1 MANNCSLKF
10 NETKVYTNLKA
21 EVGNDDVLFNSL
33 MSAVIDGSRPSG
45 FNKEFETYYVNN
57 YGSIPNT
64 NDESKEV
71 ATAIQ
76 NFYKNRNFNVNEHT
90 TDSAFISDVKSKGYT
105 STAAKTCGIRTTGN
119 LMLAFYHNDLIKGR
133 LEEHAED
140 RKDNLANRVINRMFG
155 AVAKNILETRKI
167 EATKEEIAKVRKQ
180 LMNTKSNDFIKI
192 EEEVSKYTP
201 QLRNQFATLKD
212 MLSDK
217 VKYFTEVFQGDD
229 RLGEIRFKKDD
240 EISQQEVNW
249 NESYSIEDDEA
260 LNLDDAADNGSNSEK
275 DTTTARWEDNG
286 TKSDFMKDFSFAV
299 RSYLSTIPKLSST
312 EVSADG
318 KYQYDKSNPLGMVDY
333 MDFKSVDNA
342 IKGDIETT
350 NIDAFLKKLED
361 VAESNKEYAGLAYLA
376 NDLRKKPDFAY
387 KVFQVYRRRTMRKQ
401 QARIDDNT
409 VIPVRSNT
417 RADKLETLRIN
428 YLNDIKSTALNIM
441 IEDTKDILESIK
453 TKIKDYKALQ
463 KTKGFD
469 LNKEALSADI
479 INAIASRLKQ
489 YYPSLDKAA
498 IERFARLNGKVDGK
512 APNIANNLTQLY
524 GYLENTAKYA
534 NETLTN
540 KKYLDNKFKEANKI
554 EDKKARKEA
563 LDSVR
568 EAYKQGYLSTN
579 TKTYALELAKALAPY
594 SVVNIDSNSTNAL
607 GNQSA
612 DQINDSMITNFLN
625 AIKAT
630 LTEEQKD
637 GTKVSTE
644 LINYGKYKFQGVQ
657 YNLSGILMEH
667 RNENGAII
675 NYGLFYKDKD
685 GNIQITNYARDMVNI
700 SLFDGAGNP
709 NTKDNVLYSGM
720 SKGDY
725 VYTGFAQYFNAEQ
738 NPNMLMGDYF
748 MRIPSDA
755 PKNFVVHAPRYKV
768 DGLFSKMHAIRN
780 AKGEVIGKEVS
791 VDDINENHPIVQQ
804 FKNIFKQELL
814 DMANFINIVFEVKE
828 NIETLEDGTVVDQR
842 GRIVFNNDNTPMF
855 KKGWGLDAESARR
868 VFANYHIGKGHKHF
882 IEKKGDGWAFNG
894 LLFKDDRFV
903 LTDYK
908 TGTTTKY
915 GDSLLKYLFP
925 SLYGGARDGFIPF
938 TINAN
943 GEVEL
948 NLTADQEAMI
958 TRMVKGFVTDYS
970 NNAIA
975 RMSEYKDLDINNLI
989 NEKNSIDFALNHR
1002 LMYIAFNDVFE
1013 GDTKFYK
1020 DTQTFLKRSKE
1031 SQASG
1036 VPYGFVD
1043 TSLDLRENSTIVQGA
1058 FLNTPEVQA
1067 RLKAIGLDVQQKTKF
1082 NGITIKNT
1090 VRTSEECKVAKTYPD
1105 GRIEGEDGILVKD
1118 LVKNAKLTLE
1128 QARDLMGGPI
1138 LYKPDGTPELNK
1150 DKSCRRSGG
1159 FSNTTVNDAQSYI
1172 TFEEWIRRIA
1182 GRGQLN
1188 DYLPLIE
1195 AIQDESKEIPADL
1208 LKKFVQ
1214 VQKNFYYDQYYDEKL
1229 NTIAPRQIKNAE
1241 FVLVPRFIRGT
1252 QLEQVYNAMKDNN
1265 IDQLNTEETS
1275 KAGKARVLT
1284 IFDEKTGEVTE
1295 EHLKDF
1301 NNKAEDYRD
1310 EYDYNHLYTQQE
1322 TPQHM
1327 NAKNKAGIQIMKKI
1341 LDNIARNSP
1350 LYAYKEDF
1358 FNMYVANIKDSFN
1371 NLVDE
1376 LKIPIDKDGNIKFD
1390 ESGNITG
1397 LDMQVFFDKLKDE
1410 CMRLGLDSNMMDF
1423 VTLNASMP
1431 IAPNGCPNPVM
1442 PTYLSNVI
1450 NKLESISQAMFNSAI
1465 TRQELPGFHAAQ
1477 ITNVGFKATKDQV
1490 SYSKEL
1496 KYHPNGE
1503 RYIEIMLP
1511 KSNFGFAK
1519 NADGTYKDVDEVRDK
1534 DGNLIGGLL
1543 KQLQDAHLD
1552 TLIGYR
1558 IPTEGKQSVCV
1569 MKVVGFLDDAQGSTI
1584 VVPDDWVSQTGSDF
1598 DIDSVYGIQYNT
1610 YIGRD
1615 GNIKRATWK
1624 DTVTENDWLNYIR
1637 RETGLKLS
1645 GIDNETFENIKTEAK
1660 ASTKAEARDAR
1671 KAEIEE
1677 IKNKFDEIESEAY
1690 FNLDDNTKEVIKLI
1704 HEKINEAYGA
1714 KPSKAKYQEQLE
1726 VEIATLSDRLEDFKD
1741 TYIEEELDA
1750 IKDYIE
1756 AKNQILNN
1764 VINGF
1769 ELSDDFDYNAIKS
1782 EKIKSAIKAYKDE
1795 QLRLAKQVAK
1805 GSRLLQFEAYK
1816 KKFDSD
1822 VIGNNSRQAR
1832 NNRLLDD
1839 MIHIL
1844 RANESLE
1851 ENLSRSNFE
1860 SIIAARDKVMNPIVK
1875 EVRESRSPYDFL
1887 DQAAYQE
1894 DVMSGAKLKAFSV
1907 TRDTFCS
1914 VCNTVRPRI
1923 ADNYVVKIAYSKD
1936 KYNLKEL
1943 KKRFEKVEE
1952 TDEGYVVTHNT
1963 LGWTNDNKN
1972 VDGYI
1977 LTAYSSQTT
1986 AHILDAVKEGAIPNV
2001 NDFTFAVYKTLVDI
2015 GSNYDTAVGFI
2026 MQPAI
2031 TRIVNAYNANKSI
2044 YSDKHNKPIEE
2055 AIASL
2060 GKEILNAYHIKTDK
2074 MNLDDIV
2081 ARVNALLGVKYS
2093 LDKHNDITLSPDEL
2107 AKRLLNNDS
2116 RPVKENK
2123 YIKHNTYSGLIDY
2136 NDNSVF
2142 VFGSNPLGING
2153 NPSKGT
2159 GGAAL
2164 VALNQGRVQQ
2174 GEIMDNTI
2182 SNNGRAYGLTTVKAP
2197 NARNNKGN
2205 QLSIEEITNNIKKLY
2220 QYANNNKDKTF
2231 KVAYTD
2237 GKLLNGHSIEEL
2249 VNAFINAGE
2258 IPNNVLFSDTLNK
2271 YFVKQTN
2278 INKENINN
2286 IATDWTVLFAYNDLA
2301 KLSNKIGDTAR
2312 VCNPDRF
2319 GAKQSIFAT
2328 RKVFND
2334 IADLI
2339 EDENPALVVGT
2350 SSIVN
2355 SIYAGYDPNKGLR
2368 SYITSDAKSAY
2379 PSLNAF
2385 LKYASAPS
2393 ILVNRMLFDTEQDNF
2408 RIANRAIEVINGSN
2422 NVTEKDYKGFTQYI
2436 LNTAYKQTDAV
2447 VCNYTYDIEKK
2458 QTVVNKEVDETDEAL
2473 RIMGYGCTPDF
2484 TFNVKDVTNP
2494 TQEEVDT
2501 WSKLSPA
2508 QKISWL
2514 KANSVD
2520 AGIFNYINTNLFNE
2534 YEMNRDGQSRQT
2546 IRFNEDAID
2555 SETAYNLFDTAFSS
2569 DNPLVKLAAMDMI
2582 KYAFVAE
2589 GFKIGRGAIN
2599 KCIKNDALRDENTFV
2614 QYNGSRTSVVAQI
2627 KAQIDNAVARTDLIE
2642 QYLRTDPGVTNVPHK
2657 FMNKKYSSMFK
2668 TVTRGM
2674 YEFSLNDKNNA
2685 IEFGFARESNSKVV
2699 PIQFNDYIYITKKE
2713 GNESVTKLY
2722 KIVSPAPGIGFAYPL
2737 NSLEAGEDR
2746 EVSINNANNSVP
2758 LPSYYEAV
2766 IENLMSDDT
2775 DYTLEQLNEL
2785 YKKHIAT
2792 TKVNKVKAVTHFDI
2806 MADANNDNGGAKDA
2820 INKIIKTFNNYEGNR
2835 IFIQNMYLYGKTKYD
2850 SFTPPIHV
2858 EGETISND
2866 GESISINGNF
2876 LFRRATKVSIE
2887 SHNIRTGEHI
2897 EEKPQMVEIV
2907 RETPMASSREEVTL
2921 GSASSKL
2928 EQSLRTT
2935 TDSFEKNIVKELNRR
2950 SGLGDIEA
2958 GKLMRQLR
2966 GEGFEQST
2974 KGYKEFKDS
2983 VFYSGY
2989 AYLKHKVNSTL
3000 GKFNQFYRDENGNYF
3015 AINSPEVIEAIK
3027 NNPDLQRQFLEALA
3041 DANAIIDKF
3050 GIINQIK
3057 ADEIENPTLKFYI
3070 EEMQKMIKELS
3081 NTSVIDDAEVKFGID
3096 YLQKLSNDPN
3106 IQNGIVSIW
3115 DGFHSSGWLDAWFG
3129 DLQEQG
3135 NSLVQVVTRKVMA
3148 DIHAKESQSKDF
3160 AVAFGKHFEDIK
3172 ARAAKVGAS
3181 VDLNKIFDKN
3191 GNIVRNYTDK
3201 FVEDIKELKRNVA
3214 KARVNVQENPME
3226 YIQAKHKLDKFLL
3239 DHVNREYVDSYY
3251 QKLYNEDEFIINN
3264 HPQIYSE
3271 YVKLRET
3278 IRQIN
3283 SRRIDGVLSKEFED
3297 KLVELRTKI
3306 DDLTSQFIGNDYK
3319 PAYEYGFPGIERAPD
3334 DSIIVINQ
3342 ELYDNARKQSL
3353 NDAIQLDQYL
3363 RRIKDIKEE
3372 YTAKEEK
3379 EGFRDMLDK
3388 MLNIIDNAEVRDSNG
3403 KVTTPASQLDT
3414 NKEYKKAKEWIAN
3427 NAHWSVDDILK
3438 VQIEDAYKKLGITS
3452 GKASK
3457 ARKLIKEKLTKGEQI
3472 YDEFGNIDASKF
3484 TNTEI
3489 AKIKEDVERNYG
3501 TTNTSLFSDR
3511 NLINSAEL
3519 TNEAAPSE
3527 FFKML
3532 NSGGR
3537 SNPEYQKIITKINDI
3552 TRKYY
3557 NSAAKIVETS
3567 KMSIEDLKTLADLY
3581 DELDKTKKK
3590 IKTKYGY
3597 DVYEAYS
3604 EYAKEN
3610 VNEKAYYDEEGE
3622 AKKRTEPEFYT
3633 LWKRVNIRYE
3643 VLRDEKG
3650 KIVIDETTGK
3660 AVYDLTKAP
3669 KPNHWLYTT
3678 IAPNDAYW
3686 KDLNKRDPKE
3696 AARQKKEVE
3705 DKTKAQEFLS
3715 NTLETI
3721 NTPQYYKAKNAAL
3734 AKGIDYYKEW
3744 YDNNHVYNPFT
3755 HAYEALPIWNR
3766 TRVIPSIDN
3775 GEYSPNWTQTTLT
3788 PKAHYKN
3795 PNYIES
3801 YTDNENYKTVETDD
3815 KNGTTHVPGYDN
3827 NLGLNEY
3834 EQEAKQYIQDTLM
3847 QFAKTETAKRAIAS
3861 GMAPHRVK
3869 KAEHDAKWAAKQAKE
3884 FIGFSDM
3891 LPSGKDSWYEKI
3903 DYSED
3908 RTIDMPM
3915 LMTQL
3920 KNKESVDLD
3929 NIRSTKPKRETYTSD
3944 EAYEKDLEAYQKRM
3958 DEATKK
3964 NEEIHQK
3971 LLDRDYIGAIQDFIS
3986 AAGHYNA
3993 IQDNKQLLFYTHR
4006 MLSKMKAYDTNL
4018 GWNNLRKDSQT
4029 STSDETS
4036 YIEKA
4041 DTRLQEQFDN
4051 WVRRLV
4057 YDQYKIPQNKLTRN
4071 ASMLQS
4077 FTSAKFMMLNFTGA
4091 IGNITIGE
4099 SAIAGEYIAKE
4110 YFTPTGWLKGKNM
4123 WRQAVP
4129 SFIRGMANED
4139 STTLADALVKFM
4151 NIVDFDEVNN
4161 RPTVHLD
4168 ADTILNKIRDFMYS
4182 PNSMGEHFMQNGAMF
4197 SMFFDNRMVKVPD
4210 AESNGRLGYEAM
4222 TWEQYKNKFHE
4233 YAMKNIIGGNEELLN
4248 KYETF
4253 KKNILADD
4261 NKKKEYIWNRRD
4273 INTEFAN
4280 LYLTKEQKK
4289 QFIAERK
4296 KLEKE
4301 AKVKFEE
4308 LPTVMDQLD
4317 LKDGRLAFKEGS
4329 ILAELQAKSQDKE
4342 VGDGYM
4348 FLGYMKG
4355 KVISV
4360 NKKIHGVYDKLG
4372 AAQLEKQ
4379 WWGSLAMQYHKHIYP
4394 GVMKHYRRK
4403 GYFNEERGTKEV
4415 GCAPALFDFL
4425 TTPIR
4430 QLRYEKEMSD
4440 GQVEALESLQV
4451 LLKGYAEFAMN
4462 LQTNW
4467 QLMPKWQRASIERA
4481 AGDVVGALGGVCTAL
4496 AVRCIWDDDD
4506 LKNSLWG
4513 NLMLYEADDLTTQ
4526 SMMYNMLFLPQQ
4538 FDQLW
4543 SSPIAGVTAGKD
4555 IMSAC
4560 NNIAAYVMDDDYD
4573 PNYTSGR
4580 YAGQNKILVKLGRQI
4595 PIYRS
4600 LNNLATLDK
4609 ANSYYKTGDNLLTL
4623 INVKDWA
4630 NDIRGTSSL
4639 ER

>member
-45 FNKEFETYYVNN
+45 FNKEFETYYANN

-140 RKDNLANRVINRMFG
+140 RKDNLANRVINRMLG
-155 AVAKNILETRKI
+155 AVATNILEARKV

-180 LMNTKSNDFIKI
+180 LMNTKSNDFVKL
-192 EEEVSKYTP
+192 EDEVSKTTP

-217 VKYFTEVFQGDD
+217 VKYFTQVIQTDD

-240 EISQQEVNW
+240 DLSQQEADW
-249 NESYSIEDDEA
+249 SESFDIEDDDD
-260 LNLDDAADNGSNSEK
+260 LNLNNAADNASNNEK

-333 MDFKSVDNA
+333 MDFKVVNSA
-342 IKGDIETT
+342 IRGDIETT

-361 VAESNKEYAGLAYLA
+361 IAKSNKEYAGLAYLA
-376 NDLRKKPDFAY
+376 NDLKKKPDFAY
-387 KVFQVYRRRTMRKQ
+387 KLFQVYRRRTIRKQ
-401 QARIDDNT
+401 QVRIDDNSVSPT
-409 VIPVRSNT
+409 RSNN

-441 IEDTKDILESIK
+441 IEDTNDILGAIK
-453 TKIKDYKALQ
+453 TKIDDYKTLQ

-469 LNKEALSADI
+469 LNKQALSADI

-512 APNIANNLTQLY
+512 TPNIANNLTQLY

-534 NETLTN
+534 NETLNN
-540 KKYLDNKFKEANKI
+540 KRNLDNRFKEANKI
-554 EDKKARKEA
+554 KDKKAKKEA

-579 TKTYALELAKALAPY
+579 TKAYALELAKSLAPY

-625 AIKAT
+625 AVKAT
-630 LTEEQKD
+630 LTEQQKD
-637 GTKVSTE
+637 GSKVSTE

-667 RNENGAII
+667 RDENGAVI

-725 VYTGFAQYFNAEQ
+725 VYTGFAQYFNTEQ
-738 NPNMLMGDYF
+738 NPKMLMGDYF

-768 DGLFSKMHAIRN
+768 DGLFSKMHAIKN
-780 AKGEVIGKEVS
+780 AKGEVIAKEVS

-804 FKNIFKQELL
+804 FRNIFKQELL
-814 DMANFINIVFEVKE
+814 DMVNFINIVFEVKE
-828 NIETLEDGTVVDQR
+828 NTETLEDGTVVDQR

-915 GDSLLKYLFP
+915 GDDLLKYLFP

-938 TINAN
+938 TTNAN

-970 NNAIA
+970 NNAIT

-1002 LMYIAFNDVFE
+1002 LMYIAFNDIFE

-1043 TSLDLRENSTIVQGA
+1043 TSLDLRENSTIIQGA
-1058 FLNTPEVQA
+1058 FLNTPEVQS

-1105 GRIEGEDGILVKD
+1105 GKVEGEDGILVKD
-1118 LVKNAKLTLE
+1118 LVKNAKLTLD

-1138 LYKPDGTPELNK
+1138 MYDNNGKPKLNADG
-1150 DKSCRRSGG
+1150 SYRRSGG
-1159 FSNTTVNDAQSYI
+1159 FSNTTINDAQSYI

-1214 VQKNFYYDQYYDEKL
+1214 VQKNFYYDQYYDDKL

-1252 QLEQVYNAMKDNN
+1252 QLEQVYEAMKANK

-1301 NNKAEDYRD
+1301 NNKAKDYRE

-1341 LDNIARNSP
+1341 LDNIDSNSP
-1350 LYAYKEDF
+1350 LHAYKEDF

-1371 NLVDE
+1371 KLVDE
-1376 LKIPIDKDGNIKFD
+1376 LKISLDEDGNIKFD

-1397 LDMQVFFDKLKDE
+1397 VDMQVFFDKLKDE

-1431 IAPNGCPNPVM
+1431 IAANGCPNPVM
-1442 PTYLSNVI
+1442 PTYLSNVV

-1511 KSNFGFAK
+1511 ASNFGFAK
-1519 NADGTYKDVDEVRDK
+1519 NADGTYKKSKEE
-1534 DGNLIGGLL
+1534 LL
-1543 KQLQDAHLD
+1543 KELQDAGLD

-1610 YIGRD
+1610 TINANGDIQKVLY
-1615 GNIKRATWK
+1615 
-1624 DTVTENDWLNYIR
+1624 NDLAGKSYDDYVKSQLN
-1637 RETGLKLS
+1637 S
-1645 GIDNETFENIKTEAK
+1645 EAK
-1660 ASTKAEARDAR
+1660 SKL
-1671 KAEIEE
+1671 
-1677 IKNKFDEIESEAY
+1677 NK
-1690 FNLDDNTKEVIKLI
+1690 
-1704 HEKINEAYGA
+1704 
-1714 KPSKAKYQEQLE
+1714 
-1726 VEIATLSDRLEDFKD
+1726 
-1741 TYIEEELDA
+1741 A
-1750 IKDYIE
+1750 IKDGVNETTALSNVATEYGLQSRE
-1756 AKNQILNN
+1756 EFSKDKNL
-1764 VINGF
+1764 
-1769 ELSDDFDYNAIKS
+1769 A
-1782 EKIKSAIKAYKDE
+1782 DE
-1795 QLRLAKQVAK
+1795 NTR
-1805 GSRLLQFEAYK
+1805 E
-1816 KKFDSD
+1816 
-1822 VIGNNSRQAR
+1822 AR

-1844 RANESLE
+1844 QANESLE

-1860 SIIAARDKVMNPIVK
+1860 SIIAARDKVMNPVVK
-1875 EVRESRSPYDFL
+1875 EVRKARSPYDFL

-1914 VCNTVRPRI
+1914 VCNTVHPHI
-1923 ADNYVVKIAYSKD
+1923 TDKYTIKVTYSKD
-1936 KYNLKEL
+1936 KYNLEEL
-1943 KKRFEKVEE
+1943 QKRFEKVEE

-2001 NDFTFAVYKTLVDI
+2001 NDFTFAVYKTLADI

-2031 TRIVNAYNANKSI
+2031 TKIVNAYNANKSI

-2055 AIASL
+2055 AIRSL
-2060 GKEILNAYHIKTDK
+2060 GKEILNTYHINTDK
-2074 MNLDDIV
+2074 MNLGEIV
-2081 ARVNALLGVKYS
+2081 ARVNGLLGTKYS
-2093 LDKHNDITLSPDEL
+2093 LDKHNDIILSPDEL
-2107 AKRLLNNDS
+2107 AKRLLNDKN
-2116 RPVKENK
+2116 RPVK
-2123 YIKHNTYSGLIDY
+2123 
-2136 NDNSVF
+2136 
-2142 VFGSNPLGING
+2142 GSI
-2153 NPSKGT
+2153 
-2159 GGAAL
+2159 
-2164 VALNQGRVQQ
+2164 
-2174 GEIMDNTI
+2174 
-2182 SNNGRAYGLTTVKAP
+2182 
-2197 NARNNKGN
+2197 
-2205 QLSIEEITNNIKKLY
+2205 Y
-2220 QYANNNKDKTF
+2220 Q
-2231 KVAYTD
+2231 
-2237 GKLLNGHSIEEL
+2237 H
-2249 VNAFINAGE
+2249 
-2258 IPNNVLFSDTLNK
+2258 
-2271 YFVKQTN
+2271 
-2278 INKENINN
+2278 
-2286 IATDWTVLFAYNDLA
+2286 DWGVLFAYNDLA
-2301 KLSNKIGDTAR
+2301 KLSDKIGSTAR

-2355 SIYAGYDPNKGLR
+2355 SIYAGYDPTKGLR
-2368 SYITSDAKSAY
+2368 SYITSNAKSAY

-2436 LNTAYKQTDAV
+2436 LNAAYKQTDAV
-2447 VCNYTYDIEKK
+2447 VNNYTYDVEKK
-2458 QTVVNKEVDETDEAL
+2458 QTVVNKEFDETDEAL

-2494 TQEEVDT
+2494 TQEEVNA

-2546 IRFNEDAID
+2546 IRFNEDAVD
-2555 SETAYNLFDTAFSS
+2555 NETAYNLFDTAFSS
-2569 DNPLVKLAAMDMI
+2569 DNPLVKLAAMDMV

-2599 KCIKNDALRDENTFV
+2599 KCIKNTALRDENTFV
-2614 QYNGSRTSVVAQI
+2614 QFNGARTSIIAQI
-2627 KAQIDNAVARTDLIE
+2627 KAQVDNAVSRTDLVE
-2642 QYLRTDPGVTNVPHK
+2642 QYLRSDPGVSNVPHK
-2657 FMNKKYSSMFK
+2657 FMNKKYSSMFE

-2674 YEFSLNDKNNA
+2674 YEFSLDDKDNA
-2685 IEFGFARESNSKVV
+2685 IEFGFARESNAEFV
-2699 PIQFNDYIYITKKE
+2699 PIQFNNYIYITKKE
-2713 GNESVTKLY
+2713 GNESVTRLY
-2722 KIVSPAPGIGFAYPL
+2722 KIVSPDLGSGIGFAYPL
-2737 NSLEAGEDR
+2737 NGLEAGEDR

-2766 IENLMSDDT
+2766 IDNLMNSEVA
-2775 DYTLEQLNEL
+2775 DYTLDELNEL
-2785 YKKHIAT
+2785 YKKHVAT

-2806 MADANNDNGGAKDA
+2806 MSDANNDNGGAKDA

-2858 EGETISND
+2858 EGETISNG
-2866 GESISINGNF
+2866 GEPISINGNF

-2897 EEKPQMVEIV
+2897 EEKPQLVEIV

-3000 GKFNQFYRDENGNYF
+3000 GKFSQFYRDENGNYF
-3015 AINSPEVIEAIK
+3015 AINSPEVINVIK
-3027 NNPDLQRQFLEALA
+3027 NNPALQRQFLETLA
-3041 DANAIIDKF
+3041 DANAIVDKF

-3070 EEMQKMIKELS
+3070 DEMQKMIKELS
-3081 NTSVIDDAEVKFGID
+3081 NSSIIDDAEVKFGLD

-3106 IQNGIVSIW
+3106 IQNGLISIY

-3148 DIHAKESQSKDF
+3148 DIRAKESQAKDF
-3160 AVAFGKHFEDIK
+3160 AIAFGKHFEDIK

-3181 VDLNKIFDKN
+3181 VDINKIFDKN

-3271 YVKLRET
+3271 YVKLREA

-3306 DDLTSQFIGNDYK
+3306 NDLTSQFIGNEYK
-3319 PAYEYGFPGIERAPD
+3319 PDFREGFPGTSKAPD
-3334 DSIIVINQ
+3334 ESIIITNQ
-3342 ELYDNARKQSL
+3342 EVYDNARKLSL
-3353 NDAIQLDQYL
+3353 NDAVQLNQYL

-3427 NAHWSVDDILK
+3427 NAHWSVDDVLK
-3438 VQIEDAYKKLGITS
+3438 VRIEDAYKKLGITS

-3457 ARKLIKEKLTKGEQI
+3457 ARALIKDKLAKGEQI

-3484 TNTEI
+3484 TNVEI
-3489 AKIKEDVERNYG
+3489 AAIKEDVEKNYG
-3501 TTNTSLFSDR
+3501 TSSTSLFSDR
-3511 NLINSAEL
+3511 NLINSAEP

-3532 NSGGR
+3532 NSGGM
-3537 SNPEYQKIITKINDI
+3537 SNPEYQKIITDINNI

-3567 KMSIEDLKTLADLY
+3567 KMSIEDLKALGDLY

-3590 IKTKYGY
+3590 KGKGSYY
-3597 DVYEAYS
+3597 AYQTYS
-3604 EYAKEN
+3604 KYAKEN
-3610 VNEKAYYDEEGE
+3610 VNKQAYYSEEDE

-3633 LWKRVNIRYE
+3633 LWKRVNARYE
-3643 VLRDEKG
+3643 VLRDKKG

-3686 KDLNKRDPKE
+3686 EDLNKDNPKE

-3734 AKGIDYYKEW
+3734 AKGIAYYKEW

-3795 PNYIES
+3795 PNYIEG

-3847 QFAKTETAKRAIAS
+3847 SFAKTETAKRAIAS
-3861 GMAPHRVK
+3861 GMAPHRAK

-3929 NIRSTKPKRETYTSD
+3929 NIRSTKPKRETYASD
-3944 EAYEKDLEAYQKRM
+3944 EAYEKDLEAYQKRI

-4006 MLSKMKAYDTNL
+4006 MLGKMKAYDTNL

-4057 YDQYKIPQNKLTRN
+4057 YDQYKIPQNKLTRT

-4077 FTSAKFMMLNFTGA
+4077 FTSAKFMMLNITGG
-4091 IGNITIGE
+4091 IGNITVGE

-4123 WRQAVP
+4123 WRHAIP

-4168 ADTILNKIRDFMYS
+4168 ADTVLNKIRDFMYS

-4253 KKNILADD
+4253 KKDILAND
-4261 NKKKEYIWNRRD
+4261 NKKKEYVWNRRD

-4289 QFIAERK
+4289 QFITERK

-4308 LPTVMDQLD
+4308 LPTVMDQVD

-4329 ILAELQAKSQDKE
+4329 ILAELQAKSKDKE

-4403 GYFNEERGTKEV
+4403 GYFNEERGTKEI

-4430 QLRYEKEMSD
+4430 KLRYEKEMSD
-4440 GQVEALESLQV
+4440 GQVEVLESLQV

-4481 AGDVVGALGGVCTAL
+4481 AGDVVGALGGICTAL

-4513 NLMLYEADDLTTQ
+4513 NLMLYEADELTTQ

-4555 IMSAC
+4555 IMAAC

-4580 YAGQNKILVKLGRQI
+4580 YAGQNKIIVKLGRQI

-4623 INVKDWA
+4623 INIKDWA

>member
-45 FNKEFETYYVNN
+45 FNKEFETYYANN

-140 RKDNLANRVINRMFG
+140 RKDNLANRVINRMLG
-155 AVAKNILETRKI
+155 AVATNILEARKV

-180 LMNTKSNDFIKI
+180 LMNTKSNDFVKL
-192 EEEVSKYTP
+192 EDEVSKTTP

-217 VKYFTEVFQGDD
+217 VKYFTQVIQTDD

-240 EISQQEVNW
+240 DLSQQEADW
-249 NESYSIEDDEA
+249 SESFDIEDDDD
-260 LNLDDAADNGSNSEK
+260 LNLNNAADNASNNEK

-333 MDFKSVDNA
+333 MDFKVVNSA
-342 IKGDIETT
+342 IRGDIETT

-361 VAESNKEYAGLAYLA
+361 IAKSNKEYAGLAYLA
-376 NDLRKKPDFAY
+376 NDLKKKPDFAY
-387 KVFQVYRRRTMRKQ
+387 KLFQVYRRRTIRKQ
-401 QARIDDNT
+401 QVRIDDNSVSPT
-409 VIPVRSNT
+409 RSNN

-441 IEDTKDILESIK
+441 IEDTNDILGAIK
-453 TKIKDYKALQ
+453 TKIDDYKTLQ

-469 LNKEALSADI
+469 LNKQALSADI

-512 APNIANNLTQLY
+512 TPNIANNLTQLY

-534 NETLTN
+534 NETLNN
-540 KKYLDNKFKEANKI
+540 KRNLDNRFKEANKI
-554 EDKKARKEA
+554 KDKKAKKEA

-579 TKTYALELAKALAPY
+579 TKAYALELAKSLAPY

-625 AIKAT
+625 AVKAT
-630 LTEEQKD
+630 LTEQQKD
-637 GTKVSTE
+637 GSKVSTE

-667 RNENGAII
+667 RDENGAVI

-709 NTKDNVLYSGM
+709 NIKDNVLYSGM

-738 NPNMLMGDYF
+738 NPKMLMGDYF

-768 DGLFSKMHAIRN
+768 DGLFSKMHAIKN
-780 AKGEVIGKEVS
+780 AKGEVIAKEVS

-804 FKNIFKQELL
+804 FRNIFKQELL

-828 NIETLEDGTVVDQR
+828 NTETLEDGTVVDQR

-908 TGTTTKY
+908 TGKTTKY
-915 GDSLLKYLFP
+915 GDKLLEYLFP

-938 TINAN
+938 TTNAN

-948 NLTADQEAMI
+948 NLSADQEAMI

-970 NNAIA
+970 NNAIT

-1002 LMYIAFNDVFE
+1002 LMYIAFNDIFE
-1013 GDTKFYK
+1013 GDTKIYK
-1020 DTQTFLKRSKE
+1020 DTQNFLKRCKE
-1031 SQASG
+1031 SQASV
-1036 VPYGFVD
+1036 VPNGFVD

-1105 GRIEGEDGILVKD
+1105 GKVEGEDGILVKD
-1118 LVKNAKLTLE
+1118 LVKNSKLTLE

-1138 LYKPDGTPELNK
+1138 MYDNDGKPKLNADG
-1150 DKSCRRSGG
+1150 SYRRSGG
-1159 FSNTTVNDAQSYI
+1159 FSNTTINDAQSYI

-1214 VQKNFYYDQYYDEKL
+1214 VQKNFYYDQYYDDKL

-1252 QLEQVYNAMKDNN
+1252 QLEQVYEAMKANK

-1301 NNKAEDYRD
+1301 NNKAEDYRE

-1341 LDNIARNSP
+1341 LDNIDSNSP
-1350 LYAYKEDF
+1350 LHAYKEDF

-1371 NLVDE
+1371 KLVDE
-1376 LKIPIDKDGNIKFD
+1376 LKISLDEDGNIKFD

-1397 LDMQVFFDKLKDE
+1397 VDMQVFFDKLKDE

-1431 IAPNGCPNPVM
+1431 IAANGCPNPVM
-1442 PTYLSNVI
+1442 PTYLSNVV

-1511 KSNFGFAK
+1511 ASNFGFAK
-1519 NADGTYKDVDEVRDK
+1519 NADGTYKKSKEE
-1534 DGNLIGGLL
+1534 LL
-1543 KQLQDAHLD
+1543 KELQDAGLD

-1610 YIGRD
+1610 TINANGDIQKVLY
-1615 GNIKRATWK
+1615 
-1624 DTVTENDWLNYIR
+1624 NDLAGKSYDNYVKSQLN
-1637 RETGLKLS
+1637 S
-1645 GIDNETFENIKTEAK
+1645 EAK
-1660 ASTKAEARDAR
+1660 A
-1671 KAEIEE
+1671 
-1677 IKNKFDEIESEAY
+1677 
-1690 FNLDDNTKEVIKLI
+1690 KL
-1704 HEKINEAYGA
+1704 K
-1714 KPSKAKYQEQLE
+1714 K
-1726 VEIATLSDRLEDFKD
+1726 
-1741 TYIEEELDA
+1741 A
-1750 IKDYIE
+1750 IKDGVNETTALSNVATEYGLQSRE
-1756 AKNQILNN
+1756 EFSKDKNL
-1764 VINGF
+1764 
-1769 ELSDDFDYNAIKS
+1769 A
-1782 EKIKSAIKAYKDE
+1782 DE
-1795 QLRLAKQVAK
+1795 NTR
-1805 GSRLLQFEAYK
+1805 E
-1816 KKFDSD
+1816 
-1822 VIGNNSRQAR
+1822 AR

-1844 RANESLE
+1844 QANESLE

-1875 EVRESRSPYDFL
+1875 EVREARSPYDFL

-1914 VCNTVRPRI
+1914 VCNTVHPHI
-1923 ADNYVVKIAYSKD
+1923 TDKYTIKVAYSKD
-1936 KYNLKEL
+1936 KYNLEEL
-1943 KKRFEKVEE
+1943 QKRFEKVEE

-2001 NDFTFAVYKTLVDI
+2001 NDFTFAVYKTLADI
-2015 GSNYDTAVGFI
+2015 GSNYDTAIGFI

-2031 TRIVNAYNANKSI
+2031 TKIVNAYNANKSI

-2055 AIASL
+2055 AIRSL
-2060 GKEILNAYHIKTDK
+2060 GKEILNTYHINTDK
-2074 MNLDDIV
+2074 MNLGEII
-2081 ARVNALLGVKYS
+2081 ARVNGLLGTKYS

-2107 AKRLLNNDS
+2107 AKRLLNDKN
-2116 RPVKENK
+2116 RPVK
-2123 YIKHNTYSGLIDY
+2123 
-2136 NDNSVF
+2136 
-2142 VFGSNPLGING
+2142 GSI
-2153 NPSKGT
+2153 
-2159 GGAAL
+2159 
-2164 VALNQGRVQQ
+2164 
-2174 GEIMDNTI
+2174 
-2182 SNNGRAYGLTTVKAP
+2182 
-2197 NARNNKGN
+2197 
-2205 QLSIEEITNNIKKLY
+2205 Y
-2220 QYANNNKDKTF
+2220 Q
-2231 KVAYTD
+2231 
-2237 GKLLNGHSIEEL
+2237 H
-2249 VNAFINAGE
+2249 
-2258 IPNNVLFSDTLNK
+2258 
-2271 YFVKQTN
+2271 
-2278 INKENINN
+2278 
-2286 IATDWTVLFAYNDLA
+2286 DWGVLFAYNDLA
-2301 KLSNKIGDTAR
+2301 KLSDKIGSTAR

-2355 SIYAGYDPNKGLR
+2355 SIYAGYDPTKGLR
-2368 SYITSDAKSAY
+2368 SYITSNAKSAY

-2436 LNTAYKQTDAV
+2436 LNAAYKQTDAV
-2447 VCNYTYDIEKK
+2447 VNNYTYDVEKK
-2458 QTVVNKEVDETDEAL
+2458 QTVVNKEFDETDEAL

-2494 TQEEVDT
+2494 TQEEVNA

-2546 IRFNEDAID
+2546 IRFNEDAVD
-2555 SETAYNLFDTAFSS
+2555 NETAYNLFDTAFSS
-2569 DNPLVKLAAMDMI
+2569 DNPLVKLAAMDMV

-2599 KCIKNDALRDENTFV
+2599 KCIKNTALRDENTFV
-2614 QYNGSRTSVVAQI
+2614 QFNGARTSIIAQI
-2627 KAQIDNAVARTDLIE
+2627 KAQVDNAVSRTDLVE
-2642 QYLRTDPGVTNVPHK
+2642 QYLRSDPGVSNVPHK
-2657 FMNKKYSSMFK
+2657 FMNKKYSSMFE

-2674 YEFSLNDKNNA
+2674 YEFSLDDKDNA
-2685 IEFGFARESNSKVV
+2685 IEFGFARESNAEFV
-2699 PIQFNDYIYITKKE
+2699 PIQFNNYIYITKKE
-2713 GNESVTKLY
+2713 GNESVTRLY
-2722 KIVSPAPGIGFAYPL
+2722 KIVSPDLGSGIGFAYPL
-2737 NSLEAGEDR
+2737 NGLEAGEDR

-2766 IENLMSDDT
+2766 IDNLMNSEVA
-2775 DYTLEQLNEL
+2775 DYTLDELNEL
-2785 YKKHIAT
+2785 YKKHVAT
-2792 TKVNKVKAVTHFDI
+2792 TKINKVKAVTHFDI
-2806 MADANNDNGGAKDA
+2806 MSDANNDNGGAKDA
-2820 INKIIKTFNNYEGNR
+2820 INKIIKTFNDYEGNR

-2858 EGETISND
+2858 EGETISNG
-2866 GESISINGNF
+2866 GEPISINGNF

-2897 EEKPQMVEIV
+2897 EEKPQLVEIV

-3000 GKFNQFYRDENGNYF
+3000 GKFSQFYRDENGNYF
-3015 AINSPEVIEAIK
+3015 AINSPEVINVIK
-3027 NNPDLQRQFLEALA
+3027 NNPALQRQFLETLA
-3041 DANAIIDKF
+3041 DANAIVDKF

-3070 EEMQKMIKELS
+3070 DEMQKMIKELS
-3081 NTSVIDDAEVKFGID
+3081 NSSIIDDAEVKFGLD

-3106 IQNGIVSIW
+3106 IQNGLISIY

-3148 DIHAKESQSKDF
+3148 DIRAKESQAKDF
-3160 AVAFGKHFEDIK
+3160 AIAFGKHFEDIK

-3181 VDLNKIFDKN
+3181 VDINKIFDKN

-3271 YVKLRET
+3271 YVKLREA

-3283 SRRIDGVLSKEFED
+3283 SRRIDGVLGKEFED

-3306 DDLTSQFIGNDYK
+3306 NDLTSQFIGNEYK
-3319 PAYEYGFPGIERAPD
+3319 PDFREGFPGTSKAPD
-3334 DSIIVINQ
+3334 ESIIITNQ
-3342 ELYDNARKQSL
+3342 EVYDNARKLSL
-3353 NDAIQLDQYL
+3353 NDAVQLNQYL

-3427 NAHWSVDDILK
+3427 NAHWSVDDVLK
-3438 VQIEDAYKKLGITS
+3438 VRIEDAYKKLGITS

-3457 ARKLIKEKLTKGEQI
+3457 ARALIKDKLAKGEQI

-3484 TNTEI
+3484 TNVEI
-3489 AKIKEDVERNYG
+3489 AAIKEDVEKNYG
-3501 TTNTSLFSDR
+3501 TSSTSLFSDR
-3511 NLINSAEL
+3511 NLINSAEP

-3532 NSGGR
+3532 NSGGM
-3537 SNPEYQKIITKINDI
+3537 SNPEYQKIITDINNI

-3567 KMSIEDLKTLADLY
+3567 KMSIEDLKALGDLY
-3581 DELDKTKKK
+3581 DELDKT
-3590 IKTKYGY
+3590 
-3597 DVYEAYS
+3597 
-3604 EYAKEN
+3604 
-3610 VNEKAYYDEEGE
+3610 
-3622 AKKRTEPEFYT
+3622 
-3633 LWKRVNIRYE
+3633 
-3643 VLRDEKG
+3643 
-3650 KIVIDETTGK
+3650 
-3660 AVYDLTKAP
+3660 
-3669 KPNHWLYTT
+3669 
-3678 IAPNDAYW
+3678 
-3686 KDLNKRDPKE
+3686 
-3696 AARQKKEVE
+3696 
-3705 DKTKAQEFLS
+3705 
-3715 NTLETI
+3715 
-3721 NTPQYYKAKNAAL
+3721 
-3734 AKGIDYYKEW
+3734 
-3744 YDNNHVYNPFT
+3744 
-3755 HAYEALPIWNR
+3755 
-3766 TRVIPSIDN
+3766 
-3775 GEYSPNWTQTTLT
+3775 
-3788 PKAHYKN
+3788 
-3795 PNYIES
+3795 
-3801 YTDNENYKTVETDD
+3801 
-3815 KNGTTHVPGYDN
+3815 
-3827 NLGLNEY
+3827 
-3834 EQEAKQYIQDTLM
+3834 
-3847 QFAKTETAKRAIAS
+3847 
-3861 GMAPHRVK
+3861 
-3869 KAEHDAKWAAKQAKE
+3869 
-3884 FIGFSDM
+3884 
-3891 LPSGKDSWYEKI
+3891 
-3903 DYSED
+3903 
-3908 RTIDMPM
+3908 
-3915 LMTQL
+3915 
-3920 KNKESVDLD
+3920 
-3929 NIRSTKPKRETYTSD
+3929 
-3944 EAYEKDLEAYQKRM
+3944 
-3958 DEATKK
+3958 
-3964 NEEIHQK
+3964 
-3971 LLDRDYIGAIQDFIS
+3971 
-3986 AAGHYNA
+3986 
-3993 IQDNKQLLFYTHR
+3993 
-4006 MLSKMKAYDTNL
+4006 
-4018 GWNNLRKDSQT
+4018 
-4029 STSDETS
+4029 
-4036 YIEKA
+4036 
-4041 DTRLQEQFDN
+4041 
-4051 WVRRLV
+4051 
-4057 YDQYKIPQNKLTRN
+4057 
-4071 ASMLQS
+4071 
-4077 FTSAKFMMLNFTGA
+4077 
-4091 IGNITIGE
+4091 
-4099 SAIAGEYIAKE
+4099 
-4110 YFTPTGWLKGKNM
+4110 
-4123 WRQAVP
+4123 
-4129 SFIRGMANED
+4129 
-4139 STTLADALVKFM
+4139 
-4151 NIVDFDEVNN
+4151 
-4161 RPTVHLD
+4161 
-4168 ADTILNKIRDFMYS
+4168 
-4182 PNSMGEHFMQNGAMF
+4182 
-4197 SMFFDNRMVKVPD
+4197 
-4210 AESNGRLGYEAM
+4210 
-4222 TWEQYKNKFHE
+4222 
-4233 YAMKNIIGGNEELLN
+4233 
-4248 KYETF
+4248 
-4253 KKNILADD
+4253 
-4261 NKKKEYIWNRRD
+4261 
-4273 INTEFAN
+4273 
-4280 LYLTKEQKK
+4280 
-4289 QFIAERK
+4289 
-4296 KLEKE
+4296 
-4301 AKVKFEE
+4301 
-4308 LPTVMDQLD
+4308 
-4317 LKDGRLAFKEGS
+4317 
-4329 ILAELQAKSQDKE
+4329 
-4342 VGDGYM
+4342 
-4348 FLGYMKG
+4348 
-4355 KVISV
+4355 
-4360 NKKIHGVYDKLG
+4360 
-4372 AAQLEKQ
+4372 
-4379 WWGSLAMQYHKHIYP
+4379 
-4394 GVMKHYRRK
+4394 
-4403 GYFNEERGTKEV
+4403 
-4415 GCAPALFDFL
+4415 
-4425 TTPIR
+4425 
-4430 QLRYEKEMSD
+4430 
-4440 GQVEALESLQV
+4440 
-4451 LLKGYAEFAMN
+4451 
-4462 LQTNW
+4462 
-4467 QLMPKWQRASIERA
+4467 
-4481 AGDVVGALGGVCTAL
+4481 
-4496 AVRCIWDDDD
+4496 
-4506 LKNSLWG
+4506 
-4513 NLMLYEADDLTTQ
+4513 
-4526 SMMYNMLFLPQQ
+4526 
-4538 FDQLW
+4538 
-4543 SSPIAGVTAGKD
+4543 
-4555 IMSAC
+4555 
-4560 NNIAAYVMDDDYD
+4560 
-4573 PNYTSGR
+4573 
-4580 YAGQNKILVKLGRQI
+4580 
-4595 PIYRS
+4595 
-4600 LNNLATLDK
+4600 
-4609 ANSYYKTGDNLLTL
+4609 
-4623 INVKDWA
+4623 
-4630 NDIRGTSSL
+4630 
-4639 ER
+4639 

>member
-45 FNKEFETYYVNN
+45 FNKEFETYYANN

-76 NFYKNRNFNVNEHT
+76 NFYANTNFDVNAHT

-140 RKDNLANRVINRMFG
+140 RKDNLANRVINRMLG
-155 AVAKNILETRKI
+155 AVAKNILEARKV

-180 LMNTKSNDFIKI
+180 LMNTKSNDFVKL
-192 EEEVSKYTP
+192 ENEVSKTTP

-217 VKYFTEVFQGDD
+217 VKYFTQVIQTDD

-240 EISQQEVNW
+240 DLSQQETDW
-249 NESYSIEDDEA
+249 SESFDIEDDDD
-260 LNLDDAADNGSNSEK
+260 LNLNNAADNASNNEK

-333 MDFKSVDNA
+333 MDFKVVNSA
-342 IKGDIETT
+342 IRGDIETT

-361 VAESNKEYAGLAYLA
+361 IAESNKEYAGLAYLA
-376 NDLRKKPDFAY
+376 NDLKKKPDFAY
-387 KVFQVYRRRTMRKQ
+387 KLFQVYRRRTIRKQ
-401 QARIDDNT
+401 QVRIDDNAVSPT
-409 VIPVRSNT
+409 RSNN

-441 IEDTKDILESIK
+441 IEDTNDILGAIK
-453 TKIKDYKALQ
+453 TKIDDYKKLQ

-469 LNKEALSADI
+469 LNKEALSGDI
-479 INAIASRLKQ
+479 INAIATRLKQ

-534 NETLTN
+534 NETLNN
-540 KKYLDNKFKEANKI
+540 KRNLDNRFKEANKI
-554 EDKKARKEA
+554 KDKKAKKEA

-579 TKTYALELAKALAPY
+579 TKAYALELAKSLAPY

-625 AIKAT
+625 AVKAT
-630 LTEEQKD
+630 LTEQQKD

-667 RNENGAII
+667 RDENGAVI

-738 NPNMLMGDYF
+738 NPKMLMGDYF

-768 DGLFSKMHAIRN
+768 DGLFSKMHAIKN
-780 AKGEVIGKEVS
+780 PKGEVIGKEVS

-828 NIETLEDGTVVDQR
+828 NTETLDDGTVVDQR

-855 KKGWGLDAESARR
+855 KKGWGLDVESARR

-915 GDSLLKYLFP
+915 GDDLLKYLFP

-938 TINAN
+938 TTNAN

-948 NLTADQEAMI
+948 NLSADQEVMI

-970 NNAIA
+970 NNAIT

-1002 LMYIAFNDVFE
+1002 LMYIAFNDIFE

-1058 FLNTPEVQA
+1058 FLNTPEVQS
-1067 RLKAIGLDVQQKTKF
+1067 RLKSIGLDVQQKTKF

-1105 GRIEGEDGILVKD
+1105 GKVEGEDGILVKD

-1138 LYKPDGTPELNK
+1138 MYDNNGKPKLNNDG
-1150 DKSCRRSGG
+1150 SYRRSGG
-1159 FSNTTVNDAQSYI
+1159 FSNTTINDAQSYI

-1252 QLEQVYNAMKDNN
+1252 QLEQVYEAMKSNN

-1301 NNKAEDYRD
+1301 NNKAEDYRE

-1341 LDNIARNSP
+1341 LDNIDSNSP
-1350 LYAYKEDF
+1350 LHDYKEDF

-1371 NLVDE
+1371 KLVDE
-1376 LKIPIDKDGNIKFD
+1376 LKIPLDKDGNIKFD
-1390 ESGNITG
+1390 EAGNITG
-1397 LDMQVFFDKLKDE
+1397 VDMQVFFDKLKDE

-1423 VTLNASMP
+1423 VTLNVSMP
-1431 IAPNGCPNPVM
+1431 IAANGCPNPVM
-1442 PTYLSNVI
+1442 PTYLSNVV

-1477 ITNVGFKATKDQV
+1477 ITNVGFNSKKYTKENPFNLDGIDKTKFDVEVYDREKTPGYKSKALRLYIKGKKKGWFELVKDKEDNNYSVHFKTTTEKIGKVEQDGKIVNPSTKEERDELYTALRNAIPNGANV
-1490 SYSKEL
+1490 STWGSISDGGVYALNKLGKGWKKVGERTIKHKKDDKDIVIPVYQKNGLITSKTL
-1496 KYHPNGE
+1496 RYHPATEEHPEGE

-1511 KSNFGFAK
+1511 ASNFGFAK
-1519 NADGTYKDVDEVRDK
+1519 NADGTYKKSKEE
-1534 DGNLIGGLL
+1534 LL
-1543 KQLQDAHLD
+1543 KELQDAGLD

-1610 YIGRD
+1610 YID
-1615 GNIKRATWK
+1615 KHGNIRKQ
-1624 DTVTENDWLNYIR
+1624 NY
-1637 RETGLKLS
+1637 S
-1645 GIDNETFENIKTEAK
+1645 
-1660 ASTKAEARDAR
+1660 
-1671 KAEIEE
+1671 
-1677 IKNKFDEIESEAY
+1677 
-1690 FNLDDNTKEVIKLI
+1690 
-1704 HEKINEAYGA
+1704 
-1714 KPSKAKYQEQLE
+1714 
-1726 VEIATLSDRLEDFKD
+1726 
-1741 TYIEEELDA
+1741 EELDIYDYA
-1750 IKDYIE
+1750 NYVNRHLEKADKIKDKSVKE
-1756 AKNQILNN
+1756 AFEKLNKE
-1764 VINGF
+1764 IDEQF
-1769 ELSDDFDYNAIKS
+1769 EKSRKELAEEETQAYDVLSDETKELVKAAHKDFESQAVKNPETGKLT
-1782 EKIKSAIKAYKDE
+1782 KDSY
-1795 QLRLAKQVAK
+1795 LKQ
-1805 GSRLLQFEAYK
+1805 LQFVADYIRTNKTNLDAADDNFISVHEDMVDSISNEYIDKKTFKSDKAKEILQARIDKFNKAAKKLGIMSYK
-1816 KKFDSD
+1816 QYLAQNVEDA
-1822 VIGNNSRQAR
+1822 NSREAR

-1844 RANESLE
+1844 QANESLE

-1875 EVRESRSPYDFL
+1875 EVREARSPYDFL

-1914 VCNTVRPRI
+1914 VCNTVHPHI
-1923 ADNYVVKIAYSKD
+1923 TDKYTVKVAYSKD
-1936 KYNLKEL
+1936 KYNLEEL

-2001 NDFTFAVYKTLVDI
+2001 NDFTFAVYKTLADI

-2055 AIASL
+2055 AIRSL
-2060 GKEILNAYHIKTDK
+2060 GKEILNTYHINTDK
-2074 MNLDDIV
+2074 MNLGEIV
-2081 ARVNALLGVKYS
+2081 ARVNGLLGTKYS

-2107 AKRLLNNDS
+2107 AKRLLNDKN
-2116 RPVKENK
+2116 RPVK
-2123 YIKHNTYSGLIDY
+2123 
-2136 NDNSVF
+2136 
-2142 VFGSNPLGING
+2142 GSI
-2153 NPSKGT
+2153 
-2159 GGAAL
+2159 
-2164 VALNQGRVQQ
+2164 
-2174 GEIMDNTI
+2174 
-2182 SNNGRAYGLTTVKAP
+2182 
-2197 NARNNKGN
+2197 
-2205 QLSIEEITNNIKKLY
+2205 Y
-2220 QYANNNKDKTF
+2220 Q
-2231 KVAYTD
+2231 
-2237 GKLLNGHSIEEL
+2237 H
-2249 VNAFINAGE
+2249 
-2258 IPNNVLFSDTLNK
+2258 
-2271 YFVKQTN
+2271 
-2278 INKENINN
+2278 
-2286 IATDWTVLFAYNDLA
+2286 DWGVLFAYNDLA
-2301 KLSNKIGDTAR
+2301 KLSDKIGATAR

-2355 SIYAGYDPNKGLR
+2355 SIYAGYDPTKGLR
-2368 SYITSDAKSAY
+2368 SYITSNAKSAY

-2447 VCNYTYDIEKK
+2447 VNNYTYDVEKK
-2458 QTVVNKEVDETDEAL
+2458 QTIVNKEFDETDEAL

-2494 TQEEVDT
+2494 TQEEVNA

-2546 IRFNEDAID
+2546 IRFNEDAVD
-2555 SETAYNLFDTAFSS
+2555 NETAYNLFDTAFSS
-2569 DNPLVKLAAMDMI
+2569 DNPLVKLAAMDMV

-2599 KCIKNDALRDENTFV
+2599 KCIKNTALRDENTFV
-2614 QYNGSRTSVVAQI
+2614 QYNGSRTSIIAQI
-2627 KAQIDNAVARTDLIE
+2627 KAQVDNAVSRTDLIE
-2642 QYLRTDPGVTNVPHK
+2642 QYLRSDPGVSNVPHK
-2657 FMNKKYSSMFK
+2657 FMNKKYSSMFE

-2674 YEFSLNDKNNA
+2674 YEFSLDDKDNA
-2685 IEFGFARESNSKVV
+2685 IEFGFARESNAEFV
-2699 PIQFNDYIYITKKE
+2699 PIQFNNYIYITKKE
-2713 GNESVTKLY
+2713 GNESITRLY
-2722 KIVSPAPGIGFAYPL
+2722 KIVSPDLGSGIGFAYPL

-2766 IENLMSDDT
+2766 IDNLMNSEVA
-2775 DYTLEQLNEL
+2775 DYTLDELNEL
-2785 YKKHIAT
+2785 YKKHVAT

-2806 MADANNDNGGAKDA
+2806 MSDANNDNGGAKDA
-2820 INKIIKTFNNYEGNR
+2820 IDKIIKTFNDYEGNR
-2835 IFIQNMYLYGKTKYD
+2835 IFIQNMYLYDKTKYD
-2850 SFTPPIHV
+2850 LFTPPIHV
-2858 EGETISND
+2858 EGETISNG
-2866 GESISINGNF
+2866 GEPISINGNF

-2897 EEKPQMVEIV
+2897 EEKPQLVEIV
-2907 RETPMASSREEVTL
+2907 RETPMSSSREEVTL

-3000 GKFNQFYRDENGNYF
+3000 GKFSQFYRDENGNYF
-3015 AINSPEVIEAIK
+3015 AINSPEVINVIK
-3027 NNPDLQRQFLEALA
+3027 NNPALQRQFLETLA
-3041 DANAIIDKF
+3041 DANAIVDKF

-3057 ADEIENPTLKFYI
+3057 ADKIENPTLKFYI
-3070 EEMQKMIKELS
+3070 DEMQKMIKELS
-3081 NTSVIDDAEVKFGID
+3081 NSSIIDDAEVKFGLD

-3106 IQNGIVSIW
+3106 IQNGLISIY

-3135 NSLVQVVTRKVMA
+3135 NNLVQVVTRKVMA
-3148 DIHAKESQSKDF
+3148 DIRAKESQAKDF
-3160 AVAFGKHFEDIK
+3160 AVDFGKHFEDIK

-3191 GNIVRNYTDK
+3191 GNIVRNYTGK

-3251 QKLYNEDEFIINN
+3251 QKLYDEDEFIINN

-3271 YVKLRET
+3271 YVKLREA

-3306 DDLTSQFIGNDYK
+3306 NDLTSQFIGNDYK
-3319 PAYEYGFPGIERAPD
+3319 PAYEYGFPGTEQAPD
-3334 DSIIVINQ
+3334 GSIIVTNQ
-3342 ELYDNARKQSL
+3342 EVYDNARKQSL
-3353 NDAIQLDQYL
+3353 NDAVQLDQYL

-3388 MLNIIDNAEVRDSNG
+3388 MLNIIDNTEVRDSNG

-3414 NKEYKKAKEWIAN
+3414 NKEYKKAKEWIVN
-3427 NAHWSVDDILK
+3427 NAHWSVDDVLK
-3438 VQIEDAYKKLGITS
+3438 VRIEDAYKKLGITNF
-3452 GKASK
+3452 KASK
-3457 ARKLIKEKLTKGEQI
+3457 ARAFIKDKLAKGEQI

-3489 AKIKEDVERNYG
+3489 AAIKEDVERNYG

-3511 NLINSAEL
+3511 NLINSAEP

-3532 NSGGR
+3532 NSGGMT
-3537 SNPEYQKIITKINDI
+3537 NPEYQEIITKINNI

-3567 KMSIEDLKTLADLY
+3567 KMSIEDLKALGDLY
-3581 DELDKTKKK
+3581 DELDKTKKHK
-3590 IKTKYGY
+3590 GKGSY
-3597 DVYEAYS
+3597 DAYQAYS
-3604 EYAKEN
+3604 KYAKEN
-3610 VNEKAYYDEEGE
+3610 VNEQAYYSEEDE

-3633 LWKRVNIRYE
+3633 LWKRVNARYE
-3643 VLRDEKG
+3643 VLRDKKG

-3669 KPNHWLYTT
+3669 TPNHWLYTT

-3686 KDLNKRDPKE
+3686 EDLNKDNPKE

-3734 AKGIDYYKEW
+3734 AKGIAYYKEW

-3795 PNYIES
+3795 PNYIEG

-3847 QFAKTETAKRAIAS
+3847 SFAKTETAKRAIAS
-3861 GMAPHRVK
+3861 GMAPHRAK

-3929 NIRSTKPKRETYTSD
+3929 NIRSTKPKRETYASD
-3944 EAYEKDLEAYQKRM
+3944 ESYEKDLEAYQKRI

-4036 YIEKA
+4036 YIEKV

-4057 YDQYKIPQNKLTRN
+4057 YDQYKIPQNKLTRT

-4077 FTSAKFMMLNFTGA
+4077 FTSAKFMMLNITGG
-4091 IGNITIGE
+4091 IGNITVGE
-4099 SAIAGEYIAKE
+4099 SVIAGEYIAKE

-4123 WRQAVP
+4123 WRHAIP

-4168 ADTILNKIRDFMYS
+4168 ADTVLNKIRDFMYS
-4182 PNSMGEHFMQNGAMF
+4182 PNSMGEHFMQNGTMF
-4197 SMFFDNRMVKVPD
+4197 SMFFDNRMAKVPD

-4233 YAMKNIIGGNEELLN
+4233 YAMRNVIGGNEELIN

-4253 KKNILADD
+4253 KKDILADD
-4261 NKKKEYIWNRRD
+4261 NKKKEYVWNRRD

-4289 QFIAERK
+4289 QFITERK

-4308 LPTVMDQLD
+4308 LPTVMDQVD
-4317 LKDGRLAFKEGS
+4317 LKDGRLTFKEGS
-4329 ILAELQAKSQDKE
+4329 ILAELQAKSKDKE

-4403 GYFNEERGTKEV
+4403 GYFNEERGTKEI

-4430 QLRYEKEMSD
+4430 KLRYEKEMSD
-4440 GQVEALESLQV
+4440 GQVEVLESLQV

-4481 AGDVVGALGGVCTAL
+4481 AGDVVGALGGICTAL

-4513 NLMLYEADDLTTQ
+4513 NLMLYEADELTTQ

-4555 IMSAC
+4555 IMAAC

-4580 YAGQNKILVKLGRQI
+4580 YAGQNKIIVKLGRQI

>member
-1 MANNCSLKF
+1 MANDCNLKF

-21 EVGNDDVLFNSL
+21 EVGNNDVLFNSL
-33 MSAVIDGSRPSG
+33 MSTVIDGSRPSG
-45 FNKEFETYYVNN
+45 FNKEFESYYANN
-57 YGSIPNT
+57 YGSIPNV
-64 NDESKEV
+64 NDENKEV

-76 NFYKNRNFNVNEHT
+76 NFYKNKNFNVNEHT

-105 STAAKTCGIRTTGN
+105 STAAKTCGIRITGN

-140 RKDNLANRVINRMFG
+140 RKDNLANRVINRMLG
-155 AVAKNILETRKI
+155 AVATNILEARKV

-180 LMNTKSNDFIKI
+180 LMNSNSNNFVKL
-192 EEEVSKYTP
+192 ENEVSKYTP
-201 QLRNQFATLKD
+201 QLRNQLATLKD

-217 VKYFTEVFQGDD
+217 VKYFTQVIQTDP

-240 EISQQEVNW
+240 DLSQQEADW
-249 NESYSIEDDEA
+249 SESFDIEDDDD
-260 LNLDDAADNGSNSEK
+260 LNLNNAADNASNNEK

-286 TKSDFMKDFSFAV
+286 TKSDFMKDFSFAI

-333 MDFKSVDNA
+333 MDFKVVNSA
-342 IKGDIETT
+342 IRGDIETT
-350 NIDAFLKKLED
+350 NIDAFLKKLKD
-361 VAESNKEYAGLAYLA
+361 IAESNKEYAGLAYLA
-376 NDLRKKPDFAY
+376 NDLKKKPDFAY
-387 KVFQVYRRRTMRKQ
+387 KVFQVYRRRTIRKQ
-401 QARIDDNT
+401 QVRIDDT
-409 VIPVRSNT
+409 SVAPTRSNT

-441 IEDTKDILESIK
+441 IEDTNDILEAIK
-453 TKIKDYKALQ
+453 TKIEDYKTLQ
-463 KTKGFD
+463 KIKGFD

-512 APNIANNLTQLY
+512 IVNIGNNLTQLY

-534 NETLTN
+534 NETLSN
-540 KKYLDNKFKEANKI
+540 KQYLDNRFKEANKI
-554 EDKKARKEA
+554 KDKKAKKEA

-568 EAYKQGYLSTN
+568 EAYKQGYLSTD
-579 TKTYALELAKALAPY
+579 TKAYALELAKALAPY

-625 AIKAT
+625 AIKGT
-630 LTEEQKD
+630 LMEQQKD

-685 GNIQITNYARDMVNI
+685 GNIQITNYARDMINI

-738 NPNMLMGDYF
+738 NPKMLMGDYF

-768 DGLFSKMHAIRN
+768 DGLFSKMHAIKN

-804 FKNIFKQELL
+804 FRNIFKQELL
-814 DMANFINIVFEVKE
+814 DMANFINIIFETNSLGQIKY
-828 NIETLEDGTVVDQR
+828 NDDGS
-842 GRIVFNNDNTPMF
+842 PMF

-882 IEKKGDGWAFNG
+882 IEKKGDGWSFNG

-903 LTDYK
+903 ITDYK
-908 TGTTTKY
+908 TGKTTKY
-915 GDSLLKYLFP
+915 GNKLLEYLFP
-925 SLYGGARDGFIPF
+925 SLYGGAIDGFIPF
-938 TINAN
+938 TTNAN

-948 NLTADQEAMI
+948 NLSTEQEAMI

-970 NNAIA
+970 NNAIT

-1058 FLNTPEVQA
+1058 FLNTPEIQA

-1090 VRTSEECKVAKTYPD
+1090 VRTSEECKVAKVYPD
-1105 GRIEGEDGILVKD
+1105 GRVEGEDGILVKD

-1252 QLEQVYNAMKDNN
+1252 QLEQVYKAMKDNN

-1301 NNKAEDYRD
+1301 NNKAEDYRE

-1341 LDNIARNSP
+1341 LDNIDRNSP
-1350 LYAYKEDF
+1350 LYKYKEDF
-1358 FNMYVANIKDSFN
+1358 FDMYVANIKDSFN
-1371 NLVDE
+1371 KLVDE
-1376 LKIPIDKDGNIKFD
+1376 LKIPLDKDGNIKFD

-1397 LDMQVFFDKLKDE
+1397 VDMQVFFDKLKDE

-1431 IAPNGCPNPVM
+1431 IAANGCPNPVM

-1477 ITNVGFKATKDQV
+1477 ITNVGFNSKKYTKENPFNLDGIDKTKFDVEVYDREKTPGYKGKALRIYIKGKKKGWFELVKDKEDNNYSVHFKTTTEKIGKVEQDGKVVNPSTKEERDELYTALRNAIPNGANVSTWGSISDGGVYALNKLGKGWKKVGERTIKHKKDDKDIVIPIYQKNGLTTSKTLRYHPATK
-1490 SYSKEL
+1490 E
-1496 KYHPNGE
+1496 HPEGE
-1503 RYIEIMLP
+1503 RYIEVMLP
-1511 KSNFGFAK
+1511 ASNFGFAK
-1519 NADGTYKDVDEVRDK
+1519 NADGTYKKSKED
-1534 DGNLIGGLL
+1534 LL
-1543 KQLQDAHLD
+1543 KELQAAGLD

-1569 MKVVGFLDDAQGSTI
+1569 MKVVGLLDDAQGSTI

-1610 YIGRD
+1610 TINANGDIQKILY
-1615 GNIKRATWK
+1615 
-1624 DTVTENDWLNYIR
+1624 NDLAGKSYDDYVKSQLN
-1637 RETGLKLS
+1637 
-1645 GIDNETFENIKTEAK
+1645 NEAK
-1660 ASTKAEARDAR
+1660 A
-1671 KAEIEE
+1671 
-1677 IKNKFDEIESEAY
+1677 
-1690 FNLDDNTKEVIKLI
+1690 KL
-1704 HEKINEAYGA
+1704 K
-1714 KPSKAKYQEQLE
+1714 K
-1726 VEIATLSDRLEDFKD
+1726 
-1741 TYIEEELDA
+1741 A
-1750 IKDYIE
+1750 IKEGVNETTALSNVATEYGLQSRE
-1756 AKNQILNN
+1756 EFSKGKNL
-1764 VINGF
+1764 
-1769 ELSDDFDYNAIKS
+1769 A
-1782 EKIKSAIKAYKDE
+1782 DE
-1795 QLRLAKQVAK
+1795 
-1805 GSRLLQFEAYK
+1805 
-1816 KKFDSD
+1816 
-1822 VIGNNSRQAR
+1822 NSREAR

-1844 RANESLE
+1844 QDNESLE

-1875 EVRESRSPYDFL
+1875 QIRDDRSPYDFL

-1894 DVMSGAKLKAFSV
+1894 DVISGLKLKAFSV

-1914 VCNTVRPRI
+1914 VCNTVHPHI

-1936 KYNLKEL
+1936 KYNLEEL
-1943 KKRFEKVEE
+1943 QKRFEKVEE
-1952 TDEGYVVTHNT
+1952 TDDGYVITHNT

-2001 NDFTFAVYKTLVDI
+2001 NDFTFAVYKTLADI

-2031 TRIVNAYNANKSI
+2031 TRIVNAYNSNKSI

-2055 AIASL
+2055 AIKSL
-2060 GKEILNAYHIKTDK
+2060 GKEILNTYHIKIDK
-2074 MNLDDIV
+2074 MNLGDIV

-2107 AKRLLNNDS
+2107 AKRLLNDEN
-2116 RPVKENK
+2116 RPVK
-2123 YIKHNTYSGLIDY
+2123 
-2136 NDNSVF
+2136 
-2142 VFGSNPLGING
+2142 GSI
-2153 NPSKGT
+2153 
-2159 GGAAL
+2159 
-2164 VALNQGRVQQ
+2164 
-2174 GEIMDNTI
+2174 
-2182 SNNGRAYGLTTVKAP
+2182 
-2197 NARNNKGN
+2197 
-2205 QLSIEEITNNIKKLY
+2205 Y
-2220 QYANNNKDKTF
+2220 Q
-2231 KVAYTD
+2231 
-2237 GKLLNGHSIEEL
+2237 H
-2249 VNAFINAGE
+2249 
-2258 IPNNVLFSDTLNK
+2258 
-2271 YFVKQTN
+2271 
-2278 INKENINN
+2278 
-2286 IATDWTVLFAYNDLA
+2286 DWAVLFAYNDLA

-2339 EDENPALVVGT
+2339 EDENPALVVGS

-2447 VCNYTYDIEKK
+2447 VCNYTYDVEKK

-2494 TQEEVDT
+2494 TQKEVDA

-2514 KANSVD
+2514 KSNSVD

-2546 IRFNEDAID
+2546 IRFNEDAVD
-2555 SETAYNLFDTAFSS
+2555 NETAYNLFDTAFNSN
-2569 DNPLVKLAAMDMI
+2569 NPLVKLTAMDMV

-2599 KCIKNDALRDENTFV
+2599 KCIKNTALRDENTFV
-2614 QYNGSRTSVVAQI
+2614 QYNGSRTSVVDQI
-2627 KAQIDNAVARTDLIE
+2627 KVQINNAIARTDLVE
-2642 QYLRTDPGVTNVPHK
+2642 QYFRTDPGVTNVPHK
-2657 FMNKKYSSMFK
+2657 FMSKKYSSMFK
-2668 TVTRGM
+2668 TITRGM
-2674 YEFSLNDKNNA
+2674 YEFGLEDKDNA
-2685 IEFGFARESNSKVV
+2685 IEFGFARESNSKLV

-2713 GNESVTKLY
+2713 DNESVTRLY
-2722 KIVSPAPGIGFAYPL
+2722 KIVSPASGIAFAYPL
-2737 NSLEAGEDR
+2737 NSLEPYEDR
-2746 EVSINNANNSVP
+2746 EVSINNANDSVP
-2758 LPSYYEAV
+2758 LPSYYETV
-2766 IENLMSDDT
+2766 IDNLMSDEP
-2775 DYTLEQLNEL
+2775 DYTLDELNKL
-2785 YKKHIAT
+2785 YQENIAR
-2792 TKVNKVKAVTHFDI
+2792 TKVNRVNIAAHFDI
-2806 MADANNDNGGAKDA
+2806 MEDAKKDNGGAKDA
-2820 INKIIKTFNNYEGNR
+2820 INKIIKAFNNTTASKV
-2835 IFIQNMYLYGKTKYD
+2835 FIQNMYLHSNSDYRR
-2850 SFTPPIHV
+2850 FTAPIHI
-2858 EGETISND
+2858 EGETTND
-2866 GESISINGNF
+2866 SGNKININGDF
-2876 LFRRATKVSIE
+2876 IFKQATKSNVAL
-2887 SHNIRTGEHI
+2887 HNKLTKDNVEF
-2897 EEKPQMVEIV
+2897 KPQMVEV
-2907 RETPMASSREEVTL
+2907 SMMPSMASSREEITL

-3000 GKFNQFYRDENGNYF
+3000 GKFNQFYRNEDGNYF

-3027 NNPDLQRQFLEALA
+3027 NNPALQRQFLEALA

-3081 NTSVIDDAEVKFGID
+3081 NSSIIDDAEVKFGID

-3106 IQNGIVSIW
+3106 IQNGIINIF
-3115 DGFHSSGWLDAWFG
+3115 DGFHSSGWFDAWVG

-3135 NSLVQVVTRKVMA
+3135 NSLVQVVTRKLMA
-3148 DIHAKESQSKDF
+3148 DIRAKESQAKDF

-3251 QKLYNEDEFIINN
+3251 QKLYDEDEYIINN

-3271 YVKLRET
+3271 YVKLQEA

-3306 DDLTSQFIGNDYK
+3306 NDLTSQFIGNDYK
-3319 PAYEYGFPGIERAPD
+3319 PAYEYGFPGTEQAPD
-3334 DSIIVINQ
+3334 GSIIVTNQ
-3342 ELYDNARKQSL
+3342 EVYDNARKQSL
-3353 NDAIQLDQYL
+3353 NDTVQLDQYL

-3403 KVTTPASQLDT
+3403 KVTTPASQLET

-3452 GKASK
+3452 SKNSK
-3457 ARKLIKEKLTKGEQI
+3457 ARKLIKEKLAKGEQI

-3484 TNTEI
+3484 TNVEI
-3489 AKIKEDVERNYG
+3489 AAIKEDIEKNYG

-3511 NLINSAEL
+3511 NLINSAEP

-3567 KMSIEDLKTLADLY
+3567 KMSIEDLKALADLY

-3590 IKTKYGY
+3590 IGGPYGY
-3597 DVYEAYS
+3597 YAYQAYS
-3604 EYAKEN
+3604 KYAK
-3610 VNEKAYYDEEGE
+3610 VNENTKAY
-3622 AKKRTEPEFYT
+3622 FY
-3633 LWKRVNIRYE
+3633 
-3643 VLRDEKG
+3643 
-3650 KIVIDETTGK
+3650 
-3660 AVYDLTKAP
+3660 
-3669 KPNHWLYTT
+3669 
-3678 IAPNDAYW
+3678 
-3686 KDLNKRDPKE
+3686 
-3696 AARQKKEVE
+3696 
-3705 DKTKAQEFLS
+3705 
-3715 NTLETI
+3715 
-3721 NTPQYYKAKNAAL
+3721 
-3734 AKGIDYYKEW
+3734 
-3744 YDNNHVYNPFT
+3744 
-3755 HAYEALPIWNR
+3755 
-3766 TRVIPSIDN
+3766 
-3775 GEYSPNWTQTTLT
+3775 
-3788 PKAHYKN
+3788 
-3795 PNYIES
+3795 
-3801 YTDNENYKTVETDD
+3801 
-3815 KNGTTHVPGYDN
+3815 
-3827 NLGLNEY
+3827 
-3834 EQEAKQYIQDTLM
+3834 
-3847 QFAKTETAKRAIAS
+3847 
-3861 GMAPHRVK
+3861 
-3869 KAEHDAKWAAKQAKE
+3869 
-3884 FIGFSDM
+3884 
-3891 LPSGKDSWYEKI
+3891 
-3903 DYSED
+3903 
-3908 RTIDMPM
+3908 
-3915 LMTQL
+3915 
-3920 KNKESVDLD
+3920 
-3929 NIRSTKPKRETYTSD
+3929 
-3944 EAYEKDLEAYQKRM
+3944 
-3958 DEATKK
+3958 
-3964 NEEIHQK
+3964 
-3971 LLDRDYIGAIQDFIS
+3971 
-3986 AAGHYNA
+3986 
-3993 IQDNKQLLFYTHR
+3993 
-4006 MLSKMKAYDTNL
+4006 
-4018 GWNNLRKDSQT
+4018 
-4029 STSDETS
+4029 
-4036 YIEKA
+4036 
-4041 DTRLQEQFDN
+4041 
-4051 WVRRLV
+4051 
-4057 YDQYKIPQNKLTRN
+4057 
-4071 ASMLQS
+4071 
-4077 FTSAKFMMLNFTGA
+4077 
-4091 IGNITIGE
+4091 
-4099 SAIAGEYIAKE
+4099 
-4110 YFTPTGWLKGKNM
+4110 
-4123 WRQAVP
+4123 
-4129 SFIRGMANED
+4129 
-4139 STTLADALVKFM
+4139 
-4151 NIVDFDEVNN
+4151 
-4161 RPTVHLD
+4161 
-4168 ADTILNKIRDFMYS
+4168 
-4182 PNSMGEHFMQNGAMF
+4182 
-4197 SMFFDNRMVKVPD
+4197 
-4210 AESNGRLGYEAM
+4210 
-4222 TWEQYKNKFHE
+4222 
-4233 YAMKNIIGGNEELLN
+4233 
-4248 KYETF
+4248 
-4253 KKNILADD
+4253 
-4261 NKKKEYIWNRRD
+4261 
-4273 INTEFAN
+4273 
-4280 LYLTKEQKK
+4280 
-4289 QFIAERK
+4289 
-4296 KLEKE
+4296 
-4301 AKVKFEE
+4301 
-4308 LPTVMDQLD
+4308 
-4317 LKDGRLAFKEGS
+4317 
-4329 ILAELQAKSQDKE
+4329 
-4342 VGDGYM
+4342 
-4348 FLGYMKG
+4348 
-4355 KVISV
+4355 
-4360 NKKIHGVYDKLG
+4360 
-4372 AAQLEKQ
+4372 
-4379 WWGSLAMQYHKHIYP
+4379 
-4394 GVMKHYRRK
+4394 
-4403 GYFNEERGTKEV
+4403 
-4415 GCAPALFDFL
+4415 
-4425 TTPIR
+4425 
-4430 QLRYEKEMSD
+4430 
-4440 GQVEALESLQV
+4440 
-4451 LLKGYAEFAMN
+4451 
-4462 LQTNW
+4462 
-4467 QLMPKWQRASIERA
+4467 
-4481 AGDVVGALGGVCTAL
+4481 
-4496 AVRCIWDDDD
+4496 
-4506 LKNSLWG
+4506 
-4513 NLMLYEADDLTTQ
+4513 
-4526 SMMYNMLFLPQQ
+4526 
-4538 FDQLW
+4538 
-4543 SSPIAGVTAGKD
+4543 
-4555 IMSAC
+4555 
-4560 NNIAAYVMDDDYD
+4560 
-4573 PNYTSGR
+4573 
-4580 YAGQNKILVKLGRQI
+4580 
-4595 PIYRS
+4595 
-4600 LNNLATLDK
+4600 
-4609 ANSYYKTGDNLLTL
+4609 
-4623 INVKDWA
+4623 
-4630 NDIRGTSSL
+4630 
-4639 ER
+4639 

>member
-45 FNKEFETYYVNN
+45 FNREFETYYANN

-76 NFYKNRNFNVNEHT
+76 IFYKNRNFNVNEYA

-140 RKDNLANRVINRMFG
+140 RKDNLANRVINRMLG
-155 AVAKNILETRKI
+155 AVATNILEARKV

-180 LMNTKSNDFIKI
+180 LMNTKSNDFVKL
-192 EEEVSKYTP
+192 ENEVSKYTP
-201 QLRNQFATLKD
+201 QLRNQFATLND

-217 VKYFTEVFQGDD
+217 AKYFTQVIQTDD

-240 EISQQEVNW
+240 DLSQQEADW
-249 NESYSIEDDEA
+249 NESFDIEDDDD
-260 LNLDDAADNGSNSEK
+260 LNLNNAADNASNNEK

-333 MDFKSVDNA
+333 MDFKVVNSA
-342 IKGDIETT
+342 IRGDIETT

-361 VAESNKEYAGLAYLA
+361 IAESNKEYAGLAYLA
-376 NDLRKKPDFAY
+376 NDLKKKPDFAY
-387 KVFQVYRRRTMRKQ
+387 KLFQVYRRRTIRKQ
-401 QARIDDNT
+401 QVRIDDNSVFPT
-409 VIPVRSNT
+409 RSNN

-441 IEDTKDILESIK
+441 IEDTNDILGVIK
-453 TKIKDYKALQ
+453 TKIDDYKTLQ

-469 LNKEALSADI
+469 LNKQALSADI

-498 IERFARLNGKVDGK
+498 IERFARLNGKVNGK

-534 NETLTN
+534 NETLNN
-540 KKYLDNKFKEANKI
+540 KRNLDNRFKEANKI
-554 EDKKARKEA
+554 KDKKAKKEA

-579 TKTYALELAKALAPY
+579 TKAYALELAKSLAPY

-625 AIKAT
+625 AVKAT
-630 LTEEQKD
+630 LTEQQKD

-667 RNENGAII
+667 RDENGAVI

-709 NTKDNVLYSGM
+709 NTKDNVLYSRM

-738 NPNMLMGDYF
+738 NPKMLMGDYF

-768 DGLFSKMHAIRN
+768 DGLFSKMHAIKN
-780 AKGEVIGKEVS
+780 PKGEVIGKEVS

-828 NIETLEDGTVVDQR
+828 NTETLEDGTVVDQR

-915 GDSLLKYLFP
+915 GDDLLKYLFP
-925 SLYGGARDGFIPF
+925 SLYGGARDGFISF
-938 TINAN
+938 TTNSN

-948 NLTADQEAMI
+948 NLSADQEAMI

-970 NNAIA
+970 NNAIT

-1002 LMYIAFNDVFE
+1002 LMYIAFNDIFE

-1105 GRIEGEDGILVKD
+1105 GKVEGEDGILVKD

-1138 LYKPDGTPELNK
+1138 MYDNNGKPKLNNDG
-1150 DKSCRRSGG
+1150 SYRRSGG
-1159 FSNTTVNDAQSYI
+1159 FSNTTINDAQSYI

-1252 QLEQVYNAMKDNN
+1252 QLEQVYKAMKANK

-1301 NNKAEDYRD
+1301 NNKAEDYRE

-1341 LDNIARNSP
+1341 LDNIDSNSP
-1350 LYAYKEDF
+1350 LHAYKEDF

-1376 LKIPIDKDGNIKFD
+1376 LKIPLDEDGNIKFD
-1390 ESGNITG
+1390 EAGNITG
-1397 LDMQVFFDKLKDE
+1397 VDMQVFFDKLKDE

-1431 IAPNGCPNPVM
+1431 IAANGCPNPVM
-1442 PTYLSNVI
+1442 PTYLSNVV

-1477 ITNVGFKATKDQV
+1477 ITNVGVKATKDQV

-1511 KSNFGFAK
+1511 TSNFGFSK
-1519 NADGTYKDVDEVRDK
+1519 NADGTYKNSKEE
-1534 DGNLIGGLL
+1534 LL
-1543 KQLQDAHLD
+1543 KELQDAGLD

-1610 YIGRD
+1610 YID
-1615 GNIKRATWK
+1615 KHGNI
-1624 DTVTENDWLNYIR
+1624 
-1637 RETGLKLS
+1637 
-1645 GIDNETFENIKTEAK
+1645 
-1660 ASTKAEARDAR
+1660 R
-1671 KAEIEE
+1671 KQ
-1677 IKNKFDEIESEAY
+1677 DYS
-1690 FNLDDNTKEVIKLI
+1690 
-1704 HEKINEAYGA
+1704 
-1714 KPSKAKYQEQLE
+1714 
-1726 VEIATLSDRLEDFKD
+1726 
-1741 TYIEEELDA
+1741 EELDIYDYA
-1750 IKDYIE
+1750 NYVNRHLEKADKIKDKSVKE
-1756 AKNQILNN
+1756 AFEKLNKE
-1764 VINGF
+1764 IDEQF
-1769 ELSDDFDYNAIKS
+1769 EKSRKELVEEETQAYDVLSDETKELVKAAHKDFESQAVKNPETGKFT
-1782 EKIKSAIKAYKDE
+1782 KDSY
-1795 QLRLAKQVAK
+1795 LKQ
-1805 GSRLLQFEAYK
+1805 LQFVVDYIRTNKTNLDAADDNFISVHEDMVDSISNEYIDKKTFKSDKAKEILQARIDKFNKAAKKLGIMSYK
-1816 KKFDSD
+1816 QYLAQNVEDA
-1822 VIGNNSRQAR
+1822 NSREAR

-1844 RANESLE
+1844 QANESLE

-1875 EVRESRSPYDFL
+1875 EVREARSPYDFL

-1914 VCNTVRPRI
+1914 VCNTVHPHI
-1923 ADNYVVKIAYSKD
+1923 TNKYTVKIAYSKD
-1936 KYNLKEL
+1936 KYNLEEL
-1943 KKRFEKVEE
+1943 QKRFEKVEE

-2001 NDFTFAVYKTLVDI
+2001 NDFTFAVYKTLADI

-2031 TRIVNAYNANKSI
+2031 TKIVNAYNANKSI
-2044 YSDKHNKPIEE
+2044 YSDKYNKPIEE
-2055 AIASL
+2055 AIRSL
-2060 GKEILNAYHIKTDK
+2060 GKEILNTYHINTDK
-2074 MNLDDIV
+2074 MNLGEIV
-2081 ARVNALLGVKYS
+2081 ARVNGLLGTKYS

-2107 AKRLLNNDS
+2107 AKRLLNDKN
-2116 RPVKENK
+2116 RPVK
-2123 YIKHNTYSGLIDY
+2123 
-2136 NDNSVF
+2136 
-2142 VFGSNPLGING
+2142 GSI
-2153 NPSKGT
+2153 
-2159 GGAAL
+2159 
-2164 VALNQGRVQQ
+2164 
-2174 GEIMDNTI
+2174 
-2182 SNNGRAYGLTTVKAP
+2182 
-2197 NARNNKGN
+2197 
-2205 QLSIEEITNNIKKLY
+2205 Y
-2220 QYANNNKDKTF
+2220 Q
-2231 KVAYTD
+2231 
-2237 GKLLNGHSIEEL
+2237 H
-2249 VNAFINAGE
+2249 
-2258 IPNNVLFSDTLNK
+2258 
-2271 YFVKQTN
+2271 
-2278 INKENINN
+2278 
-2286 IATDWTVLFAYNDLA
+2286 DWAVLFAYNDLA
-2301 KLSNKIGDTAR
+2301 KLSDKIGSTAR

-2319 GAKQSIFAT
+2319 GAKQSIFST

-2334 IADLI
+2334 IANLI

-2355 SIYAGYDPNKGLR
+2355 SIYAGYDPTKGLR
-2368 SYITSDAKSAY
+2368 SYITSNAKSAY

-2408 RIANRAIEVINGSN
+2408 RIANRAIEFINGSN

-2436 LNTAYKQTDAV
+2436 LNSAYKQTDAV
-2447 VCNYTYDIEKK
+2447 VNNYTYDVEKK
-2458 QTVVNKEVDETDEAL
+2458 QTIVNKEFDETDEAL

-2494 TQEEVDT
+2494 TQEEVNA

-2514 KANSVD
+2514 KANSFD

-2546 IRFNEDAID
+2546 IRFNEDAVD
-2555 SETAYNLFDTAFSS
+2555 NETAYNLFDTAFSS
-2569 DNPLVKLAAMDMI
+2569 DNPLVKLAAMDMV

-2599 KCIKNDALRDENTFV
+2599 KCIKNTALRDENTFV
-2614 QYNGSRTSVVAQI
+2614 QYNGSRTSIIAQI
-2627 KAQIDNAVARTDLIE
+2627 KAQVDNAVARTDLVE

-2674 YEFSLNDKNNA
+2674 YEFSLDDKDNA
-2685 IEFGFARESNSKVV
+2685 IEFGFARESNAEFI
-2699 PIQFNDYIYITKKE
+2699 PIQFNNYIYITKKE
-2713 GNESVTKLY
+2713 GNESVTRLY
-2722 KIVSPAPGIGFAYPL
+2722 KIVSPDLGSGIGFAYPL
-2737 NSLEAGEDR
+2737 NGLEAGEDR
-2746 EVSINNANNSVP
+2746 EVSINNDNNSVP

-2766 IENLMSDDT
+2766 IDNLMNSEVA
-2775 DYTLEQLNEL
+2775 DYTLDELNKL
-2785 YKKHIAT
+2785 YKKHVAT

-2806 MADANNDNGGAKDA
+2806 ISDANNDNGGAKDA
-2820 INKIIKTFNNYEGNR
+2820 INKIIKTFNDYEGNR
-2835 IFIQNMYLYGKTKYD
+2835 IFIQNMYLYDKTKYN

-2858 EGETISND
+2858 EGETISNG
-2866 GESISINGNF
+2866 GEPISINGNF

-2897 EEKPQMVEIV
+2897 EEKPQLVEIV

-3000 GKFNQFYRDENGNYF
+3000 GKFSQFYRDENGNYF
-3015 AINSPEVIEAIK
+3015 AINSPEVINVIK
-3027 NNPDLQRQFLEALA
+3027 NNPALQRQFLETLA
-3041 DANAIIDKF
+3041 DANAIVDKF

-3070 EEMQKMIKELS
+3070 DEMQKMIKELS
-3081 NTSVIDDAEVKFGID
+3081 NSSIIDDAEVKFGLD

-3106 IQNGIVSIW
+3106 IQNGLISIY

-3135 NSLVQVVTRKVMA
+3135 NSLVQVVIRKVMA
-3148 DIHAKESQSKDF
+3148 DIRAKESQAKDF

-3181 VDLNKIFDKN
+3181 VDINKIFDKN

-3251 QKLYNEDEFIINN
+3251 QKLYDEDEFIINN

-3271 YVKLRET
+3271 YVKLREA

-3306 DDLTSQFIGNDYK
+3306 NDLTSQFIGNDYK
-3319 PAYEYGFPGIERAPD
+3319 PAYEYGFPGTERAPD
-3334 DSIIVINQ
+3334 DSIIITNQ
-3342 ELYDNARKQSL
+3342 EVYDNARKLSL
-3353 NDAIQLDQYL
+3353 NDAVQLNQYL

-3403 KVTTPASQLDT
+3403 KVTTPVSQLDT

-3427 NAHWSVDDILK
+3427 NAHWSVDDVLK
-3438 VQIEDAYKKLGITS
+3438 VRIEDAYKKLGITNF
-3452 GKASK
+3452 KASK
-3457 ARKLIKEKLTKGEQI
+3457 ARAFIKDKLAKGEQI

-3489 AKIKEDVERNYG
+3489 AAIKKDVERNYG
-3501 TTNTSLFSDR
+3501 TNNTSLFSDR
-3511 NLINSAEL
+3511 NLINSAEP

-3532 NSGGR
+3532 NSGGMT
-3537 SNPEYQKIITKINDI
+3537 NPEYQEIITKINNI

-3567 KMSIEDLKTLADLY
+3567 KMSIEDLKALGDLY
-3581 DELDKTKKK
+3581 DELDKTKKHK
-3590 IKTKYGY
+3590 GKGSY
-3597 DVYEAYS
+3597 DAYQAYS
-3604 EYAKEN
+3604 KYAKEN
-3610 VNEKAYYDEEGE
+3610 VNEQAYYSEEDE

-3633 LWKRVNIRYE
+3633 LWKRVNARYE
-3643 VLRDEKG
+3643 VLRDKKG

-3669 KPNHWLYTT
+3669 TPNHWLYTT

-3686 KDLNKRDPKE
+3686 EDLNKDNPKE

-3734 AKGIDYYKEW
+3734 AKGIAYYKEW

-3795 PNYIES
+3795 PNYIEG

-3827 NLGLNEY
+3827 NLELNEY

-3847 QFAKTETAKRAIAS
+3847 SFAKTETAKRAIAS
-3861 GMAPHRVK
+3861 GMAPHRAK

-3929 NIRSTKPKRETYTSD
+3929 NIRSTKPKRETYASD
-3944 EAYEKDLEAYQKRM
+3944 EAYEKDLEAYQKRI
-3958 DEATKK
+3958 DEAIKK

-4006 MLSKMKAYDTNL
+4006 MLGKMKAYDTNL

-4036 YIEKA
+4036 YIEKV

-4057 YDQYKIPQNKLTRN
+4057 YDQYKIPQNKLTRT

-4077 FTSAKFMMLNFTGA
+4077 FTSAKFMMLNITGG
-4091 IGNITIGE
+4091 IGNITVGE

-4123 WRQAVP
+4123 WRHAIP

-4168 ADTILNKIRDFMYS
+4168 ADTVLNKIRDFMYS

-4233 YAMKNIIGGNEELLN
+4233 YAMRNIIGGNEELLN

-4253 KKNILADD
+4253 KKDILADD
-4261 NKKKEYIWNRRD
+4261 NKKKEYVWNRRD

-4289 QFIAERK
+4289 QFITERK

-4308 LPTVMDQLD
+4308 LPTVMDQVD

-4329 ILAELQAKSQDKE
+4329 ILAELQAKSKDKE

-4403 GYFNEERGTKEV
+4403 GYFNEERGTKEI
-4415 GCAPALFDFL
+4415 GCAPALFDFI

-4430 QLRYEKEMSD
+4430 KLRYEKEMSD
-4440 GQVEALESLQV
+4440 GQVEVLESLQV

-4481 AGDVVGALGGVCTAL
+4481 AGDVVGALSGICTAL

-4513 NLMLYEADDLTTQ
+4513 NLMLYEADELTTQ

-4555 IMSAC
+4555 IMAAC

-4580 YAGQNKILVKLGRQI
+4580 YAGQNKIIVKLGRQI

>member
-45 FNKEFETYYVNN
+45 FNKEFETYYANN

-140 RKDNLANRVINRMFG
+140 RKDNLANRVINRMLG
-155 AVAKNILETRKI
+155 AVATNILEARKV

-180 LMNTKSNDFIKI
+180 LMNTKSNDFVKL
-192 EEEVSKYTP
+192 EDEVSKTTP

-217 VKYFTEVFQGDD
+217 VKYFTQVIQTDD

-240 EISQQEVNW
+240 DLSQQEADW
-249 NESYSIEDDEA
+249 SESFDIEDDDD
-260 LNLDDAADNGSNSEK
+260 LNLNNAADNASNNEK

-333 MDFKSVDNA
+333 MDFKVVNSA
-342 IKGDIETT
+342 IRGDIETT

-361 VAESNKEYAGLAYLA
+361 IAKSNKEYAGLAYLA
-376 NDLRKKPDFAY
+376 NDLKKKPDFAY
-387 KVFQVYRRRTMRKQ
+387 KLFQVYRRRTIRKQ
-401 QARIDDNT
+401 QVRIDDNSVSPT
-409 VIPVRSNT
+409 RSNN

-441 IEDTKDILESIK
+441 IEDTNDILGAIK
-453 TKIKDYKALQ
+453 TKIDDYKTLQ

-469 LNKEALSADI
+469 LNKEALSGDI
-479 INAIASRLKQ
+479 INAIATRLKQ

-512 APNIANNLTQLY
+512 TPNIANNLTQLY

-534 NETLTN
+534 NETLNN
-540 KKYLDNKFKEANKI
+540 KRNLDNRFKEANKI
-554 EDKKARKEA
+554 KDKKAKKEA

-579 TKTYALELAKALAPY
+579 TKAYALELAKSLAPY

-625 AIKAT
+625 AVKAT
-630 LTEEQKD
+630 LTEQQKD

-667 RNENGAII
+667 RDENGAVI

-738 NPNMLMGDYF
+738 NPKMLMGDYF

-768 DGLFSKMHAIRN
+768 DGLFSKMHAIKN
-780 AKGEVIGKEVS
+780 AKGEVIAKDVS

-804 FKNIFKQELL
+804 FRNIFKQELL
-814 DMANFINIVFEVKE
+814 DMVNFINIVFEVKE
-828 NIETLEDGTVVDQR
+828 NTETLEDGTVVDQR

-915 GDSLLKYLFP
+915 GDDLLKYLFP

-938 TINAN
+938 TTNAN

-970 NNAIA
+970 NNAIT

-1002 LMYIAFNDVFE
+1002 LMYIAFNDIFE

-1043 TSLDLRENSTIVQGA
+1043 TSLDLRENSTIIQGA
-1058 FLNTPEVQA
+1058 FLNTPEVQS

-1105 GRIEGEDGILVKD
+1105 GKVEGEDGILVKD

-1138 LYKPDGTPELNK
+1138 MYDNNGKPKLNADG
-1150 DKSCRRSGG
+1150 SYRRSGG
-1159 FSNTTVNDAQSYI
+1159 FSNTTINDAQSYI

-1214 VQKNFYYDQYYDEKL
+1214 VQKNFYYDQYYDDKL

-1252 QLEQVYNAMKDNN
+1252 QLEQVYEAMKANK

-1301 NNKAEDYRD
+1301 NNKAEDYRE

-1341 LDNIARNSP
+1341 LDNIDSNSP
-1350 LYAYKEDF
+1350 LHAYKEDF

-1371 NLVDE
+1371 KLVDE
-1376 LKIPIDKDGNIKFD
+1376 LKISLDEDGNIKFD

-1397 LDMQVFFDKLKDE
+1397 VDMQVFFDKLKDE

-1431 IAPNGCPNPVM
+1431 IAANGCPNPVM
-1442 PTYLSNVI
+1442 PTYLSNVV

-1511 KSNFGFAK
+1511 ASNFGFAK
-1519 NADGTYKDVDEVRDK
+1519 NADGTYKKSKEE
-1534 DGNLIGGLL
+1534 LL
-1543 KQLQDAHLD
+1543 KELQDAGLD

-1610 YIGRD
+1610 YID
-1615 GNIKRATWK
+1615 KHGNIRKQDYSEKLDIYDYANYVNRHLEKADKIK
-1624 DTVTENDWLNYIR
+1624 DKSVKEAFEKLNKEIDEQFEKFRKELAEEKTQAYDVLSDETKELVKAAHKAFESQAVKNPETGKLTKDSYLKQLQFVADYIR
-1637 RETGLKLS
+1637 T
-1645 GIDNETFENIKTEAK
+1645 NKT
-1660 ASTKAEARDAR
+1660 
-1671 KAEIEE
+1671 
-1677 IKNKFDEIESEAY
+1677 
-1690 FNLDDNTKEVIKLI
+1690 NLDAADDNFISVDEDIVDSIS
-1704 HEKINEAYGA
+1704 NEYID
-1714 KPSKAKYQEQLE
+1714 KKTFKSDKAKEILQARIDKFNKAAKKLGIMSYKQYLAQN
-1726 VEIATLSDRLEDFKD
+1726 VE
-1741 TYIEEELDA
+1741 DA
-1750 IKDYIE
+1750 NTRE
-1756 AKNQILNN
+1756 
-1764 VINGF
+1764 
-1769 ELSDDFDYNAIKS
+1769 
-1782 EKIKSAIKAYKDE
+1782 
-1795 QLRLAKQVAK
+1795 
-1805 GSRLLQFEAYK
+1805 
-1816 KKFDSD
+1816 
-1822 VIGNNSRQAR
+1822 AR

-1844 RANESLE
+1844 QANESLE

-1860 SIIAARDKVMNPIVK
+1860 SIIAARDKVMNPVVK
-1875 EVRESRSPYDFL
+1875 EVREARSPYDFL

-1914 VCNTVRPRI
+1914 VCNTVHPHI
-1923 ADNYVVKIAYSKD
+1923 TDKYTIKVAYSKD
-1936 KYNLKEL
+1936 KYNLEEL
-1943 KKRFEKVEE
+1943 QKKFEKVEE

-2001 NDFTFAVYKTLVDI
+2001 NDFTFAVYKTLADI

-2031 TRIVNAYNANKSI
+2031 TKIVNAYNANKSI

-2055 AIASL
+2055 AIKST
-2060 GKEILNAYHIKTDK
+2060 GKEILNTYHINTDK
-2074 MNLDDIV
+2074 MNLGEIV
-2081 ARVNALLGVKYS
+2081 ARVNGLLGTKYS

-2116 RPVKENK
+2116 RPVKGTE

-2164 VALNQGRVQQ
+2164 VALTQGRVQQ

-2197 NARNNKGN
+2197 NARNNKLN
-2205 QLSIEEITNNIKKLY
+2205 QLSIDEITNNIKKLY
-2220 QYANNNKDKTF
+2220 QYANTHKDKTF

-2237 GKLLNGHSIEEL
+2237 SKLLNGHSIEEL

-2286 IATDWTVLFAYNDLA
+2286 IAIDWGVLFAYNDLS
-2301 KLSNKIGDTAR
+2301 KLSDKIGATAR

-2355 SIYAGYDPNKGLR
+2355 SIYAGYDPTKSLR
-2368 SYITSDAKSAY
+2368 SYITSNAKSAY
-2379 PSLNAF
+2379 SSLNSF

-2436 LNTAYKQTDAV
+2436 LNAAYKQTDAV
-2447 VCNYTYDIEKK
+2447 VNNYTYDVEKK
-2458 QTVVNKEVDETDEAL
+2458 QTIVNKEFDETDEAL

-2494 TQEEVDT
+2494 TQEEVNA

-2546 IRFNEDAID
+2546 IRFNEDAVD
-2555 SETAYNLFDTAFSS
+2555 NETAYNLFDTAFSS
-2569 DNPLVKLAAMDMI
+2569 DNPLVKLAAMDMV

-2599 KCIKNDALRDENTFV
+2599 KCIKNTALRDENTFV
-2614 QYNGSRTSVVAQI
+2614 QYNGSRTSIIAQI
-2627 KAQIDNAVARTDLIE
+2627 KAQVDNAVSRTDLVE
-2642 QYLRTDPGVTNVPHK
+2642 QYLRSDPGVSNVPHK
-2657 FMNKKYSSMFK
+2657 FMNKKYSSMFE

-2674 YEFSLNDKNNA
+2674 YEFSLDDKDNA
-2685 IEFGFARESNSKVV
+2685 IEFGFARESNTEFV
-2699 PIQFNDYIYITKKE
+2699 PIQFNNYIYITKKE
-2713 GNESVTKLY
+2713 GNESVTRLY
-2722 KIVSPAPGIGFAYPL
+2722 KIVSPDLGSGIGFAYPL
-2737 NSLEAGEDR
+2737 NGLEAGEDR

-2766 IENLMSDDT
+2766 IDNLMNSEVA
-2775 DYTLEQLNEL
+2775 DYTLDELNEL
-2785 YKKHIAT
+2785 YKKHVAT
-2792 TKVNKVKAVTHFDI
+2792 TKVNKVKAVTRFDI
-2806 MADANNDNGGAKDA
+2806 MSDANNDNGGAKDA
-2820 INKIIKTFNNYEGNR
+2820 IDKIIKTFNDYEGNR
-2835 IFIQNMYLYGKTKYD
+2835 IFIQNMYLYDKTKYD

-2858 EGETISND
+2858 EGETISNG
-2866 GESISINGNF
+2866 GEPISINGNF

-2897 EEKPQMVEIV
+2897 EEKPQLIEIV

-3000 GKFNQFYRDENGNYF
+3000 GKFSQFYRDENGNYF
-3015 AINSPEVIEAIK
+3015 AINSPEVINVIK
-3027 NNPDLQRQFLEALA
+3027 NNPALQRQFLETLA
-3041 DANAIIDKF
+3041 DANAIVDKF

-3070 EEMQKMIKELS
+3070 DEMQKMIKELS
-3081 NTSVIDDAEVKFGID
+3081 NSSIIDDAEVKFGLD

-3106 IQNGIVSIW
+3106 IQNGIVSIY

-3148 DIHAKESQSKDF
+3148 DIRAKESQAKDF

-3251 QKLYNEDEFIINN
+3251 QKLYDEDEFIINN

-3271 YVKLRET
+3271 YIKLREA

-3306 DDLTSQFIGNDYK
+3306 NDLTSQFIGNDYK
-3319 PAYEYGFPGIERAPD
+3319 PTYEYGFPGTEQAPD
-3334 DSIIVINQ
+3334 GSIIVTNQ
-3342 ELYDNARKQSL
+3342 EVYDNARKQSL
-3353 NDAIQLDQYL
+3353 NDAVQLDQYL

-3414 NKEYKKAKEWIAN
+3414 NKEYKKAKEWIVN
-3427 NAHWSVDDILK
+3427 NAHWSVDDVLK
-3438 VQIEDAYKKLGITS
+3438 VRIEDAYKKLGITNF
-3452 GKASK
+3452 KASK
-3457 ARKLIKEKLTKGEQI
+3457 ARAFIKDKLAKGEQI

-3489 AKIKEDVERNYG
+3489 AAIKEDVERNYG

-3511 NLINSAEL
+3511 NLINSAEP

-3532 NSGGR
+3532 NSGGMT
-3537 SNPEYQKIITKINDI
+3537 NPEYQEIITKINNI

-3567 KMSIEDLKTLADLY
+3567 KMSIEDLKALGDLY
-3581 DELDKTKKK
+3581 DELDKTKKHK
-3590 IKTKYGY
+3590 GKGSY
-3597 DVYEAYS
+3597 DAYQAYS
-3604 EYAKEN
+3604 KYAKEN
-3610 VNEKAYYDEEGE
+3610 VNEQAYYSEEDE

-3633 LWKRVNIRYE
+3633 LWKRVNARYE
-3643 VLRDEKG
+3643 VLRDKKG

-3678 IAPNDAYW
+3678 IVPNDAYW
-3686 KDLNKRDPKE
+3686 EDLNKDNPKE

-3734 AKGIDYYKEW
+3734 AKGIAYYKEW

-3795 PNYIES
+3795 PNYIEG

-3847 QFAKTETAKRAIAS
+3847 SFAKTETAKRAIAS
-3861 GMAPHRVK
+3861 GMAPHRAK

-3908 RTIDMPM
+3908 RTIDIPM

-3929 NIRSTKPKRETYTSD
+3929 NIRSTKPKRETYASD
-3944 EAYEKDLEAYQKRM
+3944 EAYEKDLEAYQKRI

-4006 MLSKMKAYDTNL
+4006 MLGKMKAYDTNL

-4036 YIEKA
+4036 YIEKV

-4057 YDQYKIPQNKLTRN
+4057 YDQYKIPQNKLTRT

-4077 FTSAKFMMLNFTGA
+4077 FTSAKFMMLNITGG
-4091 IGNITIGE
+4091 IGNITVGE

-4123 WRQAVP
+4123 WRHAIP

-4168 ADTILNKIRDFMYS
+4168 ADTVLNKIRDFMYS

-4210 AESNGRLGYEAM
+4210 AESNERLGYEAM

-4233 YAMKNIIGGNEELLN
+4233 YAMRNIIGGNEELLN

-4253 KKNILADD
+4253 KKDILADD
-4261 NKKKEYIWNRRD
+4261 NKKKEYVWNRRD

-4289 QFIAERK
+4289 QFITERK

-4308 LPTVMDQLD
+4308 LPTVMDQVD

-4329 ILAELQAKSQDKE
+4329 ILAELQAKSKDKE

-4403 GYFNEERGTKEV
+4403 GYFNEERGTKEI

-4430 QLRYEKEMSD
+4430 QLRYKKEMSD
-4440 GQVEALESLQV
+4440 GQVEVLESLQV

-4481 AGDVVGALGGVCTAL
+4481 AGDVVGALGGICTAL

-4513 NLMLYEADDLTTQ
+4513 NLMLYEADELTTQ

-4555 IMSAC
+4555 IMAAC

-4580 YAGQNKILVKLGRQI
+4580 YAGQNKIIVKLGRQI

>member
-1 MANNCSLKF
+1 
-10 NETKVYTNLKA
+10 
-21 EVGNDDVLFNSL
+21 
-33 MSAVIDGSRPSG
+33 
-45 FNKEFETYYVNN
+45 
-57 YGSIPNT
+57 
-64 NDESKEV
+64 
-71 ATAIQ
+71 
-76 NFYKNRNFNVNEHT
+76 
-90 TDSAFISDVKSKGYT
+90 
-105 STAAKTCGIRTTGN
+105 
-119 LMLAFYHNDLIKGR
+119 
-133 LEEHAED
+133 
-140 RKDNLANRVINRMFG
+140 
-155 AVAKNILETRKI
+155 
-167 EATKEEIAKVRKQ
+167 
-180 LMNTKSNDFIKI
+180 
-192 EEEVSKYTP
+192 
-201 QLRNQFATLKD
+201 
-212 MLSDK
+212 
-217 VKYFTEVFQGDD
+217 
-229 RLGEIRFKKDD
+229 
-240 EISQQEVNW
+240 
-249 NESYSIEDDEA
+249 
-260 LNLDDAADNGSNSEK
+260 
-275 DTTTARWEDNG
+275 
-286 TKSDFMKDFSFAV
+286 
-299 RSYLSTIPKLSST
+299 
-312 EVSADG
+312 
-318 KYQYDKSNPLGMVDY
+318 
-333 MDFKSVDNA
+333 
-342 IKGDIETT
+342 
-350 NIDAFLKKLED
+350 
-361 VAESNKEYAGLAYLA
+361 
-376 NDLRKKPDFAY
+376 
-387 KVFQVYRRRTMRKQ
+387 
-401 QARIDDNT
+401 
-409 VIPVRSNT
+409 
-417 RADKLETLRIN
+417 
-428 YLNDIKSTALNIM
+428 
-441 IEDTKDILESIK
+441 
-453 TKIKDYKALQ
+453 
-463 KTKGFD
+463 
-469 LNKEALSADI
+469 
-479 INAIASRLKQ
+479 
-489 YYPSLDKAA
+489 
-498 IERFARLNGKVDGK
+498 
-512 APNIANNLTQLY
+512 
-524 GYLENTAKYA
+524 
-534 NETLTN
+534 
-540 KKYLDNKFKEANKI
+540 
-554 EDKKARKEA
+554 
-563 LDSVR
+563 
-568 EAYKQGYLSTN
+568 
-579 TKTYALELAKALAPY
+579 
-594 SVVNIDSNSTNAL
+594 
-607 GNQSA
+607 
-612 DQINDSMITNFLN
+612 
-625 AIKAT
+625 
-630 LTEEQKD
+630 
-637 GTKVSTE
+637 
-644 LINYGKYKFQGVQ
+644 
-657 YNLSGILMEH
+657 
-667 RNENGAII
+667 
-675 NYGLFYKDKD
+675 
-685 GNIQITNYARDMVNI
+685 
-700 SLFDGAGNP
+700 
-709 NTKDNVLYSGM
+709 
-720 SKGDY
+720 
-725 VYTGFAQYFNAEQ
+725 
-738 NPNMLMGDYF
+738 
-748 MRIPSDA
+748 
-755 PKNFVVHAPRYKV
+755 
-768 DGLFSKMHAIRN
+768 
-780 AKGEVIGKEVS
+780 
-791 VDDINENHPIVQQ
+791 
-804 FKNIFKQELL
+804 
-814 DMANFINIVFEVKE
+814 
-828 NIETLEDGTVVDQR
+828 
-842 GRIVFNNDNTPMF
+842 
-855 KKGWGLDAESARR
+855 
-868 VFANYHIGKGHKHF
+868 
-882 IEKKGDGWAFNG
+882 
-894 LLFKDDRFV
+894 
-903 LTDYK
+903 
-908 TGTTTKY
+908 
-915 GDSLLKYLFP
+915 
-925 SLYGGARDGFIPF
+925 
-938 TINAN
+938 
-943 GEVEL
+943 
-948 NLTADQEAMI
+948 
-958 TRMVKGFVTDYS
+958 
-970 NNAIA
+970 
-975 RMSEYKDLDINNLI
+975 
-989 NEKNSIDFALNHR
+989 
-1002 LMYIAFNDVFE
+1002 
-1013 GDTKFYK
+1013 
-1020 DTQTFLKRSKE
+1020 
-1031 SQASG
+1031 
-1036 VPYGFVD
+1036 
-1043 TSLDLRENSTIVQGA
+1043 
-1058 FLNTPEVQA
+1058 
-1067 RLKAIGLDVQQKTKF
+1067 
-1082 NGITIKNT
+1082 
-1090 VRTSEECKVAKTYPD
+1090 
-1105 GRIEGEDGILVKD
+1105 
-1118 LVKNAKLTLE
+1118 
-1128 QARDLMGGPI
+1128 
-1138 LYKPDGTPELNK
+1138 
-1150 DKSCRRSGG
+1150 
-1159 FSNTTVNDAQSYI
+1159 
-1172 TFEEWIRRIA
+1172 
-1182 GRGQLN
+1182 
-1188 DYLPLIE
+1188 
-1195 AIQDESKEIPADL
+1195 
-1208 LKKFVQ
+1208 
-1214 VQKNFYYDQYYDEKL
+1214 
-1229 NTIAPRQIKNAE
+1229 
-1241 FVLVPRFIRGT
+1241 
-1252 QLEQVYNAMKDNN
+1252 
-1265 IDQLNTEETS
+1265 
-1275 KAGKARVLT
+1275 
-1284 IFDEKTGEVTE
+1284 
-1295 EHLKDF
+1295 
-1301 NNKAEDYRD
+1301 
-1310 EYDYNHLYTQQE
+1310 
-1322 TPQHM
+1322 
-1327 NAKNKAGIQIMKKI
+1327 
-1341 LDNIARNSP
+1341 
-1350 LYAYKEDF
+1350 
-1358 FNMYVANIKDSFN
+1358 
-1371 NLVDE
+1371 
-1376 LKIPIDKDGNIKFD
+1376 
-1390 ESGNITG
+1390 
-1397 LDMQVFFDKLKDE
+1397 
-1410 CMRLGLDSNMMDF
+1410 
-1423 VTLNASMP
+1423 
-1431 IAPNGCPNPVM
+1431 
-1442 PTYLSNVI
+1442 
-1450 NKLESISQAMFNSAI
+1450 
-1465 TRQELPGFHAAQ
+1465 
-1477 ITNVGFKATKDQV
+1477 
-1490 SYSKEL
+1490 
-1496 KYHPNGE
+1496 
-1503 RYIEIMLP
+1503 MLP
-1511 KSNFGFAK
+1511 ASNFGFAK
-1519 NADGTYKDVDEVRDK
+1519 NADGTYKKSKEE
-1534 DGNLIGGLL
+1534 LL
-1543 KQLQDAHLD
+1543 KELQAAGLD

-1610 YIGRD
+1610 YVD
-1615 GNIKRATWK
+1615 KHGNIRKQDYSEKLDIYDYANYVNRHLEKADKIKDKSVKEAFEKLNKEIDEQFEKSRKELSNEEEKAFNALSEDTQDLVRAAHKAFEPQAVRNPETNKLTK
-1624 DTVTENDWLNYIR
+1624 DSYLKQLQFVADYIR
-1637 RETGLKLS
+1637 T
-1645 GIDNETFENIKTEAK
+1645 NKT
-1660 ASTKAEARDAR
+1660 T
-1671 KAEIEE
+1671 
-1677 IKNKFDEIESEAY
+1677 
-1690 FNLDDNTKEVIKLI
+1690 LDDADKNFISV
-1704 HEKINEAYGA
+1704 HEDMVDSISNEYID
-1714 KPSKAKYQEQLE
+1714 KKTFKSDKAKEILQARIDKFNKAAKKLGIMSYKQYLAQN
-1726 VEIATLSDRLEDFKD
+1726 VE
-1741 TYIEEELDA
+1741 DA
-1750 IKDYIE
+1750 NTRE
-1756 AKNQILNN
+1756 
-1764 VINGF
+1764 
-1769 ELSDDFDYNAIKS
+1769 
-1782 EKIKSAIKAYKDE
+1782 
-1795 QLRLAKQVAK
+1795 
-1805 GSRLLQFEAYK
+1805 
-1816 KKFDSD
+1816 
-1822 VIGNNSRQAR
+1822 AR

-1844 RANESLE
+1844 KANESLE

-1875 EVRESRSPYDFL
+1875 EVREARSPYDFL

-1914 VCNTVRPRI
+1914 VCNTVHPHI
-1923 ADNYVVKIAYSKD
+1923 TDKYTIKVAYSKD
-1936 KYNLKEL
+1936 KYNLEEL
-1943 KKRFEKVEE
+1943 QKRFEKVEE

-2001 NDFTFAVYKTLVDI
+2001 NDFTFAVYKTLADI

-2031 TRIVNAYNANKSI
+2031 TTIVNAYNANKSI

-2055 AIASL
+2055 AIKSTGRA
-2060 GKEILNAYHIKTDK
+2060 ILETYHINADK
-2074 MNLDDIV
+2074 MNLGEIV
-2081 ARVNALLGVKYS
+2081 DRVNGLLGTKYS

-2107 AKRLLNNDS
+2107 AKRLLNDKN
-2116 RPVKENK
+2116 RPVK
-2123 YIKHNTYSGLIDY
+2123 G
-2136 NDNSVF
+2136 SV
-2142 VFGSNPLGING
+2142 
-2153 NPSKGT
+2153 
-2159 GGAAL
+2159 
-2164 VALNQGRVQQ
+2164 
-2174 GEIMDNTI
+2174 
-2182 SNNGRAYGLTTVKAP
+2182 
-2197 NARNNKGN
+2197 
-2205 QLSIEEITNNIKKLY
+2205 Y
-2220 QYANNNKDKTF
+2220 Q
-2231 KVAYTD
+2231 
-2237 GKLLNGHSIEEL
+2237 H
-2249 VNAFINAGE
+2249 
-2258 IPNNVLFSDTLNK
+2258 
-2271 YFVKQTN
+2271 
-2278 INKENINN
+2278 
-2286 IATDWTVLFAYNDLA
+2286 DWAVLFAYKDIA
-2301 KLSNKIGDTAR
+2301 KLADKIGSTAR

-2355 SIYAGYDPNKGLR
+2355 SIYAGYDPTKGLR
-2368 SYITSDAKSAY
+2368 SYITSYAKSAY

-2447 VCNYTYDIEKK
+2447 VNNYTYDVDKK

-2484 TFNVKDVTNP
+2484 TFDVKDVTNP
-2494 TQEEVDT
+2494 TQEEVDA

-2520 AGIFNYINTNLFNE
+2520 AGIFDYINTNLFNE

-2546 IRFNEDAID
+2546 IRFNEDAVD
-2555 SETAYNLFDTAFSS
+2555 NETAYNLFDTAFNS
-2569 DNPLVKLAAMDMI
+2569 DNPLVKLAAMDMV
-2582 KYAFVAE
+2582 KYAFVVE

-2599 KCIKNDALRDENTFV
+2599 KCIKNTALRDENTFV
-2614 QYNGSRTSVVAQI
+2614 QYNGARTSIIAQI
-2627 KAQIDNAVARTDLIE
+2627 KAQVDNAVARTDLVE
-2642 QYLRTDPGVTNVPHK
+2642 QYLRSDPGVTNVPHK

-2674 YEFSLNDKNNA
+2674 YELGLTDDNILID
-2685 IEFGFARESNSKVV
+2685 FGFARESSSKLF
-2699 PIQFNDYIYITKKE
+2699 PIQFNNYIYITKKE
-2713 GNESVTKLY
+2713 GNESVTRLY
-2722 KIVSPAPGIGFAYPL
+2722 KIVSPAPSIAFAYPL

-2746 EVSINNANNSVP
+2746 ELSINNANNSVP

-2766 IENLMSDDT
+2766 IDNLMNSEVA
-2775 DYTLEQLNEL
+2775 DYTLDELNEL

-2792 TKVNKVKAVTHFDI
+2792 TKVNRVKAVTHFDI
-2806 MADANNDNGGAKDA
+2806 MSDANNDNGGSKDA
-2820 INKIIKTFNNYEGNR
+2820 IDKIIKTFNDYEGNR

-2866 GESISINGNF
+2866 GEPISINGNF

-2897 EEKPQMVEIV
+2897 EEKPQLVEIV

-2966 GEGFEQST
+2966 GEGFEQTT

-3000 GKFNQFYRDENGNYF
+3000 GKFSQFYRDENGNYF
-3015 AINSPEVIEAIK
+3015 AINSPEVINVIK
-3027 NNPDLQRQFLEALA
+3027 NNPALQRQFLETLA
-3041 DANAIIDKF
+3041 DANAIVDKF

-3070 EEMQKMIKELS
+3070 DEMQKMIKELS
-3081 NTSVIDDAEVKFGID
+3081 NSSIIDDAEVKFGLD

-3106 IQNGIVSIW
+3106 IQNGIVSIY

-3148 DIHAKESQSKDF
+3148 DIRAKESQAKDF

-3201 FVEDIKELKRNVA
+3201 FVKDIKELKRNVA

-3271 YVKLRET
+3271 YVKLREA

-3283 SRRIDGVLSKEFED
+3283 SRRIDGILSKEFED

-3306 DDLTSQFIGNDYK
+3306 NDLTSQFIGNDYK
-3319 PAYEYGFPGIERAPD
+3319 PAYEYGFPGTEQAPD
-3334 DSIIVINQ
+3334 GSIIVTNQ
-3342 ELYDNARKQSL
+3342 EVYDNARKQSL

-3388 MLNIIDNAEVRDSNG
+3388 MLNIIDNAEIRDSNG
-3403 KVTTPASQLDT
+3403 KVTTPTSQLET
-3414 NKEYKKAKEWIAN
+3414 NKEYKKAKEWIVN
-3427 NAHWSVDDILK
+3427 NAHWSVDDVLK
-3438 VQIEDAYKKLGITS
+3438 VRIEDAYKKLGITS

-3457 ARKLIKEKLTKGEQI
+3457 ARALIKEKLAKGEQI

-3489 AKIKEDVERNYG
+3489 AAIKEDVERNYG
-3501 TTNTSLFSDR
+3501 TSNTSLFSDR
-3511 NLINSAEL
+3511 NLINSAEP

-3532 NSGGR
+3532 NSGGMT
-3537 SNPEYQKIITKINDI
+3537 NPEYQEIITKINNI

-3567 KMSIEDLKTLADLY
+3567 KMSIEDLKALGDLY
-3581 DELDKTKKK
+3581 DELDKTKKHK
-3590 IKTKYGY
+3590 GKGSY
-3597 DVYEAYS
+3597 DAYQAYS
-3604 EYAKEN
+3604 KYAKEN
-3610 VNEKAYYDEEGE
+3610 VNEQAYYSEEDE

-3633 LWKRVNIRYE
+3633 LWKRVNARYE
-3643 VLRDEKG
+3643 VLRDKKG

-3669 KPNHWLYTT
+3669 TPNHWLYTT

-3686 KDLNKRDPKE
+3686 EDLNKDNPKE

-3734 AKGIDYYKEW
+3734 AKGIAYYKEW

-3795 PNYIES
+3795 PNYIEG

-3847 QFAKTETAKRAIAS
+3847 SFAKTETAKRAIAS
-3861 GMAPHRVK
+3861 GMAPHRAK

-3929 NIRSTKPKRETYTSD
+3929 NIRSTKPKRETYASD
-3944 EAYEKDLEAYQKRM
+3944 EAYEKDLEAYQKRI

-4006 MLSKMKAYDTNL
+4006 MLGKMKAYDTNL

-4036 YIEKA
+4036 YIEKV

-4057 YDQYKIPQNKLTRN
+4057 YDQYKIPQNKLTRT

-4077 FTSAKFMMLNFTGA
+4077 FTSAKFMMLNITGG
-4091 IGNITIGE
+4091 IGNITVGE

-4123 WRQAVP
+4123 WRYAIP

-4168 ADTILNKIRDFMYS
+4168 ADTVLNKIRDFMYS
-4182 PNSMGEHFMQNGAMF
+4182 PNSMGEHFMQNGTMF

-4233 YAMKNIIGGNEELLN
+4233 YAMRNIIGGNEELIN

-4253 KKNILADD
+4253 KKDILADD
-4261 NKKKEYIWNRRD
+4261 NKKKEYVWNRRD

-4289 QFIAERK
+4289 QFITERK

-4308 LPTVMDQLD
+4308 LPTVMDQVD

-4329 ILAELQAKSQDKE
+4329 ILAELQAKSKDKE

-4403 GYFNEERGTKEV
+4403 GYFNEERGTKEI

-4430 QLRYEKEMSD
+4430 KLRYEKEMSD
-4440 GQVEALESLQV
+4440 GQVEVLESLQV

-4481 AGDVVGALGGVCTAL
+4481 AGDVVGALGGICTAL

-4555 IMSAC
+4555 IMAAC

-4580 YAGQNKILVKLGRQI
+4580 YAGQNKIIVKLGRQI

-4600 LNNLATLDK
+4600 INNLATLDK

>member
-10 NETKVYTNLKA
+10 NETKVGTNLKA
-21 EVGNDDVLFNSL
+21 EVGNNDVLFNSL

-45 FNKEFETYYVNN
+45 FNKEFETYYSNN

-71 ATAIQ
+71 VTAIQ

-105 STAAKTCGIRTTGN
+105 STAAKTCGIRMAAN
-119 LMLAFYHNDLIKGR
+119 QMLMFYHDDLIKGR
-133 LEEHAED
+133 LDEHADD
-140 RKDNLANRVINRMFG
+140 RKNNLADRVINRMLSG
-155 AVAKNILETRKI
+155 VAVGILINRK
-167 EATKEEIAKVRKQ
+167 TKPTPAEIDKIRKQ
-180 LMNTKSNDFIKI
+180 LMNIDGNDFVNL
-192 EEEVSKYTP
+192 EDEVSKATP

-212 MLSDK
+212 MISDK
-217 VKYFTEVFQGDD
+217 VKYFTEVFQGDN

-240 EISQQEVNW
+240 EISQQEINW

-286 TKSDFMKDFSFAV
+286 TKSDFTKDFSFAV

-376 NDLRKKPDFAY
+376 NDLKKKPDFAY

-409 VIPVRSNT
+409 VVPVRSNT

-441 IEDTKDILESIK
+441 IEDTKDILEVIK

-469 LNKEALSADI
+469 LNKEALNDDI
-479 INAIASRLKQ
+479 TNAIASRLKQ

-534 NETLTN
+534 NETLAN
-540 KKYLDNKFKEANKI
+540 KKYLDNRFKEANKI
-554 EDKKARKEA
+554 KDKKARKEA

-625 AIKAT
+625 AVKAT

-675 NYGLFYKDKD
+675 NYGLFHKDKD
-685 GNIQITNYARDMVNI
+685 GNIQITNYARDMINI

-768 DGLFSKMHAIRN
+768 DGLFSKMHAIKN

-804 FKNIFKQELL
+804 FRNIFKQELL
-814 DMANFINIVFEVKE
+814 DMANFINIVFETNSLGQIKY
-828 NIETLEDGTVVDQR
+828 NDDGS
-842 GRIVFNNDNTPMF
+842 PMF

-908 TGTTTKY
+908 TGKTTKY
-915 GDSLLKYLFP
+915 GDELLKYLFP
-925 SLYGGARDGFIPF
+925 SLYGGDRNGFIPF
-938 TINAN
+938 TTNAN

-970 NNAIA
+970 NNAIT

-1058 FLNTPEVQA
+1058 FLNTPEIQA

-1090 VRTSEECKVAKTYPD
+1090 VRTSEECKVDTEDTTGKLTD
-1105 GRIEGEDGILVKD
+1105 KDGILVRD
-1118 LVKNAKLTLE
+1118 LVKNAKLTVK
-1128 QARDLMGGPI
+1128 QARNLM
-1138 LYKPDGTPELNK
+1138 K
-1150 DKSCRRSGG
+1150 G
-1159 FSNTTVNDAQSYI
+1159 FSGTTVNDAQSYI

-1214 VQKNFYYDQYYDEKL
+1214 VQKNFYYDQYYDKDL

-1252 QLEQVYNAMKDNN
+1252 QLEQVYKAMKDNN

-1301 NNKAEDYRD
+1301 NNKAEDYRE

-1341 LDNIARNSP
+1341 LDNIDRNSP
-1350 LYAYKEDF
+1350 LYKYKEDF
-1358 FNMYVANIKDSFN
+1358 FDMYVANIKDSFN
-1371 NLVDE
+1371 KLVDE
-1376 LKIPIDKDGNIKFD
+1376 LKIPLDKDGNIKFD
-1390 ESGNITG
+1390 EAGNITG
-1397 LDMQVFFDKLKDE
+1397 VDMQVFFDKLKDE

-1423 VTLNASMP
+1423 VTLNASVP
-1431 IAPNGCPNPVM
+1431 IAANGCPNPVM

-1477 ITNVGFKATKDQV
+1477 ITNVGFNSKKYTKENPFNLDGIDKTKFDIEVYDREKTPGYKSKALRIYIKGKKKGWFELVKDKEDNNYSVHFKTTTEKIGKVEKDGKVVNPSTKEERDELYTALRNAIPNGANVSTWGSISDGGVYALNKLGKGWKKVGERTIKHKKDDKDIVIPIYQKNGLTTSKTLRYHPATK
-1490 SYSKEL
+1490 E
-1496 KYHPNGE
+1496 HPEGE

-1511 KSNFGFAK
+1511 ASNFGFAK
-1519 NADGTYKDVDEVRDK
+1519 NADGTYKKSKEE
-1534 DGNLIGGLL
+1534 LL
-1543 KQLQDAHLD
+1543 KELQDAGLD

-1610 YIGRD
+1610 TINANGDIQKVLY
-1615 GNIKRATWK
+1615 
-1624 DTVTENDWLNYIR
+1624 NDLAGKSYDDYVKSQLN
-1637 RETGLKLS
+1637 S
-1645 GIDNETFENIKTEAK
+1645 EAK
-1660 ASTKAEARDAR
+1660 A
-1671 KAEIEE
+1671 
-1677 IKNKFDEIESEAY
+1677 
-1690 FNLDDNTKEVIKLI
+1690 KL
-1704 HEKINEAYGA
+1704 K
-1714 KPSKAKYQEQLE
+1714 K
-1726 VEIATLSDRLEDFKD
+1726 
-1741 TYIEEELDA
+1741 A
-1750 IKDYIE
+1750 IKE
-1756 AKNQILNN
+1756 GVNETTALNN
-1764 VINGF
+1764 VATEYGLQSREEF
-1769 ELSDDFDYNAIKS
+1769 S
-1782 EKIKSAIKAYKDE
+1782 KDKN
-1795 QLRLAKQVAK
+1795 LAD
-1805 GSRLLQFEAYK
+1805 E
-1816 KKFDSD
+1816 
-1822 VIGNNSRQAR
+1822 NSREAR

-1844 RANESLE
+1844 QSNESLE

-1875 EVRESRSPYDFL
+1875 EVREARSPYDFL

-1914 VCNTVRPRI
+1914 VCNTVRPHI

-1943 KKRFEKVEE
+1943 QKRFEKVEK

-2001 NDFTFAVYKTLVDI
+2001 NDFTFAVYKTLADI

-2074 MNLDDIV
+2074 LNLSEIV
-2081 ARVNALLGVKYS
+2081 AKVNALLGTKYD
-2093 LDKHNDITLSPDEL
+2093 LDRHNNITLSPDEL
-2107 AKRLLNNDS
+2107 SKRLLNDEN
-2116 RPVKENK
+2116 RPVN
-2123 YIKHNTYSGLIDY
+2123 
-2136 NDNSVF
+2136 
-2142 VFGSNPLGING
+2142 GSI
-2153 NPSKGT
+2153 
-2159 GGAAL
+2159 
-2164 VALNQGRVQQ
+2164 
-2174 GEIMDNTI
+2174 
-2182 SNNGRAYGLTTVKAP
+2182 
-2197 NARNNKGN
+2197 
-2205 QLSIEEITNNIKKLY
+2205 Y
-2220 QYANNNKDKTF
+2220 Q
-2231 KVAYTD
+2231 
-2237 GKLLNGHSIEEL
+2237 H
-2249 VNAFINAGE
+2249 
-2258 IPNNVLFSDTLNK
+2258 
-2271 YFVKQTN
+2271 
-2278 INKENINN
+2278 
-2286 IATDWTVLFAYNDLA
+2286 DWTVLFAYNDLA

-2334 IADLI
+2334 IADLL
-2339 EDENPALVVGT
+2339 EDVYPALVVGS

-2447 VCNYTYDIEKK
+2447 VCNYTYDVEKK
-2458 QTVVNKEVDETDEAL
+2458 QTVVNKEVYETDEAL

-2494 TQEEVDT
+2494 TQKEVDA

-2514 KANSVD
+2514 KSNSID

-2546 IRFNEDAID
+2546 IRFNEDAVD
-2555 SETAYNLFDTAFSS
+2555 NETAYNLFDTAFNSN
-2569 DNPLVKLAAMDMI
+2569 NPLVKLAAMDMV

-2599 KCIKNDALRDENTFV
+2599 KCIKNTALRDENIFV
-2614 QYNGSRTSVVAQI
+2614 QYNGARTSVVDQI
-2627 KAQIDNAVARTDLIE
+2627 KAQINNATARTELVE

-2699 PIQFNDYIYITKKE
+2699 PIRFNDYIYITKKE
-2713 GNESVTKLY
+2713 GNENVTRLY

-2737 NSLEAGEDR
+2737 NSLEPGEDR
-2746 EVSINNANNSVP
+2746 EVSINNANNSIP

-2766 IENLMSDDT
+2766 IENLMSDET

-2820 INKIIKTFNNYEGNR
+2820 ITKIIKTFNNYEGNR

-2866 GESISINGNF
+2866 GEPISINGNF

-2897 EEKPQMVEIV
+2897 EEKPQLVEIV
-2907 RETPMASSREEVTL
+2907 KETPMASSRGEITL

-3027 NNPDLQRQFLEALA
+3027 NNPALQRQFLETLA

-3070 EEMQKMIKELS
+3070 EEMQKMVKELS
-3081 NTSVIDDAEVKFGID
+3081 NSSVIDDAEVKFGID

-3106 IQNGIVSIW
+3106 IQNGLVSIF
-3115 DGFHSSGWLDAWFG
+3115 DGFHSSGWFDAWVG

-3135 NSLVQVVTRKVMA
+3135 NSLVQIVTRKVMA
-3148 DIHAKESQSKDF
+3148 DIRAKESQAKDF
-3160 AVAFGKHFEDIK
+3160 AVSFRKHFEDIK

-3239 DHVNREYVDSYY
+3239 EHVNREYVDSYY
-3251 QKLYNEDEFIINN
+3251 QKLYDEDEFIINN

-3271 YVKLRET
+3271 YVKLREA

-3283 SRRIDGVLSKEFED
+3283 SRRIDGVLSEEFED

-3306 DDLTSQFIGNDYK
+3306 NDLTSQFIGNDYK
-3319 PAYEYGFPGIERAPD
+3319 PAYEYGFPGTEQAPD
-3334 DSIIVINQ
+3334 GSVIVTNQ
-3342 ELYDNARKQSL
+3342 EVYDNARKQSL
-3353 NDAIQLDQYL
+3353 NDAVQLDQYL

-3427 NAHWSVDDILK
+3427 NAHWSVDDTIK
-3438 VQIEDAYKKLGITS
+3438 VQIEDAYKKLGIS
-3452 GKASK
+3452 GGKGSVAK
-3457 ARKLIKEKLTKGEQI
+3457 RIIKEKLAKGEQI

-3501 TTNTSLFSDR
+3501 TSNTSLFSDR
-3511 NLINSAEL
+3511 NLINSAEP

-3532 NSGGR
+3532 NSGGMT
-3537 SNPEYQKIITKINDI
+3537 NPEYQKIVTKINNI

-3567 KMSIEDLKTLADLY
+3567 KMSIEDLKALGDLY
-3581 DELDKTKKK
+3581 DELDKTKKHK
-3590 IKTKYGY
+3590 GKGSY
-3597 DVYEAYS
+3597 DAYQAYS
-3604 EYAKEN
+3604 KYAKEN

-3633 LWKRVNIRYE
+3633 LWKRVNTRYE
-3643 VLRDEKG
+3643 VLRDKKG

-3669 KPNHWLYTT
+3669 TPNHWLYTT

-3686 KDLNKRDPKE
+3686 EDLNKRDPKE

-3734 AKGIDYYKEW
+3734 AKGNAYYKEW

-3795 PNYIES
+3795 PNYIEG

-3861 GMAPHRVK
+3861 GMAPHRANK
-3869 KAEHDAKWAAKQAKE
+3869 PDHDAKWAVKQAKE

-3915 LMTQL
+3915 LMSQL

-3929 NIRSTKPKRETYTSD
+3929 NIRSTKPKRETYASD

-3986 AAGHYNA
+3986 VAGHYNA

-4006 MLSKMKAYDTNL
+4006 MLGKMKAYDTNL

-4057 YDQYKIPQNKLTRN
+4057 YDQYKIPQNKLTRT

-4123 WRQAVP
+4123 WRQAIP

-4329 ILAELQAKSQDKE
+4329 ILAELQSKSQDKE

-4555 IMSAC
+4555 IMAAC

>member
-45 FNKEFETYYVNN
+45 FNKEFETYYANN

-71 ATAIQ
+71 TTAIQ
-76 NFYKNRNFNVNEHT
+76 NFYANTNFDVNAHT

-140 RKDNLANRVINRMFG
+140 RKDNLANRVINRMLG
-155 AVAKNILETRKI
+155 AVATNILEARKV
-167 EATKEEIAKVRKQ
+167 EATKEEIVKVRKQ
-180 LMNTKSNDFIKI
+180 LMNTKSNDFIKL
-192 EEEVSKYTP
+192 EDEVSKTTP

-217 VKYFTEVFQGDD
+217 VKYFTQVIQTDD

-240 EISQQEVNW
+240 DLSQQEADW
-249 NESYSIEDDEA
+249 SESFDIEDDDD
-260 LNLDDAADNGSNSEK
+260 LNLNNAADNASNNEK

-333 MDFKSVDNA
+333 MDFKVVNSA
-342 IKGDIETT
+342 IRGDIETT

-361 VAESNKEYAGLAYLA
+361 IAESNKEYAGLAYLA
-376 NDLRKKPDFAY
+376 NDLKKKPDFAY
-387 KVFQVYRRRTMRKQ
+387 KLFQVYRRRTIRKQ
-401 QARIDDNT
+401 QVRIDDNSVSPT
-409 VIPVRSNT
+409 RSNN

-428 YLNDIKSTALNIM
+428 YLNNIKSTALNIM
-441 IEDTKDILESIK
+441 IEDTNDILGAIK
-453 TKIKDYKALQ
+453 TKIDDYKTLQ

-469 LNKEALSADI
+469 LNKQALSADI

-512 APNIANNLTQLY
+512 TPNIANNLTQLY

-534 NETLTN
+534 NETLNN
-540 KKYLDNKFKEANKI
+540 KRNLDNRFKEANKI
-554 EDKKARKEA
+554 KDKKAKKEA

-579 TKTYALELAKALAPY
+579 TKAYALELAKSLAPY

-625 AIKAT
+625 AVKAT
-630 LTEEQKD
+630 LTEQQKD

-667 RNENGAII
+667 RDENGAVI

-738 NPNMLMGDYF
+738 NPKMLMGDYF

-780 AKGEVIGKEVS
+780 PKGEVIGKEVS

-828 NIETLEDGTVVDQR
+828 NTETLEDGTVVDQR

-868 VFANYHIGKGHKHF
+868 VFVNYHIGKGHKHF
-882 IEKKGDGWAFNG
+882 IEKKGDSWAFNG

-915 GDSLLKYLFP
+915 GDDLLKYLFP

-938 TINAN
+938 TTNAN

-948 NLTADQEAMI
+948 NLSADQEAMI

-970 NNAIA
+970 NNAIT

-1002 LMYIAFNDVFE
+1002 LMYIAFNDIFE

-1058 FLNTPEVQA
+1058 FLNTPEVQS
-1067 RLKAIGLDVQQKTKF
+1067 RLKSIGLDVQQKTKF

-1105 GRIEGEDGILVKD
+1105 GKVEGEDGILVKD
-1118 LVKNAKLTLE
+1118 LVKNSKLTLE

-1138 LYKPDGTPELNK
+1138 MYDNNGKPKLNADG
-1150 DKSCRRSGG
+1150 SYRRSGG
-1159 FSNTTVNDAQSYI
+1159 FSNTTINDAQSYI

-1241 FVLVPRFIRGT
+1241 FVLIPRFIKGT
-1252 QLEQVYNAMKDNN
+1252 QLEQVYEAMKANN

-1301 NNKAEDYRD
+1301 NNKAEDYRE

-1341 LDNIARNSP
+1341 LDNIDSNSP
-1350 LYAYKEDF
+1350 LHSYKEDF

-1371 NLVDE
+1371 KLVDE
-1376 LKIPIDKDGNIKFD
+1376 LKIPLDEDGNIKFD
-1390 ESGNITG
+1390 EAGNITG
-1397 LDMQVFFDKLKDE
+1397 VDMQVFFDKLKDE

-1431 IAPNGCPNPVM
+1431 IAANGCPNPVM
-1442 PTYLSNVI
+1442 PTYLSNVV

-1477 ITNVGFKATKDQV
+1477 ITNVGFNSKKYTKENPFNLDGIDKTKFDVEVYDREKTPGYKSKALRIYIKGNKKGWFELVKDKEDNNYSVHFKTTTEKIGKVEQDGKIVNPSTKEERDELYTALRNAIPNGANV
-1490 SYSKEL
+1490 STWGSISDGGVYALNKLGKGWKKVGERTIKHKKDDKDIVIPVYQKNGLITSKTL
-1496 KYHPNGE
+1496 RYHPATEEHPEGE

-1511 KSNFGFAK
+1511 ASNFGFAK
-1519 NADGTYKDVDEVRDK
+1519 NADGTYKKSKEE
-1534 DGNLIGGLL
+1534 LL
-1543 KQLQDAHLD
+1543 KELQDAGLD

-1610 YIGRD
+1610 YID
-1615 GNIKRATWK
+1615 KHGNIRKQDYSEKLDIYDYANYVNRHLEKADKIK
-1624 DTVTENDWLNYIR
+1624 DKSVKEAFEKLNKEIDEQFEKSRKELAEEETQAYDVLSDETKELVKAAHKDFESQAVKNPETGKLTKDSYLKQLQFVADYIR
-1637 RETGLKLS
+1637 T
-1645 GIDNETFENIKTEAK
+1645 NKT
-1660 ASTKAEARDAR
+1660 
-1671 KAEIEE
+1671 
-1677 IKNKFDEIESEAY
+1677 
-1690 FNLDDNTKEVIKLI
+1690 NLDAADDNFISV
-1704 HEKINEAYGA
+1704 HEDMVDSISNEYID
-1714 KPSKAKYQEQLE
+1714 KKTFKSDKAKEILQARIDKFNKAAKKLGIMSYKQYLAQN
-1726 VEIATLSDRLEDFKD
+1726 VE
-1741 TYIEEELDA
+1741 DA
-1750 IKDYIE
+1750 NTRE
-1756 AKNQILNN
+1756 
-1764 VINGF
+1764 
-1769 ELSDDFDYNAIKS
+1769 
-1782 EKIKSAIKAYKDE
+1782 
-1795 QLRLAKQVAK
+1795 
-1805 GSRLLQFEAYK
+1805 
-1816 KKFDSD
+1816 
-1822 VIGNNSRQAR
+1822 AR

-1844 RANESLE
+1844 QANESLE

-1875 EVRESRSPYDFL
+1875 EVREARSPYDFL

-1914 VCNTVRPRI
+1914 VCNTVHPHI
-1923 ADNYVVKIAYSKD
+1923 TDKYTVKVAYSKD
-1936 KYNLKEL
+1936 KYNLEEL

-2001 NDFTFAVYKTLVDI
+2001 NDFTFAVYKTLADI

-2031 TRIVNAYNANKSI
+2031 TKIVNAYNANKSI

-2055 AIASL
+2055 AIRSL
-2060 GKEILNAYHIKTDK
+2060 SKEILNTYHINTDK
-2074 MNLDDIV
+2074 MNLGEIV
-2081 ARVNALLGVKYS
+2081 ARVNGLLGTKYS

-2107 AKRLLNNDS
+2107 AKRLLNDKN
-2116 RPVKENK
+2116 RPVK
-2123 YIKHNTYSGLIDY
+2123 
-2136 NDNSVF
+2136 
-2142 VFGSNPLGING
+2142 GSI
-2153 NPSKGT
+2153 
-2159 GGAAL
+2159 
-2164 VALNQGRVQQ
+2164 
-2174 GEIMDNTI
+2174 
-2182 SNNGRAYGLTTVKAP
+2182 
-2197 NARNNKGN
+2197 
-2205 QLSIEEITNNIKKLY
+2205 Y
-2220 QYANNNKDKTF
+2220 Q
-2231 KVAYTD
+2231 
-2237 GKLLNGHSIEEL
+2237 H
-2249 VNAFINAGE
+2249 
-2258 IPNNVLFSDTLNK
+2258 
-2271 YFVKQTN
+2271 
-2278 INKENINN
+2278 
-2286 IATDWTVLFAYNDLA
+2286 DWAVLFAYNDLA
-2301 KLSNKIGDTAR
+2301 KLSDKIGSTAR

-2355 SIYAGYDPNKGLR
+2355 SIYAGYDPTKGLR
-2368 SYITSDAKSAY
+2368 SYITSKAKSAY

-2447 VCNYTYDIEKK
+2447 VNNYTYDVEKK
-2458 QTVVNKEVDETDEAL
+2458 QTIVNKEFDETDEAL

-2494 TQEEVDT
+2494 TQEEVNA

-2546 IRFNEDAID
+2546 IRFNEDAVD
-2555 SETAYNLFDTAFSS
+2555 NETAYNLFDTAFSS
-2569 DNPLVKLAAMDMI
+2569 DNPLVKLAAMDMV

-2599 KCIKNDALRDENTFV
+2599 KCIKNTALRDENTFV
-2614 QYNGSRTSVVAQI
+2614 QYNGSRTSIIAQI
-2627 KAQIDNAVARTDLIE
+2627 KAQVDNAVSRTDLIE
-2642 QYLRTDPGVTNVPHK
+2642 QYLRSDPGVSNVPHK
-2657 FMNKKYSSMFK
+2657 FMNKKYSSMFE

-2674 YEFSLNDKNNA
+2674 YEFSLDDKDNA
-2685 IEFGFARESNSKVV
+2685 IEFGFARESNAEFV
-2699 PIQFNDYIYITKKE
+2699 PIQFNNYIYITKKE
-2713 GNESVTKLY
+2713 GNESITRLY
-2722 KIVSPAPGIGFAYPL
+2722 KIVSPDLGSGIGFAYPL

-2766 IENLMSDDT
+2766 IDNLMNSEVA
-2775 DYTLEQLNEL
+2775 DYTLDELNEL
-2785 YKKHIAT
+2785 YKKHVAT

-2806 MADANNDNGGAKDA
+2806 MSDANNDNGGAKDA
-2820 INKIIKTFNNYEGNR
+2820 IDKIIKTFNDYEGNR
-2835 IFIQNMYLYGKTKYD
+2835 IFIQNMYLYDKTKYD

-2858 EGETISND
+2858 EGETISNG
-2866 GESISINGNF
+2866 GEPISINGNF

-2897 EEKPQMVEIV
+2897 EEKPQLVEIV
-2907 RETPMASSREEVTL
+2907 RETPMSSSREEVTL

-3000 GKFNQFYRDENGNYF
+3000 GKFSQFYRDENGNYF
-3015 AINSPEVIEAIK
+3015 AINSPEVINVIK
-3027 NNPDLQRQFLEALA
+3027 NNPALQRQFLETLA

-3081 NTSVIDDAEVKFGID
+3081 NSSVIDDAEVKFGID

-3106 IQNGIVSIW
+3106 IQNGIISIF
-3115 DGFHSSGWLDAWFG
+3115 DGFHSSGWFDAWVG

-3148 DIHAKESQSKDF
+3148 DIRAKESQAKDF
-3160 AVAFGKHFEDIK
+3160 AVDFGKHFEDIK

-3181 VDLNKIFDKN
+3181 VDINKIFDKN

-3251 QKLYNEDEFIINN
+3251 QKLYDEDEFIINN

-3271 YVKLRET
+3271 YVKLREA

-3306 DDLTSQFIGNDYK
+3306 NDLTSQFIGNDYK
-3319 PAYEYGFPGIERAPD
+3319 PAYEYGFPGTEQAPD
-3334 DSIIVINQ
+3334 GSIIVTNQ
-3342 ELYDNARKQSL
+3342 EVYDNARKQSL
-3353 NDAIQLDQYL
+3353 NDAVQLDQYL

-3427 NAHWSVDDILK
+3427 NAHWSVDDTIK
-3438 VQIEDAYKKLGITS
+3438 VQIEDAYKKLGITNS
-3452 GKASK
+3452 KASK
-3457 ARKLIKEKLTKGEQI
+3457 ARRIIKEKLAKGEQI
-3472 YDEFGNIDASKF
+3472 YDEFGNIDGNKF

-3489 AKIKEDVERNYG
+3489 AAIKEDIERNYG

-3511 NLINSAEL
+3511 NLINSAEP

-3532 NSGGR
+3532 NSGGM
-3537 SNPEYQKIITKINDI
+3537 SNPEYQEIITKINNI

-3557 NSAAKIVETS
+3557 NSATKIVETS
-3567 KMSIEDLKTLADLY
+3567 KMSIEDLKALGDLY
-3581 DELDKTKKK
+3581 DELDKTKKHK
-3590 IKTKYGY
+3590 GKGSYYAYKT
-3597 DVYEAYS
+3597 YS
-3604 EYAKEN
+3604 KYAKEN
-3610 VNEKAYYDEEGE
+3610 VNEQAYYSEEDE

-3633 LWKRVNIRYE
+3633 LWKRVNSRYE
-3643 VLRDEKG
+3643 VLRDKKG

-3669 KPNHWLYTT
+3669 TPNHWLYTT
-3678 IAPNDAYW
+3678 ITPNDAYW
-3686 KDLNKRDPKE
+3686 EDLNKRDPKE

-3705 DKTKAQEFLS
+3705 DKTKAQEFLN

-3734 AKGIDYYKEW
+3734 AKGIAYYKEW

-3795 PNYIES
+3795 PNYIEG

-3827 NLGLNEY
+3827 DLGLNEY

-3847 QFAKTETAKRAIAS
+3847 SFAKTETAKRAIAS
-3861 GMAPHRVK
+3861 GMAPHRAK

-3891 LPSGKDSWYEKI
+3891 LPSGKDTWYEKI

-3908 RTIDMPM
+3908 RTINMPM

-3929 NIRSTKPKRETYTSD
+3929 NIRSTKPKRETYASD
-3944 EAYEKDLEAYQKRM
+3944 EAYEKDLEAYQKRI

-4006 MLSKMKAYDTNL
+4006 MLGKMKAYDTNL

-4036 YIEKA
+4036 YIEKV

-4057 YDQYKIPQNKLTRN
+4057 YDQYKIPQNKLTRT

-4077 FTSAKFMMLNFTGA
+4077 FTSAKFMMLNITGG

-4123 WRQAVP
+4123 WGQAVP

-4168 ADTILNKIRDFMYS
+4168 ADTVLNKIRDFMYS

-4210 AESNGRLGYEAM
+4210 AESNGKLGYEAM

-4233 YAMKNIIGGNEELLN
+4233 YAMKNIIRGNEELLN

-4253 KKNILADD
+4253 KKDILADD
-4261 NKKKEYIWNRRD
+4261 NKKKEYVWNRRD

-4289 QFIAERK
+4289 QFITERK

-4308 LPTVMDQLD
+4308 LPTVMDQVD

-4329 ILAELQAKSQDKE
+4329 ILAELQAKSKDKE

-4360 NKKIHGVYDKLG
+4360 NKKIHGVYDKFG

-4394 GVMKHYRRK
+4394 GVIKHYRRK
-4403 GYFNEERGTKEV
+4403 GYFNEERGTKEI
-4415 GCAPALFDFL
+4415 GCAPALFDFF

-4430 QLRYEKEMSD
+4430 KLRYEKEMSD
-4440 GQVEALESLQV
+4440 GQVEVLESLQV

-4481 AGDVVGALGGVCTAL
+4481 AGDVVGALGGICTAL

-4513 NLMLYEADDLTTQ
+4513 NLMLYEADELTTQ

-4555 IMSAC
+4555 IMAAC

-4580 YAGQNKILVKLGRQI
+4580 YAGQNKIIVKLGRQI

-4609 ANSYYKTGDNLLTL
+4609 ANSYYKIGDNLLTL

>member
-33 MSAVIDGSRPSG
+33 MIAVIDGSRPSG
-45 FNKEFETYYVNN
+45 FNKEFETYYANN

-64 NDESKEV
+64 SDESKEV

-105 STAAKTCGIRTTGN
+105 STAAKTCGIRITGN

-140 RKDNLANRVINRMFG
+140 RKDNLANRVINRMLG
-155 AVAKNILETRKI
+155 AVATNILEARKV

-180 LMNTKSNDFIKI
+180 LMNTKSNDFVKL
-192 EEEVSKYTP
+192 EDEVSKTTP

-217 VKYFTEVFQGDD
+217 VKYFTQVIQTDD

-240 EISQQEVNW
+240 DLSQQEADW
-249 NESYSIEDDEA
+249 SESFDIEDDDD
-260 LNLDDAADNGSNSEK
+260 LNLNNAADNASNNEK

-333 MDFKSVDNA
+333 MDFKVVNSA
-342 IKGDIETT
+342 IRGDIETT

-361 VAESNKEYAGLAYLA
+361 IAESNKEYAGLAYLA
-376 NDLRKKPDFAY
+376 NDLKKKPDFAY
-387 KVFQVYRRRTMRKQ
+387 KLFQVYRRRTIRKQ
-401 QARIDDNT
+401 QVRIDDNSVSPT
-409 VIPVRSNT
+409 RSNN

-441 IEDTKDILESIK
+441 IEDTNDILGAIK
-453 TKIKDYKALQ
+453 TKIDDYKTLQ

-469 LNKEALSADI
+469 LNKQALSADI

-534 NETLTN
+534 NETLNN
-540 KKYLDNKFKEANKI
+540 KRNLDNRFKEANKI
-554 EDKKARKEA
+554 KDKKAKKEA

-579 TKTYALELAKALAPY
+579 TKAYALELAKSLAPY

-625 AIKAT
+625 AVKAT
-630 LTEEQKD
+630 LTEQQKD

-667 RNENGAII
+667 RDENGAVI

-725 VYTGFAQYFNAEQ
+725 VYTGFAQYFNTEQ
-738 NPNMLMGDYF
+738 NPKMLMGDYF

-768 DGLFSKMHAIRN
+768 DGLFSKMHAIKN
-780 AKGEVIGKEVS
+780 AKSEVIAKEVS

-804 FKNIFKQELL
+804 FRNIFKQELL
-814 DMANFINIVFEVKE
+814 DMVNFINIVFEVKE
-828 NIETLEDGTVVDQR
+828 NTETLKDGTVVDQR

-915 GDSLLKYLFP
+915 GDDLLKYLFP

-938 TINAN
+938 TTNAN

-948 NLTADQEAMI
+948 NLSADQEAMI

-970 NNAIA
+970 NNAIT

-1002 LMYIAFNDVFE
+1002 LMYIAFNDIFE

-1105 GRIEGEDGILVKD
+1105 GKVEGEDGILVKD

-1138 LYKPDGTPELNK
+1138 MYDNNGKPKLNNDG
-1150 DKSCRRSGG
+1150 SYRRSGG
-1159 FSNTTVNDAQSYI
+1159 FSNTTINDAQSYI

-1241 FVLVPRFIRGT
+1241 FVLVPRFIKGT
-1252 QLEQVYNAMKDNN
+1252 QLEQVYEAMKANK

-1301 NNKAEDYRD
+1301 NNKAEDYRE

-1341 LDNIARNSP
+1341 LDNIDSNSP
-1350 LYAYKEDF
+1350 LHAYKEDF

-1371 NLVDE
+1371 KLVDE
-1376 LKIPIDKDGNIKFD
+1376 LKISLDEDGNIKFD

-1397 LDMQVFFDKLKDE
+1397 VDMQVFFDKLKDE

-1431 IAPNGCPNPVM
+1431 IAANGCPNPVM
-1442 PTYLSNVI
+1442 PTYLSNVV

-1511 KSNFGFAK
+1511 ASNFGFAK
-1519 NADGTYKDVDEVRDK
+1519 NADGTYKKSKEE
-1534 DGNLIGGLL
+1534 LL
-1543 KQLQDAHLD
+1543 KELQDAGLD

-1624 DTVTENDWLNYIR
+1624 DTVTENDWLNYVR
-1637 RETGLKLS
+1637 RETGLRLS
-1645 GIDNETFENIKTEAK
+1645 GIDNEKFENIKADAK

-1671 KAEIEE
+1671 KAEIAE
-1677 IKNKFDEIESEAY
+1677 IKNRFDEIESEAY
-1690 FNLDDNTKEVIKLI
+1690 FNLDDDTKEVIKLI
-1704 HEKINEAYGA
+1704 HEKINEAYGP

-1726 VEIATLSDRLEDFKD
+1726 VEISTLTGRLEEFKD
-1741 TYIEEELDA
+1741 IYIEEELDA

-1756 AKNQILNN
+1756 AKKQILNN

-1795 QLRLAKQVAK
+1795 QLRLAKQIARS
-1805 GSRLLQFEAYK
+1805 SRLLQFEAYK
-1816 KKFDSD
+1816 KKFDND
-1822 VIGNNSRQAR
+1822 VIGNNTREAR

-1844 RANESLE
+1844 QANESLE

-1860 SIIAARDKVMNPIVK
+1860 SIIAARDKVMNPVVK
-1875 EVRESRSPYDFL
+1875 EVREARSPYDFL

-1914 VCNTVRPRI
+1914 VCNTVHPHI
-1923 ADNYVVKIAYSKD
+1923 TDKYTIKVAYSKD
-1936 KYNLKEL
+1936 KYNLEEL
-1943 KKRFEKVEE
+1943 QKRFEKVEE

-2001 NDFTFAVYKTLVDI
+2001 NDFTFAVYKTLADI

-2031 TRIVNAYNANKSI
+2031 TKIVNAYNANKSI

-2055 AIASL
+2055 AIRSL
-2060 GKEILNAYHIKTDK
+2060 GKEILNTYHINTDK
-2074 MNLDDIV
+2074 MNLGEIV
-2081 ARVNALLGVKYS
+2081 ARVNGLLGTKYS
-2093 LDKHNDITLSPDEL
+2093 LDKHNDIILSPDEL
-2107 AKRLLNNDS
+2107 AKRLLNDKN
-2116 RPVKENK
+2116 RPVK
-2123 YIKHNTYSGLIDY
+2123 
-2136 NDNSVF
+2136 V
-2142 VFGSNPLGING
+2142 
-2153 NPSKGT
+2153 
-2159 GGAAL
+2159 
-2164 VALNQGRVQQ
+2164 
-2174 GEIMDNTI
+2174 
-2182 SNNGRAYGLTTVKAP
+2182 
-2197 NARNNKGN
+2197 
-2205 QLSIEEITNNIKKLY
+2205 SIY
-2220 QYANNNKDKTF
+2220 Q
-2231 KVAYTD
+2231 
-2237 GKLLNGHSIEEL
+2237 H
-2249 VNAFINAGE
+2249 
-2258 IPNNVLFSDTLNK
+2258 
-2271 YFVKQTN
+2271 
-2278 INKENINN
+2278 
-2286 IATDWTVLFAYNDLA
+2286 DWGVLFAYNDLA
-2301 KLSNKIGDTAR
+2301 KLSDKIGSTAR

-2350 SSIVN
+2350 SSIIN
-2355 SIYAGYDPNKGLR
+2355 SIYAGYDPTKGLR
-2368 SYITSDAKSAY
+2368 SYITSNAKSAY

-2436 LNTAYKQTDAV
+2436 LNAAYKQTDAV
-2447 VCNYTYDIEKK
+2447 VNNYTYDVEKK
-2458 QTVVNKEVDETDEAL
+2458 QTIVNKEFDETDEAL

-2494 TQEEVDT
+2494 TQEEVNA

-2514 KANSVD
+2514 KSNSVD

-2546 IRFNEDAID
+2546 IRFNEDAVD
-2555 SETAYNLFDTAFSS
+2555 NETAYNLFDTAFSS
-2569 DNPLVKLAAMDMI
+2569 DNPLVKLAAMDMV

-2599 KCIKNDALRDENTFV
+2599 KCIKNTALRDENTFV
-2614 QYNGSRTSVVAQI
+2614 QFNGARTSIIAQI
-2627 KAQIDNAVARTDLIE
+2627 KAQVDNAVSRTDLVE
-2642 QYLRTDPGVTNVPHK
+2642 QYLRSDPGVSNVPHK
-2657 FMNKKYSSMFK
+2657 FMNKKYSSMFE

-2674 YEFSLNDKNNA
+2674 YEFSLDDKDNA
-2685 IEFGFARESNSKVV
+2685 IEFGFARESNAEFV
-2699 PIQFNDYIYITKKE
+2699 PIQFNNYIYITKKE
-2713 GNESVTKLY
+2713 GNESVTRLY
-2722 KIVSPAPGIGFAYPL
+2722 KIVSPDLGSGIGFAYPL
-2737 NSLEAGEDR
+2737 NGLEAGEDR

-2766 IENLMSDDT
+2766 IDNLMNSEVA
-2775 DYTLEQLNEL
+2775 DYTLDELNEL
-2785 YKKHIAT
+2785 YKKHVAT

-2806 MADANNDNGGAKDA
+2806 MSDANNDNGGAKDA

-2858 EGETISND
+2858 EGETISNG
-2866 GESISINGNF
+2866 GEPISINGNF

-2897 EEKPQMVEIV
+2897 EEKPQLVEIV

-3000 GKFNQFYRDENGNYF
+3000 GKFSQFYRDENGNYF
-3015 AINSPEVIEAIK
+3015 AINSPEVINVIK
-3027 NNPDLQRQFLEALA
+3027 NNPALQRQFLETLA
-3041 DANAIIDKF
+3041 DANAIVDKF

-3070 EEMQKMIKELS
+3070 DEMQKMIKELS
-3081 NTSVIDDAEVKFGID
+3081 NSSIIDDAEVKFGLD

-3106 IQNGIVSIW
+3106 IQNGLISIY

-3148 DIHAKESQSKDF
+3148 DIRAKESQAKDF
-3160 AVAFGKHFEDIK
+3160 AIAFGKHFEDIK

-3181 VDLNKIFDKN
+3181 VDINKIFDKN

-3271 YVKLRET
+3271 YVKLREA

-3283 SRRIDGVLSKEFED
+3283 SRRIDGVLNKEFED

-3306 DDLTSQFIGNDYK
+3306 NDLTSQFIGNEYK
-3319 PAYEYGFPGIERAPD
+3319 PDFREGFPGTSKAPD
-3334 DSIIVINQ
+3334 ESIIITNQ
-3342 ELYDNARKQSL
+3342 EVYDNARKLSL
-3353 NDAIQLDQYL
+3353 NDAVQLNQYL

-3427 NAHWSVDDILK
+3427 NAHWSVDDVLK
-3438 VQIEDAYKKLGITS
+3438 VRIEDAYKKLGITNF
-3452 GKASK
+3452 KASK
-3457 ARKLIKEKLTKGEQI
+3457 ARAFIKDKLAKGEQI

-3489 AKIKEDVERNYG
+3489 AAIKEDVERNYG
-3501 TTNTSLFSDR
+3501 TNNTSLFSDR
-3511 NLINSAEL
+3511 NLINSAEP

-3532 NSGGR
+3532 NSGGMT
-3537 SNPEYQKIITKINDI
+3537 NPEYQEIITKINNI

-3567 KMSIEDLKTLADLY
+3567 KMSIEDLKALGDLY
-3581 DELDKTKKK
+3581 DELDKTKKHK
-3590 IKTKYGY
+3590 GKGSY
-3597 DVYEAYS
+3597 DAYQAYS
-3604 EYAKEN
+3604 KYAKEN
-3610 VNEKAYYDEEGE
+3610 VNEQAYYSEEDE

-3633 LWKRVNIRYE
+3633 LWKRVNARYE
-3643 VLRDEKG
+3643 VLRDKKG

-3686 KDLNKRDPKE
+3686 EDLNKRDPKE

-3721 NTPQYYKAKNAAL
+3721 NTPQYYKAKNDAL
-3734 AKGIDYYKEW
+3734 AKGIAYYKEW

-3795 PNYIES
+3795 PNYIEG

-3847 QFAKTETAKRAIAS
+3847 SFAKTETAKRAIAS

-3944 EAYEKDLEAYQKRM
+3944 EAYEKDLEAYQKRI

-4006 MLSKMKAYDTNL
+4006 MLGKMKAYDTNL

-4036 YIEKA
+4036 YIEKV

-4057 YDQYKIPQNKLTRN
+4057 YDQYKIPQNKLTRT

-4077 FTSAKFMMLNFTGA
+4077 FTSAKFMMLNITGG
-4091 IGNITIGE
+4091 IGNITVGE

-4123 WRQAVP
+4123 WRHAIP

-4168 ADTILNKIRDFMYS
+4168 ADTVLNKIRDFMYS

-4233 YAMKNIIGGNEELLN
+4233 YAMRNIIGGNEELLN

-4253 KKNILADD
+4253 KKDILADD
-4261 NKKKEYIWNRRD
+4261 NKKKEYVWNRRD

-4289 QFIAERK
+4289 QFITERK

-4308 LPTVMDQLD
+4308 LPTVMDQVD

-4329 ILAELQAKSQDKE
+4329 ILAELQAKSKDKE

-4403 GYFNEERGTKEV
+4403 GYFNEERGTKEI

-4440 GQVEALESLQV
+4440 GQVEVLESLQI
-4451 LLKGYAEFAMN
+4451 LLKGYVEFAMN

-4467 QLMPKWQRASIERA
+4467 QLMPKWQKASIERA
-4481 AGDVVGALGGVCTAL
+4481 AGDVVGALGGICTAL

-4506 LKNSLWG
+4506 LKNSIWG
-4513 NLMLYEADDLTTQ
+4513 NLMLYEADELTTQ

-4555 IMSAC
+4555 IMAAC

-4580 YAGQNKILVKLGRQI
+4580 YAGQNKIIVKLGRQI

>member
-45 FNKEFETYYVNN
+45 FNKEFETYYANN

-76 NFYKNRNFNVNEHT
+76 NFYKNRNFNVNEYT

-140 RKDNLANRVINRMFG
+140 RKDNLANRVINRMLG
-155 AVAKNILETRKI
+155 AVAKNILEARKV

-180 LMNTKSNDFIKI
+180 LMNTKSNDFVKL
-192 EEEVSKYTP
+192 ENEVSKYTP

-212 MLSDK
+212 MISDK
-217 VKYFTEVFQGDD
+217 VKYFTQVIQTDD

-240 EISQQEVNW
+240 DLSQQEADW
-249 NESYSIEDDEA
+249 SESFDIEDDDD
-260 LNLDDAADNGSNSEK
+260 LNLNNAADNASNNEK

-286 TKSDFMKDFSFAV
+286 TKSDFMKDFSFAI

-333 MDFKSVDNA
+333 MDFKVVNSA
-342 IKGDIETT
+342 IRGDIETT
-350 NIDAFLKKLED
+350 NIDAFLNKLED
-361 VAESNKEYAGLAYLA
+361 IAESNKEYAGLAYLA
-376 NDLRKKPDFAY
+376 NDLKKKPDFAY
-387 KVFQVYRRRTMRKQ
+387 KLFQVYRRRTIRKQ
-401 QARIDDNT
+401 QVRIDDT
-409 VIPVRSNT
+409 AVSPTRSNN

-441 IEDTKDILESIK
+441 IEDTNDILGAIK
-453 TKIKDYKALQ
+453 TKIDDYKKLQ

-469 LNKEALSADI
+469 LNKQALSADI

-524 GYLENTAKYA
+524 GYLENTAKHA
-534 NETLTN
+534 NVTLNN
-540 KKYLDNKFKEANKI
+540 KRNLDNRFKEAIKI
-554 EDKKARKEA
+554 KDKKARKEA

-579 TKTYALELAKALAPY
+579 TKAYALELAKSLAPY

-625 AIKAT
+625 AVKAT
-630 LTEEQKD
+630 LTEQQKD

-667 RNENGAII
+667 RNENGAVI

-738 NPNMLMGDYF
+738 NPKMLMGDYF

-768 DGLFSKMHAIRN
+768 DGLFSKMHAIKN
-780 AKGEVIGKEVS
+780 AKGEVIGKEVN

-804 FKNIFKQELL
+804 FRNIFKQELL
-814 DMANFINIVFEVKE
+814 DMVNFINIVFEVKE
-828 NIETLEDGTVVDQR
+828 NTEILEDGTVVDQR

-855 KKGWGLDAESARR
+855 KKGWGLDAESAHR
-868 VFANYHIGKGHKHF
+868 VYANYHIGKGHKHF

-915 GDSLLKYLFP
+915 GDKLLEYLFP

-938 TINAN
+938 TTNAN

-948 NLTADQEAMI
+948 NLSTDQEAMI

-970 NNAIA
+970 NNAIT

-1002 LMYIAFNDVFE
+1002 LMYIAFNDIFE

-1105 GRIEGEDGILVKD
+1105 GKVEGEDGILVKD

-1138 LYKPDGTPELNK
+1138 VYDNNGKPKLNDDG
-1150 DKSCRRSGG
+1150 SYRRSGG
-1159 FSNTTVNDAQSYI
+1159 FSNTTINDAQSYI

-1195 AIQDESKEIPADL
+1195 AIQDESKEIPTDL

-1229 NTIAPRQIKNAE
+1229 NTFDPRQIKNAE
-1241 FVLVPRFIRGT
+1241 FVLVPRFIKGT
-1252 QLEQVYNAMKDNN
+1252 QLEQVYKAMKDNN

-1301 NNKAEDYRD
+1301 NNKAKDYRE

-1341 LDNIARNSP
+1341 LDNIDSNSP
-1350 LYAYKEDF
+1350 LHAYKEDF

-1371 NLVDE
+1371 KLVDE
-1376 LKIPIDKDGNIKFD
+1376 LKIPLDKDGNIKFD
-1390 ESGNITG
+1390 EAGNITG
-1397 LDMQVFFDKLKDE
+1397 VDMQVFFDKLKDE

-1423 VTLNASMP
+1423 VTLNTSMP
-1431 IAPNGCPNPVM
+1431 IAANGCPNPVM
-1442 PTYLSNVI
+1442 PTYLSNVV

-1490 SYSKEL
+1490 SYSKQL

-1543 KQLQDAHLD
+1543 KQLQDAGLD

-1610 YIGRD
+1610 YVD
-1615 GNIKRATWK
+1615 KHGNIHKQS
-1624 DTVTENDWLNYIR
+1624 Y
-1637 RETGLKLS
+1637 S
-1645 GIDNETFENIKTEAK
+1645 
-1660 ASTKAEARDAR
+1660 
-1671 KAEIEE
+1671 
-1677 IKNKFDEIESEAY
+1677 
-1690 FNLDDNTKEVIKLI
+1690 
-1704 HEKINEAYGA
+1704 
-1714 KPSKAKYQEQLE
+1714 
-1726 VEIATLSDRLEDFKD
+1726 
-1741 TYIEEELDA
+1741 EELDIYDYA
-1750 IKDYIE
+1750 NYVNRHLEKADKIKDKSVKE
-1756 AKNQILNN
+1756 AFEKLNKE
-1764 VINGF
+1764 IDEQF
-1769 ELSDDFDYNAIKS
+1769 EKSRKELSEEEEQAFNALS
-1782 EKIKSAIKAYKDE
+1782 EDTQNLVRAAHKAFEPQAVRNPETNKLTKDSY
-1795 QLRLAKQVAK
+1795 LKQ
-1805 GSRLLQFEAYK
+1805 LQFVADYIRTNKTTLDDADKNFISVHEDMVDSISNEYIDKKTFKSDKAKEILQARIDKFNKAAKKLGIMSYK
-1816 KKFDSD
+1816 QYLAQNVEDA
-1822 VIGNNSRQAR
+1822 NTREAR

-1844 RANESLE
+1844 KANESLE

-1875 EVRESRSPYDFL
+1875 EVREARSPYDFL

-1914 VCNTVRPRI
+1914 VCNTVHPHI
-1923 ADNYVVKIAYSKD
+1923 TDKYTIKVAYSKD
-1936 KYNLKEL
+1936 KYNLEEL
-1943 KKRFEKVEE
+1943 QKRFEKVEE

-2001 NDFTFAVYKTLVDI
+2001 NDFTFAVYKTLADI

-2031 TRIVNAYNANKSI
+2031 TTIVNAYNANKSI

-2055 AIASL
+2055 AIKSTGRA
-2060 GKEILNAYHIKTDK
+2060 ILETYHINTDK
-2074 MNLDDIV
+2074 MSLGEIV
-2081 ARVNALLGVKYS
+2081 DRVNGLLGTKYS
-2093 LDKHNDITLSPDEL
+2093 LDKHNNITLSPDEL
-2107 AKRLLNNDS
+2107 AKRLLNDKN
-2116 RPVKENK
+2116 RPVK
-2123 YIKHNTYSGLIDY
+2123 G
-2136 NDNSVF
+2136 SV
-2142 VFGSNPLGING
+2142 
-2153 NPSKGT
+2153 
-2159 GGAAL
+2159 
-2164 VALNQGRVQQ
+2164 
-2174 GEIMDNTI
+2174 
-2182 SNNGRAYGLTTVKAP
+2182 
-2197 NARNNKGN
+2197 
-2205 QLSIEEITNNIKKLY
+2205 Y
-2220 QYANNNKDKTF
+2220 QHDWA
-2231 KVAYTD
+2231 
-2237 GKLLNGHSIEEL
+2237 
-2249 VNAFINAGE
+2249 
-2258 IPNNVLFSDTLNK
+2258 VLFVYKDISK
-2271 YFVKQTN
+2271 
-2278 INKENINN
+2278 
-2286 IATDWTVLFAYNDLA
+2286 LA
-2301 KLSNKIGDTAR
+2301 DKIGSTAR

-2339 EDENPALVVGT
+2339 KDENPALVVGT
-2350 SSIVN
+2350 SSIVS

-2447 VCNYTYDIEKK
+2447 VNNYTYDVEKK

-2484 TFNVKDVTNP
+2484 TFDVKDVTNP
-2494 TQEEVDT
+2494 TQEEVDA

-2546 IRFNEDAID
+2546 IRFNEDAVD
-2555 SETAYNLFDTAFSS
+2555 NETAYNLFDTAFSS

-2599 KCIKNDALRDENTFV
+2599 KCIKNTALRDENTFV
-2614 QYNGSRTSVVAQI
+2614 QYNGARTSIIAQI
-2627 KAQIDNAVARTDLIE
+2627 KAQVDNAVARTDLVE
-2642 QYLRTDPGVTNVPHK
+2642 QYLRSDPGVSSVPHK
-2657 FMNKKYSSMFK
+2657 FMSKKYSSMFK

-2674 YEFSLNDKNNA
+2674 YEFSSDDKDNA
-2685 IEFGFARESNSKVV
+2685 IEFGFARESNSKSI

-2713 GNESVTKLY
+2713 GNESVTRLY
-2722 KIVSPAPGIGFAYPL
+2722 KIVSPDLGSGIAFAYPL

-2746 EVSINNANNSVP
+2746 EVSINNVNNSVP

-2766 IENLMSDDT
+2766 IDNLMNSEVA
-2775 DYTLEQLNEL
+2775 DYTLDELNEL
-2785 YKKHIAT
+2785 YKKNVAT

-2806 MADANNDNGGAKDA
+2806 MSDANNDNGGAKDA
-2820 INKIIKTFNNYEGNR
+2820 IDKIIKTFNNYEGNR

-2850 SFTPPIHV
+2850 LFTPPIHV

-2866 GESISINGNF
+2866 GEPISINGNF

-2897 EEKPQMVEIV
+2897 EEKPQLVEIV
-2907 RETPMASSREEVTL
+2907 RETPMASSRGELTL

-2935 TDSFEKNIVKELNRR
+2935 TDYFEKNIVKELNRR

-2989 AYLKHKVNSTL
+2989 AYIKHKVNSTL
-3000 GKFNQFYRDENGNYF
+3000 GKFSQFYKDENSNGNYF
-3015 AINSPEVIEAIK
+3015 AINSPEVIDAIK
-3027 NNPDLQRQFLEALA
+3027 TNPALQRQFLETLA

-3070 EEMQKMIKELS
+3070 EEMQKMVKELS
-3081 NTSVIDDAEVKFGID
+3081 NSSIIDDAEVKFGID

-3106 IQNGIVSIW
+3106 IQNGLVSIF
-3115 DGFHSSGWLDAWFG
+3115 DGFHSSGWFDAWVG

-3148 DIHAKESQSKDF
+3148 DIRAKESQAKDF

-3172 ARAAKVGAS
+3172 AKAAKVGAS

-3191 GNIVRNYTDK
+3191 GNIVHDYTDK

-3214 KARVNVQENPME
+3214 KARINVQENPME

-3271 YVKLRET
+3271 YVKLREA

-3306 DDLTSQFIGNDYK
+3306 NDLTSQFIGNDYK
-3319 PAYEYGFPGIERAPD
+3319 PDFREGFPGTSKAPD
-3334 DSIIVINQ
+3334 ESIIITNQ
-3342 ELYDNARKQSL
+3342 EVYDNARKLSL
-3353 NDAIQLDQYL
+3353 NDAVQLDQYL

-3427 NAHWSVDDILK
+3427 NAHWSVDDVLK
-3438 VQIEDAYKKLGITS
+3438 IRIEDAYKKLGITS

-3457 ARKLIKEKLTKGEQI
+3457 ARALIKDKLAKGEQI

-3489 AKIKEDVERNYG
+3489 AAIKEDVERNYG
-3501 TTNTSLFSDR
+3501 TSSTSLFSDR
-3511 NLINSAEL
+3511 NLINSAERS
-3519 TNEAAPSE
+3519 NEAAPSE

-3532 NSGGR
+3532 NSNGMT
-3537 SNPEYQKIITKINDI
+3537 NPEYQEIVTKINNI

-3557 NSAAKIVETS
+3557 DSAAKIVETS
-3567 KMSIEDLKTLADLY
+3567 KMSIKDLKVLGDLY

-3590 IKTKYGY
+3590 KGKGSY
-3597 DVYEAYS
+3597 DAYQAYS
-3604 EYAKEN
+3604 KYAKEN
-3610 VNEKAYYDEEGE
+3610 VNEQAYYSEEDE

-3633 LWKRVNIRYE
+3633 LWKRVNARYE
-3643 VLRDEKG
+3643 VLRDKKG

-3669 KPNHWLYTT
+3669 TPNHWLYST

-3686 KDLNKRDPKE
+3686 EDLNKRDPKE

-3734 AKGIDYYKEW
+3734 AKGIAYYKEW

-3755 HAYEALPIWNR
+3755 HAYESLPIWNR

-3775 GEYSPNWTQTTLT
+3775 GEYSPNWTQTTLA
-3788 PKAHYKN
+3788 PKARNYRN
-3795 PNYIES
+3795 PNYIEG
-3801 YTDNENYKTVETDD
+3801 YTDNENYKTVETDNN
-3815 KNGTTHVPGYDN
+3815 NGTTHVPGYDN
-3827 NLGLNEY
+3827 DLELNEY
-3834 EQEAKQYIQDTLM
+3834 EQEAKKYIQDTLM
-3847 QFAKTETAKRAIAS
+3847 SFAKTETAKRAIAS
-3861 GMAPHRVK
+3861 GIAPHRVK

-3929 NIRSTKPKRETYTSD
+3929 NIHSTKPKRETYAND
-3944 EAYEKDLEAYQKRM
+3944 EAYEKDLEAYQKRI

-4006 MLSKMKAYDTNL
+4006 MLGKMKAYDTNL

-4077 FTSAKFMMLNFTGA
+4077 FTSAKFMMLNITGG
-4091 IGNITIGE
+4091 IGNITVGE

-4123 WRQAVP
+4123 WRQAIP

-4182 PNSMGEHFMQNGAMF
+4182 PNSMGEHFMQNSAMF

-4248 KYETF
+4248 KYEEF

-4289 QFIAERK
+4289 QFITERK

-4308 LPTVMDQLD
+4308 LPTVMDQVD

-4329 ILAELQAKSQDKE
+4329 ILAELQAKSKDKE

-4425 TTPIR
+4425 TTPVR
-4430 QLRYEKEMSD
+4430 KLRYEKEMSD

-4555 IMSAC
+4555 IMAAC

-4573 PNYTSGR
+4573 PNYSSGR
-4580 YAGQNKILVKLGRQI
+4580 YAGQNKIIVKLGRQI

>member
-45 FNKEFETYYVNN
+45 FNKEFETYYANN

-105 STAAKTCGIRTTGN
+105 STAAKICGIRTTGN

-140 RKDNLANRVINRMFG
+140 RKDNLANRVINRMLG
-155 AVAKNILETRKI
+155 AVATNILEARKV

-180 LMNTKSNDFIKI
+180 LMNTKSNDFVKL
-192 EEEVSKYTP
+192 EDEVSKTTP

-217 VKYFTEVFQGDD
+217 VKYFTQVIQTDD

-240 EISQQEVNW
+240 DLSQQEADW
-249 NESYSIEDDEA
+249 SESFDIEDDDD
-260 LNLDDAADNGSNSEK
+260 LNLNNAADNASNNEK

-333 MDFKSVDNA
+333 MDFKVVNSA
-342 IKGDIETT
+342 IRGDIETT

-361 VAESNKEYAGLAYLA
+361 IAKSNKEYAGLAYLA
-376 NDLRKKPDFAY
+376 NDLKKKPDFAY
-387 KVFQVYRRRTMRKQ
+387 KLFQVYRRRTIRKQ
-401 QARIDDNT
+401 QVRIDDNSVSPT
-409 VIPVRSNT
+409 RSNN

-441 IEDTKDILESIK
+441 IEDTNDILGAIK
-453 TKIKDYKALQ
+453 TKIDDYKTLQ

-469 LNKEALSADI
+469 LNKQALSADI

-512 APNIANNLTQLY
+512 TPNIANNLTQLY

-534 NETLTN
+534 NETLNN
-540 KKYLDNKFKEANKI
+540 KRNLDNRFKEANKI
-554 EDKKARKEA
+554 KDKKAKKEA

-579 TKTYALELAKALAPY
+579 TKAYALELAKSLAPY

-625 AIKAT
+625 AVKAT
-630 LTEEQKD
+630 LTEQQKD

-667 RNENGAII
+667 RDGNGAVI

-738 NPNMLMGDYF
+738 NPKMIMGDYF

-768 DGLFSKMHAIRN
+768 DGLFTKMHAIKN
-780 AKGEVIGKEVS
+780 AKGEVIAKEVS

-804 FKNIFKQELL
+804 FRNIFKQELL
-814 DMANFINIVFEVKE
+814 DMVNFINIVFEVKE
-828 NIETLEDGTVVDQR
+828 NTETLEDGTVVDQR

-908 TGTTTKY
+908 TGKTTKY
-915 GDSLLKYLFP
+915 GDKLLEYLFP

-938 TINAN
+938 TTNAN

-948 NLTADQEAMI
+948 NLSADQEAMI

-970 NNAIA
+970 NNAIT

-1002 LMYIAFNDVFE
+1002 LMYIAFNDIFE

-1067 RLKAIGLDVQQKTKF
+1067 RLKSIGLDVQQKTKF

-1105 GRIEGEDGILVKD
+1105 GKVEGEDGILVKD
-1118 LVKNAKLTLE
+1118 LVKNAKLTLD

-1138 LYKPDGTPELNK
+1138 MYDNNGKPKLNADG
-1150 DKSCRRSGG
+1150 SYRRSGG
-1159 FSNTTVNDAQSYI
+1159 FSNTTINDAQSYI

-1195 AIQDESKEIPADL
+1195 AIQDESKEIPVDL

-1214 VQKNFYYDQYYDEKL
+1214 VQKNFYYDQYYDDKL

-1252 QLEQVYNAMKDNN
+1252 QLEQVYEAMKANK

-1301 NNKAEDYRD
+1301 NNKAEDYRE

-1341 LDNIARNSP
+1341 LDNIDSNSP
-1350 LYAYKEDF
+1350 LHAYKEDF

-1371 NLVDE
+1371 KLVDE
-1376 LKIPIDKDGNIKFD
+1376 LKIPLDEDGNIKFD
-1390 ESGNITG
+1390 EAGNITG
-1397 LDMQVFFDKLKDE
+1397 VDMQVFFDKLKDE

-1431 IAPNGCPNPVM
+1431 IAANGCPNPVM
-1442 PTYLSNVI
+1442 PTYLSNVV

-1511 KSNFGFAK
+1511 ASNFGFAK
-1519 NADGTYKDVDEVRDK
+1519 NADGTYKKSKEE
-1534 DGNLIGGLL
+1534 LL
-1543 KQLQDAHLD
+1543 KELQDAGLD

-1610 YIGRD
+1610 TINANGDIQKVLY
-1615 GNIKRATWK
+1615 
-1624 DTVTENDWLNYIR
+1624 NDLAGKSYDNYVKSQLN
-1637 RETGLKLS
+1637 S
-1645 GIDNETFENIKTEAK
+1645 EAK
-1660 ASTKAEARDAR
+1660 A
-1671 KAEIEE
+1671 
-1677 IKNKFDEIESEAY
+1677 
-1690 FNLDDNTKEVIKLI
+1690 KL
-1704 HEKINEAYGA
+1704 K
-1714 KPSKAKYQEQLE
+1714 K
-1726 VEIATLSDRLEDFKD
+1726 
-1741 TYIEEELDA
+1741 A
-1750 IKDYIE
+1750 IKDGVNETTALSNVATEYGLQSRE
-1756 AKNQILNN
+1756 EFSKDKNL
-1764 VINGF
+1764 
-1769 ELSDDFDYNAIKS
+1769 A
-1782 EKIKSAIKAYKDE
+1782 DE
-1795 QLRLAKQVAK
+1795 NTR
-1805 GSRLLQFEAYK
+1805 E
-1816 KKFDSD
+1816 
-1822 VIGNNSRQAR
+1822 AR

-1844 RANESLE
+1844 QANESLE

-1860 SIIAARDKVMNPIVK
+1860 SIIAARDKVMNPVVK
-1875 EVRESRSPYDFL
+1875 EVREARSPYDFL

-1914 VCNTVRPRI
+1914 VCNTVHPHI
-1923 ADNYVVKIAYSKD
+1923 TDKYTIKVAYSKD
-1936 KYNLKEL
+1936 KYNLEEL
-1943 KKRFEKVEE
+1943 QKRFEKVEE

-2001 NDFTFAVYKTLVDI
+2001 NDFTFAVYKTLADI

-2031 TRIVNAYNANKSI
+2031 TKIVNAYNANKSI

-2055 AIASL
+2055 AIRSL
-2060 GKEILNAYHIKTDK
+2060 GKEILNTYHINTDK
-2074 MNLDDIV
+2074 MNLGEII
-2081 ARVNALLGVKYS
+2081 ARVNGLLGTKYS

-2107 AKRLLNNDS
+2107 AKRLLNDKN
-2116 RPVKENK
+2116 RPVK
-2123 YIKHNTYSGLIDY
+2123 
-2136 NDNSVF
+2136 
-2142 VFGSNPLGING
+2142 GSI
-2153 NPSKGT
+2153 
-2159 GGAAL
+2159 
-2164 VALNQGRVQQ
+2164 
-2174 GEIMDNTI
+2174 
-2182 SNNGRAYGLTTVKAP
+2182 
-2197 NARNNKGN
+2197 
-2205 QLSIEEITNNIKKLY
+2205 Y
-2220 QYANNNKDKTF
+2220 Q
-2231 KVAYTD
+2231 
-2237 GKLLNGHSIEEL
+2237 H
-2249 VNAFINAGE
+2249 
-2258 IPNNVLFSDTLNK
+2258 
-2271 YFVKQTN
+2271 
-2278 INKENINN
+2278 
-2286 IATDWTVLFAYNDLA
+2286 DWGVLFAYNDLA
-2301 KLSNKIGDTAR
+2301 KLSDKIGSTAR

-2355 SIYAGYDPNKGLR
+2355 SIYAGYDPTKGLR

-2436 LNTAYKQTDAV
+2436 LNAAYKQTDAV
-2447 VCNYTYDIEKK
+2447 VNNYTYDVEKK
-2458 QTVVNKEVDETDEAL
+2458 QTVVNKEFDETDEAL

-2494 TQEEVDT
+2494 TQEEVDA

-2546 IRFNEDAID
+2546 IRFNEDAVD
-2555 SETAYNLFDTAFSS
+2555 NETAYNLFDTAFSS
-2569 DNPLVKLAAMDMI
+2569 DNPLVKLAAMDMV

-2599 KCIKNDALRDENTFV
+2599 KCIKNTALRDENTFV
-2614 QYNGSRTSVVAQI
+2614 QFNGARTSIIAQI
-2627 KAQIDNAVARTDLIE
+2627 KAQVDNVVARTDLIE
-2642 QYLRTDPGVTNVPHK
+2642 QYLRSDPGVSNVPHK
-2657 FMNKKYSSMFK
+2657 FMNKKYSSMFE

-2674 YEFSLNDKNNA
+2674 YEFSLDDKDNA
-2685 IEFGFARESNSKVV
+2685 IEFGFARESNAEFV
-2699 PIQFNDYIYITKKE
+2699 PIQFNNYIYITKKE
-2713 GNESVTKLY
+2713 GNESVTRLY
-2722 KIVSPAPGIGFAYPL
+2722 KIVSPDLGSGIGFAYPL
-2737 NSLEAGEDR
+2737 NGLEAGEDR

-2766 IENLMSDDT
+2766 IDNLMNSEVA
-2775 DYTLEQLNEL
+2775 DYTLDELNEL
-2785 YKKHIAT
+2785 YKKHVAT

-2806 MADANNDNGGAKDA
+2806 MSDANNDNGGAKDA
-2820 INKIIKTFNNYEGNR
+2820 IDKIIKTFNDYEGNR

-2858 EGETISND
+2858 EGETISNG
-2866 GESISINGNF
+2866 GEPISINGNF

-2897 EEKPQMVEIV
+2897 EEKPQLVEIV

-3000 GKFNQFYRDENGNYF
+3000 GKFSQFYRDENGNYF
-3015 AINSPEVIEAIK
+3015 AINSPEVINVIK
-3027 NNPDLQRQFLEALA
+3027 NNPALQRQFLETLA
-3041 DANAIIDKF
+3041 DANAIVDKF

-3070 EEMQKMIKELS
+3070 DEMQKMIKELS
-3081 NTSVIDDAEVKFGID
+3081 NSSIIDDAEVKFGLD

-3106 IQNGIVSIW
+3106 IQNGLISIY

-3148 DIHAKESQSKDF
+3148 DIRAKESQAKDF
-3160 AVAFGKHFEDIK
+3160 AIAFGKHFEDVK

-3181 VDLNKIFDKN
+3181 VDINKIFDKN

-3271 YVKLRET
+3271 YVKLREA

-3306 DDLTSQFIGNDYK
+3306 NDLTSQFIGNEYK
-3319 PAYEYGFPGIERAPD
+3319 PDFREGFPGTSKAPD
-3334 DSIIVINQ
+3334 ESIIITNQ
-3342 ELYDNARKQSL
+3342 EVYDNARKLSL
-3353 NDAIQLDQYL
+3353 NDAVQLNQYL

-3427 NAHWSVDDILK
+3427 NAHWSVDDVLK
-3438 VQIEDAYKKLGITS
+3438 VRIEDAYKKLGITS

-3457 ARKLIKEKLTKGEQI
+3457 ARALIKDKLAKGEQI

-3484 TNTEI
+3484 TNVEI
-3489 AKIKEDVERNYG
+3489 AAIKEDVEKNYG
-3501 TTNTSLFSDR
+3501 TSSTSLFSDR
-3511 NLINSAEL
+3511 NLINSAEP

-3532 NSGGR
+3532 NSGGM
-3537 SNPEYQKIITKINDI
+3537 SNPEYQEIITKINNI

-3567 KMSIEDLKTLADLY
+3567 KMSIEDLKALGDLY
-3581 DELDKTKKK
+3581 DELDKTKKHK
-3590 IKTKYGY
+3590 GKGSYY
-3597 DVYEAYS
+3597 AYQTYS
-3604 EYAKEN
+3604 KYAKEN
-3610 VNEKAYYDEEGE
+3610 VNKQAYYSEEDE

-3633 LWKRVNIRYE
+3633 LWKRVNARYE
-3643 VLRDEKG
+3643 VIRDKKG

-3669 KPNHWLYTT
+3669 TPNHWLYTT

-3686 KDLNKRDPKE
+3686 EDLNKRDPKE

-3734 AKGIDYYKEW
+3734 AKGIAYYKEW

-3766 TRVIPSIDN
+3766 TRVIPNIDN

-3795 PNYIES
+3795 PNYIEG

-3847 QFAKTETAKRAIAS
+3847 SFAKTETAKRAIAS
-3861 GMAPHRVK
+3861 GMAPHRAK

-3929 NIRSTKPKRETYTSD
+3929 NIRSTKPKRETYASD
-3944 EAYEKDLEAYQKRM
+3944 EAYEKDLEAYQKRI

-4006 MLSKMKAYDTNL
+4006 MLGKMKAYDTNL

-4057 YDQYKIPQNKLTRN
+4057 YDQYKIPQNKLTRT

-4077 FTSAKFMMLNFTGA
+4077 FTSAKFMMLNITGG
-4091 IGNITIGE
+4091 IGNITVGE

-4123 WRQAVP
+4123 WRHAIP

-4168 ADTILNKIRDFMYS
+4168 ADTVLNKIRDFMYS

-4233 YAMKNIIGGNEELLN
+4233 YAMRNIIGGNEELLN

-4253 KKNILADD
+4253 KKDILADD
-4261 NKKKEYIWNRRD
+4261 NKKKEYVWNRRD

-4289 QFIAERK
+4289 QFITERK

-4308 LPTVMDQLD
+4308 LPTVMDQVD

-4329 ILAELQAKSQDKE
+4329 ILAELQAKSKDKE

-4403 GYFNEERGTKEV
+4403 GYFNEERGTKEI

-4430 QLRYEKEMSD
+4430 KLRYEKEMSD
-4440 GQVEALESLQV
+4440 GQVEVLESLQV

-4481 AGDVVGALGGVCTAL
+4481 ASDVVGALGGICTAL

-4513 NLMLYEADDLTTQ
+4513 NLMLYEADELTTQ

-4555 IMSAC
+4555 IMAAC

-4580 YAGQNKILVKLGRQI
+4580 YAGQNKIIVKLGRQI

-4623 INVKDWA
+4623 INIKDWA

>member
-45 FNKEFETYYVNN
+45 FNKEFETYYANN

-140 RKDNLANRVINRMFG
+140 RKDNLANRVINRMLG
-155 AVAKNILETRKI
+155 AVATNILEARKV

-180 LMNTKSNDFIKI
+180 LMNTKSNDFIKL
-192 EEEVSKYTP
+192 EDEVSKTTP

-217 VKYFTEVFQGDD
+217 VKYFTQVIQTDD

-240 EISQQEVNW
+240 DLSQQEADW
-249 NESYSIEDDEA
+249 SESFDIENDDD
-260 LNLDDAADNGSNSEK
+260 LNLNNAADNASNNEK

-333 MDFKSVDNA
+333 MDFKVVNSA
-342 IKGDIETT
+342 IRGDIETT

-361 VAESNKEYAGLAYLA
+361 IAESNKEYAGLAYLA
-376 NDLRKKPDFAY
+376 NDLKKKPDFAY
-387 KVFQVYRRRTMRKQ
+387 KLFQVYRRRTIRKQ
-401 QARIDDNT
+401 QVRIDDNSVSPT
-409 VIPVRSNT
+409 RSNN

-441 IEDTKDILESIK
+441 IEDTNDILGAIK
-453 TKIKDYKALQ
+453 TKIDDYKKLQ

-479 INAIASRLKQ
+479 INAIATRLKQ

-534 NETLTN
+534 NETLNN
-540 KKYLDNKFKEANKI
+540 KRNLDNRFKEANEIK
-554 EDKKARKEA
+554 DKKAKKEA

-579 TKTYALELAKALAPY
+579 TKAYALELAKSLAPY

-625 AIKAT
+625 AVKAT
-630 LTEEQKD
+630 LTEQQKD
-637 GTKVSTE
+637 GSKVSTE

-667 RNENGAII
+667 RDENGAVI

-738 NPNMLMGDYF
+738 NPKMLMGDYF

-768 DGLFSKMHAIRN
+768 DGLFSKMHAIKN
-780 AKGEVIGKEVS
+780 AKGEVIAKEVS

-804 FKNIFKQELL
+804 FRNIFKQELL

-828 NIETLEDGTVVDQR
+828 NTETLEDGTVVDQR

-915 GDSLLKYLFP
+915 GDDLLKYLFP
-925 SLYGGARDGFIPF
+925 SFYGGARDGFISF
-938 TINAN
+938 TTNSN

-948 NLTADQEAMI
+948 NLSADQEAMI

-970 NNAIA
+970 NNAIT

-1002 LMYIAFNDVFE
+1002 LMYIAFNDIFE

-1090 VRTSEECKVAKTYPD
+1090 VRTSEECKIDTEDTTGKLTD
-1105 GRIEGEDGILVKD
+1105 KDGILVRD
-1118 LVKNAKLTLE
+1118 LVNNAKLTVK
-1128 QARDLMGGPI
+1128 QARNLM
-1138 LYKPDGTPELNK
+1138 K
-1150 DKSCRRSGG
+1150 G
-1159 FSNTTVNDAQSYI
+1159 FSGTTVNDAQSYI

-1214 VQKNFYYDQYYDEKL
+1214 VQKNFYYDQYYDKDL

-1252 QLEQVYNAMKDNN
+1252 QLEQVYEVMKAND

-1301 NNKAEDYRD
+1301 NNKAEDYRE

-1341 LDNIARNSP
+1341 LDNIDSNSP
-1350 LYAYKEDF
+1350 LHAYKEDF

-1371 NLVDE
+1371 KLVDE
-1376 LKIPIDKDGNIKFD
+1376 LKIPLDKDGNIKFD
-1390 ESGNITG
+1390 EAGNITG
-1397 LDMQVFFDKLKDE
+1397 VDMQVFFDKLKDE

-1423 VTLNASMP
+1423 VTLNVSMP
-1431 IAPNGCPNPVM
+1431 IAANGCPNPVM
-1442 PTYLSNVI
+1442 PTYLSNVV

-1477 ITNVGFKATKDQV
+1477 ITNVGFKATKEQI

-1496 KYHPNGE
+1496 RYHPATEEHPEGE
-1503 RYIEIMLP
+1503 RYIEIMIP
-1511 KSNFGFAK
+1511 ASNFGFAK
-1519 NADGTYKDVDEVRDK
+1519 NADGTYKKSKEE
-1534 DGNLIGGLL
+1534 LL
-1543 KQLQDAHLD
+1543 KELQDAGLD

-1610 YIGRD
+1610 TINANGDIQKVLY
-1615 GNIKRATWK
+1615 
-1624 DTVTENDWLNYIR
+1624 NDLAGKSYDNYVKSQLN
-1637 RETGLKLS
+1637 S
-1645 GIDNETFENIKTEAK
+1645 EAK
-1660 ASTKAEARDAR
+1660 A
-1671 KAEIEE
+1671 
-1677 IKNKFDEIESEAY
+1677 
-1690 FNLDDNTKEVIKLI
+1690 KL
-1704 HEKINEAYGA
+1704 K
-1714 KPSKAKYQEQLE
+1714 K
-1726 VEIATLSDRLEDFKD
+1726 
-1741 TYIEEELDA
+1741 A
-1750 IKDYIE
+1750 IKDGVNE
-1756 AKNQILNN
+1756 TTALNN
-1764 VINGF
+1764 VATEYGLQSREEF
-1769 ELSDDFDYNAIKS
+1769 S
-1782 EKIKSAIKAYKDE
+1782 KDKN
-1795 QLRLAKQVAK
+1795 LADENT
-1805 GSRLLQFEAYK
+1805 RE
-1816 KKFDSD
+1816 
-1822 VIGNNSRQAR
+1822 AR

-1844 RANESLE
+1844 QTNESLE

-1860 SIIAARDKVMNPIVK
+1860 SIIAARDKVMNPVVK
-1875 EVRESRSPYDFL
+1875 EVREARSPYDFL

-1914 VCNTVRPRI
+1914 VCNTVHPHI
-1923 ADNYVVKIAYSKD
+1923 TDKYTVKVAYSKD
-1936 KYNLKEL
+1936 KYNIEEL
-1943 KKRFEKVEE
+1943 QKRFEKVEE
-1952 TDEGYVVTHNT
+1952 TDECYVVTHNT

-2001 NDFTFAVYKTLVDI
+2001 NDFTFAVYKTLADI

-2031 TRIVNAYNANKSI
+2031 TKIVNAYNANKSI

-2055 AIASL
+2055 AIKST
-2060 GKEILNAYHIKTDK
+2060 GKEILNTYHINTDK
-2074 MNLDDIV
+2074 MNLGEIV
-2081 ARVNALLGVKYS
+2081 ARVNGLLGTKYS

-2107 AKRLLNNDS
+2107 AKRLLNDKN
-2116 RPVKENK
+2116 RPVK
-2123 YIKHNTYSGLIDY
+2123 
-2136 NDNSVF
+2136 
-2142 VFGSNPLGING
+2142 GSI
-2153 NPSKGT
+2153 
-2159 GGAAL
+2159 
-2164 VALNQGRVQQ
+2164 
-2174 GEIMDNTI
+2174 
-2182 SNNGRAYGLTTVKAP
+2182 
-2197 NARNNKGN
+2197 
-2205 QLSIEEITNNIKKLY
+2205 Y
-2220 QYANNNKDKTF
+2220 Q
-2231 KVAYTD
+2231 
-2237 GKLLNGHSIEEL
+2237 H
-2249 VNAFINAGE
+2249 
-2258 IPNNVLFSDTLNK
+2258 
-2271 YFVKQTN
+2271 
-2278 INKENINN
+2278 
-2286 IATDWTVLFAYNDLA
+2286 DWAVLFAYNDLA
-2301 KLSNKIGDTAR
+2301 KLSDKIGATAR

-2328 RKVFND
+2328 RKAFND

-2355 SIYAGYDPNKGLR
+2355 SIYAGYDPTKGLR
-2368 SYITSDAKSAY
+2368 SYITSNAKSAY

-2436 LNTAYKQTDAV
+2436 LNAAYKQTDAV
-2447 VCNYTYDIEKK
+2447 VNNYTYDVEKK
-2458 QTVVNKEVDETDEAL
+2458 QTIVNKEFDETDEAL

-2494 TQEEVDT
+2494 TQEEVNA

-2520 AGIFNYINTNLFNE
+2520 AGIFNYININLFNE

-2546 IRFNEDAID
+2546 IRFNEDAVD
-2555 SETAYNLFDTAFSS
+2555 NETAYNLFDTAFSS
-2569 DNPLVKLAAMDMI
+2569 DNPLVKLAAMDMV

-2599 KCIKNDALRDENTFV
+2599 KCIKNTALRDENTFAQV
-2614 QYNGSRTSVVAQI
+2614 NGARTSIIAQI
-2627 KAQIDNAVARTDLIE
+2627 KAQVDNIVARTDLIE
-2642 QYLRTDPGVTNVPHK
+2642 QYLRSDPGVSNVPHK

-2674 YEFSLNDKNNA
+2674 YEFSLDDKDNA
-2685 IEFGFARESNSKVV
+2685 IEFGFARESNAEFV
-2699 PIQFNDYIYITKKE
+2699 PIQFNNYIYITKKE
-2713 GNESVTKLY
+2713 GNESVTRLY
-2722 KIVSPAPGIGFAYPL
+2722 KIVSPDLGSGIGFAYPL
-2737 NSLEAGEDR
+2737 NGLEAGEDR

-2766 IENLMSDDT
+2766 IDNLMNSEVA
-2775 DYTLEQLNEL
+2775 DYTLDELNEL
-2785 YKKHIAT
+2785 YKKHVAT

-2806 MADANNDNGGAKDA
+2806 MSDANNDNGGAKDA
-2820 INKIIKTFNNYEGNR
+2820 INKIIKTFNDYEGNR
-2835 IFIQNMYLYGKTKYD
+2835 IFIQNMYLYDKTKYD

-2858 EGETISND
+2858 EGETISNG
-2866 GESISINGNF
+2866 GEPISINGNF

-2897 EEKPQMVEIV
+2897 EEKPQLVEIV
-2907 RETPMASSREEVTL
+2907 RETPMASSRGEVTL
-2921 GSASSKL
+2921 DSTSSKL

-3000 GKFNQFYRDENGNYF
+3000 GKFSQFYRDENGNYF
-3015 AINSPEVIEAIK
+3015 AINSPEVINVIK
-3027 NNPDLQRQFLEALA
+3027 NNPALQRQFLETLA
-3041 DANAIIDKF
+3041 DANAIVDKF

-3070 EEMQKMIKELS
+3070 DEMQKMIKELS
-3081 NTSVIDDAEVKFGID
+3081 NSSIIDDAEVKFGLD

-3106 IQNGIVSIW
+3106 IQNGLISIY

-3148 DIHAKESQSKDF
+3148 DIRAKESQAKDF

-3181 VDLNKIFDKN
+3181 VDINKIFDKN

-3214 KARVNVQENPME
+3214 KARVNIQENPME

-3251 QKLYNEDEFIINN
+3251 QKLYDEDEFIINN

-3271 YVKLRET
+3271 YVKLREA
-3278 IRQIN
+3278 IKQIN

-3306 DDLTSQFIGNDYK
+3306 NDLTSQFIGNEYK
-3319 PAYEYGFPGIERAPD
+3319 PAYEYGFPGTEQAPD
-3334 DSIIVINQ
+3334 GSIIVTNQ
-3342 ELYDNARKQSL
+3342 EVYDNARKQSL
-3353 NDAIQLDQYL
+3353 NDAVQLDQYL

-3427 NAHWSVDDILK
+3427 NAHWSVDDVLK
-3438 VQIEDAYKKLGITS
+3438 VRIEDAYKKLGITNF
-3452 GKASK
+3452 KASK
-3457 ARKLIKEKLTKGEQI
+3457 ARAFIKDKLAKGEQI
-3472 YDEFGNIDASKF
+3472 YDEFGNIVASKF

-3489 AKIKEDVERNYG
+3489 AAIKEDVERNYG

-3511 NLINSAEL
+3511 NLINSAEP

-3532 NSGGR
+3532 NSGGMT
-3537 SNPEYQKIITKINDI
+3537 NPEYQDIITKINNI

-3567 KMSIEDLKTLADLY
+3567 KMSIEDLKSLGDLY
-3581 DELDKTKKK
+3581 DELDKTKKHK
-3590 IKTKYGY
+3590 GKGSY
-3597 DVYEAYS
+3597 DAYQAYS
-3604 EYAKEN
+3604 KYAKEN
-3610 VNEKAYYDEEGE
+3610 VNEQAYYSEEDE

-3633 LWKRVNIRYE
+3633 LWKRVNARYE
-3643 VLRDEKG
+3643 VLRDKKG

-3669 KPNHWLYTT
+3669 TPNHWLYTT

-3686 KDLNKRDPKE
+3686 EDLNKRDPKE

-3721 NTPQYYKAKNAAL
+3721 NTPQYYKAKNDAL
-3734 AKGIDYYKEW
+3734 AKGIAYYKEW

-3795 PNYIES
+3795 PNYIEG

-3834 EQEAKQYIQDTLM
+3834 EQEVKQYIQDTLM
-3847 QFAKTETAKRAIAS
+3847 SFAKTETAKRAIAS
-3861 GMAPHRVK
+3861 GMAPHRAK

-3929 NIRSTKPKRETYTSD
+3929 NIRSTKPKRETYASD
-3944 EAYEKDLEAYQKRM
+3944 EAYEKDLEAYQKRI
-3958 DEATKK
+3958 DEAIKK

-4006 MLSKMKAYDTNL
+4006 MLGKMKAYDTNL

-4036 YIEKA
+4036 YIEKV

-4057 YDQYKIPQNKLTRN
+4057 YDQYKIPQNKLTRT

-4077 FTSAKFMMLNFTGA
+4077 FTSAKFMMLNITGG
-4091 IGNITIGE
+4091 IGNIAVGE

-4123 WRQAVP
+4123 WRHAIP

-4168 ADTILNKIRDFMYS
+4168 ADTVLNKIRDFMYS

-4233 YAMKNIIGGNEELLN
+4233 YAMRNIIGGNEELLN

-4253 KKNILADD
+4253 KKDILADD
-4261 NKKKEYIWNRRD
+4261 NKKKEYVWNRRD

-4289 QFIAERK
+4289 QFITEKK

-4308 LPTVMDQLD
+4308 LPTVMDQVD

-4329 ILAELQAKSQDKE
+4329 ILAELQAKSKDKE

-4403 GYFNEERGTKEV
+4403 GYFNEERGTKEI

-4430 QLRYEKEMSD
+4430 KLRYEKEMSD
-4440 GQVEALESLQV
+4440 GQVEVLESLQI

-4481 AGDVVGALGGVCTAL
+4481 AGDVVGALGGICTAL

-4506 LKNSLWG
+4506 LKNSFWG
-4513 NLMLYEADDLTTQ
+4513 NLMLYEADELTTQ

-4555 IMSAC
+4555 IMAAC

-4580 YAGQNKILVKLGRQI
+4580 YAGQNKIIVKLGRQI

>member
-45 FNKEFETYYVNN
+45 FNKEFETYYANN

-105 STAAKTCGIRTTGN
+105 STTAKTCGIRTTGN

-140 RKDNLANRVINRMFG
+140 RKDNLANRVINRMLG
-155 AVAKNILETRKI
+155 AVATNILEARKV

-180 LMNTKSNDFIKI
+180 LMNTKSNDFVKL
-192 EEEVSKYTP
+192 EDEVSKTTP

-217 VKYFTEVFQGDD
+217 VKYFTQVIQTDD

-240 EISQQEVNW
+240 DLSQQEADW
-249 NESYSIEDDEA
+249 SESFDIEDDDD
-260 LNLDDAADNGSNSEK
+260 LNLNNAADNASNNEK

-333 MDFKSVDNA
+333 MDFKVVNSA
-342 IKGDIETT
+342 IRGDIETT

-361 VAESNKEYAGLAYLA
+361 IAKSNKEYAGLAYLA
-376 NDLRKKPDFAY
+376 NDLKKKPDFAY
-387 KVFQVYRRRTMRKQ
+387 KLFQVYRRRTIRKQ
-401 QARIDDNT
+401 QVRIDNNSVSPT
-409 VIPVRSNT
+409 RSNN

-441 IEDTKDILESIK
+441 IEDTNDILGAIK
-453 TKIKDYKALQ
+453 TKIDDYKTLQ

-469 LNKEALSADI
+469 LNKQALSADI

-498 IERFARLNGKVDGK
+498 IERFARLNEKVDGK
-512 APNIANNLTQLY
+512 TPNIANNLTQLY

-534 NETLTN
+534 NETLNN
-540 KKYLDNKFKEANKI
+540 KRNLDNRFKEANKI
-554 EDKKARKEA
+554 KDKKAKKEA

-579 TKTYALELAKALAPY
+579 TKAYALELAKSLAPY

-625 AIKAT
+625 AVKAT
-630 LTEEQKD
+630 LTEQQKD
-637 GTKVSTE
+637 GSKVSTE

-667 RNENGAII
+667 RDENGAVI

-738 NPNMLMGDYF
+738 NPKMLMGDYF

-768 DGLFSKMHAIRN
+768 DGLFSKMHAIKN
-780 AKGEVIGKEVS
+780 AKGEVIAKEVS

-828 NIETLEDGTVVDQR
+828 NTETLENGTVVDQR

-908 TGTTTKY
+908 TGKTTKY
-915 GDSLLKYLFP
+915 GDKLLEYLFP

-938 TINAN
+938 TTNAN

-970 NNAIA
+970 NNAIT

-1002 LMYIAFNDVFE
+1002 LMYIAFNDIFE

-1043 TSLDLRENSTIVQGA
+1043 TSLDLRENSTIIQGA
-1058 FLNTPEVQA
+1058 FLNTPEVQS

-1105 GRIEGEDGILVKD
+1105 GKVEGEDGILVKD
-1118 LVKNAKLTLE
+1118 LVKNAKLTLD

-1138 LYKPDGTPELNK
+1138 MYDNNGKPKLNADG
-1150 DKSCRRSGG
+1150 SYRRSGG
-1159 FSNTTVNDAQSYI
+1159 FSNTTINDAQSYI

-1241 FVLVPRFIRGT
+1241 FVLVPRFIKGT
-1252 QLEQVYNAMKDNN
+1252 QLEQVYEAMKANK

-1301 NNKAEDYRD
+1301 NNKAEDYRE

-1341 LDNIARNSP
+1341 LDNIDSNSP
-1350 LYAYKEDF
+1350 LHAYKEDF

-1371 NLVDE
+1371 KLVDE
-1376 LKIPIDKDGNIKFD
+1376 LKISLDEDGNIKFD

-1397 LDMQVFFDKLKDE
+1397 VDMQVFFDKLKDE

-1431 IAPNGCPNPVM
+1431 IAANGCPNPVM
-1442 PTYLSNVI
+1442 PTYLSNVV
-1450 NKLESISQAMFNSAI
+1450 NKLESISQSMFNSAI

-1511 KSNFGFAK
+1511 ASNFGFAK
-1519 NADGTYKDVDEVRDK
+1519 NADGTYKKSKEE
-1534 DGNLIGGLL
+1534 LL
-1543 KQLQDAHLD
+1543 KELQDAGLD

-1624 DTVTENDWLNYIR
+1624 DTVTENDWLNYVR
-1637 RETGLKLS
+1637 RETGLRLS
-1645 GIDNETFENIKTEAK
+1645 GIDNEKFENIKADAK

-1671 KAEIEE
+1671 KAEIAE
-1677 IKNKFDEIESEAY
+1677 IKNRFDEIESEAY
-1690 FNLDDNTKEVIKLI
+1690 FNLDDDTKEVIKLI
-1704 HEKINEAYGA
+1704 HEKINEAYGP

-1726 VEIATLSDRLEDFKD
+1726 VEISTLTGRLEEFKD
-1741 TYIEEELDA
+1741 IYIEEELDA

-1756 AKNQILNN
+1756 AKKQILNN

-1795 QLRLAKQVAK
+1795 QLRLAKQIARS
-1805 GSRLLQFEAYK
+1805 SRLLQFEAYK

-1822 VIGNNSRQAR
+1822 VIGNNTREAR

-1844 RANESLE
+1844 QANESLE

-1860 SIIAARDKVMNPIVK
+1860 SIIAARDKVMNPVVK
-1875 EVRESRSPYDFL
+1875 EVREARSPYDFL

-1914 VCNTVRPRI
+1914 VCNTVHPHI
-1923 ADNYVVKIAYSKD
+1923 TDKYTIKVAYSKD
-1936 KYNLKEL
+1936 KYNLEEL
-1943 KKRFEKVEE
+1943 QKRFEKVEE

-2001 NDFTFAVYKTLVDI
+2001 NDFTFAVYKTLADI

-2031 TRIVNAYNANKSI
+2031 TKIVNAYNANKSI

-2055 AIASL
+2055 AIRSL
-2060 GKEILNAYHIKTDK
+2060 GKEILNTYHINTDK
-2074 MNLDDIV
+2074 MNLGEII
-2081 ARVNALLGVKYS
+2081 ARVNGLLGTKYS

-2107 AKRLLNNDS
+2107 AKRLLNDKN
-2116 RPVKENK
+2116 RPVK
-2123 YIKHNTYSGLIDY
+2123 
-2136 NDNSVF
+2136 
-2142 VFGSNPLGING
+2142 GSI
-2153 NPSKGT
+2153 
-2159 GGAAL
+2159 
-2164 VALNQGRVQQ
+2164 
-2174 GEIMDNTI
+2174 
-2182 SNNGRAYGLTTVKAP
+2182 
-2197 NARNNKGN
+2197 
-2205 QLSIEEITNNIKKLY
+2205 Y
-2220 QYANNNKDKTF
+2220 Q
-2231 KVAYTD
+2231 
-2237 GKLLNGHSIEEL
+2237 H
-2249 VNAFINAGE
+2249 
-2258 IPNNVLFSDTLNK
+2258 
-2271 YFVKQTN
+2271 
-2278 INKENINN
+2278 
-2286 IATDWTVLFAYNDLA
+2286 DWGVLFAYNDLA
-2301 KLSNKIGDTAR
+2301 KLSDKIGSTAR

-2355 SIYAGYDPNKGLR
+2355 SIYAGYDPTKGLR
-2368 SYITSDAKSAY
+2368 SYITSNAKSAY

-2436 LNTAYKQTDAV
+2436 LNAAYKQTDAV
-2447 VCNYTYDIEKK
+2447 VKNYTYDVEKK

-2494 TQEEVDT
+2494 TQEEVNA

-2514 KANSVD
+2514 KSNSVD

-2546 IRFNEDAID
+2546 IRFNEDAVD
-2555 SETAYNLFDTAFSS
+2555 NETAYNLFDTAFSS
-2569 DNPLVKLAAMDMI
+2569 DNPLVKLAAMDMV

-2599 KCIKNDALRDENTFV
+2599 KCIKNTALRDENTFV
-2614 QYNGSRTSVVAQI
+2614 QYNGSRTSIIAQI
-2627 KAQIDNAVARTDLIE
+2627 KAQVDTVVARTDLIE
-2642 QYLRTDPGVTNVPHK
+2642 QYLRSDPGVSNVPHK

-2674 YEFSLNDKNNA
+2674 YEFSLDDKDNA
-2685 IEFGFARESNSKVV
+2685 IEFGFARESNSKFV
-2699 PIQFNDYIYITKKE
+2699 PIQFNNYIYITKKE
-2713 GNESVTKLY
+2713 GNESVTRLY
-2722 KIVSPAPGIGFAYPL
+2722 KIVSPDLGSGIGFAYPL
-2737 NSLEAGEDR
+2737 NGLEAGEDR

-2766 IENLMSDDT
+2766 IDNLMNSEVA
-2775 DYTLEQLNEL
+2775 DYTLDELNEL
-2785 YKKHIAT
+2785 YKKHVAT

-2806 MADANNDNGGAKDA
+2806 MSDANNDNGGAKDA

-2858 EGETISND
+2858 EGETISNG
-2866 GESISINGNF
+2866 GEPISINGNF

-2897 EEKPQMVEIV
+2897 EEKPQLVEIV

-3000 GKFNQFYRDENGNYF
+3000 GKFSQFYRDENGNYF
-3015 AINSPEVIEAIK
+3015 AINSPEVINVIK
-3027 NNPDLQRQFLEALA
+3027 NNPALQRQFLETLA
-3041 DANAIIDKF
+3041 DANAIVDKF

-3070 EEMQKMIKELS
+3070 DEMQKMIKELS
-3081 NTSVIDDAEVKFGID
+3081 NSSIIDDAEVKFGLD

-3106 IQNGIVSIW
+3106 IQNGLISIY

-3148 DIHAKESQSKDF
+3148 DIRAKESQAKDF
-3160 AVAFGKHFEDIK
+3160 AIAFGKHFEDIK
-3172 ARAAKVGAS
+3172 AKAAKVGAS
-3181 VDLNKIFDKN
+3181 VDINKIFDKN

-3271 YVKLRET
+3271 YIKLREA

-3306 DDLTSQFIGNDYK
+3306 NDLTSQFIGNEYK
-3319 PAYEYGFPGIERAPD
+3319 PDFREGFPGTSKAPD
-3334 DSIIVINQ
+3334 ESIIITNQ
-3342 ELYDNARKQSL
+3342 EVYDNARKLSL
-3353 NDAIQLDQYL
+3353 NDAVQLNQYL

-3427 NAHWSVDDILK
+3427 NAHWSVDDVLK
-3438 VQIEDAYKKLGITS
+3438 VRIEDAYKKLGITS

-3457 ARKLIKEKLTKGEQI
+3457 ARALIKDKLAKGEQI

-3484 TNTEI
+3484 TNVEI
-3489 AKIKEDVERNYG
+3489 AAIKEDVEKNYG
-3501 TTNTSLFSDR
+3501 TSSTSLFSDR
-3511 NLINSAEL
+3511 NLINSAEP

-3532 NSGGR
+3532 NSGGMT
-3537 SNPEYQKIITKINDI
+3537 NPEYQEIITKINNI

-3567 KMSIEDLKTLADLY
+3567 KMSIEDLKTLGDLY

-3590 IKTKYGY
+3590 KGKGSYY
-3597 DVYEAYS
+3597 AYQTYS
-3604 EYAKEN
+3604 KYAKEN
-3610 VNEKAYYDEEGE
+3610 VNKQAYYSEEDE

-3633 LWKRVNIRYE
+3633 LWKRVNARYE
-3643 VLRDEKG
+3643 VLRDKKG

-3669 KPNHWLYTT
+3669 TPNHWLYTT

-3686 KDLNKRDPKE
+3686 EDLNKRDPKE

-3734 AKGIDYYKEW
+3734 AKGIAYYKEW

-3795 PNYIES
+3795 PNYIEG

-3847 QFAKTETAKRAIAS
+3847 SFAKTETAKRAIAS
-3861 GMAPHRVK
+3861 GMAPHRAK

-3929 NIRSTKPKRETYTSD
+3929 NIRSTKPKRETYASD
-3944 EAYEKDLEAYQKRM
+3944 EAYEKDLEAYQKRI
-3958 DEATKK
+3958 DEAIKK

-4006 MLSKMKAYDTNL
+4006 MLGKMKAYDTNL

-4057 YDQYKIPQNKLTRN
+4057 YDQYKIPQNKLTRT

-4077 FTSAKFMMLNFTGA
+4077 FTSAKFMMLNITGG
-4091 IGNITIGE
+4091 IGNITVGE

-4123 WRQAVP
+4123 WRHAIP

-4168 ADTILNKIRDFMYS
+4168 ADTVLNKIRDFMYS

-4253 KKNILADD
+4253 KKDILADD
-4261 NKKKEYIWNRRD
+4261 NKKKEYVWNRRD

-4289 QFIAERK
+4289 QFITERK

-4308 LPTVMDQLD
+4308 LPTVMDQVD

-4329 ILAELQAKSQDKE
+4329 ILAELQAKSKDKE

-4403 GYFNEERGTKEV
+4403 GYFNEERGTKEI

-4430 QLRYEKEMSD
+4430 KLRYEKEMSD
-4440 GQVEALESLQV
+4440 GQVEVLESLQV

-4481 AGDVVGALGGVCTAL
+4481 AGDVIGALGGICTAL

-4513 NLMLYEADDLTTQ
+4513 NLMLYEADELTTQ

-4555 IMSAC
+4555 IMAAC

-4580 YAGQNKILVKLGRQI
+4580 YAGQNKIIVKLGRQI

-4623 INVKDWA
+4623 INIKDWA

>member
-21 EVGNDDVLFNSL
+21 EVGNNDVLFNSL

-45 FNKEFETYYVNN
+45 FNKEFETYYANN

-71 ATAIQ
+71 INAIQ
-76 NFYKNRNFNVNEHT
+76 NFYKNKNFNVNEHT

-133 LEEHAED
+133 LDEHAED
-140 RKDNLANRVINRMFG
+140 RKDNLANRVINRMLG
-155 AVAKNILETRKI
+155 AVAKNILEARKV

-180 LMNTKSNDFIKI
+180 LMNTKSNDFVKL
-192 EEEVSKYTP
+192 ENEVSKYTP
-201 QLRNQFATLKD
+201 QLRNQFATLND

-217 VKYFTEVFQGDD
+217 VKYFTQVIQTDD

-240 EISQQEVNW
+240 DLSQQEANW
-249 NESYSIEDDEA
+249 SESFDIEDDDD
-260 LNLDDAADNGSNSEK
+260 LNLNNAADNTSNNEK

-286 TKSDFMKDFSFAV
+286 TKSDFTKDFSFAV

-333 MDFKSVDNA
+333 MDFKVVNSA
-342 IKGDIETT
+342 IRGDIETT

-361 VAESNKEYAGLAYLA
+361 IAESNKEYAGLAYLA
-376 NDLRKKPDFAY
+376 NDLKNKPDFAY
-387 KVFQVYRRRTMRKQ
+387 KLFQVYRRRTIRKQ
-401 QARIDDNT
+401 QVRIDDNA
-409 VIPVRSNT
+409 VAPARSNT

-441 IEDTKDILESIK
+441 IEDTNDILGAIK
-453 TKIKDYKALQ
+453 TKIADYKTLQ

-469 LNKEALSADI
+469 LNKQALSADI

-524 GYLENTAKYA
+524 SYLENTAKHA
-534 NETLTN
+534 NITLNN
-540 KKYLDNKFKEANKI
+540 KRNLDNRFKEANKI
-554 EDKKARKEA
+554 KDKKARKEA

-579 TKTYALELAKALAPY
+579 TKAYALELAKALAPY

-625 AIKAT
+625 AVKGT
-630 LTEEQKD
+630 LMEQQKD
-637 GTKVSTE
+637 GSKVSTE

-667 RNENGAII
+667 RNENGAIT

-768 DGLFSKMHAIRN
+768 DGLFSKMHAIKN
-780 AKGEVIGKEVS
+780 AKGEVIAKEVS

-814 DMANFINIVFEVKE
+814 DMVNFINIVFEVKE
-828 NIETLEDGTVVDQR
+828 KTETLEDGTVVDQR

-855 KKGWGLDAESARR
+855 KKGWALDAESARR
-868 VFANYHIGKGHKHF
+868 VFANYHIDKEHKHF

-908 TGTTTKY
+908 TGTTTNY
-915 GDSLLKYLFP
+915 GDKLLEYLFP

-938 TINAN
+938 TTNAN

-948 NLTADQEAMI
+948 NLSADQEAMI

-970 NNAIA
+970 NNAIT

-1002 LMYIAFNDVFE
+1002 LMYIAFNDIFE

-1043 TSLDLRENSTIVQGA
+1043 TSLDLKENSAIVQGA

-1090 VRTSEECKVAKTYPD
+1090 VKTSEECKIAKTYPD
-1105 GRIEGEDGILVKD
+1105 GRVEGEDGILVKD
-1118 LVKNAKLTLE
+1118 LVKNAKLTLD

-1138 LYKPDGTPELNK
+1138 IYDNNGKPKLNN
-1150 DKSCRRSGG
+1150 DESYRRSGG
-1159 FSNTTVNDAQSYI
+1159 FSNTTINDAQSYI

-1214 VQKNFYYDQYYDEKL
+1214 VQKNFYYDQYYDKDL

-1252 QLEQVYNAMKDNN
+1252 QLEQVYEAMKANN

-1301 NNKAEDYRD
+1301 NNKAEDYRE

-1327 NAKNKAGIQIMKKI
+1327 NAKNKAGIQITKKI
-1341 LDNIARNSP
+1341 LDNIDSNSP
-1350 LYAYKEDF
+1350 LHAYKEDF

-1371 NLVDE
+1371 KLVDE
-1376 LKIPIDKDGNIKFD
+1376 LKIPLDKDGNIKFD
-1390 ESGNITG
+1390 ETGNVTG
-1397 LDMQVFFDKLKDE
+1397 VDMQIFFDKLKDE

-1423 VTLNASMP
+1423 VTLNASAP
-1431 IAPNGCPNPVM
+1431 IAANGCPNPVM

-1477 ITNVGFKATKDQV
+1477 ITNVGFNNKKYTKENPFNLDGIDKTKFDVEIYDREKTPGYKSKALRIYIKGKKKGWFELVKDKEDNNYSVHFKTTTEKIGKVEQDGKAVNPSTKKERDELYTALRNAIPNGANV
-1490 SYSKEL
+1490 STWGSISDGGVYALTKLGKGWKKVGERTIKHKKDDKDVVIPIYQKNGLTTSKIL
-1496 KYHPNGE
+1496 RYHPNGE

-1519 NADGTYKDVDEVRDK
+1519 NEDGTYKKSDED
-1534 DGNLIGGLL
+1534 LL
-1543 KQLQDAHLD
+1543 KELQSAKLD

-1610 YIGRD
+1610 TINAD
-1615 GNIKRATWK
+1615 GNIQKILY
-1624 DTVTENDWLNYIR
+1624 NDLAGKSYDEYVKSQLN
-1637 RETGLKLS
+1637 
-1645 GIDNETFENIKTEAK
+1645 TEAK
-1660 ASTKAEARDAR
+1660 D
-1671 KAEIEE
+1671 
-1677 IKNKFDEIESEAY
+1677 
-1690 FNLDDNTKEVIKLI
+1690 KL
-1704 HEKINEAYGA
+1704 K
-1714 KPSKAKYQEQLE
+1714 K
-1726 VEIATLSDRLEDFKD
+1726 
-1741 TYIEEELDA
+1741 A
-1750 IKDYIE
+1750 IKEGVNETTALSNVAAEYSLQSREEFSKD
-1756 AKNQILNN
+1756 KNL
-1764 VINGF
+1764 
-1769 ELSDDFDYNAIKS
+1769 A
-1782 EKIKSAIKAYKDE
+1782 DE
-1795 QLRLAKQVAK
+1795 NTR
-1805 GSRLLQFEAYK
+1805 E
-1816 KKFDSD
+1816 
-1822 VIGNNSRQAR
+1822 AR

-1839 MIHIL
+1839 MINIL
-1844 RANESLE
+1844 QANESLE

-1860 SIIAARDKVMNPIVK
+1860 SIIAARNKVMNPIVK
-1875 EVRESRSPYDFL
+1875 QVREARSPYDFL

-1914 VCNTVRPRI
+1914 VCNTVQPHI
-1923 ADNYVVKIAYSKD
+1923 TDNYVVKVAYSKD
-1936 KYNLKEL
+1936 KYSLAEL
-1943 KKRFEKVEE
+1943 QKRFEKVEE

-1963 LGWTNDNKN
+1963 LGWTKDNKN

-2001 NDFTFAVYKTLVDI
+2001 NDFTFAVYKTLADI

-2055 AIASL
+2055 AIKSL
-2060 GKEILNAYHIKTDK
+2060 GKAILETYHIKTDK
-2074 MNLDDIV
+2074 MNLGEIV
-2081 ARVNALLGVKYS
+2081 DRVNGLLGTKYS
-2093 LDKHNDITLSPDEL
+2093 LDNHNDITLSPDEL
-2107 AKRLLNNDS
+2107 AKRLLNDKN
-2116 RPVKENK
+2116 RPVK
-2123 YIKHNTYSGLIDY
+2123 G
-2136 NDNSVF
+2136 SVY
-2142 VFGSNPLGING
+2142 
-2153 NPSKGT
+2153 
-2159 GGAAL
+2159 
-2164 VALNQGRVQQ
+2164 R
-2174 GEIMDNTI
+2174 
-2182 SNNGRAYGLTTVKAP
+2182 
-2197 NARNNKGN
+2197 
-2205 QLSIEEITNNIKKLY
+2205 
-2220 QYANNNKDKTF
+2220 
-2231 KVAYTD
+2231 
-2237 GKLLNGHSIEEL
+2237 H
-2249 VNAFINAGE
+2249 
-2258 IPNNVLFSDTLNK
+2258 
-2271 YFVKQTN
+2271 
-2278 INKENINN
+2278 
-2286 IATDWTVLFAYNDLA
+2286 DWAVLFAYKDIA
-2301 KLSNKIGDTAR
+2301 KLADKIGSTAR

-2355 SIYAGYDPNKGLR
+2355 SIYAGYDPTKGLR

-2393 ILVNRMLFDTEQDNF
+2393 ILVNRMLFDTEQDKF

-2447 VCNYTYDIEKK
+2447 VNNYTYDIEKK

-2484 TFNVKDVTNP
+2484 TFDVKDVTNP
-2494 TQEEVDT
+2494 TQEEVDA

-2546 IRFNEDAID
+2546 IRFNEDAVD
-2555 SETAYNLFDTAFSS
+2555 NETAYNLFDTAFNS
-2569 DNPLVKLAAMDMI
+2569 DNPLVKLATMDMV

-2599 KCIKNDALRDENTFV
+2599 KCIKNTALRDENTFV
-2614 QYNGSRTSVVAQI
+2614 QYNGSRTSIISQI
-2627 KAQIDNAVARTDLIE
+2627 KAQVDNAVARTDLVE
-2642 QYLRTDPGVTNVPHK
+2642 QYLRSDPGVSSVPHK
-2657 FMNKKYSSMFK
+2657 FMSKKYSSMFK

-2674 YEFSLNDKNNA
+2674 YEFSLDDKDNA
-2685 IEFGFARESNSKVV
+2685 IEFGFARESNSKFV
-2699 PIQFNDYIYITKKE
+2699 PIQFNNYIYITKKE
-2713 GNESVTKLY
+2713 GNESITRLY
-2722 KIVSPAPGIGFAYPL
+2722 KIVSPDLGSGIGFAYPL
-2737 NSLEAGEDR
+2737 NSLETGEDR
-2746 EVSINNANNSVP
+2746 EVSINNTNNSVP

-2766 IENLMSDDT
+2766 IDNLMNSEVA
-2775 DYTLEQLNEL
+2775 DYTLDELNEL
-2785 YKKHIAT
+2785 YKKNIAT

-2806 MADANNDNGGAKDA
+2806 MSDANNDNGGAKDA
-2820 INKIIKTFNNYEGNR
+2820 IDKIIKTFNNYEGNR

-2850 SFTPPIHV
+2850 LFTPPIHV

-2866 GESISINGNF
+2866 GEPISINGNF

-2897 EEKPQMVEIV
+2897 EEKPQLVEIV
-2907 RETPMASSREEVTL
+2907 RETPMASSREEITL

-3000 GKFNQFYRDENGNYF
+3000 GKFSQFYRDENGNYF
-3015 AINSPEVIEAIK
+3015 AINSPEVINVIK
-3027 NNPDLQRQFLEALA
+3027 NNPALQRQFLETLA
-3041 DANAIIDKF
+3041 DANAIVDKF

-3070 EEMQKMIKELS
+3070 DEMQKMIKELS
-3081 NTSVIDDAEVKFGID
+3081 NSSVIDDAEVKFGID

-3106 IQNGIVSIW
+3106 IQNGLVSIF
-3115 DGFHSSGWLDAWFG
+3115 DGFHSSGWFDAWVG

-3148 DIHAKESQSKDF
+3148 DIRAKESQTKDF

-3191 GNIVRNYTDK
+3191 GNIVHDYTDK
-3201 FVEDIKELKRNVA
+3201 FVENIKELKRNVA

-3226 YIQAKHKLDKFLL
+3226 YIQTKHKLDKFLL

-3271 YVKLRET
+3271 YVKLREA

-3283 SRRIDGVLSKEFED
+3283 SRRFDGVLSKEFED

-3306 DDLTSQFIGNDYK
+3306 NDLTSQFIGDDYK
-3319 PAYEYGFPGIERAPD
+3319 PVYENGFPGTERAPD
-3334 DSIIVINQ
+3334 DSIIVTNQ
-3342 ELYDNARKQSL
+3342 EVYDNARKQSL
-3353 NDAIQLDQYL
+3353 NDAVQLDQYL

-3372 YTAKEEK
+3372 YTVKEEK

-3403 KVTTPASQLDT
+3403 KVTTPASQLET

-3427 NAHWSVDDILK
+3427 NAHWSVDDVLK
-3438 VQIEDAYKKLGITS
+3438 VRIEDAYKKLGITS

-3457 ARKLIKEKLTKGEQI
+3457 ARALIKDKLAKGEQL

-3489 AKIKEDVERNYG
+3489 AAIKEDVEKNYG
-3501 TTNTSLFSDR
+3501 TSSTSLFSDR
-3511 NLINSAEL
+3511 NLINSAEP

-3532 NSGGR
+3532 NSGGM
-3537 SNPEYQKIITKINDI
+3537 SNPEYQKIITDINNI

-3557 NSAAKIVETS
+3557 NSSAKIVETS
-3567 KMSIEDLKTLADLY
+3567 KMSIKDLKALGDLY

-3590 IKTKYGY
+3590 KGKGSYY
-3597 DVYEAYS
+3597 AYQTYS
-3604 EYAKEN
+3604 KYAKEN

-3633 LWKRVNIRYE
+3633 LWKRVNARYE
-3643 VLRDEKG
+3643 VLRDKKG
-3650 KIVIDETTGK
+3650 KIVIDEATGK

-3669 KPNHWLYTT
+3669 TPNHWLYTT

-3686 KDLNKRDPKE
+3686 EDLNKRDPKE

-3734 AKGIDYYKEW
+3734 AKGIAYYKEW

-3755 HAYEALPIWNR
+3755 HTYEALPIWNR

-3795 PNYIES
+3795 PNYIEG
-3801 YTDNENYKTVETDD
+3801 YTDNENYKTVETDN
-3815 KNGTTHVPGYDN
+3815 KNGTTHIPGYDN
-3827 NLGLNEY
+3827 DLGLNEY

-3847 QFAKTETAKRAIAS
+3847 SFAKTETAKRAIAS
-3861 GMAPHRVK
+3861 GMVPHRVK

-3891 LPSGKDSWYEKI
+3891 LPSGKDTWYEKI

-3915 LMTQL
+3915 LMNQL
-3920 KNKESVDLD
+3920 KNKESIDLD
-3929 NIRSTKPKRETYTSD
+3929 NIRSTKPKRETYASD
-3944 EAYEKDLEAYQKRM
+3944 EAYEKDLEAYQKRI

-3993 IQDNKQLLFYTHR
+3993 IQDNKQLLLYTHR
-4006 MLSKMKAYDTNL
+4006 MLGKMKAYDTNL

-4051 WVRRLV
+4051 WVRRLL
-4057 YDQYKIPQNKLTRN
+4057 YDQYKIPQNKLTRT

-4077 FTSAKFMMLNFTGA
+4077 FTSAKFMMLNITGG
-4091 IGNITIGE
+4091 IGNITVGE

-4110 YFTPTGWLKGKNM
+4110 YFTPTGCLKGKNM
-4123 WRQAVP
+4123 WRQAIP

-4168 ADTILNKIRDFMYS
+4168 ADTVLNKIRDFMYS

-4233 YAMKNIIGGNEELLN
+4233 YAMKNIIGGNDELLN
-4248 KYETF
+4248 KYEEF

-4301 AKVKFEE
+4301 AKAKFEE
-4308 LPTVMDQLD
+4308 LPTVMDQVD

-4329 ILAELQAKSQDKE
+4329 ILAELQAKSKDKE

-4451 LLKGYAEFAMN
+4451 LLKGYTEFAMN

-4481 AGDVVGALGGVCTAL
+4481 AGDVVGALGGICTAL

-4506 LKNSLWG
+4506 LKNSLWA

-4555 IMSAC
+4555 IMAAC

-4580 YAGQNKILVKLGRQI
+4580 YAGQNKIIVKLGRQI

-4600 LNNLATLDK
+4600 INNLATLDK

>member
-45 FNKEFETYYVNN
+45 FNKEFETYYANN

-140 RKDNLANRVINRMFG
+140 RKDNLANRVINRMLG
-155 AVAKNILETRKI
+155 AVATNILEARKV

-180 LMNTKSNDFIKI
+180 LMNTKSNDFVKL
-192 EEEVSKYTP
+192 EDEVSKTTP

-217 VKYFTEVFQGDD
+217 VKYFTQVIQTDD

-240 EISQQEVNW
+240 DLSQQEADW
-249 NESYSIEDDEA
+249 SESFDIEDDDD
-260 LNLDDAADNGSNSEK
+260 LNLNNAADNASNNEK

-333 MDFKSVDNA
+333 MDFKVVNSA
-342 IKGDIETT
+342 IRGDIETT

-361 VAESNKEYAGLAYLA
+361 IAKSNKEYAGLAYLA
-376 NDLRKKPDFAY
+376 NDLKKKPDFAY
-387 KVFQVYRRRTMRKQ
+387 KLFQVYRRRTIRKQ
-401 QARIDDNT
+401 QVRIDDNSVSPT
-409 VIPVRSNT
+409 RSNN

-441 IEDTKDILESIK
+441 IEDTNDILGAIK
-453 TKIKDYKALQ
+453 TKIDDYKTLQ

-469 LNKEALSADI
+469 LNKQALSADI

-534 NETLTN
+534 NETLNN
-540 KKYLDNKFKEANKI
+540 KRNLDNRFKEANKI
-554 EDKKARKEA
+554 KDKKAKKEA

-579 TKTYALELAKALAPY
+579 TKAYALELAKSLAPY

-625 AIKAT
+625 AVKAT
-630 LTEEQKD
+630 LTEQQKD
-637 GTKVSTE
+637 GSKVSTE

-667 RNENGAII
+667 RDENGAVI

-725 VYTGFAQYFNAEQ
+725 VYTGFAQYFNTEQ
-738 NPNMLMGDYF
+738 NPKMLMGDYF

-768 DGLFSKMHAIRN
+768 DGLFSKMHAIKN
-780 AKGEVIGKEVS
+780 AKGEVIAKEVS

-804 FKNIFKQELL
+804 FRNIFKQELL
-814 DMANFINIVFEVKE
+814 DMVNFINIVFEVKE
-828 NIETLEDGTVVDQR
+828 NTETLKDGTVVDQR

-915 GDSLLKYLFP
+915 GDDLLKYLFP

-938 TINAN
+938 TTNAN

-970 NNAIA
+970 NNAIT

-1002 LMYIAFNDVFE
+1002 LMYIAFNDIFE

-1043 TSLDLRENSTIVQGA
+1043 TSLDLRKNSTIIQGA
-1058 FLNTPEVQA
+1058 FLNTPEVQS

-1105 GRIEGEDGILVKD
+1105 GKVEGEDGILVKD
-1118 LVKNAKLTLE
+1118 LVKNAKLTLD

-1138 LYKPDGTPELNK
+1138 MYDNNGKPKLNADG
-1150 DKSCRRSGG
+1150 SYRRSGG
-1159 FSNTTVNDAQSYI
+1159 FSNTTINDAQSYI

-1214 VQKNFYYDQYYDEKL
+1214 VQKNFYYDQYYDDKL

-1252 QLEQVYNAMKDNN
+1252 QLEQVYEAMKANK

-1301 NNKAEDYRD
+1301 NNKAEDYRE

-1341 LDNIARNSP
+1341 LDNIDSNSP
-1350 LYAYKEDF
+1350 LHAYKEDF

-1371 NLVDE
+1371 KLVNE
-1376 LKIPIDKDGNIKFD
+1376 LKISLDEDGNIKFD

-1397 LDMQVFFDKLKDE
+1397 VDMQVFFDKLKDE

-1431 IAPNGCPNPVM
+1431 IAANGCPNPVM
-1442 PTYLSNVI
+1442 PTYLSNVV

-1511 KSNFGFAK
+1511 ASNFGFAK
-1519 NADGTYKDVDEVRDK
+1519 NADGTYKKSKEE
-1534 DGNLIGGLL
+1534 LL
-1543 KQLQDAHLD
+1543 KELQDAGLD

-1610 YIGRD
+1610 TINANGDIQKVLY
-1615 GNIKRATWK
+1615 
-1624 DTVTENDWLNYIR
+1624 NDLAGKSYDNYVKSQLN
-1637 RETGLKLS
+1637 S
-1645 GIDNETFENIKTEAK
+1645 EAK
-1660 ASTKAEARDAR
+1660 A
-1671 KAEIEE
+1671 
-1677 IKNKFDEIESEAY
+1677 
-1690 FNLDDNTKEVIKLI
+1690 KL
-1704 HEKINEAYGA
+1704 K
-1714 KPSKAKYQEQLE
+1714 K
-1726 VEIATLSDRLEDFKD
+1726 
-1741 TYIEEELDA
+1741 A
-1750 IKDYIE
+1750 IKDGVNETTALSNVATEYGLQSRE
-1756 AKNQILNN
+1756 EFSKDKNL
-1764 VINGF
+1764 
-1769 ELSDDFDYNAIKS
+1769 A
-1782 EKIKSAIKAYKDE
+1782 DE
-1795 QLRLAKQVAK
+1795 NTR
-1805 GSRLLQFEAYK
+1805 E
-1816 KKFDSD
+1816 
-1822 VIGNNSRQAR
+1822 AR

-1844 RANESLE
+1844 QANESLE

-1860 SIIAARDKVMNPIVK
+1860 SIIAARDKVMNPVVK
-1875 EVRESRSPYDFL
+1875 EVREARSPYDFL

-1914 VCNTVRPRI
+1914 VCNTVHPHI
-1923 ADNYVVKIAYSKD
+1923 TDKYTIKVAYSKD
-1936 KYNLKEL
+1936 KYNLEEL
-1943 KKRFEKVEE
+1943 QKRFEKVEE

-2001 NDFTFAVYKTLVDI
+2001 NDFTFAVYKTLADI

-2031 TRIVNAYNANKSI
+2031 TKIVNAYNANKSI

-2055 AIASL
+2055 AIRSL
-2060 GKEILNAYHIKTDK
+2060 GKEILNTYHINTDK
-2074 MNLDDIV
+2074 MNLGEII
-2081 ARVNALLGVKYS
+2081 ARVNGLLGTKYS

-2107 AKRLLNNDS
+2107 AKRLLNDKN
-2116 RPVKENK
+2116 RPVK
-2123 YIKHNTYSGLIDY
+2123 
-2136 NDNSVF
+2136 V
-2142 VFGSNPLGING
+2142 
-2153 NPSKGT
+2153 
-2159 GGAAL
+2159 
-2164 VALNQGRVQQ
+2164 
-2174 GEIMDNTI
+2174 
-2182 SNNGRAYGLTTVKAP
+2182 
-2197 NARNNKGN
+2197 
-2205 QLSIEEITNNIKKLY
+2205 SIY
-2220 QYANNNKDKTF
+2220 Q
-2231 KVAYTD
+2231 
-2237 GKLLNGHSIEEL
+2237 H
-2249 VNAFINAGE
+2249 
-2258 IPNNVLFSDTLNK
+2258 
-2271 YFVKQTN
+2271 
-2278 INKENINN
+2278 
-2286 IATDWTVLFAYNDLA
+2286 DWGVLFAYNDLA
-2301 KLSNKIGDTAR
+2301 KLSDKIGSTAR

-2355 SIYAGYDPNKGLR
+2355 SIYAGYDPTKGLR
-2368 SYITSDAKSAY
+2368 SYITSNAKSAY

-2436 LNTAYKQTDAV
+2436 LNAAYKQTDAV
-2447 VCNYTYDIEKK
+2447 VNNYTYDVEKK
-2458 QTVVNKEVDETDEAL
+2458 QTIVNKEFDETDEAL

-2494 TQEEVDT
+2494 TQEEVNA

-2514 KANSVD
+2514 KSNSVD

-2546 IRFNEDAID
+2546 IRFNEDAVD
-2555 SETAYNLFDTAFSS
+2555 NETAYNLFDTAFSS
-2569 DNPLVKLAAMDMI
+2569 DNPLVKLAAMDMV

-2599 KCIKNDALRDENTFV
+2599 KCIKNTALRDENTFV
-2614 QYNGSRTSVVAQI
+2614 QFNGARTSIIAQI
-2627 KAQIDNAVARTDLIE
+2627 KAQVDNAVSRTDLVE
-2642 QYLRTDPGVTNVPHK
+2642 QYLRSDPGVSNVPHK
-2657 FMNKKYSSMFK
+2657 FMNKKYSSMFE

-2674 YEFSLNDKNNA
+2674 YEFSLDDKDNA
-2685 IEFGFARESNSKVV
+2685 IEFGFARESNAEFV
-2699 PIQFNDYIYITKKE
+2699 PIQFNNYIYITKKE
-2713 GNESVTKLY
+2713 GNESVTRLY
-2722 KIVSPAPGIGFAYPL
+2722 KIVSPDLGSGIGFAYPL
-2737 NSLEAGEDR
+2737 NGLEAGEDR

-2766 IENLMSDDT
+2766 IDNLMNSEVA
-2775 DYTLEQLNEL
+2775 DYTLDELNEL
-2785 YKKHIAT
+2785 YKKHVAT

-2806 MADANNDNGGAKDA
+2806 MSDANNDNGGAKDA

-2858 EGETISND
+2858 EGETISNG
-2866 GESISINGNF
+2866 GEPISINGNF

-2897 EEKPQMVEIV
+2897 EEKPQLVEIV

-3000 GKFNQFYRDENGNYF
+3000 GKFSQFYRDENGNYF
-3015 AINSPEVIEAIK
+3015 AINSPEVINVIK
-3027 NNPDLQRQFLEALA
+3027 NNPALQRQFLETLA
-3041 DANAIIDKF
+3041 DANAIVDKF

-3070 EEMQKMIKELS
+3070 DEMQKMIKELS
-3081 NTSVIDDAEVKFGID
+3081 NSSIIDDAEVKFGLD

-3106 IQNGIVSIW
+3106 IQNGLISIY

-3148 DIHAKESQSKDF
+3148 DIRAKESQAKDF

-3181 VDLNKIFDKN
+3181 VDINKIFDKN

-3251 QKLYNEDEFIINN
+3251 QKLYDEDEFIINN

-3271 YVKLRET
+3271 YVKLREA

-3306 DDLTSQFIGNDYK
+3306 NDLTSQFIGNDYK
-3319 PAYEYGFPGIERAPD
+3319 PAYEYGFPGTEQAPD
-3334 DSIIVINQ
+3334 GSIIVTNQ
-3342 ELYDNARKQSL
+3342 EVYGNARKQSL
-3353 NDAIQLDQYL
+3353 NDAVQLDQYL

-3427 NAHWSVDDILK
+3427 NAHWSVDDVLK
-3438 VQIEDAYKKLGITS
+3438 VRIEDAYKKLGITS

-3457 ARKLIKEKLTKGEQI
+3457 ARALIKDKLAKGEQI

-3489 AKIKEDVERNYG
+3489 AAIKEDVERNYG

-3511 NLINSAEL
+3511 NLINSAEP

-3532 NSGGR
+3532 NSGGMT
-3537 SNPEYQKIITKINDI
+3537 NPEYQEIITKINNI

-3567 KMSIEDLKTLADLY
+3567 KMSIEDLKALGDLY

-3590 IKTKYGY
+3590 KGKGSYY
-3597 DVYEAYS
+3597 AYQTYS
-3604 EYAKEN
+3604 KYAKEN
-3610 VNEKAYYDEEGE
+3610 VNEQAYYSEEDE

-3633 LWKRVNIRYE
+3633 LWKRVNARYE
-3643 VLRDEKG
+3643 VLRDKKG

-3669 KPNHWLYTT
+3669 TPNHWLYTT

-3686 KDLNKRDPKE
+3686 EDLNKDNPKE

-3734 AKGIDYYKEW
+3734 AKGIAYYKEW

-3795 PNYIES
+3795 PNYIEG

-3847 QFAKTETAKRAIAS
+3847 SFAKTETAKRAIAS
-3861 GMAPHRVK
+3861 GMAPHRAK

-3929 NIRSTKPKRETYTSD
+3929 NIRSTKPKRETYASD
-3944 EAYEKDLEAYQKRM
+3944 EAYEKDLEAYQKRI
-3958 DEATKK
+3958 DEAIKK

-4006 MLSKMKAYDTNL
+4006 MLGKMKAYDTNL

-4057 YDQYKIPQNKLTRN
+4057 YDQYKIPQNKLTRT

-4077 FTSAKFMMLNFTGA
+4077 FTSAKFMMLNITGG
-4091 IGNITIGE
+4091 IGNITVGE

-4123 WRQAVP
+4123 WRHAIP

-4168 ADTILNKIRDFMYS
+4168 ADTVLNKIRDFMYS

-4253 KKNILADD
+4253 KKDILADD
-4261 NKKKEYIWNRRD
+4261 NKKKEYVWNRRD

-4289 QFIAERK
+4289 QFITERK

-4308 LPTVMDQLD
+4308 LPTVMDQVD

-4329 ILAELQAKSQDKE
+4329 ILAELQAKSKDKE

-4379 WWGSLAMQYHKHIYP
+4379 WWGSLAMQYHKHIYT

-4403 GYFNEERGTKEV
+4403 GYFNEERGTKEI

-4430 QLRYEKEMSD
+4430 KLRYEKEMSD
-4440 GQVEALESLQV
+4440 GQVEVLESLQV

-4481 AGDVVGALGGVCTAL
+4481 AGDVVGALGGICTAL

-4513 NLMLYEADDLTTQ
+4513 NLMLYEADELTTQ

-4555 IMSAC
+4555 IMAAC

>member
-21 EVGNDDVLFNSL
+21 EVGNNDVLFNSL

-45 FNKEFETYYVNN
+45 FNKEFETYYANN

-140 RKDNLANRVINRMFG
+140 RKDNLANRVINRMLG
-155 AVAKNILETRKI
+155 AVAKNILEARKV

-180 LMNTKSNDFIKI
+180 LMNTKSNDFVKL
-192 EEEVSKYTP
+192 ENEVSKYTP

-212 MLSDK
+212 MISDK
-217 VKYFTEVFQGDD
+217 VKYFTQVIQTDD

-240 EISQQEVNW
+240 DLSQQEADW
-249 NESYSIEDDEA
+249 SESFDIEDDED
-260 LNLDDAADNGSNSEK
+260 LNLNNAADNASNNEK

-333 MDFKSVDNA
+333 MDFKVVNSA
-342 IKGDIETT
+342 IRGDIETT

-361 VAESNKEYAGLAYLA
+361 IAESNKEYAGLAYLA
-376 NDLRKKPDFAY
+376 NDLKKKPDFAY
-387 KVFQVYRRRTMRKQ
+387 KLFQVYRRRTIRKQ
-401 QARIDDNT
+401 QVRIDDT
-409 VIPVRSNT
+409 AVSPTRSNN

-441 IEDTKDILESIK
+441 IEDTNDILRAIK
-453 TKIKDYKALQ
+453 TKIDDYKKLQ

-469 LNKEALSADI
+469 LNKQALSADI

-512 APNIANNLTQLY
+512 TPNVANNLTQLY
-524 GYLENTAKYA
+524 AYLENTAKYA
-534 NETLTN
+534 NETLIN
-540 KKYLDNKFKEANKI
+540 KQTLDNRFKEANKI
-554 EDKKARKEA
+554 ENKKAKKEA

-579 TKTYALELAKALAPY
+579 TKAYALELAKSLAPY

-625 AIKAT
+625 AVKAT
-630 LTEEQKD
+630 LTEQQKD

-667 RNENGAII
+667 RNENGAVI

-738 NPNMLMGDYF
+738 NPKMLMGDYF

-768 DGLFSKMHAIRN
+768 DGLFSKMHAIKN
-780 AKGEVIGKEVS
+780 AKGEVIAKEVS

-804 FKNIFKQELL
+804 FRNIFKQELL
-814 DMANFINIVFEVKE
+814 DMVNFINIVFEVKE
-828 NIETLEDGTVVDQR
+828 NTETLEDGTVVDQR

-915 GDSLLKYLFP
+915 GDKLLEYLFP

-938 TINAN
+938 TTNAN

-948 NLTADQEAMI
+948 NLSADQEAMI

-970 NNAIA
+970 NNAIT

-1002 LMYIAFNDVFE
+1002 LMYIAFNDVLE

-1058 FLNTPEVQA
+1058 FLNTPEVQT
-1067 RLKAIGLDVQQKTKF
+1067 RLKAIGLNVQQKTKF

-1105 GRIEGEDGILVKD
+1105 GKVEGEDGILVKD
-1118 LVKNAKLTLE
+1118 LVKNAKLTLD

-1138 LYKPDGTPELNK
+1138 VYDNNGKPKLNDDG
-1150 DKSCRRSGG
+1150 SYRRSGG
-1159 FSNTTVNDAQSYI
+1159 FSNTTINDAQSYI

-1188 DYLPLIE
+1188 DYLPLIK

-1252 QLEQVYNAMKDNN
+1252 QLEQVYEAMKANK

-1301 NNKAEDYRD
+1301 NNKAEDYRE

-1341 LDNIARNSP
+1341 LDNIDSNSP
-1350 LYAYKEDF
+1350 LHAYKEDF

-1371 NLVDE
+1371 KLVDE
-1376 LKIPIDKDGNIKFD
+1376 LKIPLDKDGNIKFD
-1390 ESGNITG
+1390 EAGNITG
-1397 LDMQVFFDKLKDE
+1397 VDMQVFFDKLKDE
-1410 CMRLGLDSNMMDF
+1410 CMRLGLDSNTMDF

-1431 IAPNGCPNPVM
+1431 IAANGCPNPVM
-1442 PTYLSNVI
+1442 PTYLSNVV

-1490 SYSKEL
+1490 SYSKQL

-1519 NADGTYKDVDEVRDK
+1519 NADDTYKDVDEVRDK

-1543 KQLQDAHLD
+1543 KQLQDTGLD

-1610 YIGRD
+1610 IINAD
-1615 GNIKRATWK
+1615 GNIQKILYNDLAGKSYDDYVKSQLNSEAK
-1624 DTVTENDWLNYIR
+1624 DK
-1637 RETGLKLS
+1637 LKKAIKE
-1645 GIDNETFENIKTEAK
+1645 GVNETTA
-1660 ASTKAEARDAR
+1660 
-1671 KAEIEE
+1671 
-1677 IKNKFDEIESEAY
+1677 
-1690 FNLDDNTKEVIKLI
+1690 
-1704 HEKINEAYGA
+1704 
-1714 KPSKAKYQEQLE
+1714 
-1726 VEIATLSDRLEDFKD
+1726 
-1741 TYIEEELDA
+1741 
-1750 IKDYIE
+1750 
-1756 AKNQILNN
+1756 LNN
-1764 VINGF
+1764 VATEYGLQSREEF
-1769 ELSDDFDYNAIKS
+1769 S
-1782 EKIKSAIKAYKDE
+1782 KDKN
-1795 QLRLAKQVAK
+1795 LADENT
-1805 GSRLLQFEAYK
+1805 RE
-1816 KKFDSD
+1816 
-1822 VIGNNSRQAR
+1822 AR

-1844 RANESLE
+1844 QDNESLE

-1875 EVRESRSPYDFL
+1875 EVREARSPYDFL

-1914 VCNTVRPRI
+1914 VCNTVQPHI
-1923 ADNYVVKIAYSKD
+1923 TDNYVVKIAYSKD
-1936 KYNLKEL
+1936 KYSLAEL
-1943 KKRFEKVEE
+1943 QKRFEKVEE

-1963 LGWTNDNKN
+1963 LGWTKDNKN

-2001 NDFTFAVYKTLVDI
+2001 NDFTFAVYKTLADI

-2031 TRIVNAYNANKSI
+2031 TTIVNAYNANKSI

-2055 AIASL
+2055 AIKSL
-2060 GKEILNAYHIKTDK
+2060 GKEILETYHIKTDK
-2074 MNLDDIV
+2074 MNLGEIV
-2081 ARVNALLGVKYS
+2081 FKVNGLLGTKYS
-2093 LDKHNDITLSPDEL
+2093 LDNHNDITLSPDEL
-2107 AKRLLNNDS
+2107 AKRLLNDKN
-2116 RPVKENK
+2116 RPVKV
-2123 YIKHNTYSGLIDY
+2123 
-2136 NDNSVF
+2136 SV
-2142 VFGSNPLGING
+2142 
-2153 NPSKGT
+2153 
-2159 GGAAL
+2159 
-2164 VALNQGRVQQ
+2164 
-2174 GEIMDNTI
+2174 
-2182 SNNGRAYGLTTVKAP
+2182 
-2197 NARNNKGN
+2197 
-2205 QLSIEEITNNIKKLY
+2205 Y
-2220 QYANNNKDKTF
+2220 Q
-2231 KVAYTD
+2231 
-2237 GKLLNGHSIEEL
+2237 H
-2249 VNAFINAGE
+2249 
-2258 IPNNVLFSDTLNK
+2258 
-2271 YFVKQTN
+2271 
-2278 INKENINN
+2278 
-2286 IATDWTVLFAYNDLA
+2286 DWAVLFAYKDISKLA
-2301 KLSNKIGDTAR
+2301 DKIGSTAR

-2350 SSIVN
+2350 SSIVS

-2368 SYITSDAKSAY
+2368 SYITSDAKSVY

-2408 RIANRAIEVINGSN
+2408 RIANRAIEVINDSN

-2436 LNTAYKQTDAV
+2436 LNTAYKQIDAV
-2447 VCNYTYDIEKK
+2447 VNNYTYDVEKK
-2458 QTVVNKEVDETDEAL
+2458 QTVVNKEVDDTDEAL

-2484 TFNVKDVTNP
+2484 TFDVKDVTNP
-2494 TQEEVDT
+2494 TQEEVDA

-2546 IRFNEDAID
+2546 IRFNEDAVD
-2555 SETAYNLFDTAFSS
+2555 NETAYNLFDTAFSS

-2599 KCIKNDALRDENTFV
+2599 KCIKNTALRDENTFV
-2614 QYNGSRTSVVAQI
+2614 QYNGARTSIIAQI
-2627 KAQIDNAVARTDLIE
+2627 KAQVDNAVARTDLVE
-2642 QYLRTDPGVTNVPHK
+2642 QYLRSDPGVSNVPHK

-2668 TVTRGM
+2668 TITRGM
-2674 YEFSLNDKNNA
+2674 YEFSLDDKDNA
-2685 IEFGFARESNSKVV
+2685 IEFGFARESNSKFV
-2699 PIQFNDYIYITKKE
+2699 PIQFNNYIYITNKE
-2713 GNESVTKLY
+2713 GNETVTRLY
-2722 KIVSPAPGIGFAYPL
+2722 KIVSPDLGSGIGFAYPL
-2737 NSLEAGEDR
+2737 NGLEVGEDR
-2746 EVSINNANNSVP
+2746 EVSINNTNNTVP

-2766 IENLMSDDT
+2766 IDNLMNSEVA
-2775 DYTLEQLNEL
+2775 DYTLDELNEL

-2792 TKVNKVKAVTHFDI
+2792 TKVNRVKVAAHFDI
-2806 MADANNDNGGAKDA
+2806 MEDAKKDVGGAKDA
-2820 INKIIKTFNNYEGNR
+2820 IDKIIKVFNNTTDSKA
-2835 IFIQNMYLYGKTKYD
+2835 FIQNLYLFGNSSYKD
-2850 SFTPPIHV
+2850 FTPPIHI
-2858 EGETISND
+2858 EGETTDDSGNKIN
-2866 GESISINGNF
+2866 INGDF
-2876 LFRRATKVSIE
+2876 MFKQATKYNVDKHNEHFKDNVEFKPNLVEVSRV
-2887 SHNIRTGEHI
+2887 S
-2897 EEKPQMVEIV
+2897 
-2907 RETPMASSREEVTL
+2907 PMASSREEVTL

-3000 GKFNQFYRDENGNYF
+3000 GKFSQFYKDDNGNYF
-3015 AINSPEVIEAIK
+3015 AINSPEVINAIK
-3027 NNPDLQRQFLEALA
+3027 NNPALQRQFLETLA
-3041 DANAIIDKF
+3041 DADAIVDKF

-3057 ADEIENPTLKFYI
+3057 ADDIENPTLKFYI
-3070 EEMQKMIKELS
+3070 DEMQKMIKELS
-3081 NTSVIDDAEVKFGID
+3081 NSSVIDDAEVKFGID

-3106 IQNGIVSIW
+3106 IQNGIVSIF
-3115 DGFHSSGWLDAWFG
+3115 DGFHSSGWFDAWVG

-3148 DIHAKESQSKDF
+3148 DIRAKESQAKDF

-3191 GNIVRNYTDK
+3191 GNIVRDYTDK

-3271 YVKLRET
+3271 YVKLREA

-3283 SRRIDGVLSKEFED
+3283 SRRSDGVLSKEFED

-3306 DDLTSQFIGNDYK
+3306 NDLTSQFIGDDYK
-3319 PAYEYGFPGIERAPD
+3319 PAYEYGFPGTEQAPD
-3334 DSIIVINQ
+3334 GSIIVTNQ
-3342 ELYDNARKQSL
+3342 EVYDNARKQSL
-3353 NDAIQLDQYL
+3353 NDAVQLDQYL

-3388 MLNIIDNAEVRDSNG
+3388 MLNIIDNAEVRDSNS
-3403 KVTTPASQLDT
+3403 KVTTPASQLET

-3427 NAHWSVDDILK
+3427 NAHWSVDEVLK
-3438 VQIEDAYKKLGITS
+3438 VRIEDAYKKLGITS

-3457 ARKLIKEKLTKGEQI
+3457 ARALIKDKLAKGEQI

-3489 AKIKEDVERNYG
+3489 AAIREDVEKNYG
-3501 TTNTSLFSDR
+3501 TSSTSLFSDR
-3511 NLINSAEL
+3511 NLINSAEP

-3532 NSGGR
+3532 NSGGMT
-3537 SNPEYQKIITKINDI
+3537 NPEYQKIITKINNI
-3552 TRKYY
+3552 NRKYY

-3567 KMSIEDLKTLADLY
+3567 KMSIEDLKALGDLY

-3590 IKTKYGY
+3590 KGKGGY
-3597 DVYEAYS
+3597 DAYKAYS

-3610 VNEKAYYDEEGE
+3610 VNEQAYYSEESE

-3633 LWKRVNIRYE
+3633 LWKRVNARHE
-3643 VLRDEKG
+3643 VLRDKKG

-3669 KPNHWLYTT
+3669 TPNHWLYTT

-3686 KDLNKRDPKE
+3686 EDLNKRDPKE

-3721 NTPQYYKAKNAAL
+3721 NTPQYYEAKNAAL
-3734 AKGIDYYKEW
+3734 AKGIAYYKEW

-3795 PNYIES
+3795 PNYIEG

-3827 NLGLNEY
+3827 NLGINEY

-3847 QFAKTETAKRAIAS
+3847 NFAKTETAKRAIAS
-3861 GMAPHRVK
+3861 GMVPHRVK

-3891 LPSGKDSWYEKI
+3891 LPSGKDTWYEKI

-3929 NIRSTKPKRETYTSD
+3929 NIHSTKPKRETYTSD
-3944 EAYEKDLEAYQKRM
+3944 EAYEKDLEAYQKRI

-3964 NEEIHQK
+3964 NEEIHKK

-3993 IQDNKQLLFYTHR
+3993 IQDNKQLLLYTHR
-4006 MLSKMKAYDTNL
+4006 MLGKMKAYDTNL

-4041 DTRLQEQFDN
+4041 DTRIQEQFDN
-4051 WVRRLV
+4051 WVRRLL
-4057 YDQYKIPQNKLTRN
+4057 YDQYKIPQNKLTRT

-4077 FTSAKFMMLNFTGA
+4077 FTSAKFMMLNITGG
-4091 IGNITIGE
+4091 IGNITVGE

-4123 WRQAVP
+4123 WRQAIP

-4168 ADTILNKIRDFMYS
+4168 ADTVLNKIRDFMYS

-4233 YAMKNIIGGNEELLN
+4233 YAMKNIIGGNDELLD

-4253 KKNILADD
+4253 KKDILADD

-4308 LPTVMDQLD
+4308 LPTVMDQVD

-4329 ILAELQAKSQDKE
+4329 ILAELQAKSKDKE

-4555 IMSAC
+4555 IMAAC

-4580 YAGQNKILVKLGRQI
+4580 YAGQNKIIVKLGRQI

-4600 LNNLATLDK
+4600 INNLATLDK

>member
-45 FNKEFETYYVNN
+45 FNKEFETYYANN

-76 NFYKNRNFNVNEHT
+76 HFYKNRNFNVNEHT
-90 TDSAFISDVKSKGYT
+90 TDSAFVSDVKSKGYT

-140 RKDNLANRVINRMFG
+140 RKDNLANRVINRMLG
-155 AVAKNILETRKI
+155 AVATNILEARKV

-180 LMNTKSNDFIKI
+180 LMNTKSNDFVKL
-192 EEEVSKYTP
+192 EDEVSKTTP

-217 VKYFTEVFQGDD
+217 VKYFTQVIQTDD

-240 EISQQEVNW
+240 DLSQQEADW
-249 NESYSIEDDEA
+249 SESFDIEDDDD
-260 LNLDDAADNGSNSEK
+260 LNLNNAADNASNNEK

-299 RSYLSTIPKLSST
+299 RSYLSTVPKLSST

-333 MDFKSVDNA
+333 MDFKVVNSA
-342 IKGDIETT
+342 IRGDIETT

-361 VAESNKEYAGLAYLA
+361 IAESNKEYAGLSYLA
-376 NDLRKKPDFAY
+376 NDLKKKPDFAY
-387 KVFQVYRRRTMRKQ
+387 KLFQVYRRRTIRKQ
-401 QARIDDNT
+401 QVRIDDNSVSPT
-409 VIPVRSNT
+409 RSNN

-441 IEDTKDILESIK
+441 IEDTNDILGAIK
-453 TKIKDYKALQ
+453 TKIDDYKTLQ

-469 LNKEALSADI
+469 LNKQALSADI

-498 IERFARLNGKVDGK
+498 IERFARLNGKADGK
-512 APNIANNLTQLY
+512 TSNIANNLTQLY

-534 NETLTN
+534 NETLNN
-540 KKYLDNKFKEANKI
+540 KRNLDNRFKEANKI
-554 EDKKARKEA
+554 KDKKAKKEA
-563 LDSVR
+563 LDNVR

-579 TKTYALELAKALAPY
+579 TKAYALELAKSLAPY

-625 AIKAT
+625 AVKAT
-630 LTEEQKD
+630 LTEQQKD

-667 RNENGAII
+667 RDENGAVI

-685 GNIQITNYARDMVNI
+685 GNIQITNYARDMINI

-738 NPNMLMGDYF
+738 NPKMLMGDYF

-768 DGLFSKMHAIRN
+768 DGLFSKMHAIKN

-804 FKNIFKQELL
+804 FRNIFKQELL
-814 DMANFINIVFEVKE
+814 DMINFINIVFETNSLGQIKY
-828 NIETLEDGTVVDQR
+828 NDDGS
-842 GRIVFNNDNTPMF
+842 PMF

-903 LTDYK
+903 LTDHK
-908 TGTTTKY
+908 TGKTTKY
-915 GDSLLKYLFP
+915 GNKLLEYMFP
-925 SLYGGARDGFIPF
+925 SLYGGAINGFIPF
-938 TINAN
+938 ATNDN

-948 NLTADQEAMI
+948 KLSADQEAMI
-958 TRMVKGFVTDYS
+958 ARMVKGFVTDYS
-970 NNAIA
+970 NNAIT
-975 RMSEYKDLDINNLI
+975 RMSEYKDLDVNNLI

-1043 TSLDLRENSTIVQGA
+1043 TNLDLRENSTIVQGA
-1058 FLNTPEVQA
+1058 FLNTPEVQS
-1067 RLKAIGLDVQQKTKF
+1067 RLKSIGLDVQQKTKF

-1090 VRTSEECKVAKTYPD
+1090 VRTSEECKVDTEDTTGKLTD
-1105 GRIEGEDGILVKD
+1105 KDGILVRD
-1118 LVKNAKLTLE
+1118 LVKNAKLTVK
-1128 QARDLMGGPI
+1128 QARTLM
-1138 LYKPDGTPELNK
+1138 K
-1150 DKSCRRSGG
+1150 G
-1159 FSNTTVNDAQSYI
+1159 FSGTTVNDAQSYI

-1195 AIQDESKEIPADL
+1195 AIQDESKEIPSGL

-1241 FVLVPRFIRGT
+1241 FVLVPRFIKGT

-1284 IFDEKTGEVTE
+1284 VFDEKTGEVTE

-1301 NNKAEDYRD
+1301 NNKAKDYRE

-1341 LDNIARNSP
+1341 LDNIDSKSP
-1350 LYAYKEDF
+1350 LYKYKEDF

-1371 NLVDE
+1371 SLVDE
-1376 LKIPIDKDGNIKFD
+1376 LKIPLDKDGNIKFD

-1397 LDMQVFFDKLKDE
+1397 VDMQVFFDKLKDE

-1431 IAPNGCPNPVM
+1431 IAANGCPNPVM

-1511 KSNFGFAK
+1511 ASNFDFAK
-1519 NADGTYKDVDEVRDK
+1519 NADGTYKKNKEE
-1534 DGNLIGGLL
+1534 LL
-1543 KQLQDAHLD
+1543 KELQAAGLD

-1610 YIGRD
+1610 TINANGDIQKVLY
-1615 GNIKRATWK
+1615 
-1624 DTVTENDWLNYIR
+1624 NDLAGKSYDDYVKAQLN
-1637 RETGLKLS
+1637 S
-1645 GIDNETFENIKTEAK
+1645 EAK
-1660 ASTKAEARDAR
+1660 A
-1671 KAEIEE
+1671 
-1677 IKNKFDEIESEAY
+1677 
-1690 FNLDDNTKEVIKLI
+1690 KL
-1704 HEKINEAYGA
+1704 K
-1714 KPSKAKYQEQLE
+1714 K
-1726 VEIATLSDRLEDFKD
+1726 
-1741 TYIEEELDA
+1741 A
-1750 IKDYIE
+1750 IKE
-1756 AKNQILNN
+1756 GVNETTALNN
-1764 VINGF
+1764 VATEYGLQSREEF
-1769 ELSDDFDYNAIKS
+1769 SKGKS
-1782 EKIKSAIKAYKDE
+1782 LADE
-1795 QLRLAKQVAK
+1795 
-1805 GSRLLQFEAYK
+1805 
-1816 KKFDSD
+1816 
-1822 VIGNNSRQAR
+1822 NSREAR

-1844 RANESLE
+1844 QDNESLE

-1875 EVRESRSPYDFL
+1875 EVREARSPYDFL

-1914 VCNTVRPRI
+1914 VCNTVHPHVT
-1923 ADNYVVKIAYSKD
+1923 DKYTVKVAYSKD
-1936 KYNLKEL
+1936 KYNLEEL
-1943 KKRFEKVEE
+1943 QKRFEKVEE

-2001 NDFTFAVYKTLVDI
+2001 NDFTFAVYKTLADI

-2060 GKEILNAYHIKTDK
+2060 GKEILNTYHIKTDK
-2074 MNLDDIV
+2074 MNLDEIV
-2081 ARVNALLGVKYS
+2081 ARVNVLLGAKYS
-2093 LDKHNDITLSPDEL
+2093 LDEHNDITLSPDEL
-2107 AKRLLNNDS
+2107 AKRLLNDES
-2116 RPVKENK
+2116 RPVK
-2123 YIKHNTYSGLIDY
+2123 
-2136 NDNSVF
+2136 
-2142 VFGSNPLGING
+2142 GSI
-2153 NPSKGT
+2153 
-2159 GGAAL
+2159 
-2164 VALNQGRVQQ
+2164 
-2174 GEIMDNTI
+2174 
-2182 SNNGRAYGLTTVKAP
+2182 
-2197 NARNNKGN
+2197 
-2205 QLSIEEITNNIKKLY
+2205 Y
-2220 QYANNNKDKTF
+2220 Q
-2231 KVAYTD
+2231 
-2237 GKLLNGHSIEEL
+2237 H
-2249 VNAFINAGE
+2249 
-2258 IPNNVLFSDTLNK
+2258 
-2271 YFVKQTN
+2271 
-2278 INKENINN
+2278 
-2286 IATDWTVLFAYNDLA
+2286 DWAVLFAYNDLA
-2301 KLSNKIGDTAR
+2301 KLSDKIGSTAR

-2334 IADLI
+2334 IVDLI

-2355 SIYAGYDPNKGLR
+2355 SIYAGYDPTKGLR

-2447 VCNYTYDIEKK
+2447 VCNYTYDVEKK
-2458 QTVVNKEVDETDEAL
+2458 QTVVNKEIEEEDEAL

-2484 TFNVKDVTNP
+2484 TFNVKDITNP
-2494 TQEEVDT
+2494 TQNEVDA

-2520 AGIFNYINTNLFNE
+2520 AGIFSYINTNLFNE

-2546 IRFNEDAID
+2546 IRFNEDAVD
-2555 SETAYNLFDTAFSS
+2555 NETAYNLFDTAFNSN
-2569 DNPLVKLAAMDMI
+2569 NPLVKLAAMDMV

-2589 GFKIGRGAIN
+2589 GFKMGRGVIN
-2599 KCIKNDALRDENTFV
+2599 KCIKNTALRDENTFV
-2614 QYNGSRTSVVAQI
+2614 QYNGARTSIVDQI
-2627 KAQIDNAVARTDLIE
+2627 KAQINNATARTELVE

-2674 YEFSLNDKNNA
+2674 YEFSLDDKNNA

-2699 PIQFNDYIYITKKE
+2699 PIQFNNYIYISKKE
-2713 GNESVTKLY
+2713 GNESVTRLY

-2746 EVSINNANNSVP
+2746 EISINNANNSVP

-2766 IENLMSDDT
+2766 IENLMSDET

-2806 MADANNDNGGAKDA
+2806 MSDANNDNGGAKDA
-2820 INKIIKTFNNYEGNR
+2820 IDKIIKTFNDYEGNR
-2835 IFIQNMYLYGKTKYD
+2835 IFIQNMYLYDKTKYD

-2858 EGETISND
+2858 EGETISNG

-2897 EEKPQMVEIV
+2897 EEKPQLVEIV

-3000 GKFNQFYRDENGNYF
+3000 GKFSQFYRDENGNYF
-3015 AINSPEVIEAIK
+3015 AINSPEVINVIK
-3027 NNPDLQRQFLEALA
+3027 NNPALQRQFLETLA
-3041 DANAIIDKF
+3041 DANAIVDKF

-3070 EEMQKMIKELS
+3070 DEMQKMIKELS
-3081 NTSVIDDAEVKFGID
+3081 NSSIIDDAEVKFGLD

-3106 IQNGIVSIW
+3106 IQNGLISIY

-3148 DIHAKESQSKDF
+3148 DIRAKESQAKDF
-3160 AVAFGKHFEDIK
+3160 AIAFGKHFEDIK

-3181 VDLNKIFDKN
+3181 VDINKIFDKN

-3239 DHVNREYVDSYY
+3239 DHVNREYVDGYY
-3251 QKLYNEDEFIINN
+3251 HKLYDEDEYIINN

-3271 YVKLRET
+3271 YVKLREA

-3306 DDLTSQFIGNDYK
+3306 NDLTSQFIGNEYK
-3319 PAYEYGFPGIERAPD
+3319 PAYEYGFPGTEQAPD
-3334 DSIIVINQ
+3334 GSISVTNQ
-3342 ELYDNARKQSL
+3342 EVYDNARKQSL
-3353 NDAIQLDQYL
+3353 NDAVQLDQYL

-3403 KVTTPASQLDT
+3403 KVTTPASQLDS
-3414 NKEYKKAKEWIAN
+3414 NKEYKKAKEWIAS
-3427 NAHWSVDDILK
+3427 NAHWSVDDALK
-3438 VQIEDAYKKLGITS
+3438 VRIEDAYKKLGITNF
-3452 GKASK
+3452 KASK
-3457 ARKLIKEKLTKGEQI
+3457 ARAFIKDKLAKGEQI

-3489 AKIKEDVERNYG
+3489 ATIKEDVERNYG
-3501 TTNTSLFSDR
+3501 TSNTSLFSDR
-3511 NLINSAEL
+3511 NLINSAEP

-3532 NSGGR
+3532 NSGGMT
-3537 SNPEYQKIITKINDI
+3537 NPEYQEIITKINNI

-3567 KMSIEDLKTLADLY
+3567 KMSIEDLKALGDLY
-3581 DELDKTKKK
+3581 DELDKTKKHK
-3590 IKTKYGY
+3590 EKGSY
-3597 DVYEAYS
+3597 DAYQAYS
-3604 EYAKEN
+3604 KYAKEN
-3610 VNEKAYYDEEGE
+3610 VNEQAYYSEEDE

-3633 LWKRVNIRYE
+3633 LWKRVNARYE
-3643 VLRDEKG
+3643 VLRDKKG

-3686 KDLNKRDPKE
+3686 EDLNKRGPKE

-3734 AKGIDYYKEW
+3734 AKGIAYYKEW

-3795 PNYIES
+3795 PNYIEG
-3801 YTDNENYKTVETDD
+3801 YTDNENYKTVETDN

-3834 EQEAKQYIQDTLM
+3834 EQEAKQYIQDVLM
-3847 QFAKTETAKRAIAS
+3847 RFAKTETAKRAIAS
-3861 GMAPHRVK
+3861 GMTPHRAK

-3929 NIRSTKPKRETYTSD
+3929 DIRSTKPKRETYASD
-3944 EAYEKDLEAYQKRM
+3944 KAYEKDLEAYQKRI

-4006 MLSKMKAYDTNL
+4006 MLGKMKAYDTNL

-4057 YDQYKIPQNKLTRN
+4057 YEQYKIPQNKLTRT

-4077 FTSAKFMMLNFTGA
+4077 FTSAKFMMLNVTGG
-4091 IGNITIGE
+4091 IGNITVGE

-4123 WRQAVP
+4123 WRQAIP
-4129 SFIRGMANED
+4129 SFIRGMTNDD

-4151 NIVDFDEVNN
+4151 NVVDFDEVNN
-4161 RPTVHLD
+4161 RPTVNLD
-4168 ADTILNKIRDFMYS
+4168 ADTVLNKIRDFMYS

-4233 YAMKNIIGGNEELLN
+4233 YAMRNIIGGNEELLN
-4248 KYETF
+4248 EYEEF
-4253 KKNILADD
+4253 KNDILADD
-4261 NKKKEYIWNRRD
+4261 NKKKEYVWNRRD
-4273 INTEFAN
+4273 VNTEFAN

-4308 LPTVMDQLD
+4308 LPTVMDQVD

-4329 ILAELQAKSQDKE
+4329 ILAELQAKSKDKE

-4394 GVMKHYRRK
+4394 GVMKHYRKK
-4403 GYFNEERGTKEV
+4403 GYFNEERGSKEV

-4430 QLRYEKEMSD
+4430 KLRYEKEMSD
-4440 GQVEALESLQV
+4440 GQVEVLESLQV

-4467 QLMPKWQRASIERA
+4467 QLMPKWQRSSIERA
-4481 AGDVVGALGGVCTAL
+4481 AGDVVGALGGICTAL

-4506 LKNSLWG
+4506 LRNSLWG

-4526 SMMYNMLFLPQQ
+4526 SMTYNMLFLPQQ

-4555 IMSAC
+4555 IMTAC

>member
-45 FNKEFETYYVNN
+45 FNKEFETYYANN

-140 RKDNLANRVINRMFG
+140 RKDNLANRVINRMLG
-155 AVAKNILETRKI
+155 AVATNILEARKV

-180 LMNTKSNDFIKI
+180 LMNTKSNDFVKL
-192 EEEVSKYTP
+192 EDEVSKTTP

-217 VKYFTEVFQGDD
+217 VKYFTQVIQTDD

-240 EISQQEVNW
+240 DLSQQEADW
-249 NESYSIEDDEA
+249 SESFDIEDDDD
-260 LNLDDAADNGSNSEK
+260 LNLNNAADNASNNEK

-333 MDFKSVDNA
+333 MDFKVVNSA
-342 IKGDIETT
+342 IRGDIETT

-361 VAESNKEYAGLAYLA
+361 IAESNKEYAGLSYLA
-376 NDLRKKPDFAY
+376 NDLKKKPDFAY
-387 KVFQVYRRRTMRKQ
+387 KLFQVYRRRTIRKQ
-401 QARIDDNT
+401 QVRIDDNSVSPT
-409 VIPVRSNT
+409 RSNN

-441 IEDTKDILESIK
+441 IEDTNDILGAIK
-453 TKIKDYKALQ
+453 TKIDDYKTLQ

-469 LNKEALSADI
+469 LNKEALSANI

-512 APNIANNLTQLY
+512 IPNIANNLTQLY

-534 NETLTN
+534 NETLNN
-540 KKYLDNKFKEANKI
+540 KRNLDNRFKEANKI
-554 EDKKARKEA
+554 KDKKAKKEA

-579 TKTYALELAKALAPY
+579 TKAYALELAKSLAPY

-625 AIKAT
+625 AVKAT
-630 LTEEQKD
+630 LTEQQKD
-637 GTKVSTE
+637 GSKVSTE

-667 RNENGAII
+667 RDENGAVI

-725 VYTGFAQYFNAEQ
+725 VYTGFAQYFNTEQ
-738 NPNMLMGDYF
+738 NPKMLMGDYF

-768 DGLFSKMHAIRN
+768 DGLFSKMHAIKN
-780 AKGEVIGKEVS
+780 AKGEVIAKEVS

-804 FKNIFKQELL
+804 FRNIFKQELL
-814 DMANFINIVFEVKE
+814 DMVNFINIVFEVKE
-828 NIETLEDGTVVDQR
+828 NTETLKDGTVVDQR

-915 GDSLLKYLFP
+915 GDDLLKYLFP

-938 TINAN
+938 TTNAN

-970 NNAIA
+970 NNAIT

-1002 LMYIAFNDVFE
+1002 LMYIAFNDIFE

-1043 TSLDLRENSTIVQGA
+1043 TSLDLRENSTIIQGA
-1058 FLNTPEVQA
+1058 FLNTPEVQS

-1105 GRIEGEDGILVKD
+1105 GKVEGEDGILVKD
-1118 LVKNAKLTLE
+1118 LVKNAKLTLD

-1138 LYKPDGTPELNK
+1138 MYDNNGKPKLNADG
-1150 DKSCRRSGG
+1150 SYRRSGG
-1159 FSNTTVNDAQSYI
+1159 FSNTTINDAQSYI

-1214 VQKNFYYDQYYDEKL
+1214 VQKNFYYDQYYDDKL

-1252 QLEQVYNAMKDNN
+1252 QLEQVYEAMKANK

-1301 NNKAEDYRD
+1301 NNKAEDYRE

-1341 LDNIARNSP
+1341 LDNIDSNSP
-1350 LYAYKEDF
+1350 LHAYKEDF

-1371 NLVDE
+1371 KLVDE
-1376 LKIPIDKDGNIKFD
+1376 LKISLDEDGNIKFD

-1397 LDMQVFFDKLKDE
+1397 VDMQVFFDKLKDE

-1431 IAPNGCPNPVM
+1431 IAANGCPNPVM
-1442 PTYLSNVI
+1442 PTYLSNVV

-1511 KSNFGFAK
+1511 ASNFGFAK
-1519 NADGTYKDVDEVRDK
+1519 NADGTYKKSKEE
-1534 DGNLIGGLL
+1534 LL
-1543 KQLQDAHLD
+1543 KELQDAGLD

-1624 DTVTENDWLNYIR
+1624 DTVTENDWLNYVR
-1637 RETGLKLS
+1637 RETGLRLS
-1645 GIDNETFENIKTEAK
+1645 GIDNEKFENIKADAK

-1671 KAEIEE
+1671 KAEIAE
-1677 IKNKFDEIESEAY
+1677 IKNRFDEIESEAY

-1704 HEKINEAYGA
+1704 HEKINEAYGP

-1726 VEIATLSDRLEDFKD
+1726 VEISTLTGRLEEFKD
-1741 TYIEEELDA
+1741 IYIEEELDA

-1756 AKNQILNN
+1756 AKKQILNN

-1795 QLRLAKQVAK
+1795 QLRLAKQIARS
-1805 GSRLLQFEAYK
+1805 SRLLQFEAYK

-1822 VIGNNSRQAR
+1822 VIGNNTREAR

-1844 RANESLE
+1844 QANESLE

-1860 SIIAARDKVMNPIVK
+1860 SIIAARDKVMNPVVK
-1875 EVRESRSPYDFL
+1875 EVREARSPYDFL

-1914 VCNTVRPRI
+1914 VCNTVHPHI
-1923 ADNYVVKIAYSKD
+1923 TDKYTIKVAYSKD
-1936 KYNLKEL
+1936 KYNLEEL
-1943 KKRFEKVEE
+1943 QKRFEKVEE

-2001 NDFTFAVYKTLVDI
+2001 NDFTFAVYKTLADI

-2031 TRIVNAYNANKSI
+2031 TKIVNAYNANKSI

-2055 AIASL
+2055 AIRSL
-2060 GKEILNAYHIKTDK
+2060 GKEILNTYHINTDK
-2074 MNLDDIV
+2074 MNLGEIV
-2081 ARVNALLGVKYS
+2081 ARVNGLLGTKYS
-2093 LDKHNDITLSPDEL
+2093 LDKHNDIILSPDEL
-2107 AKRLLNNDS
+2107 AKRLLNDKNH
-2116 RPVKENK
+2116 PVK
-2123 YIKHNTYSGLIDY
+2123 
-2136 NDNSVF
+2136 V
-2142 VFGSNPLGING
+2142 
-2153 NPSKGT
+2153 
-2159 GGAAL
+2159 
-2164 VALNQGRVQQ
+2164 
-2174 GEIMDNTI
+2174 
-2182 SNNGRAYGLTTVKAP
+2182 
-2197 NARNNKGN
+2197 
-2205 QLSIEEITNNIKKLY
+2205 SIY
-2220 QYANNNKDKTF
+2220 Q
-2231 KVAYTD
+2231 
-2237 GKLLNGHSIEEL
+2237 H
-2249 VNAFINAGE
+2249 
-2258 IPNNVLFSDTLNK
+2258 
-2271 YFVKQTN
+2271 
-2278 INKENINN
+2278 
-2286 IATDWTVLFAYNDLA
+2286 DWGVLFAYNDLA
-2301 KLSNKIGDTAR
+2301 KLSDKIGSTAR

-2355 SIYAGYDPNKGLR
+2355 SIYAGYDPTKGLR
-2368 SYITSDAKSAY
+2368 SYITSNAKSAY

-2408 RIANRAIEVINGSN
+2408 RIANRAIEVINSSN

-2436 LNTAYKQTDAV
+2436 LNAAYKQTDAV
-2447 VCNYTYDIEKK
+2447 VNNYTYDVEKK
-2458 QTVVNKEVDETDEAL
+2458 QTIVNKEFDETDEAL

-2494 TQEEVDT
+2494 TQEEVNA

-2514 KANSVD
+2514 KSNSVD

-2546 IRFNEDAID
+2546 IRFNEDAVD
-2555 SETAYNLFDTAFSS
+2555 NETAYNLFDTAFSS
-2569 DNPLVKLAAMDMI
+2569 DNPLVKLAAMDMV

-2599 KCIKNDALRDENTFV
+2599 KCIKNTALRDENTFV
-2614 QYNGSRTSVVAQI
+2614 QFNGARTSIIAQI
-2627 KAQIDNAVARTDLIE
+2627 KAQVDNAVSRTDLVE
-2642 QYLRTDPGVTNVPHK
+2642 QYLRSDPGVSNVPHK
-2657 FMNKKYSSMFK
+2657 FMNKKYSSMFE

-2674 YEFSLNDKNNA
+2674 YEFSLDDKDNA
-2685 IEFGFARESNSKVV
+2685 IEFGFARESNAEFV
-2699 PIQFNDYIYITKKE
+2699 PIQFNNYIYITKKE
-2713 GNESVTKLY
+2713 GNESVTRLY
-2722 KIVSPAPGIGFAYPL
+2722 KIVSPDLGSGIGFAYPL
-2737 NSLEAGEDR
+2737 NGLEAGEDR

-2766 IENLMSDDT
+2766 IDNLMNSEVA
-2775 DYTLEQLNEL
+2775 DYTLDELNEL
-2785 YKKHIAT
+2785 YKKHVAT

-2806 MADANNDNGGAKDA
+2806 MSDANNDNGGAKDA

-2866 GESISINGNF
+2866 GEPISINGNF

-2897 EEKPQMVEIV
+2897 EEKPQLVEIV
-2907 RETPMASSREEVTL
+2907 RETPMASSRGEVTL

-3000 GKFNQFYRDENGNYF
+3000 GKFSQFYRDENGNYF
-3015 AINSPEVIEAIK
+3015 AINSPEVIDAIK
-3027 NNPDLQRQFLEALA
+3027 NNPALQRQFLETLA
-3041 DANAIIDKF
+3041 DANAIVDKF

-3070 EEMQKMIKELS
+3070 DEMQKMIKELS
-3081 NTSVIDDAEVKFGID
+3081 NSSIIDDAEVKFGLD

-3106 IQNGIVSIW
+3106 IQNGLISIY

-3148 DIHAKESQSKDF
+3148 DIRAKESQAKDF

-3271 YVKLRET
+3271 YVKLREA

-3283 SRRIDGVLSKEFED
+3283 SRRIDGILSKEFED

-3306 DDLTSQFIGNDYK
+3306 NDLTSQFIGNEYK
-3319 PAYEYGFPGIERAPD
+3319 PAYEYGFPGTEQAPD
-3334 DSIIVINQ
+3334 GSIIVTNQ
-3342 ELYDNARKQSL
+3342 EVYDNARKQSL
-3353 NDAIQLDQYL
+3353 NDAVQLDQYL

-3388 MLNIIDNAEVRDSNG
+3388 MLNIIDNAEIRDSNG
-3403 KVTTPASQLDT
+3403 KVTTPTSQLET

-3438 VQIEDAYKKLGITS
+3438 VRIEDAYKKLGITS

-3457 ARKLIKEKLTKGEQI
+3457 ARALIKEKLAKGEQI

-3489 AKIKEDVERNYG
+3489 AAIKEDVERNYG
-3501 TTNTSLFSDR
+3501 TSNTSLFSDR
-3511 NLINSAEL
+3511 NLINSAEP

-3532 NSGGR
+3532 NSGGMT
-3537 SNPEYQKIITKINDI
+3537 NPEYQEIITKINNI

-3567 KMSIEDLKTLADLY
+3567 KMSIEDLKSLGDLY
-3581 DELDKTKKK
+3581 DELDKTKKHK
-3590 IKTKYGY
+3590 GKGSY
-3597 DVYEAYS
+3597 DAYQAYS
-3604 EYAKEN
+3604 KYAKEN
-3610 VNEKAYYDEEGE
+3610 VNEQAYYSEEDE

-3633 LWKRVNIRYE
+3633 LWKRVNARYE
-3643 VLRDEKG
+3643 VLRDKKG

-3669 KPNHWLYTT
+3669 TPNHWLYTT

-3686 KDLNKRDPKE
+3686 EDLNKRDPKE

-3734 AKGIDYYKEW
+3734 AKGIAYYKEW

-3795 PNYIES
+3795 PNYIEG

-3847 QFAKTETAKRAIAS
+3847 SFAKTETAKRAIAS
-3861 GMAPHRVK
+3861 GMAPHRAK

-3929 NIRSTKPKRETYTSD
+3929 NIRSTKPKRETYASD
-3944 EAYEKDLEAYQKRM
+3944 EAYEKDLEAYQKRI

-4006 MLSKMKAYDTNL
+4006 MLGKMKAYDTNL

-4036 YIEKA
+4036 YIEKV

-4057 YDQYKIPQNKLTRN
+4057 YDQYKIPQNKLTRT

-4077 FTSAKFMMLNFTGA
+4077 FTSAKFMMLNITGG
-4091 IGNITIGE
+4091 IGNITVGE

-4129 SFIRGMANED
+4129 SFIRGMANEN

-4168 ADTILNKIRDFMYS
+4168 ADTVLNKIRDFMYS

-4233 YAMKNIIGGNEELLN
+4233 YAMRNIIGGNEELLN

-4253 KKNILADD
+4253 KKDILADD
-4261 NKKKEYIWNRRD
+4261 NKKKEYVWNRRD

-4289 QFIAERK
+4289 QFITERK

-4308 LPTVMDQLD
+4308 LPTVMDQVD

-4329 ILAELQAKSQDKE
+4329 ILAELQAKSKDKE

-4403 GYFNEERGTKEV
+4403 GYFNEERGTKEI

-4430 QLRYEKEMSD
+4430 KLRYEKEMSD
-4440 GQVEALESLQV
+4440 GQVEVLESLQV

-4467 QLMPKWQRASIERA
+4467 QLMPKWQRASIERT
-4481 AGDVVGALGGVCTAL
+4481 AGDVVGALGGICTAL

-4513 NLMLYEADDLTTQ
+4513 NLMLYEADELTTQ

-4555 IMSAC
+4555 IMAAC

-4580 YAGQNKILVKLGRQI
+4580 YAGQNKIIVKLGRQI

-4600 LNNLATLDK
+4600 INNLATLDK

-4623 INVKDWA
+4623 INIKDWA

>member
-1 MANNCSLKF
+1 MANNCNLHF

-33 MSAVIDGSRPSG
+33 MSSVIDGSRPSG
-45 FNKEFETYYVNN
+45 FNKEFETYYSVN
-57 YGSIPNT
+57 YGSIPNV

-76 NFYKNRNFNVNEHT
+76 DFYANTNFDVNAHT
-90 TDSAFISDVKSKGYT
+90 TDSAFVSDVKSKGYT
-105 STAAKTCGIRTTGN
+105 STAAKSCGIRTAGN
-119 LMLAFYHNDLIKGR
+119 LMLSFYHNDLIKGR
-133 LEEHAED
+133 LDEHADD
-140 RKDNLANRVINRMFG
+140 RKDNLANRVISRMLG
-155 AVAKNILETRKI
+155 AVATNILEARNV
-167 EATKEEIAKVRKQ
+167 EATKEEVTKLRKQ
-180 LMNTKSNDFIKI
+180 LMNTASNDFIKI
-192 EEEVSKYTP
+192 ESEVSKYTP
-201 QLRNQFATLKD
+201 QLKNQLATLKD
-212 MLSDK
+212 MISNK
-217 VKYFTEVFQGDD
+217 VKYFSQVLQTDP

-240 EISQQEVNW
+240 DLSQQEVDW
-249 NESYSIEDDEA
+249 NESYSIEDDEDS
-260 LNLDDAADNGSNSEK
+260 NIDDAADNGSNNEK

-286 TKSDFMKDFSFAV
+286 TKSDFTKDFSFAV

-333 MDFKSVDNA
+333 MDFKAVNSA
-342 IKGDIETT
+342 IQGDRDVT
-350 NIDAFLKKLED
+350 NIDSFLKKLKD
-361 VAESNKEYAGLAYLA
+361 IANSNKEYAGLAYLA
-376 NDLRKKPDFAY
+376 DDLKKKPDFAY
-387 KVFQVYRRRTMRKQ
+387 KVFQIYQRSTIRKQ
-401 QARIDDNT
+401 QVRIDDNNVAPT
-409 VIPVRSNT
+409 RSNN
-417 RADKLETLRIN
+417 RADKLETLRLN

-441 IEDTKDILESIK
+441 VQDTNDILGVIK
-453 TKIKDYKALQ
+453 TKIEDYKKLQ
-463 KTKGFD
+463 KLKGFD
-469 LNKEALSADI
+469 LKKQALSADI

-512 APNIANNLTQLY
+512 APNVANNLVQLY
-524 GYLENTAKYA
+524 SYLENTAKYA
-534 NETLTN
+534 NETLIN
-540 KKYLDNKFKEANKI
+540 KQTLDNRFKEANKL
-554 EDKKARKEA
+554 EDKKAKKEA
-563 LDSVR
+563 LDAVR
-568 EAYKQGYLSTN
+568 EAYKQGYLSTS
-579 TKTYALELAKALAPY
+579 TKAYALELAKNLAPY
-594 SVVNIDSNSTNAL
+594 SVVNIDCNSTNAL

-625 AIKAT
+625 AVKGT
-630 LTEEQKD
+630 LMEQQKD
-637 GTKVSTE
+637 GSKVSTE
-644 LINYGKYKFQGVQ
+644 LVNYGKYKFQGVQ

-667 RNENGAII
+667 RNENGAIT

-685 GNIQITNYARDMVNI
+685 GNIQITSYARDMINI

-709 NTKDNVLYSGM
+709 NTKNNVLYSGM

-738 NPNMLMGDYF
+738 NPKMLMGDYF

-780 AKGEVIGKEVS
+780 AKGEVIGKEVN
-791 VDDINENHPIVQQ
+791 VEDINENHPIVQQ
-804 FKNIFKQELL
+804 FRNIFKQELL
-814 DMANFINIVFEVKE
+814 DMTNFINIVFDTNSSGQIKY
-828 NIETLEDGTVVDQR
+828 NDDG
-842 GRIVFNNDNTPMF
+842 TPMF

-868 VFANYHIGKGHKHF
+868 VFANYHIGKGHDHF
-882 IEKKGDGWAFNG
+882 IEKKGNGWAFNG
-894 LLFKDDRFV
+894 LLFNDDRFV

-908 TGTTTKY
+908 TGKTTKY
-915 GDSLLKYLFP
+915 GNKLLEYLFP
-925 SLYGGARDGFIPF
+925 SLYGGDIKTFIPF
-938 TINAN
+938 TSNAN

-958 TRMVKGFVTDYS
+958 TRMVKGFITDYS
-970 NNAIA
+970 NDAIN
-975 RMSEYKDLDINNLI
+975 RMSEYKDLDVNNLI

-1043 TSLDLRENSTIVQGA
+1043 TSLDLRENSAVVQGA
-1058 FLNTPEVQA
+1058 FLNTPEVQS

-1090 VRTSEECKVAKTYPD
+1090 IRTSEECKVAKVYPD
-1105 GRIEGEDGILVKD
+1105 GRVEGEDGILVKD
-1118 LVKNAKLTLE
+1118 LVKHAKLTIE

-1138 LYKPDGTPELNK
+1138 LYNSDGTPQLNK

-1195 AIQDESKEIPADL
+1195 AIQDESKEIPTDL
-1208 LKKFVQ
+1208 MKKFVQ
-1214 VQKNFYYDQYYDEKL
+1214 VQKNFYYDQYYDKDL

-1241 FVLVPRFIRGT
+1241 FVLVPRFIKGT
-1252 QLEQVYNAMKDNN
+1252 QLEQVYNAMKANG

-1284 IFDEKTGEVTE
+1284 LFDTKTGEVTE

-1301 NNKAEDYRD
+1301 NNKAEAYRE

-1341 LDNIARNSP
+1341 LDNIDNKSP
-1350 LYAYKEDF
+1350 LYKYKEDF

-1371 NLVDE
+1371 QLVKE
-1376 LKIPIDKDGNIKFD
+1376 LKIPLDKDGNIKFD
-1390 ESGNITG
+1390 GAGNIEG
-1397 LDMQVFFDKLKDE
+1397 VDMQVFFDKLKDE
-1410 CMRLGLDSNMMDF
+1410 AMRLGLDSNMMDF

-1431 IAPNGCPNPVM
+1431 IAANGCPNPVM

-1496 KYHPNGE
+1496 RYHPKTKEHPEGE

-1543 KQLQDAHLD
+1543 KQLQDAGLD

-1598 DIDSVYGIQYNT
+1598 DIDSVYGIQYSTSINA
-1610 YIGRD
+1610 D
-1615 GNIKRATWK
+1615 GNIQKVIYNDLAGKSYDDYVKSQLNSEAK
-1624 DTVTENDWLNYIR
+1624 DK
-1637 RETGLKLS
+1637 LKKAIKE
-1645 GIDNETFENIKTEAK
+1645 GVNETTALSNVAAEYSLQSREEFSKGKNLADENT
-1660 ASTKAEARDAR
+1660 RD
-1671 KAEIEE
+1671 
-1677 IKNKFDEIESEAY
+1677 
-1690 FNLDDNTKEVIKLI
+1690 
-1704 HEKINEAYGA
+1704 
-1714 KPSKAKYQEQLE
+1714 
-1726 VEIATLSDRLEDFKD
+1726 
-1741 TYIEEELDA
+1741 
-1750 IKDYIE
+1750 
-1756 AKNQILNN
+1756 
-1764 VINGF
+1764 
-1769 ELSDDFDYNAIKS
+1769 
-1782 EKIKSAIKAYKDE
+1782 
-1795 QLRLAKQVAK
+1795 
-1805 GSRLLQFEAYK
+1805 
-1816 KKFDSD
+1816 
-1822 VIGNNSRQAR
+1822 AR

-1839 MIHIL
+1839 MINIL
-1844 RANESLE
+1844 QANQSLE

-1875 EVRESRSPYDFL
+1875 EVREARSPYDFL

-1914 VCNTVRPRI
+1914 VCNTVQPHI
-1923 ADNYVVKIAYSKD
+1923 ADNYVVKVAYSKD
-1936 KYNLKEL
+1936 KYSLEEL

-1952 TDEGYVVTHNT
+1952 VGDNYVVTHNT
-1963 LGWTNDNKN
+1963 LGWTKDNKN

-2001 NDFTFAVYKTLVDI
+2001 NDFTFAVYKTLADI

-2055 AIASL
+2055 AIKSL
-2060 GKEILNAYHIKTDK
+2060 GEEILNAYHINTDK
-2074 MNLDDIV
+2074 MNLGEII
-2081 ARVNALLGVKYS
+2081 ARTNALLGVKYS

-2107 AKRLLNNDS
+2107 AKRLLNDKN
-2116 RPVKENK
+2116 RPVK
-2123 YIKHNTYSGLIDY
+2123 
-2136 NDNSVF
+2136 
-2142 VFGSNPLGING
+2142 GSI
-2153 NPSKGT
+2153 
-2159 GGAAL
+2159 
-2164 VALNQGRVQQ
+2164 
-2174 GEIMDNTI
+2174 
-2182 SNNGRAYGLTTVKAP
+2182 
-2197 NARNNKGN
+2197 
-2205 QLSIEEITNNIKKLY
+2205 Y
-2220 QYANNNKDKTF
+2220 Q
-2231 KVAYTD
+2231 
-2237 GKLLNGHSIEEL
+2237 H
-2249 VNAFINAGE
+2249 
-2258 IPNNVLFSDTLNK
+2258 
-2271 YFVKQTN
+2271 
-2278 INKENINN
+2278 
-2286 IATDWTVLFAYNDLA
+2286 DWAILFAYKDLA
-2301 KLSNKIGDTAR
+2301 KLSDKIGATAR

-2339 EDENPALVVGT
+2339 EDEHPALVVGT
-2350 SSIVN
+2350 SSIVS
-2355 SIYAGYDPNKGLR
+2355 SIYAGYEPNKGLR
-2368 SYITSDAKSAY
+2368 SYITSDATSAY

-2393 ILVNRMLFDTEQDNF
+2393 ILVNRMLFDTEQDRF
-2408 RIANRAIEVINGSN
+2408 RIANRAIEIINGAN

-2447 VCNYTYDIEKK
+2447 INNYTYDVEKK
-2458 QTVVNKEVDETDEAL
+2458 QTVVNKEVEEEDEAL
-2473 RIMGYGCTPDF
+2473 RIMGYGCTPNF
-2484 TFNVKDVTNP
+2484 TFDVKNVTAP
-2494 TQEEVDT
+2494 TQKEVDA

-2546 IRFNEDAID
+2546 IRFNEDAVD
-2555 SETAYNLFDTAFSS
+2555 SETAYNLFDTAFNS

-2589 GFKIGRGAIN
+2589 GFKMGRGAIN
-2599 KCIKNDALRDENTFV
+2599 KCIKNTTLRDENTFV
-2614 QYNGSRTSVVAQI
+2614 QYNGARTSVVDQI
-2627 KAQIDNAVARTDLIE
+2627 KAQINNAVARTDLVE

-2657 FMNKKYSSMFK
+2657 YMSKKYSSKFK

-2674 YEFSLNDKNNA
+2674 YELSLNNEDDA
-2685 IEFGFARESNSKVV
+2685 IEFGFARETNSKLV
-2699 PIQFNDYIYITKKE
+2699 PVQFNDYIYITKKE
-2713 GNESVTKLY
+2713 GNENVTRLY
-2722 KIVSPAPGIGFAYPL
+2722 KIYSPEYGTAFAYPL
-2737 NSLEAGEDR
+2737 NSLEPGEDR
-2746 EVSINNANNSVP
+2746 EVSINNGNNYVP

-2766 IENLMSDDT
+2766 IENLMNPDVA
-2775 DYTLEQLNEL
+2775 DYTIDELNEL
-2785 YKKHIAT
+2785 YKNHIAT
-2792 TKVNKVKAVTHFDI
+2792 TKVNRVNVAAHFDI
-2806 MADANNDNGGAKDA
+2806 MEDAKKDNGGAKDA
-2820 INKIIKTFNNYEGNR
+2820 INKIVKAFNNTTATKV
-2835 IFIQNMYLYGKTKYD
+2835 FIQNMYLHNNSDYRR
-2850 SFTPPIHV
+2850 FTAPIHI
-2858 EGETISND
+2858 EGESTDDSGNK
-2866 GESISINGNF
+2866 ISINGDF
-2876 LFRRATKVSIE
+2876 IFRQATKSNIAL
-2887 SHNIRTGEHI
+2887 HNKLTNDSVEF
-2897 EEKPQMVEIV
+2897 KPQLVEV
-2907 RETPMASSREEVTL
+2907 SMMPAMASSREEVTL

-2950 SGLGDIEA
+2950 SGLGDMEA

-3000 GKFNQFYRDENGNYF
+3000 GKFNQFYKDGDNYF
-3015 AINSPEVIEAIK
+3015 AINSPEVINAIK
-3027 NNPDLQRQFLEALA
+3027 NNPALQRQFLETLA

-3070 EEMQKMIKELS
+3070 DEMQKMIKELS
-3081 NTSVIDDAEVKFGID
+3081 NSSVIDDAEVKFGID

-3106 IQNGIVSIW
+3106 IQNGLVSIF
-3115 DGFHSSGWLDAWFG
+3115 DGFHSSGWFDAWVG

-3148 DIHAKESQSKDF
+3148 DIRAKESQAKDF
-3160 AVAFGKHFEDIK
+3160 AVTFGKHIEDIK

-3191 GNIVRNYTDK
+3191 GNIVRAYTDN

-3251 QKLYNEDEFIINN
+3251 QKLYDEDEFIINK

-3271 YVKLRET
+3271 YVKLREG

-3297 KLVELRTKI
+3297 KLTELRTKI
-3306 DDLTSQFIGNDYK
+3306 NDLTSQFIGNDYK
-3319 PAYEYGFPGIERAPD
+3319 PAYEYGFPGTEKAPD
-3334 DSIIVINQ
+3334 ESIIVTNQ
-3342 ELYDNARKQSL
+3342 EVYDNARKQSL
-3353 NDAIQLDQYL
+3353 NDAVQLDQYL
-3363 RRIKDIKEE
+3363 RRVKDIKEE

-3379 EGFRDMLDK
+3379 DGFRDMLEK

-3403 KVTTPASQLDT
+3403 KVTTPASQLES

-3427 NAHWSVDDILK
+3427 NAHWSVDDTIK
-3438 VQIEDAYKKLGITS
+3438 VQIEDAYKKLGIIS
-3452 GKASK
+3452 SKASK
-3457 ARKLIKEKLTKGEQI
+3457 ARRIIKEKLAKGEQI

-3484 TNTEI
+3484 TNSEI
-3489 AKIKEDVERNYG
+3489 ADIKEDVERNYG
-3501 TTNTSLFSDR
+3501 TSSTSLFSDR
-3511 NLINSAEL
+3511 NLINSAEP
-3519 TNEAAPSE
+3519 TSEAAPSE

-3532 NSGGR
+3532 NSDGMT
-3537 SNPEYQKIITKINDI
+3537 NPEYQEIVTKINNI

-3557 NSAAKIVETS
+3557 DSAAKIVETS
-3567 KMSIEDLKTLADLY
+3567 KMSIEDLKALADLY

-3590 IKTKYGY
+3590 KGKGSY
-3597 DVYEAYS
+3597 DAYQAYS
-3604 EYAKEN
+3604 KYTKEN

-3633 LWKRVNIRYE
+3633 LWKRVNARYE
-3643 VLRDEKG
+3643 VLRDKKG
-3650 KIVIDETTGK
+3650 KIIVDETTGK

-3669 KPNHWLYTT
+3669 KPNHWLYST

-3686 KDLNKRDPKE
+3686 EDLNKREPKE
-3696 AARQKKEVE
+3696 AARQKQEVE
-3705 DKTKAQEFLS
+3705 NKTKAQEFLS

-3721 NTPQYYKAKNAAL
+3721 NTPQYYKAKQAAL
-3734 AKGIDYYKEW
+3734 AKGKAYYKEW
-3744 YDNNHVYNPFT
+3744 YDSNHVYNPFT
-3755 HAYEALPIWNR
+3755 HAYESLPIWNR

-3795 PNYIES
+3795 PNYIEGYS
-3801 YTDNENYKTVETDD
+3801 DNENYKTVETDD
-3815 KNGTTHVPGYDN
+3815 KNGTTHIPGYDN

-3847 QFAKTETAKRAIAS
+3847 SFAKTETAKRAISS
-3861 GMAPHRVK
+3861 GMTPHRAK

-3915 LMTQL
+3915 LMSQL

-3929 NIRSTKPKRETYTSD
+3929 NIRKTKPKRETYDTD
-3944 EAYEKDLEAYQKRM
+3944 EAYEKDLEAYQKRI

-3971 LLDRDYIGAIQDFIS
+3971 LLDRDYIGAIQDFIAS
-3986 AAGHYNA
+3986 AGHYNA

-4051 WVRRLV
+4051 WVRRLL
-4057 YDQYKIPQNKLTRN
+4057 YDQYKIPQNKLTRT

-4077 FTSAKFMMLNFTGA
+4077 FTSAKFMMLNITGG
-4091 IGNITIGE
+4091 IGNITVGE
-4099 SAIAGEYIAKE
+4099 SAIAGEYIARE
-4110 YFTPTGWLKGKNM
+4110 YFTPMGWLKGKNM
-4123 WRQAVP
+4123 WRQGLP

-4151 NIVDFDEVNN
+4151 NVVDFDEVNN

-4168 ADTILNKIRDFMYS
+4168 ADGVLNKIRDFMYS

-4197 SMFFDNRMVKVPD
+4197 SMFFDNRMVKVPE

-4222 TWEQYKNKFHE
+4222 TWEQYRNKFHE

-4248 KYETF
+4248 KYEEF
-4253 KKNILADD
+4253 KNNILADD

-4280 LYLTKEQKK
+4280 VYLTKEQKK

-4301 AKVKFEE
+4301 AKAKFEE
-4308 LPTVMDQLD
+4308 LPTIMDQVD
-4317 LKDGRLAFKEGS
+4317 LKDGRLGFKDGS
-4329 ILAELQAKSQDKE
+4329 ILAELQAKSKDKE

-4481 AGDVVGALGGVCTAL
+4481 AGDAVGALGGICTAL

-4555 IMSAC
+4555 IMAAC

-4580 YAGQNKILVKLGRQI
+4580 YAGQNKILVKLGRQV

-4600 LNNLATLDK
+4600 INNLATLDK

>member
-1 MANNCSLKF
+1 MANNCSLNF
-10 NETKVYTNLKA
+10 NETKVGTNLKA
-21 EVGNDDVLFNSL
+21 EVGNNDVLFNSL
-33 MSAVIDGSRPSG
+33 MSTVIDGSRPSG
-45 FNKEFETYYVNN
+45 FNKEFETYYSNN
-57 YGSIPNT
+57 YGSIPNV

-76 NFYKNRNFNVNEHT
+76 NFYANTNFDVNAHT
-90 TDSAFISDVKSKGYT
+90 TDSAFISDVKAKGYT
-105 STAAKTCGIRTTGN
+105 STAAKSCGIRIAGN
-119 LMLAFYHNDLIKGR
+119 QMLMFYHDDLIKGR
-133 LEEHAED
+133 LDEHADD
-140 RKDNLANRVINRMFG
+140 RKNNLADRVINRMLSG
-155 AVAKNILETRKI
+155 VAVGVLINRKTKPTPAEIDNI
-167 EATKEEIAKVRKQ
+167 RKQ
-180 LMNTKSNDFIKI
+180 LMNINGNDFIKI
-192 EEEVSKYTP
+192 EEEVAKATP
-201 QLRNQFATLKD
+201 QLKNQLATLKD

-217 VKYFTEVFQGDD
+217 VKYFSQVLQTDP

-240 EISQQEVNW
+240 DLSQQEVDW
-249 NESYSIEDDEA
+249 NESYSIENDEDS
-260 LNLDDAADNGSNSEK
+260 NLDDAADNGSNNEK

-286 TKSDFMKDFSFAV
+286 TKSDFTKDFSFAV
-299 RSYLSTIPKLSST
+299 RSYLSTIPKLSSA
-312 EVSADG
+312 EISADG

-333 MDFKSVDNA
+333 MDFKAVNSA
-342 IKGDIETT
+342 IQGDRDVT
-350 NIDAFLKKLED
+350 NIDSFLKKLED
-361 VAESNKEYAGLAYLA
+361 IAKSNKEYAGLAYLA

-387 KVFQVYRRRTMRKQ
+387 KVFQIYQRSTIRKQ
-401 QARIDDNT
+401 QVRIDDNNVAPT
-409 VIPVRSNT
+409 RSNS
-417 RADKLETLRIN
+417 RADKLETLRLN

-441 IEDTKDILESIK
+441 NEDTNEILRAINE
-453 TKIKDYKALQ
+453 KIKAYKKIPADSR
-463 KTKGFD
+463 FD
-469 LNKEALSADI
+469 LNRQALSADI

-498 IERFARLNGKVDGK
+498 IERFARLNGKVDDK
-512 APNIANNLTQLY
+512 APNIGNNLTQLY
-524 GYLENTAKYA
+524 GYLSNTAKYA
-534 NETLTN
+534 NETLIN
-540 KKYLDNKFKEANKI
+540 KQTLDNRFKEANKI
-554 EDKKARKEA
+554 EDKKAKKEA
-563 LDSVR
+563 LDNVR

-579 TKTYALELAKALAPY
+579 TKAYALELARDLAPY
-594 SVVNIDSNSTNAL
+594 SVVNIDCNSTNAL

-625 AIKAT
+625 AVKGT
-630 LTEEQKD
+630 LMEQQKD
-637 GTKVSTE
+637 GSKVSTE
-644 LINYGKYKFQGVQ
+644 LVNYGKYKFQGVQ

-667 RNENGAII
+667 RNENGAIT

-685 GNIQITNYARDMVNI
+685 GNIQITSYARDMINI

-709 NTKDNVLYSGM
+709 NTKNNVLYSGM

-738 NPNMLMGDYF
+738 NPKMLMGDYF

-768 DGLFSKMHAIRN
+768 DGLFSKMHAIKN
-780 AKGEVIGKEVS
+780 DKGEVIAKEVS

-804 FKNIFKQELL
+804 FRNIFKQELL
-814 DMANFINIVFEVKE
+814 DMANFINIVFETNSLGQIKY
-828 NIETLEDGTVVDQR
+828 NDDG
-842 GRIVFNNDNTPMF
+842 TPMF

-882 IEKKGDGWAFNG
+882 IEKKGNGWAFNG

-908 TGTTTKY
+908 TGKTTKY
-915 GDSLLKYLFP
+915 GNKLLEYVFP
-925 SLYGGARDGFIPF
+925 YLYGGDIKTFIPF
-938 TINAN
+938 TSNAN

-948 NLTADQEAMI
+948 NLTADQEDMI
-958 TRMVKGFVTDYS
+958 TRMVKGFITDYS
-970 NNAIA
+970 NDSIT
-975 RMSEYKDLDINNLI
+975 RMSEYKDLDVNNLI

-1043 TSLDLRENSTIVQGA
+1043 TSLDLRENSAVVQGA
-1058 FLNTPEVQA
+1058 YLNTPEVQS

-1090 VRTSEECKVAKTYPD
+1090 IRTSEECKVAKVYPD

-1118 LVKNAKLTLE
+1118 LVKHAKLAIE

-1138 LYKPDGTPELNK
+1138 LYNSDGTPQLNK

-1159 FSNTTVNDAQSYI
+1159 FSNTTINDAQSYI

-1195 AIQDESKEIPADL
+1195 AIQDESKEIPTDL
-1208 LKKFVQ
+1208 MKKFVQ
-1214 VQKNFYYDQYYDEKL
+1214 VQKNFYYDQYYDKDL
-1229 NTIAPRQIKNAE
+1229 NTITPRQIKNAE
-1241 FVLVPRFIRGT
+1241 FVLVPRFIKGT
-1252 QLEQVYNAMKDNN
+1252 QLEQVYNTMKANG

-1284 IFDEKTGEVTE
+1284 LFDTKTGEVTE

-1301 NNKAEDYRD
+1301 NNKAEAYRE

-1322 TPQHM
+1322 TPQHI
-1327 NAKNKAGIQIMKKI
+1327 NSKNKAGIQIMKKI
-1341 LDNIARNSP
+1341 LDNIDSKSP
-1350 LYAYKEDF
+1350 LYKYKEDF
-1358 FNMYVANIKDSFN
+1358 FNMYVSNIKDSFN
-1371 NLVDE
+1371 QLVNE
-1376 LKIPIDKDGNIKFD
+1376 LKIPLDKDGNIKFD
-1390 ESGNITG
+1390 GAGNIEG
-1397 LDMQVFFDKLKDE
+1397 VDMQVFFDKLKDE
-1410 CMRLGLDSNMMDF
+1410 AMRLGLDSNMMDF

-1431 IAPNGCPNPVM
+1431 IATNGCPNPVM
-1442 PTYLSNVI
+1442 PTYLNNVI

-1477 ITNVGFKATKDQV
+1477 ITNVGFKATKGLSLDLQIDSWQKIPNGIIDSVSKGSYICNYTAQKAIQYLRDNGIREDASMIATIHGAKSPISDKEILHYAASLKINGKFYLYDQPQREFIKV
-1490 SYSKEL
+1490 TGNTNKDGFPEAKIGTYKPRLIEVTEENL
-1496 KYHPNGE
+1496 KKYYGIKTDGKLEWTYDNITDDTLKNQDIKINGIVKASTIGKTLRYHPKTKEHPEGE

-1511 KSNFGFAK
+1511 ASNFGFAK
-1519 NADGTYKDVDEVRDK
+1519 NADGTYKKSKEE
-1534 DGNLIGGLL
+1534 LL
-1543 KQLQDAHLD
+1543 KELQDAGLD

-1598 DIDSVYGIQYNT
+1598 DIDSVYGIQYSTSINA
-1610 YIGRD
+1610 D
-1615 GNIKRATWK
+1615 GNIQKVIYNDLAGKSYDDYVKSQLNSEAK
-1624 DTVTENDWLNYIR
+1624 DK
-1637 RETGLKLS
+1637 LKKAIKE
-1645 GIDNETFENIKTEAK
+1645 GVNETTALSNVAAEYSLQSREEFSKGKNLADENT
-1660 ASTKAEARDAR
+1660 RD
-1671 KAEIEE
+1671 
-1677 IKNKFDEIESEAY
+1677 
-1690 FNLDDNTKEVIKLI
+1690 
-1704 HEKINEAYGA
+1704 
-1714 KPSKAKYQEQLE
+1714 
-1726 VEIATLSDRLEDFKD
+1726 
-1741 TYIEEELDA
+1741 
-1750 IKDYIE
+1750 
-1756 AKNQILNN
+1756 
-1764 VINGF
+1764 
-1769 ELSDDFDYNAIKS
+1769 
-1782 EKIKSAIKAYKDE
+1782 
-1795 QLRLAKQVAK
+1795 
-1805 GSRLLQFEAYK
+1805 
-1816 KKFDSD
+1816 
-1822 VIGNNSRQAR
+1822 AR

-1839 MIHIL
+1839 MINIL
-1844 RANESLE
+1844 QANQSLE

-1875 EVRESRSPYDFL
+1875 EVREARSPYDFL

-1914 VCNTVRPRI
+1914 VCNTVHPHI

-1936 KYNLKEL
+1936 KYNLEEL
-1943 KKRFEKVEE
+1943 QKRFEKVEE
-1952 TDEGYVVTHNT
+1952 TNEGYVVTHNT

-2001 NDFTFAVYKTLVDI
+2001 NDFTFAVYKTLADI

-2055 AIASL
+2055 AIMSL
-2060 GKEILNAYHIKTDK
+2060 GKEILNAYHINTDK
-2074 MNLDDIV
+2074 MNLGEIIV
-2081 ARVNALLGVKYS
+2081 RTNALLGVKYS

-2107 AKRLLNNDS
+2107 AKRLLNDKN
-2116 RPVKENK
+2116 RPVK
-2123 YIKHNTYSGLIDY
+2123 
-2136 NDNSVF
+2136 
-2142 VFGSNPLGING
+2142 GSI
-2153 NPSKGT
+2153 
-2159 GGAAL
+2159 
-2164 VALNQGRVQQ
+2164 
-2174 GEIMDNTI
+2174 
-2182 SNNGRAYGLTTVKAP
+2182 
-2197 NARNNKGN
+2197 
-2205 QLSIEEITNNIKKLY
+2205 Y
-2220 QYANNNKDKTF
+2220 Q
-2231 KVAYTD
+2231 
-2237 GKLLNGHSIEEL
+2237 H
-2249 VNAFINAGE
+2249 
-2258 IPNNVLFSDTLNK
+2258 
-2271 YFVKQTN
+2271 
-2278 INKENINN
+2278 
-2286 IATDWTVLFAYNDLA
+2286 DWAVLFAYKDLA
-2301 KLSNKIGDTAR
+2301 KLSDKIGATAR

-2334 IADLI
+2334 IADLLI
-2339 EDENPALVVGT
+2339 EEHPALVVGT
-2350 SSIVN
+2350 SSIVS
-2355 SIYAGYDPNKGLR
+2355 SIYAGYQPSKGLR
-2368 SYITSDAKSAY
+2368 SYITSNNKSSY

-2393 ILVNRMLFDTEQDNF
+2393 ILVNRMLFDTEQDRF
-2408 RIANRAIEVINGSN
+2408 RIANRAIEIINGAN

-2447 VCNYTYDIEKK
+2447 INNYTYDVEKK
-2458 QTVVNKEVDETDEAL
+2458 QTVVNKEVEEEDEAL
-2473 RIMGYGCTPDF
+2473 RIMGYGCTPNF
-2484 TFNVKDVTNP
+2484 TFDIKNVTAP
-2494 TQEEVDT
+2494 TQKEVDA

-2546 IRFNEDAID
+2546 IRFNEDAVD
-2555 SETAYNLFDTAFSS
+2555 SETAYNLFDTAFNS

-2589 GFKIGRGAIN
+2589 GFKMGRGAIN
-2599 KCIKNDALRDENTFV
+2599 KCIKNTTLRDENTFI
-2614 QYNGSRTSVVAQI
+2614 QYNGARTSVVDQI
-2627 KAQIDNAVARTDLIE
+2627 KAQINNAVARTDLVE

-2657 FMNKKYSSMFK
+2657 FMSKKYNSKFK
-2668 TVTRGM
+2668 TLTRGM
-2674 YEFSLNDKNNA
+2674 YELSLNNEDDA
-2685 IEFGFARESNSKVV
+2685 IEFGFARETNSKLV
-2699 PIQFNDYIYITKKE
+2699 PVQFNDYIYITKKE
-2713 GNESVTKLY
+2713 GNENVTRLY
-2722 KIVSPAPGIGFAYPL
+2722 KIYSPEYGTAFAYPL
-2737 NSLEAGEDR
+2737 NGLEAGEDR

-2766 IENLMSDDT
+2766 IENLMNPNVA
-2775 DYTLEQLNEL
+2775 DYTINELNEL

-2792 TKVNKVKAVTHFDI
+2792 TKVNRVNVAAHFDI
-2806 MADANNDNGGAKDA
+2806 MEDVKKDNGGAKDA
-2820 INKIIKTFNNYEGNR
+2820 INKIVKAFNNTTATKV
-2835 IFIQNMYLYGKTKYD
+2835 FIQNMYLHNNSDYRR
-2850 SFTPPIHV
+2850 FTAPIHI
-2858 EGETISND
+2858 EGESTDDSENK
-2866 GESISINGNF
+2866 ISINGDF
-2876 LFRRATKVSIE
+2876 IFRQATKSNIAL
-2887 SHNIRTGEHI
+2887 HNKLTNDSVEF
-2897 EEKPQMVEIV
+2897 KPQLVEV
-2907 RETPMASSREEVTL
+2907 SMMPAMASSREEVTL
-2921 GSASSKL
+2921 GSASSRL

-2950 SGLGDIEA
+2950 SGLGDMEA

-2989 AYLKHKVNSTL
+2989 AYLKHKVNGTL
-3000 GKFNQFYRDENGNYF
+3000 GKFNQFYKNGDNYF
-3015 AINSPEVIEAIK
+3015 AINSPEVINAIK
-3027 NNPDLQRQFLEALA
+3027 NNPALQRQFLETLA

-3070 EEMQKMIKELS
+3070 DEMQKMIKELS
-3081 NTSVIDDAEVKFGID
+3081 NSSIIDDAEVKFGID

-3106 IQNGIVSIW
+3106 IQNGLVSIF
-3115 DGFHSSGWLDAWFG
+3115 DGFHSSGWFDAWVG

-3148 DIHAKESQSKDF
+3148 DIRAKESQAKDF
-3160 AVAFGKHFEDIK
+3160 SVTFGKHIEDIK
-3172 ARAAKVGAS
+3172 VRAAKVGAS

-3191 GNIVRNYTDK
+3191 GNIVRAYTDN
-3201 FVEDIKELKRNVA
+3201 FVDDIKELKRNVA
-3214 KARVNVQENPME
+3214 KSRVNVQENPME

-3251 QKLYNEDEFIINN
+3251 QKLYDEDEHIINN

-3271 YVKLRET
+3271 YVKLREA

-3297 KLVELRTKI
+3297 KLTELRIKI
-3306 DDLTSQFIGNDYK
+3306 NDLTSQFIGDDYK
-3319 PAYEYGFPGIERAPD
+3319 PAYEYGFPGTEQAPD
-3334 DSIIVINQ
+3334 GSIIVTNQ
-3342 ELYDNARKQSL
+3342 EVYDNARKQSL

-3363 RRIKDIKEE
+3363 RRVKDIKEE

-3379 EGFRDMLDK
+3379 DGFRDMLEK

-3403 KVTTPASQLDT
+3403 KVTTPASQLES
-3414 NKEYKKAKEWIAN
+3414 NKEYQKAKEWIAN
-3427 NAHWSVDDILK
+3427 NAHWSVDDTIK

-3452 GKASK
+3452 NKASK
-3457 ARKLIKEKLTKGEQI
+3457 ARALIKQKLAKGEQI

-3484 TNTEI
+3484 TNDEI
-3489 AKIKEDVERNYG
+3489 AAIKEDVERNYG
-3501 TTNTSLFSDR
+3501 TSSTSLFSDR
-3511 NLINSAEL
+3511 NLINSAEP
-3519 TNEAAPSE
+3519 TSEAAPSE

-3532 NSGGR
+3532 NSDGMT
-3537 SNPEYQKIITKINDI
+3537 NPEYQEIVTKINNI

-3557 NSAAKIVETS
+3557 DSAAKIVETS
-3567 KMSIEDLKTLADLY
+3567 KMSIEDLKALADLY

-3590 IKTKYGY
+3590 KGKGSY
-3597 DVYEAYS
+3597 DAYQS
-3604 EYAKEN
+3604 YSKYAKEN

-3633 LWKRVNIRYE
+3633 LWKRVNARYE
-3643 VLRDEKG
+3643 VLRDKKG
-3650 KIVIDETTGK
+3650 KVVIDETTGK

-3669 KPNHWLYTT
+3669 KPNHWLYST

-3686 KDLNKRDPKE
+3686 EDLNKREPKE
-3696 AARQKKEVE
+3696 AARQKQEVE
-3705 DKTKAQEFLS
+3705 NKTKAQEFLS
-3715 NTLETI
+3715 NTIETI
-3721 NTPQYYKAKNAAL
+3721 NTSQYYKAKQAAL
-3734 AKGIDYYKEW
+3734 TKGEAYYKEW
-3744 YDNNHVYNPFT
+3744 YDSNHVYNPFT
-3755 HAYEALPIWNR
+3755 HAYESLPIWNR

-3795 PNYIES
+3795 PNYIEG

-3815 KNGTTHVPGYDN
+3815 KNGTTHIPGYDN

-3847 QFAKTETAKRAIAS
+3847 SFAKTETAKRAIAS
-3861 GMAPHRVK
+3861 GITPHRAK

-3915 LMTQL
+3915 LMSQL

-3929 NIRSTKPKRETYTSD
+3929 NIRKTKPKRETYTSD
-3944 EAYEKDLEAYQKRM
+3944 EDYEKDLEAYQKRI

-3971 LLDRDYIGAIQDFIS
+3971 LLDKDYIGAIQDFIA

-4006 MLSKMKAYDTNL
+4006 MLGKMKAYDTNL

-4057 YDQYKIPQNKLTRN
+4057 YDQNKIPQNKLTKT

-4077 FTSAKFMMLNFTGA
+4077 FTSAKFMMLNITGG
-4091 IGNITIGE
+4091 IGNITVGE
-4099 SAIAGEYIAKE
+4099 SAIAGEYIARE

-4123 WRQAVP
+4123 WRQGLP

-4151 NIVDFDEVNN
+4151 NVVDFDEVNN

-4168 ADTILNKIRDFMYS
+4168 ADGVLNKIRDFMYS

-4197 SMFFDNRMVKVPD
+4197 SMFFDNRMVKVSE
-4210 AESNGRLGYEAM
+4210 AESDGKLGYEAM
-4222 TWEQYKNKFHE
+4222 TWEQYRNKFHE
-4233 YAMKNIIGGNEELLN
+4233 YAMKNIIGDNEELLN
-4248 KYETF
+4248 KYEEF
-4253 KKNILADD
+4253 KNNILADD
-4261 NKKKEYIWNRRD
+4261 NKKKEYVWNRRD

-4280 LYLTKEQKK
+4280 IYLTKEQKK

-4308 LPTVMDQLD
+4308 LPTVMDQVD
-4317 LKDGRLAFKEGS
+4317 LKDGRLGFKDGS
-4329 ILAELQAKSQDKE
+4329 ILAELQAKSKDKE

-4440 GQVEALESLQV
+4440 GQVETLESLQV

-4481 AGDVVGALGGVCTAL
+4481 AGDAVGALGSICTAL

-4555 IMSAC
+4555 IMAAC

-4580 YAGQNKILVKLGRQI
+4580 YAGQNKILVKLGRQV

-4630 NDIRGTSSL
+4630 NNIRGTSSL

>member
-21 EVGNDDVLFNSL
+21 EVGNNDVLFNSL

-45 FNKEFETYYVNN
+45 FNKEFETYYANN

-140 RKDNLANRVINRMFG
+140 RKDNLANRVINRMLG
-155 AVAKNILETRKI
+155 AVAKNILEARKV

-180 LMNTKSNDFIKI
+180 LMNTKSNDFVKL
-192 EEEVSKYTP
+192 ENEVSKYTP
-201 QLRNQFATLKD
+201 QLRNQFATLND

-217 VKYFTEVFQGDD
+217 VKYFTQVIQTDD

-240 EISQQEVNW
+240 DLSQQEADW
-249 NESYSIEDDEA
+249 SESFDIEDDDD
-260 LNLDDAADNGSNSEK
+260 LNLNNAADNASNNEK

-333 MDFKSVDNA
+333 MDFKVVNSA
-342 IKGDIETT
+342 IRGDIETT

-361 VAESNKEYAGLAYLA
+361 IAESNKEYAGLAYLA
-376 NDLRKKPDFAY
+376 NDLKKKPDFAY
-387 KVFQVYRRRTMRKQ
+387 KLFQVYRRRTIRKQ
-401 QARIDDNT
+401 QVRIDDNSVSPT
-409 VIPVRSNT
+409 RSNN

-441 IEDTKDILESIK
+441 IEDTNDILGAIK
-453 TKIKDYKALQ
+453 TKIDDYKKLQ

-469 LNKEALSADI
+469 LNKQALSADI

-512 APNIANNLTQLY
+512 ASNIANNLTQLY

-534 NETLTN
+534 NETLRN
-540 KKYLDNKFKEANKI
+540 KQYLDNRFKEANKI
-554 EDKKARKEA
+554 KDKKAKKEA

-579 TKTYALELAKALAPY
+579 TKAYALELAKSLAPY

-625 AIKAT
+625 AVKAT
-630 LTEEQKD
+630 LTEQQKD
-637 GTKVSTE
+637 GSKVSTE

-657 YNLSGILMEH
+657 YNLSDILMEH

-768 DGLFSKMHAIRN
+768 DGLFSKMRAIKN

-828 NIETLEDGTVVDQR
+828 NTETLEDGTNVDQR
-842 GRIVFNNDNTPMF
+842 GRIVFNNDNTPIF

-908 TGTTTKY
+908 TGKTTKY
-915 GDSLLKYLFP
+915 GDKVLEYLFP

-938 TINAN
+938 TTNAN

-948 NLTADQEAMI
+948 NLSADQEVMI

-970 NNAIA
+970 NDAIT

-1002 LMYIAFNDVFE
+1002 LMYIAFNDIFE

-1043 TSLDLRENSTIVQGA
+1043 TSLDLRENSAIVQGA

-1067 RLKAIGLDVQQKTKF
+1067 RLKDIGLDVQQKTKF

-1105 GRIEGEDGILVKD
+1105 GKVEGEDGILVKD
-1118 LVKNAKLTLE
+1118 LVKNAKLTLD

-1138 LYKPDGTPELNK
+1138 VYDNNGKPKLNDDG
-1150 DKSCRRSGG
+1150 SYRRSGG
-1159 FSNTTVNDAQSYI
+1159 FSNTTINDAQSYI

-1214 VQKNFYYDQYYDEKL
+1214 VQKNFYYDQYYDKDL

-1241 FVLVPRFIRGT
+1241 FVLVSRFIKGT
-1252 QLEQVYNAMKDNN
+1252 QLEQVYEAMKANN

-1301 NNKAEDYRD
+1301 NNKAEDYRE

-1341 LDNIARNSP
+1341 LDNINSNSP
-1350 LYAYKEDF
+1350 LHAYKEDF

-1371 NLVDE
+1371 KLVDE
-1376 LKIPIDKDGNIKFD
+1376 LKIPLDKDGNIKFD
-1390 ESGNITG
+1390 GAGNITG
-1397 LDMQVFFDKLKDE
+1397 VDMQVFFDKLKDE
-1410 CMRLGLDSNMMDF
+1410 CMRLGLDSNMMNF

-1431 IAPNGCPNPVM
+1431 IAANGCPNPVM
-1442 PTYLSNVI
+1442 PTYLSNVV

-1477 ITNVGFKATKDQV
+1477 ITNVGFNSKKYTKENPFNLDGIDKTKFDVEVYDREKTPGYKSKALRIYIKGKKKGWFELVKDKEDNNYSVHFKTTTEKIGKVEQDGKAVNPSTKEERDELYTALRNAIPNGANVSTWGSISDGGVYALNKLGKGWKKVGERTIKHKKDDKDIVIPVYQKNGLTTSKTLRYHPATK
-1490 SYSKEL
+1490 E
-1496 KYHPNGE
+1496 HPEGE

-1511 KSNFGFAK
+1511 ASNFGFAK
-1519 NADGTYKDVDEVRDK
+1519 NADGTYKKSKEE
-1534 DGNLIGGLL
+1534 LL
-1543 KQLQDAHLD
+1543 KELQAAGLD

-1610 YIGRD
+1610 YID
-1615 GNIKRATWK
+1615 KHGNIHKQDYSEKLDIYDYANYVNRHLEKADKIK
-1624 DTVTENDWLNYIR
+1624 DKSVKEAFEKLNKEIDEQFEKSRKELANEEEQAFNALSEDTQDFVRTAHKAFEPQAVRNPETNKLTKDSYLKQLQFVADYIR
-1637 RETGLKLS
+1637 T
-1645 GIDNETFENIKTEAK
+1645 NKT
-1660 ASTKAEARDAR
+1660 T
-1671 KAEIEE
+1671 
-1677 IKNKFDEIESEAY
+1677 
-1690 FNLDDNTKEVIKLI
+1690 LDDADKNFISV
-1704 HEKINEAYGA
+1704 HEDMVDSISNEYID
-1714 KPSKAKYQEQLE
+1714 KKTFKSDKAKEILQARIDKFNKAAKKLGIMSYKQYLAQN
-1726 VEIATLSDRLEDFKD
+1726 VE
-1741 TYIEEELDA
+1741 DA
-1750 IKDYIE
+1750 NTRE
-1756 AKNQILNN
+1756 
-1764 VINGF
+1764 
-1769 ELSDDFDYNAIKS
+1769 
-1782 EKIKSAIKAYKDE
+1782 
-1795 QLRLAKQVAK
+1795 
-1805 GSRLLQFEAYK
+1805 
-1816 KKFDSD
+1816 
-1822 VIGNNSRQAR
+1822 AR

-1844 RANESLE
+1844 QANQSLE

-1875 EVRESRSPYDFL
+1875 EVREARSPYDFL

-1914 VCNTVRPRI
+1914 VCNTVHPHI

-1943 KKRFEKVEE
+1943 QKRFEKVEE
-1952 TDEGYVVTHNT
+1952 TDESYVVTHNT

-2001 NDFTFAVYKTLVDI
+2001 NDFTFAVYKTLADI

-2055 AIASL
+2055 AIRSL
-2060 GKEILNAYHIKTDK
+2060 GKEILNTYHIKTDK
-2074 MNLDDIV
+2074 MNLGEIV
-2081 ARVNALLGVKYS
+2081 VRVNALLGVKYS
-2093 LDKHNDITLSPDEL
+2093 LDKHNDIILSPNEL
-2107 AKRLLNNDS
+2107 AKRLLNDNS
-2116 RPVKENK
+2116 RPVK
-2123 YIKHNTYSGLIDY
+2123 
-2136 NDNSVF
+2136 
-2142 VFGSNPLGING
+2142 GSI
-2153 NPSKGT
+2153 
-2159 GGAAL
+2159 
-2164 VALNQGRVQQ
+2164 
-2174 GEIMDNTI
+2174 
-2182 SNNGRAYGLTTVKAP
+2182 
-2197 NARNNKGN
+2197 
-2205 QLSIEEITNNIKKLY
+2205 Y
-2220 QYANNNKDKTF
+2220 Q
-2231 KVAYTD
+2231 
-2237 GKLLNGHSIEEL
+2237 H
-2249 VNAFINAGE
+2249 
-2258 IPNNVLFSDTLNK
+2258 
-2271 YFVKQTN
+2271 
-2278 INKENINN
+2278 
-2286 IATDWTVLFAYNDLA
+2286 DWSVLFAYKDIA
-2301 KLSNKIGDTAR
+2301 KLADKIGSTAR

-2355 SIYAGYDPNKGLR
+2355 SIYAGYDPTKGLR

-2447 VCNYTYDIEKK
+2447 VNNYTYDVDKK

-2484 TFNVKDVTNP
+2484 TFDVKDVTNP

-2546 IRFNEDAID
+2546 IRFNEDAVD
-2555 SETAYNLFDTAFSS
+2555 NETAYNLFDTAFNS
-2569 DNPLVKLAAMDMI
+2569 DNPLVKLAAMDMV

-2599 KCIKNDALRDENTFV
+2599 KCIKNTALRDENTFV
-2614 QYNGSRTSVVAQI
+2614 QYNGARTSIIAQI
-2627 KAQIDNAVARTDLIE
+2627 KAQIDDVVARTELVE
-2642 QYLRTDPGVTNVPHK
+2642 QYLRSDPGVTNVPHK
-2657 FMNKKYSSMFK
+2657 FMNKKYSSMFE

-2674 YEFSLNDKNNA
+2674 YEFSLDDKDNA
-2685 IEFGFARESNSKVV
+2685 IEFGFARESNAEFV
-2699 PIQFNDYIYITKKE
+2699 PIQFNNYIYITNKE
-2713 GNESVTKLY
+2713 GNETVTRLY
-2722 KIVSPAPGIGFAYPL
+2722 KIVSPDLGSGIGFAYPL
-2737 NSLEAGEDR
+2737 NGLEAGENR
-2746 EVSINNANNSVP
+2746 ELSINNANNTVP

-2766 IENLMSDDT
+2766 IDNLMNSEVA
-2775 DYTLEQLNEL
+2775 DYTLDELNEL

-2820 INKIIKTFNNYEGNR
+2820 IDKIIKTFNDYEGNR

-2858 EGETISND
+2858 EGETISD
-2866 GESISINGNF
+2866 GGEPINVNGNF

-2897 EEKPQMVEIV
+2897 EEKPQLVEIV

-3000 GKFNQFYRDENGNYF
+3000 GKFSQFYRDENGNYY

-3027 NNPDLQRQFLEALA
+3027 NNPALQRQFLESLA

-3057 ADEIENPTLKFYI
+3057 ADEIENHTLKFYI

-3081 NTSVIDDAEVKFGID
+3081 NSSVIDDAEVKFGID

-3106 IQNGIVSIW
+3106 IQNGLVSIF
-3115 DGFHSSGWLDAWFG
+3115 DGFHSSGWFDAWVG

-3148 DIHAKESQSKDF
+3148 DIRAKESQAKDF
-3160 AVAFGKHFEDIK
+3160 AVSFGKHFEDIK

-3271 YVKLRET
+3271 YVKLRES

-3297 KLVELRTKI
+3297 KLVELRNKI
-3306 DDLTSQFIGNDYK
+3306 NDLTSQFIGNDYK
-3319 PAYEYGFPGIERAPD
+3319 PAYEYGFPGTERAPD
-3334 DSIIVINQ
+3334 DSIIVTNQ
-3342 ELYDNARKQSL
+3342 EVYDNARKQSL
-3353 NDAIQLDQYL
+3353 NDAVQLDQYL

-3427 NAHWSVDDILK
+3427 NAHWSVDDVLK
-3438 VQIEDAYKKLGITS
+3438 VRIEDAYKKLGITS

-3457 ARKLIKEKLTKGEQI
+3457 ARAFIKDKLAKGEQI

-3484 TNTEI
+3484 TNVEI
-3489 AKIKEDVERNYG
+3489 AAIKEDVERNYG
-3501 TTNTSLFSDR
+3501 TSSTSLFSDR
-3511 NLINSAEL
+3511 NLINSAEP
-3519 TNEAAPSE
+3519 TSEAAPSE

-3532 NSGGR
+3532 NSNGMT
-3537 SNPEYQKIITKINDI
+3537 NPEYQEIITKINNI

-3557 NSAAKIVETS
+3557 DSAAKIVETS
-3567 KMSIEDLKTLADLY
+3567 KMSIKDLKALGDLY

-3590 IKTKYGY
+3590 KGKGSY
-3597 DVYEAYS
+3597 DAYQS
-3604 EYAKEN
+3604 YSKYAKEN

-3633 LWKRVNIRYE
+3633 LWKRVNNRYE
-3643 VLRDEKG
+3643 VLRDKKG
-3650 KIVIDETTGK
+3650 KIVIDESTGK

-3669 KPNHWLYTT
+3669 TPNHWLYTT

-3686 KDLNKRDPKE
+3686 EDLNKRDPKE

-3705 DKTKAQEFLS
+3705 DKTNAQEFLS

-3734 AKGIDYYKEW
+3734 AKGKAYYKEW

-3795 PNYIES
+3795 PNYIEG

-3827 NLGLNEY
+3827 DLGLNEY
-3834 EQEAKQYIQDTLM
+3834 EQETKQYIQDTLM
-3847 QFAKTETAKRAIAS
+3847 SFAKTETAKRAIAS

-3869 KAEHDAKWAAKQAKE
+3869 KAEHDAKWATKQAKE

-3891 LPSGKDSWYEKI
+3891 LPSGKDTWYEKI

-3908 RTIDMPM
+3908 RTIDMAM

-3920 KNKESVDLD
+3920 KNKESIDLD
-3929 NIRSTKPKRETYTSD
+3929 NIRSTKPKRETYASD
-3944 EAYEKDLEAYQKRM
+3944 EAYEKDLEAYQKRI

-4006 MLSKMKAYDTNL
+4006 MLGKMKAYDTNL

-4077 FTSAKFMMLNFTGA
+4077 FTSAKFMMLNITGG
-4091 IGNITIGE
+4091 IGNITVGE

-4123 WRQAVP
+4123 WRQAIP

-4168 ADTILNKIRDFMYS
+4168 ADTVLNKIRDFMYS

-4197 SMFFDNRMVKVPD
+4197 SMFFDNRMVKVLD

-4233 YAMKNIIGGNEELLN
+4233 YAMKNIIGGNDELLN
-4248 KYETF
+4248 KYEEF

-4301 AKVKFEE
+4301 AKAKFEE
-4308 LPTVMDQLD
+4308 LPTIMDQVD

-4329 ILAELQAKSQDKE
+4329 ILAELQAKSKDKE

-4481 AGDVVGALGGVCTAL
+4481 AGDVVGALGGICTAL

-4506 LKNSLWG
+4506 LKNSLWA

-4555 IMSAC
+4555 IMAAC

-4609 ANSYYKTGDNLLTL
+4609 VNSYYKTGDNLLTL

>member
-45 FNKEFETYYVNN
+45 FNKEFETYYANN

-140 RKDNLANRVINRMFG
+140 RKDNLANRVINRMLG
-155 AVAKNILETRKI
+155 AVATNILEARKV

-180 LMNTKSNDFIKI
+180 LMNTKSNDFVKL
-192 EEEVSKYTP
+192 EDEVSKTTP

-217 VKYFTEVFQGDD
+217 VKYFTQVIQTDD

-240 EISQQEVNW
+240 DLSQQEADW
-249 NESYSIEDDEA
+249 SESFDIEDDDD
-260 LNLDDAADNGSNSEK
+260 LNLNNAADNASNNEK

-333 MDFKSVDNA
+333 MDFKVVNSA
-342 IKGDIETT
+342 IRGDIETT

-361 VAESNKEYAGLAYLA
+361 IAKSNKEYAGLAYLA
-376 NDLRKKPDFAY
+376 NDLKKKPDFAY
-387 KVFQVYRRRTMRKQ
+387 KLFQVYRRRTIRKQ
-401 QARIDDNT
+401 QVRIDDNSVSPT
-409 VIPVRSNT
+409 RSNN

-441 IEDTKDILESIK
+441 IEDTNDILGAIK
-453 TKIKDYKALQ
+453 TKIDDYKTLQ

-469 LNKEALSADI
+469 LNKQALSADI

-512 APNIANNLTQLY
+512 TPNIANNLTQLY

-534 NETLTN
+534 NETLNN
-540 KKYLDNKFKEANKI
+540 KRNLDNRFKEANKI
-554 EDKKARKEA
+554 KDKKAKKEA

-579 TKTYALELAKALAPY
+579 TKAYALELAKSLAPY

-625 AIKAT
+625 AVKAT
-630 LTEEQKD
+630 LTEQQKD
-637 GTKVSTE
+637 GSKVSTE

-667 RNENGAII
+667 RDENGAVI

-725 VYTGFAQYFNAEQ
+725 VYTGFAQYFNTEQ
-738 NPNMLMGDYF
+738 NPKMLMGDYF

-780 AKGEVIGKEVS
+780 PKGEVIGKEVS

-804 FKNIFKQELL
+804 FRNIFKQELL

-828 NIETLEDGTVVDQR
+828 NTETLEDGTVVDQR

-915 GDSLLKYLFP
+915 GDDLLKYLFP

-938 TINAN
+938 TTNAN

-970 NNAIA
+970 NNAIT

-1002 LMYIAFNDVFE
+1002 LMYIAFNDIFE

-1105 GRIEGEDGILVKD
+1105 GKVEGEDGILVKD
-1118 LVKNAKLTLE
+1118 LVKNAKLTLD

-1138 LYKPDGTPELNK
+1138 MYDNNGKPKLNADG
-1150 DKSCRRSGG
+1150 SYRRSGG
-1159 FSNTTVNDAQSYI
+1159 FSNTTINDAQSYI

-1188 DYLPLIE
+1188 DYFPLIE

-1214 VQKNFYYDQYYDEKL
+1214 VQKNFYYDQYYDDKL

-1252 QLEQVYNAMKDNN
+1252 QLEQVYEAMKANK

-1301 NNKAEDYRD
+1301 NNKAEDYRE

-1341 LDNIARNSP
+1341 LDNIDSNSP
-1350 LYAYKEDF
+1350 LHAYKEDF

-1371 NLVDE
+1371 KLVDE
-1376 LKIPIDKDGNIKFD
+1376 LKIPLDEDGNIKFD
-1390 ESGNITG
+1390 EAGNITG
-1397 LDMQVFFDKLKDE
+1397 VDMQVFFDKLKDE

-1431 IAPNGCPNPVM
+1431 IAANGCPNPVM
-1442 PTYLSNVI
+1442 PTYLSNVV

-1511 KSNFGFAK
+1511 ASNFGFAK
-1519 NADGTYKDVDEVRDK
+1519 NADGTYKKSKEE
-1534 DGNLIGGLL
+1534 LL
-1543 KQLQDAHLD
+1543 KELQDAGLD

-1610 YIGRD
+1610 YID
-1615 GNIKRATWK
+1615 KHGNIRKQ
-1624 DTVTENDWLNYIR
+1624 NY
-1637 RETGLKLS
+1637 S
-1645 GIDNETFENIKTEAK
+1645 
-1660 ASTKAEARDAR
+1660 
-1671 KAEIEE
+1671 
-1677 IKNKFDEIESEAY
+1677 
-1690 FNLDDNTKEVIKLI
+1690 
-1704 HEKINEAYGA
+1704 
-1714 KPSKAKYQEQLE
+1714 
-1726 VEIATLSDRLEDFKD
+1726 
-1741 TYIEEELDA
+1741 EELDIYDYSNYVNRHLEKA
-1750 IKDYIE
+1750 DKIKDKSVKE
-1756 AKNQILNN
+1756 AFEKLNKE
-1764 VINGF
+1764 IDEQF
-1769 ELSDDFDYNAIKS
+1769 EKSRKELAEEETQAYDVLSDETKELVKAAHKDFESQAVKNPETGKLT
-1782 EKIKSAIKAYKDE
+1782 KDSY
-1795 QLRLAKQVAK
+1795 LKQ
-1805 GSRLLQFEAYK
+1805 LQFVADYIRTNKTNLDAADDNFISVHEDMVDSISNEYLDKKTFKSDKAKEILQARIDKFNKAAKKLGIMSYK
-1816 KKFDSD
+1816 QYLAQNVEDA
-1822 VIGNNSRQAR
+1822 NSREAR

-1844 RANESLE
+1844 QANESLE

-1860 SIIAARDKVMNPIVK
+1860 SIIAARDKVMNPVVK
-1875 EVRESRSPYDFL
+1875 EVREARSPYDFL

-1914 VCNTVRPRI
+1914 VCNTVHPHI
-1923 ADNYVVKIAYSKD
+1923 TDKYTVKVAYSKD
-1936 KYNLKEL
+1936 KYNLEEL
-1943 KKRFEKVEE
+1943 QKRFEKVEE

-2001 NDFTFAVYKTLVDI
+2001 NDFTFAVYKTLADI

-2031 TRIVNAYNANKSI
+2031 TKIVNAYNANKSI

-2055 AIASL
+2055 AIRSL
-2060 GKEILNAYHIKTDK
+2060 GKEILNTYHINTDK
-2074 MNLDDIV
+2074 MNLGEII
-2081 ARVNALLGVKYS
+2081 ARVNGLLGTKYS

-2107 AKRLLNNDS
+2107 AKRLLNDKN
-2116 RPVKENK
+2116 RPVK
-2123 YIKHNTYSGLIDY
+2123 
-2136 NDNSVF
+2136 
-2142 VFGSNPLGING
+2142 GSI
-2153 NPSKGT
+2153 
-2159 GGAAL
+2159 
-2164 VALNQGRVQQ
+2164 
-2174 GEIMDNTI
+2174 
-2182 SNNGRAYGLTTVKAP
+2182 
-2197 NARNNKGN
+2197 
-2205 QLSIEEITNNIKKLY
+2205 Y
-2220 QYANNNKDKTF
+2220 Q
-2231 KVAYTD
+2231 
-2237 GKLLNGHSIEEL
+2237 H
-2249 VNAFINAGE
+2249 
-2258 IPNNVLFSDTLNK
+2258 
-2271 YFVKQTN
+2271 
-2278 INKENINN
+2278 
-2286 IATDWTVLFAYNDLA
+2286 DWGVLFAYNDLA
-2301 KLSNKIGDTAR
+2301 KLSDKIGSTAR

-2334 IADLI
+2334 IAELI

-2355 SIYAGYDPNKGLR
+2355 SIYAGYDPTKGLR
-2368 SYITSDAKSAY
+2368 SYITSNAKSAY

-2436 LNTAYKQTDAV
+2436 LNAAYKQTDAV
-2447 VCNYTYDIEKK
+2447 VNNYTYDVEKK
-2458 QTVVNKEVDETDEAL
+2458 QTIVNKEFDETDEAL

-2494 TQEEVDT
+2494 TQEEVNV

-2546 IRFNEDAID
+2546 IRFNEDAVD
-2555 SETAYNLFDTAFSS
+2555 NETAYNLFDTAFSS
-2569 DNPLVKLAAMDMI
+2569 DNPLVKLAAMDMV

-2599 KCIKNDALRDENTFV
+2599 KCIKNTALRDENTFV
-2614 QYNGSRTSVVAQI
+2614 QFNGARTSIIAQI
-2627 KAQIDNAVARTDLIE
+2627 KAQVDNAVSRTDLVE
-2642 QYLRTDPGVTNVPHK
+2642 QYLRSDPGVSNVPHK
-2657 FMNKKYSSMFK
+2657 FMNKKYSSMFE

-2674 YEFSLNDKNNA
+2674 YEFSLDDKDNA
-2685 IEFGFARESNSKVV
+2685 IEFGFARESNAEFV
-2699 PIQFNDYIYITKKE
+2699 PIQFNNYIYITKKE
-2713 GNESVTKLY
+2713 GNENVTRLY
-2722 KIVSPAPGIGFAYPL
+2722 KIVSPDLGSGIGFAYPL
-2737 NSLEAGEDR
+2737 NGLEAGEDR

-2766 IENLMSDDT
+2766 IDNLMNSEVA
-2775 DYTLEQLNEL
+2775 DYTLDELNEL
-2785 YKKHIAT
+2785 YKKHVAT

-2806 MADANNDNGGAKDA
+2806 MSDANNDNGGAKDA
-2820 INKIIKTFNNYEGNR
+2820 IDKIIKTFNDYEGNR

-2858 EGETISND
+2858 EGETISNG
-2866 GESISINGNF
+2866 GEPISINGNF

-2897 EEKPQMVEIV
+2897 EEKPQLVEIV

-3000 GKFNQFYRDENGNYF
+3000 GKFSQFYKDENGNYF
-3015 AINSPEVIEAIK
+3015 AINSPEVIDAIK
-3027 NNPDLQRQFLEALA
+3027 NNPALQRQFLETLA
-3041 DANAIIDKF
+3041 DANAIVDKF

-3070 EEMQKMIKELS
+3070 DEMQKMIKELS
-3081 NTSVIDDAEVKFGID
+3081 NSSIIDDAEVKFGLD

-3106 IQNGIVSIW
+3106 IQNGIVSIY

-3148 DIHAKESQSKDF
+3148 DIRAKESQAKDF

-3271 YVKLRET
+3271 YVKLREA

-3283 SRRIDGVLSKEFED
+3283 SRRIDGILSKEFED

-3306 DDLTSQFIGNDYK
+3306 NDLTSQFIGNEYK
-3319 PAYEYGFPGIERAPD
+3319 PAYEYGFPGTEQAPD
-3334 DSIIVINQ
+3334 GSIIVTNQ
-3342 ELYDNARKQSL
+3342 EVYDNARKQSL
-3353 NDAIQLDQYL
+3353 NDAVQLDQYL

-3388 MLNIIDNAEVRDSNG
+3388 MLNIIDNAEIRDSNG
-3403 KVTTPASQLDT
+3403 KVTTPTSQLET

-3427 NAHWSVDDILK
+3427 NAHWSVDDVLK
-3438 VQIEDAYKKLGITS
+3438 VRIEDAYKKLGITS

-3457 ARKLIKEKLTKGEQI
+3457 ARALIKEKLAKGEQI

-3489 AKIKEDVERNYG
+3489 AAIKEDVERNYG
-3501 TTNTSLFSDR
+3501 TSNTSLFSDR
-3511 NLINSAEL
+3511 NLINSAEP

-3532 NSGGR
+3532 NSGGM
-3537 SNPEYQKIITKINDI
+3537 SNPEYQEIITKINNI

-3567 KMSIEDLKTLADLY
+3567 KMSIEDLKSLGDLY
-3581 DELDKTKKK
+3581 DELDKTKKHK
-3590 IKTKYGY
+3590 GKGSY
-3597 DVYEAYS
+3597 DVYQAYS
-3604 EYAKEN
+3604 KYAKEN
-3610 VNEKAYYDEEGE
+3610 VNEQAYYSEEDE

-3633 LWKRVNIRYE
+3633 LWKRVNARYE
-3643 VLRDEKG
+3643 VLRDKKG

-3669 KPNHWLYTT
+3669 TPNHWLYTT

-3686 KDLNKRDPKE
+3686 EDLNKDNPKE

-3734 AKGIDYYKEW
+3734 AKGIAYYKEW

-3795 PNYIES
+3795 PNYIEG

-3847 QFAKTETAKRAIAS
+3847 SFAKTETAKRAIAS
-3861 GMAPHRVK
+3861 GMAPHRAK

-3929 NIRSTKPKRETYTSD
+3929 NIRSTKPKRETYASD
-3944 EAYEKDLEAYQKRM
+3944 EAYEKDLEAYQKRI

-4006 MLSKMKAYDTNL
+4006 MLGKMKAYDTNL

-4057 YDQYKIPQNKLTRN
+4057 YDQYKIPQNKLTRT

-4077 FTSAKFMMLNFTGA
+4077 FTSAKFMMLNITGG
-4091 IGNITIGE
+4091 IGNITVGE

-4110 YFTPTGWLKGKNM
+4110 YFTPTSWLKGKNM
-4123 WRQAVP
+4123 WRHAIP

-4168 ADTILNKIRDFMYS
+4168 ADTVLNKIRDFMYS
-4182 PNSMGEHFMQNGAMF
+4182 PNSMGEHFMQNGTMF

-4233 YAMKNIIGGNEELLN
+4233 YAMRNIIGGNEELLN

-4253 KKNILADD
+4253 KKDILADD
-4261 NKKKEYIWNRRD
+4261 NKKKEYVWNRRD

-4308 LPTVMDQLD
+4308 LPTVMDQVD

-4329 ILAELQAKSQDKE
+4329 ILAELQAKSKDKE

-4403 GYFNEERGTKEV
+4403 GYFNEERGTKEI

-4430 QLRYEKEMSD
+4430 KLRYEKEMSD
-4440 GQVEALESLQV
+4440 GQVETLESLQV

-4481 AGDVVGALGGVCTAL
+4481 AGDVVGALGGICTAL

-4513 NLMLYEADDLTTQ
+4513 NLMLYEADELTTQ

-4555 IMSAC
+4555 IMAAC

-4580 YAGQNKILVKLGRQI
+4580 YAGQNKIIVKLGRQI

-4600 LNNLATLDK
+4600 INNLATLDK

-4623 INVKDWA
+4623 INIKDWA

>member
-45 FNKEFETYYVNN
+45 FNKEFETYYANN

-71 ATAIQ
+71 VNAIQ

-133 LEEHAED
+133 LDEHAED
-140 RKDNLANRVINRMFG
+140 RKDNLANRVINRMLG
-155 AVAKNILETRKI
+155 AVATNILEARKV

-180 LMNTKSNDFIKI
+180 LMNTKSNDFVKL
-192 EEEVSKYTP
+192 ENEVSKYTP

-212 MLSDK
+212 MISDK
-217 VKYFTEVFQGDD
+217 VKYFTQVIQTDD

-240 EISQQEVNW
+240 DLSQQEADW
-249 NESYSIEDDEA
+249 IKSFDIEDDDD
-260 LNLDDAADNGSNSEK
+260 LNLNNAADNASNNEK
-275 DTTTARWEDNG
+275 DTTTARWVDNG

-333 MDFKSVDNA
+333 MDFKVVNSA
-342 IKGDIETT
+342 IRGDIEIT
-350 NIDAFLKKLED
+350 NINAFLKKLED
-361 VAESNKEYAGLAYLA
+361 IAESNKEYAGLAYLA
-376 NDLRKKPDFAY
+376 NDVKKKPDFAY
-387 KVFQVYRRRTMRKQ
+387 KLFQVYRRITIRKQ
-401 QARIDDNT
+401 QVRIDDNSVSPT
-409 VIPVRSNT
+409 RSNN

-441 IEDTKDILESIK
+441 IEDTNDILGAIK
-453 TKIKDYKALQ
+453 TKIDDYKKLQ

-469 LNKEALSADI
+469 LNKQALSADI

-534 NETLTN
+534 NETLRN
-540 KKYLDNKFKEANKI
+540 KQYFDNRFKEANKI
-554 EDKKARKEA
+554 KDKKAKKEA
-563 LDSVR
+563 LDSVH

-579 TKTYALELAKALAPY
+579 TKAYALELAKSLAPY

-625 AIKAT
+625 AVKGT
-630 LTEEQKD
+630 LMEQQKD
-637 GTKVSTE
+637 GSKVSTE

-667 RNENGAII
+667 RNENGAVT

-768 DGLFSKMHAIRN
+768 DGLFSKMHAIKN

-791 VDDINENHPIVQQ
+791 VEDINENHPIVQQ
-804 FKNIFKQELL
+804 FRNIFKQELL
-814 DMANFINIVFEVKE
+814 DMANFINIVFETNSLGQIKY
-828 NIETLEDGTVVDQR
+828 NDDGS
-842 GRIVFNNDNTPMF
+842 PMF

-915 GDSLLKYLFP
+915 GDKLLNYLFP
-925 SLYGGARDGFIPF
+925 SLYGGDINGFIPF
-938 TINAN
+938 TTNVN

-948 NLTADQEAMI
+948 NLSEDQEAMI

-970 NNAIA
+970 NNSIT

-1002 LMYIAFNDVFE
+1002 LMYIAFNDIFE

-1105 GRIEGEDGILVKD
+1105 GKVEGEDGILVKD
-1118 LVKNAKLTLE
+1118 LVKNAKLTLD
-1128 QARDLMGGPI
+1128 QARNLIGGPI
-1138 LYKPDGTPELNK
+1138 VYDNNGKPKLNNDG
-1150 DKSCRRSGG
+1150 SYRRSGG
-1159 FSNTTVNDAQSYI
+1159 FSNTTINDAQSYI

-1214 VQKNFYYDQYYDEKL
+1214 VQKNFYYDQYYDKNL

-1241 FVLVPRFIRGT
+1241 FVLVPRFIKGT
-1252 QLEQVYNAMKDNN
+1252 QLEQVYEAMKANN

-1284 IFDEKTGEVTE
+1284 IFDEKSGEVTE

-1301 NNKAEDYRD
+1301 NNKAEDYRE

-1341 LDNIARNSP
+1341 LDNIDRNSP
-1350 LYAYKEDF
+1350 LYDYKEDF

-1371 NLVDE
+1371 KLVDE
-1376 LKIPIDKDGNIKFD
+1376 LKIPLDKDGNIKFD
-1390 ESGNITG
+1390 EAGNITG
-1397 LDMQVFFDKLKDE
+1397 IDMQVFFDKLKDE

-1431 IAPNGCPNPVM
+1431 IAANGCPNPVM

-1503 RYIEIMLP
+1503 RYIEIMIP
-1511 KSNFGFAK
+1511 ASNFGFAK
-1519 NADGTYKDVDEVRDK
+1519 NADGTYKKNKEE
-1534 DGNLIGGLL
+1534 LL
-1543 KQLQDAHLD
+1543 KELQDAGLD

-1598 DIDSVYGIQYNT
+1598 DIDSVYGIQYSTTINADGDIQKIIYNDLAGKSYDD
-1610 YIGRD
+1610 YI
-1615 GNIKRATWK
+1615 KSQ
-1624 DTVTENDWLNYIR
+1624 LN
-1637 RETGLKLS
+1637 
-1645 GIDNETFENIKTEAK
+1645 TEAK
-1660 ASTKAEARDAR
+1660 A
-1671 KAEIEE
+1671 
-1677 IKNKFDEIESEAY
+1677 
-1690 FNLDDNTKEVIKLI
+1690 KL
-1704 HEKINEAYGA
+1704 K
-1714 KPSKAKYQEQLE
+1714 K
-1726 VEIATLSDRLEDFKD
+1726 
-1741 TYIEEELDA
+1741 A
-1750 IKDYIE
+1750 IKEGVNETTALSNVATEYGLQSRE
-1756 AKNQILNN
+1756 EFSKGKNL
-1764 VINGF
+1764 
-1769 ELSDDFDYNAIKS
+1769 A
-1782 EKIKSAIKAYKDE
+1782 DE
-1795 QLRLAKQVAK
+1795 NTR
-1805 GSRLLQFEAYK
+1805 E
-1816 KKFDSD
+1816 
-1822 VIGNNSRQAR
+1822 AR

-1844 RANESLE
+1844 QANESLE

-1875 EVRESRSPYDFL
+1875 DVREARSPYDFL

-1914 VCNTVRPRI
+1914 VCNTVIPHI
-1923 ADNYVVKIAYSKD
+1923 ADNYVVKVAYSKD
-1936 KYNLKEL
+1936 KYNLAEL
-1943 KKRFEKVEE
+1943 QKRFEKVEE

-2001 NDFTFAVYKTLVDI
+2001 NDFTFAVYKTLADI

-2055 AIASL
+2055 AIKSL
-2060 GKEILNAYHIKTDK
+2060 GKEILETYHIKTDK
-2074 MNLDDIV
+2074 MNLDEIV
-2081 ARVNALLGVKYS
+2081 VRVNGLLGTKYD
-2093 LDKHNDITLSPDEL
+2093 LDKHNDIILSPDEL
-2107 AKRLLNNDS
+2107 AKRLLNDKN
-2116 RPVKENK
+2116 RPVK
-2123 YIKHNTYSGLIDY
+2123 G
-2136 NDNSVF
+2136 SV
-2142 VFGSNPLGING
+2142 
-2153 NPSKGT
+2153 
-2159 GGAAL
+2159 
-2164 VALNQGRVQQ
+2164 
-2174 GEIMDNTI
+2174 
-2182 SNNGRAYGLTTVKAP
+2182 
-2197 NARNNKGN
+2197 
-2205 QLSIEEITNNIKKLY
+2205 Y
-2220 QYANNNKDKTF
+2220 Q
-2231 KVAYTD
+2231 
-2237 GKLLNGHSIEEL
+2237 H
-2249 VNAFINAGE
+2249 
-2258 IPNNVLFSDTLNK
+2258 
-2271 YFVKQTN
+2271 
-2278 INKENINN
+2278 
-2286 IATDWTVLFAYNDLA
+2286 DWAVLFAYNDLA
-2301 KLSNKIGDTAR
+2301 KLSDNIGATAR

-2339 EDENPALVVGT
+2339 EDEHPALVVGT

-2355 SIYAGYDPNKGLR
+2355 SIYAGYDPTKGLR

-2447 VCNYTYDIEKK
+2447 VNNYTYDVEKK
-2458 QTVVNKEVDETDEAL
+2458 ETKVNKEVDETDEAL

-2546 IRFNEDAID
+2546 IRFTEDAVD
-2555 SETAYNLFDTAFSS
+2555 NETAYNLFDTAFNS
-2569 DNPLVKLAAMDMI
+2569 DNPLVKLAAMDMV

-2599 KCIKNDALRDENTFV
+2599 KCIKNTALRDENTFV
-2614 QYNGSRTSVVAQI
+2614 QYNGARTSIIAQI
-2627 KAQIDNAVARTDLIE
+2627 KAQIDDVVARTELVE
-2642 QYLRTDPGVTNVPHK
+2642 QYLRSDPGVTNVPHK

-2674 YEFSLNDKNNA
+2674 YEFSLDDKDNA
-2685 IEFGFARESNSKVV
+2685 IEFGFARESNSKFI
-2699 PIQFNDYIYITKKE
+2699 PIQFNNYIYITNKE
-2713 GNESVTKLY
+2713 GNETVTRLY
-2722 KIVSPAPGIGFAYPL
+2722 KIVSPDLGSGIGFAYPL

-2766 IENLMSDDT
+2766 IDNLMNSEVA
-2775 DYTLEQLNEL
+2775 DYTLDELNEL
-2785 YKKHIAT
+2785 YKNHIAT

-2820 INKIIKTFNNYEGNR
+2820 IDKIIKTFNDYEGNR

-2858 EGETISND
+2858 EGETISD
-2866 GESISINGNF
+2866 GGEPISVNGNF

-2897 EEKPQMVEIV
+2897 EEKPQLVEIV
-2907 RETPMASSREEVTL
+2907 KEAPMASSREEVTL

-3000 GKFNQFYRDENGNYF
+3000 GKFSQFYRDENGNYY

-3027 NNPDLQRQFLEALA
+3027 NNPALQRQFLESLA

-3057 ADEIENPTLKFYI
+3057 ADDIENPTLKFYI

-3081 NTSVIDDAEVKFGID
+3081 NSSVIDDAEVKFGID

-3106 IQNGIVSIW
+3106 IQNGLVSIF
-3115 DGFHSSGWLDAWFG
+3115 DGFHSSGWFDAWVG

-3135 NSLVQVVTRKVMA
+3135 NNLVQVVTRKVMA
-3148 DIHAKESQSKDF
+3148 DIRAKESQAKDF
-3160 AVAFGKHFEDIK
+3160 AVSFGKHFEDIK

-3191 GNIVRNYTDK
+3191 GNIVHNYTDK

-3271 YVKLRET
+3271 YVKLREA

-3297 KLVELRTKI
+3297 KLVELRNKI
-3306 DDLTSQFIGNDYK
+3306 NDLTSQFIGNDYK
-3319 PAYEYGFPGIERAPD
+3319 PAYEYGFPGTEQAPD
-3334 DSIIVINQ
+3334 GSIIVTNQ
-3342 ELYDNARKQSL
+3342 EVYDNARKQSL
-3353 NDAIQLDQYL
+3353 NDAVQLDQYL

-3403 KVTTPASQLDT
+3403 KVTTPASQLET

-3427 NAHWSVDDILK
+3427 NAHWLVDDVLK
-3438 VQIEDAYKKLGITS
+3438 VRIEDAYKKLGITS

-3457 ARKLIKEKLTKGEQI
+3457 ARALIKDKLAKGEQI

-3484 TNTEI
+3484 TNVEI
-3489 AKIKEDVERNYG
+3489 AAIREDVERNYG
-3501 TTNTSLFSDR
+3501 TSSTSLFSDR
-3511 NLINSAEL
+3511 NLINSAEP
-3519 TNEAAPSE
+3519 TSEAAPSE

-3532 NSGGR
+3532 NSNGMT
-3537 SNPEYQKIITKINDI
+3537 NPEYQEIITKINNI

-3567 KMSIEDLKTLADLY
+3567 KMSIEDLKALGDLY

-3590 IKTKYGY
+3590 KGKGSYY
-3597 DVYEAYS
+3597 AYQTYS
-3604 EYAKEN
+3604 KYAKEN

-3633 LWKRVNIRYE
+3633 LWKRVNNRYE
-3643 VLRDEKG
+3643 VLRDKKG
-3650 KIVIDETTGK
+3650 KIVIDEATGK

-3669 KPNHWLYTT
+3669 TPNHWLYTT

-3686 KDLNKRDPKE
+3686 EDLNKRDPKE

-3705 DKTKAQEFLS
+3705 DKTNAQEFLS

-3721 NTPQYYKAKNAAL
+3721 NTPQYYNAKNAAL
-3734 AKGIDYYKEW
+3734 AKGNAYYKEW

-3795 PNYIES
+3795 PNYIEG

-3815 KNGTTHVPGYDN
+3815 KNGTTHVTGYDN
-3827 NLGLNEY
+3827 DLGLNEY

-3847 QFAKTETAKRAIAS
+3847 SFAKTETAKRAIAS
-3861 GMAPHRVK
+3861 GMAPHRAK

-3891 LPSGKDSWYEKI
+3891 LPSGKDTWYEKI

-3920 KNKESVDLD
+3920 KNKESIDLD
-3929 NIRSTKPKRETYTSD
+3929 NIRSTKPKRETYASD
-3944 EAYEKDLEAYQKRM
+3944 EAYEKDLEAYQKRI

-4006 MLSKMKAYDTNL
+4006 MLGKMKAYDTNL

-4077 FTSAKFMMLNFTGA
+4077 FTSAKFMMLNITGG
-4091 IGNITIGE
+4091 IGNITVGE

-4123 WRQAVP
+4123 WRQAIP

-4168 ADTILNKIRDFMYS
+4168 ADTVLNKIRDFMYS

-4233 YAMKNIIGGNEELLN
+4233 YAMKNIIGGNDELLN
-4248 KYETF
+4248 KYEEF

-4301 AKVKFEE
+4301 AKAKFEE
-4308 LPTVMDQLD
+4308 LPTIMDQVD

-4329 ILAELQAKSQDKE
+4329 ILAELQAKSKDKE

-4379 WWGSLAMQYHKHIYP
+4379 WWGSLAMQYHKHIYS

-4430 QLRYEKEMSD
+4430 QLKYEKEMSD
-4440 GQVEALESLQV
+4440 GQIEALESLQV

-4481 AGDVVGALGGVCTAL
+4481 AGDVVGALGGICTAL

-4513 NLMLYEADDLTTQ
+4513 NLMLYEADELTTQ

-4555 IMSAC
+4555 IMAAC

-4623 INVKDWA
+4623 INVKDLA

>member
-21 EVGNDDVLFNSL
+21 EVGNNDVLFNSL

-45 FNKEFETYYVNN
+45 FNKEFETYYANN

-71 ATAIQ
+71 VNAIQ

-133 LEEHAED
+133 LDEHAED
-140 RKDNLANRVINRMFG
+140 RKDNLANRVINRMLG
-155 AVAKNILETRKI
+155 AVAKNILEARKV
-167 EATKEEIAKVRKQ
+167 EATKEEIAKIRKQ
-180 LMNTKSNDFIKI
+180 LMNTKSNDFVKL
-192 EEEVSKYTP
+192 ENEVSKYTP

-217 VKYFTEVFQGDD
+217 VKYFTQVIQTDD

-240 EISQQEVNW
+240 DLSQQDVNW
-249 NESYSIEDDEA
+249 NESYSIEDDET
-260 LNLDDAADNGSNSEK
+260 LNLDDSADNGSNNEK

-333 MDFKSVDNA
+333 MDFKVVNSA
-342 IKGDIETT
+342 IRGDIETT

-361 VAESNKEYAGLAYLA
+361 IAESNKEYAGLAYLA
-376 NDLRKKPDFAY
+376 NDLKKKPDFAY
-387 KVFQVYRRRTMRKQ
+387 KLFQVYRRRTIRKQ
-401 QARIDDNT
+401 QVRIDDNS
-409 VIPVRSNT
+409 VSPARSNN

-441 IEDTKDILESIK
+441 IEDTNDILGAIK
-453 TKIKDYKALQ
+453 TKIADYKTLQ

-469 LNKEALSADI
+469 LNKQALIADI

-524 GYLENTAKYA
+524 AYLESTTKYA
-534 NETLTN
+534 NETLSN
-540 KKYLDNKFKEANKI
+540 KQYLDKRFKEANELK
-554 EDKKARKEA
+554 DKKAKKEA
-563 LDSVR
+563 LDNVR
-568 EAYKQGYLSTN
+568 ELYKQGYLSTN
-579 TKTYALELAKALAPY
+579 TKAYALELAKALAPY

-625 AIKAT
+625 AVKAT
-630 LTEEQKD
+630 LTEQQKD

-644 LINYGKYKFQGVQ
+644 LINYGKYKFQGIQ

-685 GNIQITNYARDMVNI
+685 GNIQITNYARDMINI

-725 VYTGFAQYFNAEQ
+725 VYTGIAQYFNAEQ
-738 NPNMLMGDYF
+738 NPKMLMGDYF

-768 DGLFSKMHAIRN
+768 DGLFSKMHAIKN
-780 AKGEVIGKEVS
+780 AKGEVIAKEVN

-814 DMANFINIVFEVKE
+814 DMANFINIVFETNSLGQIKY
-828 NIETLEDGTVVDQR
+828 NDDGS
-842 GRIVFNNDNTPMF
+842 PMF

-915 GDSLLKYLFP
+915 GDKLLNYLFP

-938 TINAN
+938 TTNAN
-943 GEVEL
+943 GEIEL

-970 NNAIA
+970 NDAIT
-975 RMSEYKDLDINNLI
+975 RMSEYKDLDINNII

-1043 TSLDLRENSTIVQGA
+1043 TSLDLRENSAIVQGA
-1058 FLNTPEVQA
+1058 FLNTPEIQA
-1067 RLKAIGLDVQQKTKF
+1067 KLKGIGLDVKQKTKF

-1090 VRTSEECKVAKTYPD
+1090 VRTSEECKVAKVYPD
-1105 GRIEGEDGILVKD
+1105 GRVEGEDGILVKD

-1252 QLEQVYNAMKDNN
+1252 QLEQVYKAMKDNN

-1301 NNKAEDYRD
+1301 NNKAEDYRE

-1341 LDNIARNSP
+1341 LDNIDRTSP
-1350 LYAYKEDF
+1350 LYGYKEDF

-1371 NLVDE
+1371 SLVDE
-1376 LKIPIDKDGNIKFD
+1376 LKIPLDKDGNIKFD
-1390 ESGNITG
+1390 AAGNITG
-1397 LDMQVFFDKLKDE
+1397 VDMQVFFDKLKDE

-1423 VTLNASMP
+1423 VTLNASAP
-1431 IAPNGCPNPVM
+1431 IATNGCPNPVM

-1477 ITNVGFKATKDQV
+1477 ITNVGFKATKDQI

-1503 RYIEIMLP
+1503 RYIEVMLP

-1552 TLIGYR
+1552 TFIGYR

-1598 DIDSVYGIQYNT
+1598 DIDSVYGIQYNI

-1615 GNIKRATWK
+1615 GNIKKATWK
-1624 DTVTENDWLNYIR
+1624 DTVTENDWLNYVR

-1645 GIDNETFENIKTEAK
+1645 GIDNEKFENIKADAK
-1660 ASTKAEARDAR
+1660 ASTKAEAKDAR
-1671 KAEIEE
+1671 KAEIAE
-1677 IKNKFDEIESEAY
+1677 IKNRLDTIESEAY
-1690 FNLDDNTKEVIKLI
+1690 YYLDDDTKEVIKLI
-1704 HEKINEAYGA
+1704 HEKINEAYGQ
-1714 KPSKAKYQEQLE
+1714 KSSKAKYQEQLE
-1726 VEIATLSDRLEDFKD
+1726 VEISTLTKRLEDFKD

-1756 AKNQILNN
+1756 AKKQILNN

-1805 GSRLLQFEAYK
+1805 GSRLLQFDDYK

-1844 RANESLE
+1844 QDNESLE

-1875 EVRESRSPYDFL
+1875 EVREARSPYDFL

-1914 VCNTVRPRI
+1914 VCNTVQPHI
-1923 ADNYVVKIAYSKD
+1923 ADNYVVKVAYSKD

-1943 KKRFEKVEE
+1943 QKRFEKVEE

-2001 NDFTFAVYKTLVDI
+2001 NDFTFAVYKTLADI

-2055 AIASL
+2055 AISSL
-2060 GKEILNAYHIKTDK
+2060 GKEILNTYHIKTDK
-2074 MNLDDIV
+2074 MNLGEIV

-2093 LDKHNDITLSPDEL
+2093 LDKHNNITLSPDEL
-2107 AKRLLNNDS
+2107 AKRLLNDKN
-2116 RPVKENK
+2116 RPVK
-2123 YIKHNTYSGLIDY
+2123 
-2136 NDNSVF
+2136 
-2142 VFGSNPLGING
+2142 GSI
-2153 NPSKGT
+2153 
-2159 GGAAL
+2159 
-2164 VALNQGRVQQ
+2164 
-2174 GEIMDNTI
+2174 
-2182 SNNGRAYGLTTVKAP
+2182 
-2197 NARNNKGN
+2197 
-2205 QLSIEEITNNIKKLY
+2205 Y
-2220 QYANNNKDKTF
+2220 Q
-2231 KVAYTD
+2231 
-2237 GKLLNGHSIEEL
+2237 H
-2249 VNAFINAGE
+2249 
-2258 IPNNVLFSDTLNK
+2258 
-2271 YFVKQTN
+2271 
-2278 INKENINN
+2278 
-2286 IATDWTVLFAYNDLA
+2286 DWSVLFAYNDIA
-2301 KLSNKIGDTAR
+2301 KLADKIGSTAR

-2334 IADLI
+2334 IADLLI
-2339 EDENPALVVGT
+2339 EEHPALVVGT
-2350 SSIVN
+2350 SSIVS
-2355 SIYAGYDPNKGLR
+2355 SIYAGYQPGKGLR
-2368 SYITSDAKSAY
+2368 SYITSNNKSSY

-2393 ILVNRMLFDTEQDNF
+2393 ILINRMLFDTEQDNF

-2422 NVTEKDYKGFTQYI
+2422 NITEKDYKGFTQYI
-2436 LNTAYKQTDAV
+2436 LNTSYKQTDAI
-2447 VCNYTYDIEKK
+2447 VCNYTYNVEKK
-2458 QTVVNKEVDETDEAL
+2458 QTVVNKEVEEDNEAL

-2494 TQEEVDT
+2494 TQEEVDA

-2546 IRFNEDAID
+2546 IRFNEDAVD
-2555 SETAYNLFDTAFSS
+2555 NETAYNLFETAFNS

-2599 KCIKNDALRDENTFV
+2599 KCIKNTTLRDENTFV
-2614 QYNGSRTSVVAQI
+2614 QYNGARTSIVAQI
-2627 KAQIDNAVARTDLIE
+2627 KAQIDNAVGRTDLVE

-2674 YEFSLNDKNNA
+2674 YELSLNNEDDA
-2685 IEFGFARESNSKVV
+2685 IEFGFARKTNSKFV
-2699 PIQFNDYIYITKKE
+2699 PVQFNDYIYITKKE
-2713 GNESVTKLY
+2713 GNENVTRLY
-2722 KIVSPAPGIGFAYPL
+2722 KIDSPEQGIAFAYPL
-2737 NSLEAGEDR
+2737 NSLEPGEDR

-2766 IENLMSDDT
+2766 IDNLMNPDIA
-2775 DYTLEQLNEL
+2775 DYTIDELNKL
-2785 YKKHIAT
+2785 YQEHIAR
-2792 TKVNKVKAVTHFDI
+2792 TKVNRVNVAAHFDI
-2806 MADANNDNGGAKDA
+2806 MEDAKKDNGGAKDA
-2820 INKIIKTFNNYEGNR
+2820 INKIIKAFNNTTASKV
-2835 IFIQNMYLYGKTKYD
+2835 FIQNMYLHNNSDYRR
-2850 SFTPPIHV
+2850 FTAPIHV
-2858 EGETISND
+2858 EGETTDDSGNKID
-2866 GESISINGNF
+2866 INGDF
-2876 LFRRATKVSIE
+2876 IFRQATKSNVAL
-2887 SHNIRTGEHI
+2887 HNKITKDNVEF
-2897 EEKPQMVEIV
+2897 KPQMVEV
-2907 RETPMASSREEVTL
+2907 SMMPSMASSREEITL

-2966 GEGFEQST
+2966 GEGFDQST

-2989 AYLKHKVNSTL
+2989 AYLKHKVNSTI
-3000 GKFNQFYRDENGNYF
+3000 GKFSQFYRDDDGNYF
-3015 AINSPEVIEAIK
+3015 AINSPEVIDAIK
-3027 NNPDLQRQFLEALA
+3027 NNPALQRQFLETLA

-3081 NTSVIDDAEVKFGID
+3081 NSSIIDDAEVKFGID

-3106 IQNGIVSIW
+3106 IQNGLVSIF
-3115 DGFHSSGWLDAWFG
+3115 DGFHSSGWFDAWVG

-3148 DIHAKESQSKDF
+3148 DIRAKESQAKDF

-3251 QKLYNEDEFIINN
+3251 QKLYDEDEFIINN

-3271 YVKLRET
+3271 YVKLREG

-3306 DDLTSQFIGNDYK
+3306 NDLTSQFIGNEYK
-3319 PAYEYGFPGIERAPD
+3319 PAYEYGFPGTEQAPD
-3334 DSIIVINQ
+3334 GSIIVTNQ
-3342 ELYDNARKQSL
+3342 EVYDNARKQSL
-3353 NDAIQLDQYL
+3353 NDAVQLDQYL
-3363 RRIKDIKEE
+3363 KRIKDIKEK

-3379 EGFRDMLDK
+3379 DGFRDMLEK

-3403 KVTTPASQLDT
+3403 KVTTPASQLEN

-3427 NAHWSVDDILK
+3427 NAHWSVDDVLK
-3438 VQIEDAYKKLGITS
+3438 VRIEDAYKKLGITS

-3457 ARKLIKEKLTKGEQI
+3457 ARALIKEKLAKGEQI

-3484 TNTEI
+3484 TNVEI
-3489 AKIKEDVERNYG
+3489 AAIKEDVERNYG
-3501 TTNTSLFSDR
+3501 TSNTSLFSDR
-3511 NLINSAEL
+3511 NLINSAEP

-3532 NSGGR
+3532 NSGGMT
-3537 SNPEYQKIITKINDI
+3537 NPEYQKIITKINDI

-3557 NSAAKIVETS
+3557 NSASKIVETS
-3567 KMSIEDLKTLADLY
+3567 KMSIEDLKALAEFY

-3590 IKTKYGY
+3590 VRAKYGY
-3597 DVYEAYS
+3597 DAYKAYS
-3604 EYAKEN
+3604 KYAKET
-3610 VNEKAYYDEEGE
+3610 VNTQAYYTEEGE
-3622 AKKRTEPEFYT
+3622 AKKRSEPEFYE
-3633 LWKRVNIRYE
+3633 LWKRVNNRYE
-3643 VLRDEKG
+3643 VLRDKEG
-3650 KIVIDETTGK
+3650 KIVIDEVTGK
-3660 AVYDLTKAP
+3660 PVYDTTKAA

-3686 KDLNKRDPKE
+3686 EDLNKRDPKE

-3705 DKTKAQEFLS
+3705 DKTNAQEFIS

-3721 NTPQYYKAKNAAL
+3721 NTPQYYAARDAAAKQGEVA
-3734 AKGIDYYKEW
+3734 YKEW

-3795 PNYIES
+3795 PNYIEG

-3827 NLGLNEY
+3827 NLELNEY

-3847 QFAKTETAKRAIAS
+3847 SFANTETAKRAIAS
-3861 GMAPHRVK
+3861 GMAPHKAK

-3891 LPSGKDSWYEKI
+3891 LPSGKDTWYEKI

-3915 LMTQL
+3915 LIIQL

-3929 NIRSTKPKRETYTSD
+3929 NIRSTKPKRETYASD
-3944 EAYEKDLEAYQKRM
+3944 EAYEKDLEAYQKRI
-3958 DEATKK
+3958 DEAIKK
-3964 NEEIHQK
+3964 NEKIHQK

-3986 AAGHYNA
+3986 AAGHYNG

-4006 MLSKMKAYDTNL
+4006 MLGKMKAYDTNL

-4057 YDQYKIPQNKLTRN
+4057 YDQYKIPQNKLTKT

-4077 FTSAKFMMLNFTGA
+4077 FTSAKFMMLNITGG

-4123 WRQAVP
+4123 WRQAIP

-4161 RPTVHLD
+4161 RPTVNLD
-4168 ADTILNKIRDFMYS
+4168 ADTVLNKIRDFMYS

-4233 YAMKNIIGGNEELLN
+4233 YAMKNIIGGNDELLN
-4248 KYETF
+4248 KYEEF

-4280 LYLTKEQKK
+4280 IYLTKEQKK

-4301 AKVKFEE
+4301 AKAKFEE
-4308 LPTVMDQLD
+4308 LPTVMDQVD
-4317 LKDGRLAFKEGS
+4317 LKDGRLGFKDGS

-4355 KVISV
+4355 KVIST

-4403 GYFNEERGTKEV
+4403 GYFNEERGSKEV

-4440 GQVEALESLQV
+4440 SQVEALESLQV

-4481 AGDVVGALGGVCTAL
+4481 AGDVVGALGGICTAL
-4496 AVRCIWDDDD
+4496 AVRCIWDNDD

-4526 SMMYNMLFLPQQ
+4526 SMMYNLLFLPQQ

-4555 IMSAC
+4555 IMAAC

-4573 PNYTSGR
+4573 PNYSSGR

-4623 INVKDWA
+4623 IDVKDWA

>member
-45 FNKEFETYYVNN
+45 FNKEFETYYANN

-140 RKDNLANRVINRMFG
+140 RKDNLANRVINRMLG
-155 AVAKNILETRKI
+155 AVAKNILEARKV

-180 LMNTKSNDFIKI
+180 LMNTKSNDFVKL
-192 EEEVSKYTP
+192 ENEVSKYTP
-201 QLRNQFATLKD
+201 QLRNQFATLND

-217 VKYFTEVFQGDD
+217 VKYFTQVIQTDD

-240 EISQQEVNW
+240 DLSQQEADW
-249 NESYSIEDDEA
+249 SESFDIEDDDD
-260 LNLDDAADNGSNSEK
+260 LNLNNAADNASNNEK

-333 MDFKSVDNA
+333 MDFKVVNSA
-342 IKGDIETT
+342 IRGDIETT
-350 NIDAFLKKLED
+350 NINAFLKKLED
-361 VAESNKEYAGLAYLA
+361 IAESNKEYAGLAYLA
-376 NDLRKKPDFAY
+376 NDLKKKPDFAY
-387 KVFQVYRRRTMRKQ
+387 KLFQVYRRRTIRKQ
-401 QARIDDNT
+401 QVRIDDNSVSPT
-409 VIPVRSNT
+409 RSNN

-428 YLNDIKSTALNIM
+428 YINDIKSTALNIM
-441 IEDTKDILESIK
+441 IEDTNGILGAIK
-453 TKIKDYKALQ
+453 TKIDDYKKLQ

-469 LNKEALSADI
+469 LNKQALSADI

-534 NETLTN
+534 NETLKN
-540 KKYLDNKFKEANKI
+540 KQNLDNRFKEANKLQ
-554 EDKKARKEA
+554 DKKAKKEA
-563 LDSVR
+563 LDNVR
-568 EAYKQGYLSTN
+568 ELYKQGYLSTN
-579 TKTYALELAKALAPY
+579 TKAYALELAKSLAPY

-625 AIKAT
+625 AVKAT
-630 LTEEQKD
+630 LTEQQKD
-637 GTKVSTE
+637 GSKVSTE

-667 RNENGAII
+667 RNENGAIT
-675 NYGLFYKDKD
+675 NYGLFYKNKD
-685 GNIQITNYARDMVNI
+685 GNIQITNYARDMINI

-768 DGLFSKMHAIRN
+768 DGLFSKMHAIKN

-804 FKNIFKQELL
+804 FRNIFKQELL
-814 DMANFINIVFEVKE
+814 DMTNFINIVFETNSLGQIKY
-828 NIETLEDGTVVDQR
+828 NDDGS
-842 GRIVFNNDNTPMF
+842 PMF

-915 GDSLLKYLFP
+915 GDKLLNYLFP

-938 TINAN
+938 TTNAN

-970 NNAIA
+970 NDAIT

-1002 LMYIAFNDVFE
+1002 LMYIAFNDIFE

-1043 TSLDLRENSTIVQGA
+1043 TSLDLRENSAIVQGA

-1067 RLKAIGLDVQQKTKF
+1067 RLKDIGLDVQQKTKF

-1090 VRTSEECKVAKTYPD
+1090 VKTSEECKVAKVYPD
-1105 GRIEGEDGILVKD
+1105 GKVEGEDGILVKD

-1138 LYKPDGTPELNK
+1138 VYDNNGKPKLNNDG
-1150 DKSCRRSGG
+1150 SYRRSGG
-1159 FSNTTVNDAQSYI
+1159 FSNTTINDAQSYI

-1214 VQKNFYYDQYYDEKL
+1214 VQKNFYYDQYYDKDL
-1229 NTIAPRQIKNAE
+1229 NAIAPRQIKNAE
-1241 FVLVPRFIRGT
+1241 FVLVPRFIKGT
-1252 QLEQVYNAMKDNN
+1252 QLEQVYEAMKANK

-1284 IFDEKTGEVTE
+1284 IFDEKTGEVTD

-1301 NNKAEDYRD
+1301 NNKAEDYRE

-1341 LDNIARNSP
+1341 LDNIDRNSP
-1350 LYAYKEDF
+1350 LYDYKEDF

-1371 NLVDE
+1371 KLVDE
-1376 LKIPIDKDGNIKFD
+1376 LKIPLDKDGNIEFD
-1390 ESGNITG
+1390 AAGNITG
-1397 LDMQVFFDKLKDE
+1397 VDMQVFFDKLKDE

-1423 VTLNASMP
+1423 VTLNASAP
-1431 IAPNGCPNPVM
+1431 IAANGCPNPVM

-1490 SYSKEL
+1490 SYSKQL

-1543 KQLQDAHLD
+1543 KQLQDAGLD

-1569 MKVVGFLDDAQGSTI
+1569 MKVVGFLDDSQGSTI

-1610 YIGRD
+1610 TINAD
-1615 GNIKRATWK
+1615 GNIQK
-1624 DTVTENDWLNYIR
+1624 VIYNDLAGKSYDDYVKSQLN
-1637 RETGLKLS
+1637 
-1645 GIDNETFENIKTEAK
+1645 TEAK
-1660 ASTKAEARDAR
+1660 
-1671 KAEIEE
+1671 
-1677 IKNKFDEIESEAY
+1677 
-1690 FNLDDNTKEVIKLI
+1690 VKL
-1704 HEKINEAYGA
+1704 K
-1714 KPSKAKYQEQLE
+1714 K
-1726 VEIATLSDRLEDFKD
+1726 
-1741 TYIEEELDA
+1741 A
-1750 IKDYIE
+1750 IKEGVNETTALSNVATEYGLQSRE
-1756 AKNQILNN
+1756 EFSKGKNL
-1764 VINGF
+1764 
-1769 ELSDDFDYNAIKS
+1769 A
-1782 EKIKSAIKAYKDE
+1782 DE
-1795 QLRLAKQVAK
+1795 
-1805 GSRLLQFEAYK
+1805 
-1816 KKFDSD
+1816 
-1822 VIGNNSRQAR
+1822 NSRQAR

-1844 RANESLE
+1844 QSNESLE

-1860 SIIAARDKVMNPIVK
+1860 SIIAARDKVMNPIIK
-1875 EVRESRSPYDFL
+1875 EVREARSPYDFL

-1914 VCNTVRPRI
+1914 VCNTVRPHI
-1923 ADNYVVKIAYSKD
+1923 ADNYVVKVAYSKD

-1943 KKRFEKVEE
+1943 QKRFEKVEE

-2001 NDFTFAVYKTLVDI
+2001 NDFTFAVYKTLADI

-2055 AIASL
+2055 AIKSL
-2060 GKEILNAYHIKTDK
+2060 GKEILETYHIKTDK
-2074 MNLDDIV
+2074 MNLGEIV
-2081 ARVNALLGVKYS
+2081 ARVNGLLGTKYS
-2093 LDKHNDITLSPDEL
+2093 LDKHNDIILSPDEL
-2107 AKRLLNNDS
+2107 AKRLLNDKN
-2116 RPVKENK
+2116 RPVKGSK
-2123 YIKHNTYSGLIDY
+2123 YQH
-2136 NDNSVF
+2136 
-2142 VFGSNPLGING
+2142 
-2153 NPSKGT
+2153 
-2159 GGAAL
+2159 
-2164 VALNQGRVQQ
+2164 
-2174 GEIMDNTI
+2174 
-2182 SNNGRAYGLTTVKAP
+2182 
-2197 NARNNKGN
+2197 
-2205 QLSIEEITNNIKKLY
+2205 
-2220 QYANNNKDKTF
+2220 
-2231 KVAYTD
+2231 
-2237 GKLLNGHSIEEL
+2237 
-2249 VNAFINAGE
+2249 
-2258 IPNNVLFSDTLNK
+2258 
-2271 YFVKQTN
+2271 
-2278 INKENINN
+2278 
-2286 IATDWTVLFAYNDLA
+2286 DWSVLFAYNDLA
-2301 KLSNKIGDTAR
+2301 KLSDKIGSTAR

-2339 EDENPALVVGT
+2339 EDKHPALVVGT
-2350 SSIVN
+2350 SSIVS
-2355 SIYAGYDPNKGLR
+2355 SIYAGYDPTKGLR

-2447 VCNYTYDIEKK
+2447 VNNYTYDVEKK
-2458 QTVVNKEVDETDEAL
+2458 ETKVNKEFDETDEAL

-2494 TQEEVDT
+2494 TQEEVDA

-2520 AGIFNYINTNLFNE
+2520 VGIFNYISTNLFNE

-2546 IRFNEDAID
+2546 IRFNEDAVD
-2555 SETAYNLFDTAFSS
+2555 NETAYNLFDTAFNS

-2599 KCIKNDALRDENTFV
+2599 KCIKNTALRDENTFV
-2614 QYNGSRTSVVAQI
+2614 QYNGSRTSIIAQI
-2627 KAQIDNAVARTDLIE
+2627 KAQVDNAVARTDLVE
-2642 QYLRTDPGVTNVPHK
+2642 QYLRSDPGVTNVPHK

-2674 YEFSLNDKNNA
+2674 YEFSLDDKDNA
-2685 IEFGFARESNSKVV
+2685 IEFGFARESNSKFV
-2699 PIQFNDYIYITKKE
+2699 PIQFNNYIYITNKE
-2713 GNESVTKLY
+2713 GNETVTRLY
-2722 KIVSPAPGIGFAYPL
+2722 KIVSPDLGSGIGFAYPL
-2737 NSLEAGEDR
+2737 NGLEAGEDR
-2746 EVSINNANNSVP
+2746 ELSINNANNSVP

-2766 IENLMSDDT
+2766 IDNLMNSEVA
-2775 DYTLEQLNEL
+2775 DYTLDELNEL

-2806 MADANNDNGGAKDA
+2806 MADVNNDNGGAKDA
-2820 INKIIKTFNNYEGNR
+2820 IDKIIKTFNDYEGNR

-2858 EGETISND
+2858 EGETISDD
-2866 GESISINGNF
+2866 GEPISVNGNF

-2897 EEKPQMVEIV
+2897 EEKPQLVEIV

-2921 GSASSKL
+2921 GSATSRL

-3000 GKFNQFYRDENGNYF
+3000 GKFSQFYKDDNGNYF
-3015 AINSPEVIEAIK
+3015 AINSPEVINAIK
-3027 NNPDLQRQFLEALA
+3027 NNPALQRQFLETLA
-3041 DANAIIDKF
+3041 DANAIVDKF

-3057 ADEIENPTLKFYI
+3057 ADDIENPTLKFYI

-3081 NTSVIDDAEVKFGID
+3081 NSSVIDDAEVKFGID

-3106 IQNGIVSIW
+3106 IQNGLVSIF
-3115 DGFHSSGWLDAWFG
+3115 DGFHSSGWFDAWVG

-3148 DIHAKESQSKDF
+3148 DIRAKESQAKDF

-3172 ARAAKVGAS
+3172 AKAAKVGAS

-3191 GNIVRNYTDK
+3191 GNIVRDYTNK

-3271 YVKLRET
+3271 YVKLREA

-3283 SRRIDGVLSKEFED
+3283 SRRSDGVLSKEFED

-3306 DDLTSQFIGNDYK
+3306 NDLTSQFIGDDYK
-3319 PAYEYGFPGIERAPD
+3319 PAYEYGFPGTEQAPD
-3334 DSIIVINQ
+3334 GSIIVTNQ
-3342 ELYDNARKQSL
+3342 EVYDNARKQSL
-3353 NDAIQLDQYL
+3353 NDAVQLDQYL

-3403 KVTTPASQLDT
+3403 KVTTPASQLET

-3427 NAHWSVDDILK
+3427 NAHWSVDEVLK
-3438 VQIEDAYKKLGITS
+3438 VRIEDAYKKLGITS

-3457 ARKLIKEKLTKGEQI
+3457 ARALIKDKLAKGEQI

-3489 AKIKEDVERNYG
+3489 AAIKEDVEKNYG
-3501 TTNTSLFSDR
+3501 TSSTSLFSDR
-3511 NLINSAEL
+3511 NLINSAEP

-3532 NSGGR
+3532 NSGGMT
-3537 SNPEYQKIITKINDI
+3537 NPEYQEIITKINNI

-3567 KMSIEDLKTLADLY
+3567 KMSIEDLKALGDLY

-3590 IKTKYGY
+3590 KGKGSY
-3597 DVYEAYS
+3597 DAYQTYS
-3604 EYAKEN
+3604 KCAKEN
-3610 VNEKAYYDEEGE
+3610 VNNKAYYDEEGE

-3633 LWKRVNIRYE
+3633 LWKRVNARYE
-3643 VLRDEKG
+3643 VLRDKKG
-3650 KIVIDETTGK
+3650 KIVIDEATGK

-3669 KPNHWLYTT
+3669 TPNHWLYTT

-3686 KDLNKRDPKE
+3686 EDLNKRDPKE

-3721 NTPQYYKAKNAAL
+3721 NTPQYYEAKNAAL
-3734 AKGIDYYKEW
+3734 AKGIAYYKEW

-3795 PNYIES
+3795 PNYIEG

-3827 NLGLNEY
+3827 DLGLNEY

-3847 QFAKTETAKRAIAS
+3847 NFAKTETAKRAIAS

-3891 LPSGKDSWYEKI
+3891 LPSGKDTWYEKI

-3929 NIRSTKPKRETYTSD
+3929 NIRSTKPKRETYASD
-3944 EAYEKDLEAYQKRM
+3944 EAYEKDLEAYQKRI

-3993 IQDNKQLLFYTHR
+3993 IQDNKQLLLYTHR
-4006 MLSKMKAYDTNL
+4006 MLGKMKAYDTNL

-4029 STSDETS
+4029 STSDEIS

-4051 WVRRLV
+4051 WVRRLL
-4057 YDQYKIPQNKLTRN
+4057 YDQYKIPQNKLTRT

-4077 FTSAKFMMLNFTGA
+4077 FTSAKFMMLNITGG
-4091 IGNITIGE
+4091 IGNITVGE

-4123 WRQAVP
+4123 WRQAIP

-4168 ADTILNKIRDFMYS
+4168 ADTVLNKIRDFMYS

-4233 YAMKNIIGGNEELLN
+4233 YAMKNIIGGNDELLN
-4248 KYETF
+4248 KYEEF

-4289 QFIAERK
+4289 QFITERK

-4301 AKVKFEE
+4301 AKAKFEE
-4308 LPTVMDQLD
+4308 LPTIMDQVD

-4403 GYFNEERGTKEV
+4403 GYFNEERGTKEI

-4430 QLRYEKEMSD
+4430 QFRYEKEMSD

-4481 AGDVVGALGGVCTAL
+4481 AGDVVGALGGICTAL

-4506 LKNSLWG
+4506 LKNSLWA

-4555 IMSAC
+4555 IMAAC

>member
-45 FNKEFETYYVNN
+45 FNKEFETYYANN

-71 ATAIQ
+71 ATAIK

-140 RKDNLANRVINRMFG
+140 RKDNLANRVINRMLG
-155 AVAKNILETRKI
+155 AVATNILEARKV

-180 LMNTKSNDFIKI
+180 LMNTKSNDFIKL
-192 EEEVSKYTP
+192 EDEVSKTTP

-217 VKYFTEVFQGDD
+217 VKYFTQVIQTDD

-240 EISQQEVNW
+240 DLSQQEADW
-249 NESYSIEDDEA
+249 SESFDIEDDDD
-260 LNLDDAADNGSNSEK
+260 LNLNNAADNASNNEK

-333 MDFKSVDNA
+333 MDFKVVNSA
-342 IKGDIETT
+342 IRGDIETT

-361 VAESNKEYAGLAYLA
+361 IAESNKEYAGLAYLA
-376 NDLRKKPDFAY
+376 NDLKKKPDFAY
-387 KVFQVYRRRTMRKQ
+387 KLFQVYRRRTIRKQ
-401 QARIDDNT
+401 QVRIDDNSVSPT
-409 VIPVRSNT
+409 RSNN

-441 IEDTKDILESIK
+441 IEDTNDILGAIK
-453 TKIKDYKALQ
+453 TKIDDYKTLQ

-469 LNKEALSADI
+469 LNKQALSADI

-512 APNIANNLTQLY
+512 TPNIANNLTQLY

-534 NETLTN
+534 NETLNN
-540 KKYLDNKFKEANKI
+540 KRNLDNRFKEANKI
-554 EDKKARKEA
+554 KDKKAKKEA

-579 TKTYALELAKALAPY
+579 TKAYALELAKSLAPY

-625 AIKAT
+625 AVKAT
-630 LTEEQKD
+630 LTEQQKD
-637 GTKVSTE
+637 GSKVSTE

-667 RNENGAII
+667 RDENGAVI

-725 VYTGFAQYFNAEQ
+725 VYTGFAQYFNTEQ
-738 NPNMLMGDYF
+738 NPKMLMGDYF

-768 DGLFSKMHAIRN
+768 DGLFSKMHAIKN
-780 AKGEVIGKEVS
+780 AKGEVIAKEVS

-804 FKNIFKQELL
+804 FRNIFKQELL
-814 DMANFINIVFEVKE
+814 DMVNFINIVFEVKE
-828 NIETLEDGTVVDQR
+828 NTETLKDGTVVDQR

-915 GDSLLKYLFP
+915 GDDLLKYLFP

-938 TINAN
+938 TTNAN

-970 NNAIA
+970 NNAIT

-1002 LMYIAFNDVFE
+1002 LMYIAFNDIFE

-1058 FLNTPEVQA
+1058 FLNTPEVQS
-1067 RLKAIGLDVQQKTKF
+1067 RLKSIGLDVQQKTKF

-1105 GRIEGEDGILVKD
+1105 GKVEGEDGILVKD
-1118 LVKNAKLTLE
+1118 LVKNSKLTLE

-1138 LYKPDGTPELNK
+1138 MYDNNGKPKLNADG
-1150 DKSCRRSGG
+1150 SYRRSGG
-1159 FSNTTVNDAQSYI
+1159 FSNTTINDAQSYI

-1214 VQKNFYYDQYYDEKL
+1214 VQKNFYYDQYYDDKL

-1252 QLEQVYNAMKDNN
+1252 QLEQVYEAMKANK

-1301 NNKAEDYRD
+1301 NNKAEDYRE

-1341 LDNIARNSP
+1341 LDNIDSNSP
-1350 LYAYKEDF
+1350 LHAYKEDF

-1371 NLVDE
+1371 KLVDE
-1376 LKIPIDKDGNIKFD
+1376 LKISLDEDGNIKFD

-1397 LDMQVFFDKLKDE
+1397 VDMQVFFDKLKDE
-1410 CMRLGLDSNMMDF
+1410 CMRLGIDSNMMDF

-1431 IAPNGCPNPVM
+1431 IAANGCPNPVM
-1442 PTYLSNVI
+1442 PTYLSNVV

-1511 KSNFGFAK
+1511 ASNFGFAK
-1519 NADGTYKDVDEVRDK
+1519 NADGTYKKSKEE
-1534 DGNLIGGLL
+1534 LL
-1543 KQLQDAHLD
+1543 KELQDAGLD

-1624 DTVTENDWLNYIR
+1624 DTVTENDWLNYVR
-1637 RETGLKLS
+1637 RETGLRLS
-1645 GIDNETFENIKTEAK
+1645 GIDNEKFENIKADAK

-1671 KAEIEE
+1671 KAEIAE
-1677 IKNKFDEIESEAY
+1677 IKNRFDEIESEAY
-1690 FNLDDNTKEVIKLI
+1690 FNLDDDTKEVIKLI
-1704 HEKINEAYGA
+1704 HEKINEAYGP

-1726 VEIATLSDRLEDFKD
+1726 VEISTLTGRLEEFKD
-1741 TYIEEELDA
+1741 IYIEEELDA

-1756 AKNQILNN
+1756 AKKQILNN

-1795 QLRLAKQVAK
+1795 QLRLAKQIARS
-1805 GSRLLQFEAYK
+1805 SRLLQFEAYK

-1822 VIGNNSRQAR
+1822 VIGNNTREAR

-1844 RANESLE
+1844 QANESLE

-1860 SIIAARDKVMNPIVK
+1860 SIIAARDKVMNPVVK
-1875 EVRESRSPYDFL
+1875 EVREARSPYDFL

-1914 VCNTVRPRI
+1914 VCNTVHPHI
-1923 ADNYVVKIAYSKD
+1923 TDKYTVKVAYSKD
-1936 KYNLKEL
+1936 KYNLEEL
-1943 KKRFEKVEE
+1943 QKRFEKVEE

-2001 NDFTFAVYKTLVDI
+2001 NDFTFAVYKTLADI

-2031 TRIVNAYNANKSI
+2031 TKIVNAYNANKSI

-2055 AIASL
+2055 AIRSL
-2060 GKEILNAYHIKTDK
+2060 GKEILNTYHINTDK
-2074 MNLDDIV
+2074 MNLGEIV
-2081 ARVNALLGVKYS
+2081 ARVNGLLGTKYS

-2107 AKRLLNNDS
+2107 AKRLLNDKN
-2116 RPVKENK
+2116 RPVK
-2123 YIKHNTYSGLIDY
+2123 
-2136 NDNSVF
+2136 V
-2142 VFGSNPLGING
+2142 
-2153 NPSKGT
+2153 
-2159 GGAAL
+2159 
-2164 VALNQGRVQQ
+2164 
-2174 GEIMDNTI
+2174 
-2182 SNNGRAYGLTTVKAP
+2182 
-2197 NARNNKGN
+2197 
-2205 QLSIEEITNNIKKLY
+2205 SIY
-2220 QYANNNKDKTF
+2220 Q
-2231 KVAYTD
+2231 
-2237 GKLLNGHSIEEL
+2237 H
-2249 VNAFINAGE
+2249 
-2258 IPNNVLFSDTLNK
+2258 
-2271 YFVKQTN
+2271 
-2278 INKENINN
+2278 
-2286 IATDWTVLFAYNDLA
+2286 DWGVLFAYNDLA
-2301 KLSNKIGDTAR
+2301 KLSDKIGSTAR

-2355 SIYAGYDPNKGLR
+2355 SIYAGYDPTKGLR
-2368 SYITSDAKSAY
+2368 SYITSNAKSAY

-2436 LNTAYKQTDAV
+2436 LNAAYKQTDAV
-2447 VCNYTYDIEKK
+2447 VNNYTYDVEKK
-2458 QTVVNKEVDETDEAL
+2458 QTIVNKEFDETDEAL

-2494 TQEEVDT
+2494 TQEEVNA

-2514 KANSVD
+2514 KSNSVD

-2546 IRFNEDAID
+2546 IRFNEDAVD
-2555 SETAYNLFDTAFSS
+2555 NETAYNLFDTAFSS
-2569 DNPLVKLAAMDMI
+2569 DNPLVKLAAMDMV

-2599 KCIKNDALRDENTFV
+2599 KCIKNTALRDENTFV
-2614 QYNGSRTSVVAQI
+2614 QFNGARTSIIAQI
-2627 KAQIDNAVARTDLIE
+2627 KAQVDNAVSRTDLVE
-2642 QYLRTDPGVTNVPHK
+2642 QYLRSDPGVSNVPHK
-2657 FMNKKYSSMFK
+2657 FMNKKYSSMFE

-2674 YEFSLNDKNNA
+2674 YEFSLDDKDNA
-2685 IEFGFARESNSKVV
+2685 IEFGFARESNAEFV
-2699 PIQFNDYIYITKKE
+2699 PIQFNNYIYITKKE
-2713 GNESVTKLY
+2713 GNESVTRLY
-2722 KIVSPAPGIGFAYPL
+2722 KIVSPDLGSGIGFAYPL
-2737 NSLEAGEDR
+2737 NGLEAGEDR

-2766 IENLMSDDT
+2766 IDNLMNSEVA
-2775 DYTLEQLNEL
+2775 DYTLDELNEL
-2785 YKKHIAT
+2785 YKKHVAT

-2806 MADANNDNGGAKDA
+2806 MSDANNDNGGAKDA
-2820 INKIIKTFNNYEGNR
+2820 IDKIIKTFNDYEGNR
-2835 IFIQNMYLYGKTKYD
+2835 IFIQNMYLYDKTKYD

-2858 EGETISND
+2858 EGETISNG
-2866 GESISINGNF
+2866 GEPISINGNF

-2897 EEKPQMVEIV
+2897 EEKPQLVEIV

-3000 GKFNQFYRDENGNYF
+3000 GKFSQFYRDENGNYF
-3015 AINSPEVIEAIK
+3015 AINSPEVINVIK
-3027 NNPDLQRQFLEALA
+3027 NNPALQRQFLETLA
-3041 DANAIIDKF
+3041 DANAIVDKF

-3070 EEMQKMIKELS
+3070 DEMQKMIKELS
-3081 NTSVIDDAEVKFGID
+3081 NSSIIDDAEVKFGLD

-3106 IQNGIVSIW
+3106 IQNGLISIY

-3148 DIHAKESQSKDF
+3148 DIRAKESQAKDF
-3160 AVAFGKHFEDIK
+3160 AIAFGKHFEDIK

-3181 VDLNKIFDKN
+3181 VDINKIFDKN

-3251 QKLYNEDEFIINN
+3251 QKLYDEDEFIINN

-3271 YVKLRET
+3271 YVKLREA

-3306 DDLTSQFIGNDYK
+3306 NDLTSQFIGNDYK
-3319 PAYEYGFPGIERAPD
+3319 PAYEYGFPGTEQAPD
-3334 DSIIVINQ
+3334 GSIIVTNQ
-3342 ELYDNARKQSL
+3342 EVYDNARKQSL
-3353 NDAIQLDQYL
+3353 NDAVQLDQYL

-3427 NAHWSVDDILK
+3427 NAHWSVDDVLK
-3438 VQIEDAYKKLGITS
+3438 VRIEDAYKKLGITNF
-3452 GKASK
+3452 KASK
-3457 ARKLIKEKLTKGEQI
+3457 ARAFIKDKLAKGEQI

-3489 AKIKEDVERNYG
+3489 AAIKEDVERNYG

-3511 NLINSAEL
+3511 NLINSAEP

-3532 NSGGR
+3532 NSGNMT
-3537 SNPEYQKIITKINDI
+3537 NPEYQEIITKINNI

-3567 KMSIEDLKTLADLY
+3567 NMSIEDLKSLGDLY
-3581 DELDKTKKK
+3581 DELDKTKKHK
-3590 IKTKYGY
+3590 GKGSY
-3597 DVYEAYS
+3597 DAYQAYS
-3604 EYAKEN
+3604 KYAKEN
-3610 VNEKAYYDEEGE
+3610 VNEQAYYSEEDE

-3633 LWKRVNIRYE
+3633 LWKRVNARYE
-3643 VLRDEKG
+3643 VLRDKKG

-3686 KDLNKRDPKE
+3686 EDLNKRDPKE

-3721 NTPQYYKAKNAAL
+3721 NTPQYYKAKNDAL
-3734 AKGIDYYKEW
+3734 AKGIAYYKEW

-3795 PNYIES
+3795 PNYIEG

-3847 QFAKTETAKRAIAS
+3847 SFAKTETAKRAIAS
-3861 GMAPHRVK
+3861 GMAPHRAK

-3929 NIRSTKPKRETYTSD
+3929 NIRSTKPKRETYASD
-3944 EAYEKDLEAYQKRM
+3944 EAYEKDLEAYQKRI

-4006 MLSKMKAYDTNL
+4006 MLGKMKAYDTNL

-4036 YIEKA
+4036 YIEKV

-4057 YDQYKIPQNKLTRN
+4057 YDQYKIPQNKLTRT

-4077 FTSAKFMMLNFTGA
+4077 FTSAKFMMLNITGG
-4091 IGNITIGE
+4091 IGNITVGE

-4123 WRQAVP
+4123 WRHAIP

-4168 ADTILNKIRDFMYS
+4168 ADTVLNKIRDFMYS

-4210 AESNGRLGYEAM
+4210 AENNGRLGYEAM

-4233 YAMKNIIGGNEELLN
+4233 YAMRNIIGGNEELLN

-4253 KKNILADD
+4253 KKDILADD
-4261 NKKKEYIWNRRD
+4261 NKKKEYVWNRRD

-4289 QFIAERK
+4289 QFITERK

-4308 LPTVMDQLD
+4308 LPTVMDQVD

-4329 ILAELQAKSQDKE
+4329 ILAELQAKSKDKE

-4403 GYFNEERGTKEV
+4403 GYFNEERGTKEI

-4430 QLRYEKEMSD
+4430 KLRYEKEMSD
-4440 GQVEALESLQV
+4440 GQVEVLESLQV

-4481 AGDVVGALGGVCTAL
+4481 AGDVVGALGGICTAL

-4513 NLMLYEADDLTTQ
+4513 NLMLYEADELTTQ

-4555 IMSAC
+4555 IMAAC

-4580 YAGQNKILVKLGRQI
+4580 YAGQNKIIVKLGRQI

>member
-45 FNKEFETYYVNN
+45 FNKEFETYYANN

-76 NFYKNRNFNVNEHT
+76 NFYANTNFDVNAHT
-90 TDSAFISDVKSKGYT
+90 TYSAFISDVKSKGYT

-140 RKDNLANRVINRMFG
+140 RKDNLANRVINRMLG
-155 AVAKNILETRKI
+155 AVATNILEARKV

-180 LMNTKSNDFIKI
+180 LMNTKSNDFVKL
-192 EEEVSKYTP
+192 EDEVSKTTP

-217 VKYFTEVFQGDD
+217 VKYFTQVIQTDD

-240 EISQQEVNW
+240 DLSQQEADW
-249 NESYSIEDDEA
+249 SESFDIEDDED
-260 LNLDDAADNGSNSEK
+260 LNLNNAADNASNNEK

-333 MDFKSVDNA
+333 MDFKVVNSA
-342 IKGDIETT
+342 IRGDIETT

-361 VAESNKEYAGLAYLA
+361 IAESNKEYAGLAYLA
-376 NDLRKKPDFAY
+376 NDLKKKPDFAY
-387 KVFQVYRRRTMRKQ
+387 KLFQVYRRRTIRKQ
-401 QARIDDNT
+401 QVRIDDNSVSPT
-409 VIPVRSNT
+409 RSNN

-441 IEDTKDILESIK
+441 IEDTNDILGAIK
-453 TKIKDYKALQ
+453 TKIDDYKTLQ

-469 LNKEALSADI
+469 LNKQALSADI

-498 IERFARLNGKVDGK
+498 IERFARLNGKVDDK
-512 APNIANNLTQLY
+512 TPNIANNLTQLY

-534 NETLTN
+534 NETLNN
-540 KKYLDNKFKEANKI
+540 KRNLDNRFKEANKI
-554 EDKKARKEA
+554 KDKKAKKEA

-579 TKTYALELAKALAPY
+579 TKAYALELAKSLAPY

-625 AIKAT
+625 AVKAT
-630 LTEEQKD
+630 LTEQQKD
-637 GTKVSTE
+637 GSKVSTE

-667 RNENGAII
+667 RDENGAVI

-738 NPNMLMGDYF
+738 NPKMLMGDYF

-768 DGLFSKMHAIRN
+768 DGLFSKMHAIKN

-828 NIETLEDGTVVDQR
+828 NTETLEDGTVVDQR

-868 VFANYHIGKGHKHF
+868 VFVNYHIGKGHKHF
-882 IEKKGDGWAFNG
+882 IEKKGDSWAFNG

-915 GDSLLKYLFP
+915 GDDLLKYLFP

-938 TINAN
+938 TTNAN

-948 NLTADQEAMI
+948 NLSADQEAMI

-970 NNAIA
+970 NNAIT

-1002 LMYIAFNDVFE
+1002 LMYIAFNDIFE

-1105 GRIEGEDGILVKD
+1105 GKVEGEDGILVKD
-1118 LVKNAKLTLE
+1118 LVKNAKLTLD

-1138 LYKPDGTPELNK
+1138 MYDNNGKPKLNNDG
-1150 DKSCRRSGG
+1150 SYRRSGG
-1159 FSNTTVNDAQSYI
+1159 FSNTTINDAQSYI

-1241 FVLVPRFIRGT
+1241 FVLVPRFIKGT
-1252 QLEQVYNAMKDNN
+1252 QLEQVYEAMKANK

-1301 NNKAEDYRD
+1301 NNKAEDYRE

-1341 LDNIARNSP
+1341 LDNIDSNSP
-1350 LYAYKEDF
+1350 LHAYKEDF

-1371 NLVDE
+1371 KLVDE
-1376 LKIPIDKDGNIKFD
+1376 LKIPLDEDGNIKFD
-1390 ESGNITG
+1390 EAGNITG
-1397 LDMQVFFDKLKDE
+1397 VDMQVFFDKLKDE

-1431 IAPNGCPNPVM
+1431 IAANGCPNPVM

-1511 KSNFGFAK
+1511 ASNFGFAK
-1519 NADGTYKDVDEVRDK
+1519 NANGTYKKSKEE
-1534 DGNLIGGLL
+1534 LL
-1543 KQLQDAHLD
+1543 KELQDAGLD

-1610 YIGRD
+1610 YID
-1615 GNIKRATWK
+1615 KHGNIRKQDYSEKLDIYDYANYVNRHLEKADKIK
-1624 DTVTENDWLNYIR
+1624 DKSVKEAFEKLNKEIDEQFEKSRKELAEEETQAYDALSDETKTLVKHAHIDFEDFAEKNPETGKLTKDSYLKQLQYVADYIR
-1637 RETGLKLS
+1637 V
-1645 GIDNETFENIKTEAK
+1645 NKT
-1660 ASTKAEARDAR
+1660 T
-1671 KAEIEE
+1671 
-1677 IKNKFDEIESEAY
+1677 
-1690 FNLDDNTKEVIKLI
+1690 LDDADKNFISV
-1704 HEKINEAYGA
+1704 HEDMVDSISNEYID
-1714 KPSKAKYQEQLE
+1714 KKTFKSDKAKEILQARIDKFNKAAKKLGIMSYKQYLAQN
-1726 VEIATLSDRLEDFKD
+1726 VE
-1741 TYIEEELDA
+1741 DA
-1750 IKDYIE
+1750 
-1756 AKNQILNN
+1756 
-1764 VINGF
+1764 
-1769 ELSDDFDYNAIKS
+1769 
-1782 EKIKSAIKAYKDE
+1782 
-1795 QLRLAKQVAK
+1795 
-1805 GSRLLQFEAYK
+1805 
-1816 KKFDSD
+1816 
-1822 VIGNNSRQAR
+1822 NSREAR

-1844 RANESLE
+1844 QANESLE

-1860 SIIAARDKVMNPIVK
+1860 SIIAARDKVMNPVVK
-1875 EVRESRSPYDFL
+1875 EVREARSPYDFL

-1914 VCNTVRPRI
+1914 VCNTVHPHI
-1923 ADNYVVKIAYSKD
+1923 TDKYTIKVAYSKD
-1936 KYNLKEL
+1936 KYNLEEL
-1943 KKRFEKVEE
+1943 QKRFEKVEE

-2001 NDFTFAVYKTLVDI
+2001 NDFTFAVYKTLADI

-2031 TRIVNAYNANKSI
+2031 TKIVNAYNANKSI

-2055 AIASL
+2055 AIRSL
-2060 GKEILNAYHIKTDK
+2060 GKEILNTYHINTDK
-2074 MNLDDIV
+2074 MNLGEII
-2081 ARVNALLGVKYS
+2081 ARVNGLLGTKYS

-2116 RPVKENK
+2116 RPVKGTE

-2153 NPSKGT
+2153 NTSKGT

-2182 SNNGRAYGLTTVKAP
+2182 SNNGKAYGLTTVKAP

-2220 QYANNNKDKTF
+2220 QYANNHKDKTF

-2237 GKLLNGHSIEEL
+2237 SKLLNGHSIEEL

-2278 INKENINN
+2278 INKENISN
-2286 IATDWTVLFAYNDLA
+2286 IATDWAVLFAYKDLA
-2301 KLSNKIGDTAR
+2301 KLSDKIGATAR

-2355 SIYAGYDPNKGLR
+2355 SIYAGYDPTKGLR
-2368 SYITSDAKSAY
+2368 SYITSNAKSAY

-2436 LNTAYKQTDAV
+2436 LNAAYKQTDAV
-2447 VCNYTYDIEKK
+2447 VNNYTYDVEKK
-2458 QTVVNKEVDETDEAL
+2458 QTIVNKEFDETDEAL

-2484 TFNVKDVTNP
+2484 NFNVKDVTNP
-2494 TQEEVDT
+2494 TQEEVNA

-2514 KANSVD
+2514 KSNSVD

-2546 IRFNEDAID
+2546 IRFNEDAVD
-2555 SETAYNLFDTAFSS
+2555 NETAYNLFDTAFSS
-2569 DNPLVKLAAMDMI
+2569 DNPLVKLAAMDMV

-2599 KCIKNDALRDENTFV
+2599 KCIKNTALRDENTFV
-2614 QYNGSRTSVVAQI
+2614 QFNGARTSIIAQI
-2627 KAQIDNAVARTDLIE
+2627 KAQVDNAVSRTDLVE
-2642 QYLRTDPGVTNVPHK
+2642 QYLRSDPGVSNVPHK
-2657 FMNKKYSSMFK
+2657 FMNKKYSSMLE

-2674 YEFSLNDKNNA
+2674 YEFSLDDKDNA
-2685 IEFGFARESNSKVV
+2685 IEFGFARESNAEFV
-2699 PIQFNDYIYITKKE
+2699 PIQFNNYIYITKKE
-2713 GNESVTKLY
+2713 GNESVTRLY
-2722 KIVSPAPGIGFAYPL
+2722 KIVSPDLGSGIGFAYPL
-2737 NSLEAGEDR
+2737 NGLEAGEDR

-2766 IENLMSDDT
+2766 IDNLMNSEVA
-2775 DYTLEQLNEL
+2775 DYTLDELNEL
-2785 YKKHIAT
+2785 YKKHVAT

-2806 MADANNDNGGAKDA
+2806 MSDANNDNGGAKDA

-2858 EGETISND
+2858 EGETISNG
-2866 GESISINGNF
+2866 GEPISINGNF

-2897 EEKPQMVEIV
+2897 EEKPQLVEIV

-3000 GKFNQFYRDENGNYF
+3000 GKFSQFYRDENGNYF
-3015 AINSPEVIEAIK
+3015 AINSPEVINVIK
-3027 NNPDLQRQFLEALA
+3027 NNPALQRQFLETLA
-3041 DANAIIDKF
+3041 DANAIVDKF

-3070 EEMQKMIKELS
+3070 DEMQKMIKELS
-3081 NTSVIDDAEVKFGID
+3081 NSSIIDDAEVKFGLD

-3106 IQNGIVSIW
+3106 IQNGLISIY

-3148 DIHAKESQSKDF
+3148 DIRAKESQAKDF
-3160 AVAFGKHFEDIK
+3160 AIAFGKHFEDIK

-3181 VDLNKIFDKN
+3181 VDINKIFDKN

-3271 YVKLRET
+3271 YVKLREA

-3283 SRRIDGVLSKEFED
+3283 SRRIDGVLNKEFED

-3306 DDLTSQFIGNDYK
+3306 NDLTSQFIGNEYK
-3319 PAYEYGFPGIERAPD
+3319 PDFREGFPGTSKAPD
-3334 DSIIVINQ
+3334 ESIIITNQ
-3342 ELYDNARKQSL
+3342 EVYDNARKLSL
-3353 NDAIQLDQYL
+3353 NDAVQLNQYL

-3427 NAHWSVDDILK
+3427 NAHWSVDDVLK
-3438 VQIEDAYKKLGITS
+3438 VRIEDAYKKLGITNF
-3452 GKASK
+3452 KASK
-3457 ARKLIKEKLTKGEQI
+3457 ARAFIKNKLAKGEQI
-3472 YDEFGNIDASKF
+3472 YDEFGNINASKF

-3489 AKIKEDVERNYG
+3489 AAIKEDVEHNYG

-3511 NLINSAEL
+3511 NLINSAEP

-3532 NSGGR
+3532 NSGGM
-3537 SNPEYQKIITKINDI
+3537 SNPEYQEIITKINNI

-3567 KMSIEDLKTLADLY
+3567 KMSIEDLKALGDLY
-3581 DELDKTKKK
+3581 DELDKTKKHK
-3590 IKTKYGY
+3590 GKGSY
-3597 DVYEAYS
+3597 DAYQAYS
-3604 EYAKEN
+3604 KYAKEN
-3610 VNEKAYYDEEGE
+3610 VNEQAYYSEEDE

-3633 LWKRVNIRYE
+3633 LWKRVNARYE
-3643 VLRDEKG
+3643 VLRDKKG

-3669 KPNHWLYTT
+3669 TPNHWLYTT

-3686 KDLNKRDPKE
+3686 EDLNKRDPKE

-3734 AKGIDYYKEW
+3734 AKGIAYYKEW

-3795 PNYIES
+3795 PNYIEG

-3847 QFAKTETAKRAIAS
+3847 SFAKTETAKRAIAS
-3861 GMAPHRVK
+3861 GMAPHRAK

-3944 EAYEKDLEAYQKRM
+3944 EAYEKDLEAYQKRI

-4006 MLSKMKAYDTNL
+4006 MLGKMKAYDTNL

-4057 YDQYKIPQNKLTRN
+4057 YDQYKIPQNKLTRT

-4077 FTSAKFMMLNFTGA
+4077 FTSAKFMMLNITGG
-4091 IGNITIGE
+4091 IGNITVGE
-4099 SAIAGEYIAKE
+4099 SAITGEYIAKE

-4123 WRQAVP
+4123 WRHAIP

-4168 ADTILNKIRDFMYS
+4168 TDTVLNKIRDFMYS

-4233 YAMKNIIGGNEELLN
+4233 YAMRNIIGGNEELLN

-4253 KKNILADD
+4253 KKDILADD
-4261 NKKKEYIWNRRD
+4261 NKKKEYVWNRRD

-4289 QFIAERK
+4289 QFITERK

-4308 LPTVMDQLD
+4308 LPTVMDQVD

-4329 ILAELQAKSQDKE
+4329 ILAELQAKSKDKE

-4403 GYFNEERGTKEV
+4403 GYFNEERGTKEI

-4430 QLRYEKEMSD
+4430 KLRYEKEMSD
-4440 GQVEALESLQV
+4440 GQVEVLESLQV

-4481 AGDVVGALGGVCTAL
+4481 AGDVVGALGGICTAL

-4513 NLMLYEADDLTTQ
+4513 NLMLYEADELTTQ

-4555 IMSAC
+4555 IMAAC

-4580 YAGQNKILVKLGRQI
+4580 YAGQNKIIVKLGRQI

-4623 INVKDWA
+4623 INIKDWA

>member
-10 NETKVYTNLKA
+10 NETKVGTNLKA
-21 EVGNDDVLFNSL
+21 EVGNNDVLFNSL

-45 FNKEFETYYVNN
+45 FNKEFETYYATN
-57 YGSIPNT
+57 YGSIPNVD
-64 NDESKEV
+64 DENKEV
-71 ATAIQ
+71 ATAVQ
-76 NFYKNRNFNVNEHT
+76 NFYNNINFNVNEHT

-105 STAAKTCGIRTTGN
+105 STAAKICGIRMAGN
-119 LMLAFYHNDLIKGR
+119 QMLMFYHDDLIKGR
-133 LEEHAED
+133 LDEHADD
-140 RKDNLANRVINRMFG
+140 RKNNLADRVINRMLTG
-155 AVAKNILETRKI
+155 VAVGVIINRKSKPVP
-167 EATKEEIAKVRKQ
+167 AEIDKIRKQ
-180 LMNTKSNDFIKI
+180 LINVTGNDFIKI
-192 EEEVSKYTP
+192 EEEVSKATP

-217 VKYFTEVFQGDD
+217 VKYFTQVIQSDS

-240 EISQQEVNW
+240 ELNQQDVDW
-249 NESYSIEDDEA
+249 NESYAIEDDEDS
-260 LNLDDAADNGSNSEK
+260 NLDDSADNGSNNEK

-286 TKSDFMKDFSFAV
+286 TKSDFTKDFSFAV

-333 MDFKSVDNA
+333 MDFKVVNSA
-342 IKGDIETT
+342 IRGDIETT

-387 KVFQVYRRRTMRKQ
+387 KVFQIYQRSTIRKQ
-401 QARIDDNT
+401 QVRIDDNH
-409 VIPVRSNT
+409 VAPARSNS

-441 IEDTKDILESIK
+441 IEDTNDILGAIK
-453 TKIKDYKALQ
+453 TKIADYKQLQ
-463 KTKGFD
+463 KSKGFD
-469 LNKEALSADI
+469 LNKEALSGDI
-479 INAIASRLKQ
+479 INAIATRLKQ

-498 IERFARLNGKVDGK
+498 IERFARFNGKVDGK

-524 GYLENTAKYA
+524 GYLENTAKHA
-534 NETLTN
+534 NITLNN
-540 KKYLDNKFKEANKI
+540 KRNLDNRFKEANKI
-554 EDKKARKEA
+554 KDKKAKKEA

-579 TKTYALELAKALAPY
+579 TKAYALELAKALAPY

-625 AIKAT
+625 AVKGT
-630 LTEEQKD
+630 LMEQQKD
-637 GTKVSTE
+637 GSKVSTE
-644 LINYGKYKFQGVQ
+644 LVNYEKYKFQGVQ
-657 YNLSGILMEH
+657 YNFSGILMEH

-685 GNIQITNYARDMVNI
+685 GNIQITSYARDMINI

-768 DGLFSKMHAIRN
+768 DGLFSKMHAIKN
-780 AKGEVIGKEVS
+780 VKGEVIGKEVN

-804 FKNIFKQELL
+804 FRNIFKQELL
-814 DMANFINIVFEVKE
+814 DMTNFINIVFETNSLGQIKY
-828 NIETLEDGTVVDQR
+828 
-842 GRIVFNNDNTPMF
+842 NNDGSPMF

-908 TGTTTKY
+908 TGKTTKY
-915 GDSLLKYLFP
+915 GDELLKYLFP
-925 SLYGGARDGFIPF
+925 ALYGGDIKTFIPF
-938 TINAN
+938 TTNAN
-943 GEVEL
+943 GEVEI
-948 NLTADQEAMI
+948 NLSAEQEAMI

-1002 LMYIAFNDVFE
+1002 LMYIAFNDIFE

-1043 TSLDLRENSTIVQGA
+1043 ASLDLRKNSTIVQGA
-1058 FLNTPEVQA
+1058 FLNTPEIQA

-1090 VRTSEECKVAKTYPD
+1090 VRTSEECKVAKVYPD
-1105 GRIEGEDGILVKD
+1105 GRVEGEDGILVKD

-1159 FSNTTVNDAQSYI
+1159 FSNTTINDAQSYI

-1252 QLEQVYNAMKDNN
+1252 QLEQVYEAMKANN

-1301 NNKAEDYRD
+1301 NNKAEDYRE

-1341 LDNIARNSP
+1341 LDNIDNNSP
-1350 LYAYKEDF
+1350 LHDYKEDF

-1371 NLVDE
+1371 KLVDE
-1376 LKIPIDKDGNIKFD
+1376 LKIPLDKDGNIKFD
-1390 ESGNITG
+1390 GAGNIEG
-1397 LDMQVFFDKLKDE
+1397 IDMQVFFDKLKDE
-1410 CMRLGLDSNMMDF
+1410 AMRLGLDSNMMDF

-1431 IAPNGCPNPVM
+1431 IAANGCPNPVM

-1543 KQLQDAHLD
+1543 KQLQDAGLD

-1610 YIGRD
+1610 TINAD
-1615 GNIKRATWK
+1615 GNIQKVLYNDLAGKSYDEYVKSKLNSEAK
-1624 DTVTENDWLNYIR
+1624 DK
-1637 RETGLKLS
+1637 LKKAIKE
-1645 GIDNETFENIKTEAK
+1645 GVNETTA
-1660 ASTKAEARDAR
+1660 
-1671 KAEIEE
+1671 
-1677 IKNKFDEIESEAY
+1677 
-1690 FNLDDNTKEVIKLI
+1690 
-1704 HEKINEAYGA
+1704 
-1714 KPSKAKYQEQLE
+1714 
-1726 VEIATLSDRLEDFKD
+1726 
-1741 TYIEEELDA
+1741 
-1750 IKDYIE
+1750 
-1756 AKNQILNN
+1756 LNN
-1764 VINGF
+1764 VATEYGLQSREEF
-1769 ELSDDFDYNAIKS
+1769 S
-1782 EKIKSAIKAYKDE
+1782 KDKN
-1795 QLRLAKQVAK
+1795 LADENT
-1805 GSRLLQFEAYK
+1805 RE
-1816 KKFDSD
+1816 
-1822 VIGNNSRQAR
+1822 AR

-1844 RANESLE
+1844 KANESLE

-1875 EVRESRSPYDFL
+1875 EVREARSPYDFL

-1914 VCNTVRPRI
+1914 VCNTVRPHI
-1923 ADNYVVKIAYSKD
+1923 ADNYVVKVVYSKY
-1936 KYNLKEL
+1936 KYNLEEL
-1943 KKRFEKVEE
+1943 QKRFEKVEE

-2055 AIASL
+2055 AIKSL
-2060 GKEILNAYHIKTDK
+2060 GEEILNTYHIKTDK
-2074 MNLDDIV
+2074 MNLGEIV
-2081 ARVNALLGVKYS
+2081 AKVNALLGTKYD
-2093 LDKHNDITLSPDEL
+2093 LDRHNNITLSPDEL
-2107 AKRLLNNDS
+2107 SKRLLNDEN
-2116 RPVKENK
+2116 RPVK
-2123 YIKHNTYSGLIDY
+2123 
-2136 NDNSVF
+2136 
-2142 VFGSNPLGING
+2142 GSI
-2153 NPSKGT
+2153 
-2159 GGAAL
+2159 
-2164 VALNQGRVQQ
+2164 
-2174 GEIMDNTI
+2174 
-2182 SNNGRAYGLTTVKAP
+2182 
-2197 NARNNKGN
+2197 
-2205 QLSIEEITNNIKKLY
+2205 Y
-2220 QYANNNKDKTF
+2220 Q
-2231 KVAYTD
+2231 
-2237 GKLLNGHSIEEL
+2237 H
-2249 VNAFINAGE
+2249 
-2258 IPNNVLFSDTLNK
+2258 
-2271 YFVKQTN
+2271 
-2278 INKENINN
+2278 
-2286 IATDWTVLFAYNDLA
+2286 DWTILFAYNDLA
-2301 KLSNKIGDTAR
+2301 KLSDKIGSTAR

-2334 IADLI
+2334 IADLL
-2339 EDENPALVVGT
+2339 EDEHPALIVGT

-2368 SYITSDAKSAY
+2368 NYITSDAKSVY

-2408 RIANRAIEVINGSN
+2408 RIANRAIEVINCSN

-2458 QTVVNKEVDETDEAL
+2458 QTVVNKEVEEEDEAL

-2494 TQEEVDT
+2494 TQNEVDT

-2546 IRFNEDAID
+2546 IRFNEDAVD
-2555 SETAYNLFDTAFSS
+2555 NETAYNLFDTAFNSN
-2569 DNPLVKLAAMDMI
+2569 NPLVKLAAMDMV

-2599 KCIKNDALRDENTFV
+2599 KCIKNTALRDENTFV
-2614 QYNGSRTSVVAQI
+2614 QYNGARISVVDQI
-2627 KAQIDNAVARTDLIE
+2627 KAQINNATARTELVE

-2674 YEFSLNDKNNA
+2674 YEFSLDDKNNA
-2685 IEFGFARESNSKVV
+2685 IKFGFARESHSKVV
-2699 PIQFNDYIYITKKE
+2699 PIQFNNYIYITKKE
-2713 GNESVTKLY
+2713 GNESVTRLY

-2746 EVSINNANNSVP
+2746 EISINNANNSVP

-2766 IENLMSDDT
+2766 IENLMSDET

-2820 INKIIKTFNNYEGNR
+2820 INKIIKTFNNYDGNR
-2835 IFIQNMYLYGKTKYD
+2835 IFIQNMYLYSKTKYD
-2850 SFTPPIHV
+2850 SFTPAIHV
-2858 EGETISND
+2858 EGETNSD
-2866 GESISINGNF
+2866 AGEPININGNF

-2887 SHNIRTGEHI
+2887 SHNVRTGEHI
-2897 EEKPQMVEIV
+2897 EEKPQLVEIV
-2907 RETPMASSREEVTL
+2907 RETPMASSRGEVTL
-2921 GSASSKL
+2921 GSATSRL

-3000 GKFNQFYRDENGNYF
+3000 GKFSQFYRDENGNYF
-3015 AINSPEVIEAIK
+3015 AINSPEVIDAIK
-3027 NNPDLQRQFLEALA
+3027 NNPALQRQFLETLA

-3070 EEMQKMIKELS
+3070 EEMQKMVKELS
-3081 NTSVIDDAEVKFGID
+3081 NSSVIDDAEVKFGID

-3106 IQNGIVSIW
+3106 IQNGLVSIF
-3115 DGFHSSGWLDAWFG
+3115 DGFHSSGWFDAWVG

-3148 DIHAKESQSKDF
+3148 DIRAKESQAKDF

-3214 KARVNVQENPME
+3214 KAKVNVQENPMK

-3251 QKLYNEDEFIINN
+3251 QKLYDEDEFIINN

-3271 YVKLRET
+3271 YVKLREA

-3306 DDLTSQFIGNDYK
+3306 NDLTSQFIGNDYK
-3319 PAYEYGFPGIERAPD
+3319 PAYEYGFPGTEQAPD
-3334 DSIIVINQ
+3334 GSVIVTNQ
-3342 ELYDNARKQSL
+3342 EVYDNARKQSL

-3363 RRIKDIKEE
+3363 KRIKDIKEE

-3403 KVTTPASQLDT
+3403 KVTTPASQLET

-3427 NAHWSVDDILK
+3427 NAHWSVDDIIK
-3438 VQIEDAYKKLGITS
+3438 VQIEDGYKKLGITS
-3452 GKASK
+3452 SKASK
-3457 ARKLIKEKLTKGEQI
+3457 ARRLIKEKLAKGEQI

-3489 AKIKEDVERNYG
+3489 AAIKEDVERNYG

-3511 NLINSAEL
+3511 NLINSAEP

-3532 NSGGR
+3532 NSNGMT
-3537 SNPEYQKIITKINDI
+3537 NPEYQEIVTKINNI

-3557 NSAAKIVETS
+3557 NSATKIVETS
-3567 KMSIEDLKTLADLY
+3567 KMNIEDLKSLGDFY

-3590 IKTKYGY
+3590 KGKGNYY
-3597 DVYEAYS
+3597 AYQTYS
-3604 EYAKEN
+3604 KYAKEN
-3610 VNEKAYYDEEGE
+3610 VNEKAYYSEEDE

-3633 LWKRVNIRYE
+3633 LWKRVNARYE
-3643 VLRDEKG
+3643 VLRDKKG

-3669 KPNHWLYTT
+3669 TPNHWLYTT

-3686 KDLNKRDPKE
+3686 EDLTKRDPKE

-3705 DKTKAQEFLS
+3705 DKTNAQEFLS

-3734 AKGIDYYKEW
+3734 AKGIAYYKEW

-3795 PNYIES
+3795 PNYIEG

-3834 EQEAKQYIQDTLM
+3834 EQEAKQYIQNTLM
-3847 QFAKTETAKRAIAS
+3847 DFAKTETAKRAIAS

-3869 KAEHDAKWAAKQAKE
+3869 KAEHDTKWVAKQAKE

-3908 RTIDMPM
+3908 RTIDMSM

-3929 NIRSTKPKRETYTSD
+3929 NIRSTKPKRETYASD
-3944 EAYEKDLEAYQKRM
+3944 EDYEKDLEAYQKRI

-3971 LLDRDYIGAIQDFIS
+3971 LLDKDYIGAIQDFIS

-4006 MLSKMKAYDTNL
+4006 MLGKMKAYDTNL

-4057 YDQYKIPQNKLTRN
+4057 YDQYKIPQNKLTRT

-4077 FTSAKFMMLNFTGA
+4077 FTSAKFMMLNITGG
-4091 IGNITIGE
+4091 IGNITVGE

-4123 WRQAVP
+4123 WRQAIP

-4161 RPTVHLD
+4161 RPTVNLD
-4168 ADTILNKIRDFMYS
+4168 ADTVLNKIRDFMYS

-4210 AESNGRLGYEAM
+4210 AESNGKLGYEAM

-4233 YAMKNIIGGNEELLN
+4233 YAMKNIIGGNDELLN
-4248 KYETF
+4248 KYEEF
-4253 KKNILADD
+4253 KNNILADD
-4261 NKKKEYIWNRRD
+4261 NKKKEYVWNRRD

-4308 LPTVMDQLD
+4308 LPTVMDQVD
-4317 LKDGRLAFKEGS
+4317 LKDGRLGFKEGS

-4394 GVMKHYRRK
+4394 GVIKHYRRK

-4555 IMSAC
+4555 IMAAC

-4623 INVKDWA
+4623 INIKDWA

>member
-45 FNKEFETYYVNN
+45 FNKEFETYYANN

-71 ATAIQ
+71 ATAIK

-133 LEEHAED
+133 LEEHAEG
-140 RKDNLANRVINRMFG
+140 RKDNLANRVINRMLG
-155 AVAKNILETRKI
+155 AVATNILEARKV

-180 LMNTKSNDFIKI
+180 LMNTKSNDFIKL
-192 EEEVSKYTP
+192 EDEVSKTTP

-217 VKYFTEVFQGDD
+217 VKYFTQVIQTDD

-240 EISQQEVNW
+240 DLSQQEADW
-249 NESYSIEDDEA
+249 SESFDIEDDDD
-260 LNLDDAADNGSNSEK
+260 LNLNNAADNASNNEK

-333 MDFKSVDNA
+333 MDFKVVNSA
-342 IKGDIETT
+342 IRGDIETT

-361 VAESNKEYAGLAYLA
+361 IAKSNKEYAGLAYLA
-376 NDLRKKPDFAY
+376 NDLKKKPDFAY
-387 KVFQVYRRRTMRKQ
+387 KLFQVYRRRTIRKQ
-401 QARIDDNT
+401 QVRIDDNSVSPT
-409 VIPVRSNT
+409 RSNN

-441 IEDTKDILESIK
+441 IEDTNDILGAIK
-453 TKIKDYKALQ
+453 TKIDDYKTLQ

-469 LNKEALSADI
+469 LNKQALSADI

-534 NETLTN
+534 NETLNN
-540 KKYLDNKFKEANKI
+540 KRNLDNRFKEANKI
-554 EDKKARKEA
+554 KDKKAKKEA

-579 TKTYALELAKALAPY
+579 TKAYALELAKSLAPY

-625 AIKAT
+625 AVKAT
-630 LTEEQKD
+630 LTEQQKD

-667 RNENGAII
+667 RDENGAVI

-725 VYTGFAQYFNAEQ
+725 VYTGFAQYFNTEQ
-738 NPNMLMGDYF
+738 NPKMLMGDYF

-768 DGLFSKMHAIRN
+768 DGLFSKMHAIKN
-780 AKGEVIGKEVS
+780 AKGEVIAKEVS

-804 FKNIFKQELL
+804 FRNIFKQELL
-814 DMANFINIVFEVKE
+814 DMVNFINIVFEVKE
-828 NIETLEDGTVVDQR
+828 NTETLKDGTVVDQR

-915 GDSLLKYLFP
+915 GDDLLKYLFP

-938 TINAN
+938 TTNAN

-970 NNAIA
+970 NNAIT

-1002 LMYIAFNDVFE
+1002 LMYIAFNDIFE

-1058 FLNTPEVQA
+1058 FLNTPEVQS
-1067 RLKAIGLDVQQKTKF
+1067 RLKSIGLDVQQKTKF

-1105 GRIEGEDGILVKD
+1105 GKVEGEDGILVKD
-1118 LVKNAKLTLE
+1118 LVKNSKLTLE

-1138 LYKPDGTPELNK
+1138 MYDNNGKPKLNADG
-1150 DKSCRRSGG
+1150 SYRRSGG
-1159 FSNTTVNDAQSYI
+1159 FSNTTINDAQSYI

-1214 VQKNFYYDQYYDEKL
+1214 VQKNFYYDQYYDDKL

-1252 QLEQVYNAMKDNN
+1252 QLEQVYEAMKANK

-1301 NNKAEDYRD
+1301 NNKAEDYRE

-1341 LDNIARNSP
+1341 LDNIDSNSP
-1350 LYAYKEDF
+1350 LHAYKEDF

-1371 NLVDE
+1371 KLVDE
-1376 LKIPIDKDGNIKFD
+1376 LKISLDEDGNIKFD

-1397 LDMQVFFDKLKDE
+1397 VDMQVFFDKLKDE
-1410 CMRLGLDSNMMDF
+1410 CMRLGIDSNMMDF

-1431 IAPNGCPNPVM
+1431 IAANGCPNPVM
-1442 PTYLSNVI
+1442 PTYLSNVV

-1511 KSNFGFAK
+1511 ASNFGFAK
-1519 NADGTYKDVDEVRDK
+1519 NADGTYKKSKEE
-1534 DGNLIGGLL
+1534 LL
-1543 KQLQDAHLD
+1543 KELQDAGLD

-1624 DTVTENDWLNYIR
+1624 DTVTENDWLNYVR
-1637 RETGLKLS
+1637 RETGLRLS
-1645 GIDNETFENIKTEAK
+1645 GIDNEKFENIKADAK

-1671 KAEIEE
+1671 KAEIAE
-1677 IKNKFDEIESEAY
+1677 IKNRFDEIESEAY
-1690 FNLDDNTKEVIKLI
+1690 FNLDDDTKEVIKLI
-1704 HEKINEAYGA
+1704 HEKINEAYGP

-1726 VEIATLSDRLEDFKD
+1726 VEISTLTGRLEEFKD
-1741 TYIEEELDA
+1741 IYIEEELDA

-1756 AKNQILNN
+1756 AKKQILNN

-1795 QLRLAKQVAK
+1795 QLRLAKQIARS
-1805 GSRLLQFEAYK
+1805 SRLLQFEAYK

-1822 VIGNNSRQAR
+1822 VIGNNTREAR

-1844 RANESLE
+1844 QANESLE

-1860 SIIAARDKVMNPIVK
+1860 SIIAARDKVMNPVVK
-1875 EVRESRSPYDFL
+1875 EVREARSPYDFL

-1914 VCNTVRPRI
+1914 VCNTVHPHI
-1923 ADNYVVKIAYSKD
+1923 TDKYTVKVAYSKD
-1936 KYNLKEL
+1936 KYNLEEL
-1943 KKRFEKVEE
+1943 QKRFEKVEE

-2001 NDFTFAVYKTLVDI
+2001 NDFTFAVYKTLADI

-2031 TRIVNAYNANKSI
+2031 TKIVNAYNANKSI

-2055 AIASL
+2055 AIRSL
-2060 GKEILNAYHIKTDK
+2060 GKEILNTYHINTDK
-2074 MNLDDIV
+2074 MNLGEIV
-2081 ARVNALLGVKYS
+2081 ARVNGLLGTKYS
-2093 LDKHNDITLSPDEL
+2093 LDKHNDIILSPDEL
-2107 AKRLLNNDS
+2107 AKRLLNDKN
-2116 RPVKENK
+2116 RPVK
-2123 YIKHNTYSGLIDY
+2123 
-2136 NDNSVF
+2136 V
-2142 VFGSNPLGING
+2142 
-2153 NPSKGT
+2153 
-2159 GGAAL
+2159 
-2164 VALNQGRVQQ
+2164 
-2174 GEIMDNTI
+2174 
-2182 SNNGRAYGLTTVKAP
+2182 
-2197 NARNNKGN
+2197 
-2205 QLSIEEITNNIKKLY
+2205 SIY
-2220 QYANNNKDKTF
+2220 Q
-2231 KVAYTD
+2231 
-2237 GKLLNGHSIEEL
+2237 H
-2249 VNAFINAGE
+2249 
-2258 IPNNVLFSDTLNK
+2258 
-2271 YFVKQTN
+2271 
-2278 INKENINN
+2278 
-2286 IATDWTVLFAYNDLA
+2286 DWAVLFAYNDLA
-2301 KLSNKIGDTAR
+2301 KLSDKIGATAR

-2355 SIYAGYDPNKGLR
+2355 SIYAGYDPTKGLR
-2368 SYITSDAKSAY
+2368 SYITSNAKSAY

-2447 VCNYTYDIEKK
+2447 VNNYTYDVEKK
-2458 QTVVNKEVDETDEAL
+2458 QTVVNKEFDETDEAL

-2494 TQEEVDT
+2494 TQEEVNV

-2546 IRFNEDAID
+2546 IRFNEDAVD
-2555 SETAYNLFDTAFSS
+2555 NETAYNLFDTAFSS
-2569 DNPLVKLAAMDMI
+2569 DNPLVKLAAMDMV

-2599 KCIKNDALRDENTFV
+2599 KCIKNTALRDENTFV
-2614 QYNGSRTSVVAQI
+2614 QFNGARTSIIAQI
-2627 KAQIDNAVARTDLIE
+2627 KAQVDNAVSRTDLVE
-2642 QYLRTDPGVTNVPHK
+2642 QYLRSDPGVSNVPHK
-2657 FMNKKYSSMFK
+2657 FMNKKYSSMFE

-2674 YEFSLNDKNNA
+2674 YEFSLDDKDNA
-2685 IEFGFARESNSKVV
+2685 IEFGFARESNAEFV
-2699 PIQFNDYIYITKKE
+2699 PIQFNNYIYITKKE
-2713 GNESVTKLY
+2713 GNESVTRLY
-2722 KIVSPAPGIGFAYPL
+2722 KIVSPDLGSGIGFAYPL
-2737 NSLEAGEDR
+2737 NGLEAGEDR

-2766 IENLMSDDT
+2766 IDNLMNSEVA
-2775 DYTLEQLNEL
+2775 DYTLDELNEL
-2785 YKKHIAT
+2785 YKKHVAT

-2806 MADANNDNGGAKDA
+2806 MSDANNDNGGAKDA

-2858 EGETISND
+2858 EGETISNG
-2866 GESISINGNF
+2866 GEPISINGNF

-2897 EEKPQMVEIV
+2897 EEKPQLVEIV

-3000 GKFNQFYRDENGNYF
+3000 GKFSQFYRDENGNYF
-3015 AINSPEVIEAIK
+3015 AINSPEVINVIK
-3027 NNPDLQRQFLEALA
+3027 NNPALQRQFLETLA
-3041 DANAIIDKF
+3041 DANAIVDKF

-3070 EEMQKMIKELS
+3070 DEMQKMIKELS
-3081 NTSVIDDAEVKFGID
+3081 NSSIIDDAEVKFGLD

-3106 IQNGIVSIW
+3106 IQNGLISIY

-3148 DIHAKESQSKDF
+3148 DIRAKESQAKDF

-3251 QKLYNEDEFIINN
+3251 QKLYDEDEFIINN

-3271 YVKLRET
+3271 YIKLREA

-3306 DDLTSQFIGNDYK
+3306 NDLTSQFIGNEYK
-3319 PAYEYGFPGIERAPD
+3319 PAYEYGFPGTERAPD
-3334 DSIIVINQ
+3334 DSIIVTNQ
-3342 ELYDNARKQSL
+3342 EVYDNARKQSL
-3353 NDAIQLDQYL
+3353 NDAVQLDQYL

-3427 NAHWSVDDILK
+3427 NAHWSVDDVLK
-3438 VQIEDAYKKLGITS
+3438 VRIEDAYKKLGITNF
-3452 GKASK
+3452 KASK
-3457 ARKLIKEKLTKGEQI
+3457 ARAFIKDKLAKGEQI

-3489 AKIKEDVERNYG
+3489 AAIKEDVERNYG

-3511 NLINSAEL
+3511 NLINSAEP

-3532 NSGGR
+3532 NSGGMT
-3537 SNPEYQKIITKINDI
+3537 NPEYQEIITKINNI

-3567 KMSIEDLKTLADLY
+3567 KMSIEDLKALGDLY
-3581 DELDKTKKK
+3581 DELDKTKKHK
-3590 IKTKYGY
+3590 GKGSY
-3597 DVYEAYS
+3597 DAYQAYS
-3604 EYAKEN
+3604 KYAKEN
-3610 VNEKAYYDEEGE
+3610 VNEQAYYSEEDE

-3633 LWKRVNIRYE
+3633 LWKRVNARYE
-3643 VLRDEKG
+3643 VLRDKKG

-3686 KDLNKRDPKE
+3686 EDLNKRDPKE

-3734 AKGIDYYKEW
+3734 AKGIAYYKEW

-3775 GEYSPNWTQTTLT
+3775 GEYSSNWTQTTLT

-3795 PNYIES
+3795 PNYIEG
-3801 YTDNENYKTVETDD
+3801 YTDNENYKTVETDN

-3847 QFAKTETAKRAIAS
+3847 SFAKTETAKRAIAS
-3861 GMAPHRVK
+3861 GMAPHRAK

-3929 NIRSTKPKRETYTSD
+3929 NIRSTKPKRETYASD
-3944 EAYEKDLEAYQKRM
+3944 EAYEKDLEAYQKRI

-4006 MLSKMKAYDTNL
+4006 MLGKMKAYDTNL

-4057 YDQYKIPQNKLTRN
+4057 YDQYKIPQNKLTRT

-4077 FTSAKFMMLNFTGA
+4077 FTSAKFMMLNITGG
-4091 IGNITIGE
+4091 IGNITVGE

-4123 WRQAVP
+4123 WRHAIP

-4168 ADTILNKIRDFMYS
+4168 ADTVLNKIRDFMYS

-4233 YAMKNIIGGNEELLN
+4233 YAMRNIIGGNEELLN

-4253 KKNILADD
+4253 KKDILADD
-4261 NKKKEYIWNRRD
+4261 NKKKEYVWNRRD

-4289 QFIAERK
+4289 QFITERK

-4308 LPTVMDQLD
+4308 LPTVMDQVD

-4329 ILAELQAKSQDKE
+4329 ILAELQAKSKDKE

-4403 GYFNEERGTKEV
+4403 GYFNEERGTKEI

-4430 QLRYEKEMSD
+4430 KLRYEKEMSD
-4440 GQVEALESLQV
+4440 GQVEVLESLQV

-4481 AGDVVGALGGVCTAL
+4481 AGDVVGALGGICTAL

-4513 NLMLYEADDLTTQ
+4513 NLMLYEADELTTQ

-4555 IMSAC
+4555 IMAAC

-4580 YAGQNKILVKLGRQI
+4580 YAGQNKIIVKLGRQI

-4623 INVKDWA
+4623 INIKDWA

>member
-45 FNKEFETYYVNN
+45 FNKEFETYYANN

-71 ATAIQ
+71 ATAIK

-90 TDSAFISDVKSKGYT
+90 TGSAFISDVKSKGYT

-140 RKDNLANRVINRMFG
+140 RKDNLANRVINRMLG
-155 AVAKNILETRKI
+155 AVATNILEARKV

-180 LMNTKSNDFIKI
+180 LINTKSNDFIKL
-192 EEEVSKYTP
+192 EDEVSKTTP

-217 VKYFTEVFQGDD
+217 VKYFTQVIQTDD

-240 EISQQEVNW
+240 DLSQQEADW
-249 NESYSIEDDEA
+249 SESFDIEDDND
-260 LNLDDAADNGSNSEK
+260 LNLNNAADNASNNEK

-333 MDFKSVDNA
+333 MDFKVVNSA
-342 IKGDIETT
+342 IRGDIETT
-350 NIDAFLKKLED
+350 NIDTFLKKLED
-361 VAESNKEYAGLAYLA
+361 IAESNKEYAGLAYLA
-376 NDLRKKPDFAY
+376 NDLKKKPDFAY
-387 KVFQVYRRRTMRKQ
+387 KLFQVYRRRTIRKQ
-401 QARIDDNT
+401 QVRIDDNSVSPT
-409 VIPVRSNT
+409 RSNN

-441 IEDTKDILESIK
+441 IEDTNDILGAIK
-453 TKIKDYKALQ
+453 TKIDDYKTLQ

-469 LNKEALSADI
+469 LNKQALSADI

-512 APNIANNLTQLY
+512 TPNIANNLTQLY
-524 GYLENTAKYA
+524 GYLENTAKHA
-534 NETLTN
+534 NETLNN
-540 KKYLDNKFKEANKI
+540 KRNLDNRFKEANKI
-554 EDKKARKEA
+554 KDKKAKKEA

-579 TKTYALELAKALAPY
+579 TKAYALELAKSLASY

-625 AIKAT
+625 AVKAT
-630 LTEEQKD
+630 LTDQQKD
-637 GTKVSTE
+637 GSKVSTE

-667 RNENGAII
+667 RDENGAVI

-738 NPNMLMGDYF
+738 NPKMLMGDYF

-768 DGLFSKMHAIRN
+768 DGLFSKMHAIKN
-780 AKGEVIGKEVS
+780 AKGEVIAKEVS

-804 FKNIFKQELL
+804 FRNIFKQELL

-828 NIETLEDGTVVDQR
+828 NTETLEDGTVVDQR

-915 GDSLLKYLFP
+915 GDELLKYLFP
-925 SLYGGARDGFIPF
+925 SFYGGARDGFIPF
-938 TINAN
+938 TTNAN

-948 NLTADQEAMI
+948 NLSADQEAMI

-970 NNAIA
+970 NNAIT

-1002 LMYIAFNDVFE
+1002 LMYIAFNDIFE

-1090 VRTSEECKVAKTYPD
+1090 VRTSEECKVAKTYQD
-1105 GRIEGEDGILVKD
+1105 GKVEGEDGILVKD
-1118 LVKNAKLTLE
+1118 LVKNSKLTLD

-1138 LYKPDGTPELNK
+1138 MYDNNGKPKLNADG
-1150 DKSCRRSGG
+1150 SYRRSGG
-1159 FSNTTVNDAQSYI
+1159 FSNTTINDAQSYI

-1214 VQKNFYYDQYYDEKL
+1214 VQKNFYYDQYYDDKL

-1252 QLEQVYNAMKDNN
+1252 QLEQVYEAMKANK

-1301 NNKAEDYRD
+1301 NNKAEDYRE

-1341 LDNIARNSP
+1341 LDNIDSNSP
-1350 LYAYKEDF
+1350 LHAYKEDF

-1371 NLVDE
+1371 NLVDK
-1376 LKIPIDKDGNIKFD
+1376 LKIPLDEDGNIEFD
-1390 ESGNITG
+1390 EAGNITG
-1397 LDMQVFFDKLKDE
+1397 VDMQVFFDKLKDE

-1431 IAPNGCPNPVM
+1431 IAANGCPNPVM
-1442 PTYLSNVI
+1442 PTYLSNVV

-1490 SYSKEL
+1490 GYSKEL

-1511 KSNFGFAK
+1511 ASNFGFAK
-1519 NADGTYKDVDEVRDK
+1519 NADGTYKKSKEE
-1534 DGNLIGGLL
+1534 LL
-1543 KQLQDAHLD
+1543 KELQDAGLD

-1569 MKVVGFLDDAQGSTI
+1569 MKVVGFLDNAQGSTI

-1610 YIGRD
+1610 TINANGDIQKVLY
-1615 GNIKRATWK
+1615 
-1624 DTVTENDWLNYIR
+1624 NDLAGKTYDNYVKSQLN
-1637 RETGLKLS
+1637 S
-1645 GIDNETFENIKTEAK
+1645 EAK
-1660 ASTKAEARDAR
+1660 A
-1671 KAEIEE
+1671 
-1677 IKNKFDEIESEAY
+1677 
-1690 FNLDDNTKEVIKLI
+1690 KL
-1704 HEKINEAYGA
+1704 K
-1714 KPSKAKYQEQLE
+1714 K
-1726 VEIATLSDRLEDFKD
+1726 
-1741 TYIEEELDA
+1741 A
-1750 IKDYIE
+1750 IKDGVNE
-1756 AKNQILNN
+1756 TTALNN
-1764 VINGF
+1764 VATEYGLQSREEF
-1769 ELSDDFDYNAIKS
+1769 S
-1782 EKIKSAIKAYKDE
+1782 KDKN
-1795 QLRLAKQVAK
+1795 LADENT
-1805 GSRLLQFEAYK
+1805 RE
-1816 KKFDSD
+1816 
-1822 VIGNNSRQAR
+1822 AR

-1844 RANESLE
+1844 QANESLE

-1860 SIIAARDKVMNPIVK
+1860 SIIAARDKVMNPVVK
-1875 EVRESRSPYDFL
+1875 EVREARSPYDFL

-1914 VCNTVRPRI
+1914 VCNTVHPHI
-1923 ADNYVVKIAYSKD
+1923 TDKYTVKVAYSKD

-1943 KKRFEKVEE
+1943 QKRFEKVEE

-2001 NDFTFAVYKTLVDI
+2001 NDFTFAVYKTLADI

-2031 TRIVNAYNANKSI
+2031 TKIVNAYNANKSI

-2055 AIASL
+2055 AIRST
-2060 GKEILNAYHIKTDK
+2060 GKDILNTYHINTDK
-2074 MNLDDIV
+2074 MNLGEIV
-2081 ARVNALLGVKYS
+2081 ARVNGLLGTKYS
-2093 LDKHNDITLSPDEL
+2093 LDDHNDITLSPDEL
-2107 AKRLLNNDS
+2107 AKRLLNDKN
-2116 RPVKENK
+2116 RPVK
-2123 YIKHNTYSGLIDY
+2123 
-2136 NDNSVF
+2136 
-2142 VFGSNPLGING
+2142 GSI
-2153 NPSKGT
+2153 
-2159 GGAAL
+2159 
-2164 VALNQGRVQQ
+2164 
-2174 GEIMDNTI
+2174 
-2182 SNNGRAYGLTTVKAP
+2182 
-2197 NARNNKGN
+2197 
-2205 QLSIEEITNNIKKLY
+2205 Y
-2220 QYANNNKDKTF
+2220 Q
-2231 KVAYTD
+2231 
-2237 GKLLNGHSIEEL
+2237 H
-2249 VNAFINAGE
+2249 
-2258 IPNNVLFSDTLNK
+2258 
-2271 YFVKQTN
+2271 
-2278 INKENINN
+2278 
-2286 IATDWTVLFAYNDLA
+2286 DWAVLFAYNDLA
-2301 KLSNKIGDTAR
+2301 KLSDKIGSTAR

-2355 SIYAGYDPNKGLR
+2355 SIYAGYDPTKGLR
-2368 SYITSDAKSAY
+2368 SYITSNAKSAY

-2408 RIANRAIEVINGSN
+2408 RIANRAIELINGSN

-2447 VCNYTYDIEKK
+2447 VNNYTYDVEKK
-2458 QTVVNKEVDETDEAL
+2458 QTIVNKEFDETDEAL
-2473 RIMGYGCTPDF
+2473 RIMGYGCTPNF

-2494 TQEEVDT
+2494 TQEEVNA
-2501 WSKLSPA
+2501 WSKLSPT

-2546 IRFNEDAID
+2546 IRFNEDAVD
-2555 SETAYNLFDTAFSS
+2555 NETAYNLFDTAFNS
-2569 DNPLVKLAAMDMI
+2569 DNPLVKLAAMDMV
-2582 KYAFVAE
+2582 KYAFVVE

-2599 KCIKNDALRDENTFV
+2599 KCIKNTALRDENTFV
-2614 QYNGSRTSVVAQI
+2614 QFNGARTSIIDQI
-2627 KAQIDNAVARTDLIE
+2627 KAQVDNAVSRTDLVE
-2642 QYLRTDPGVTNVPHK
+2642 QYLRSDPGVSNVPHK
-2657 FMNKKYSSMFK
+2657 FMNKKYSSIFE

-2674 YEFSLNDKNNA
+2674 YEFSLDDKDNA
-2685 IEFGFARESNSKVV
+2685 IEFGFARESNAKFV
-2699 PIQFNDYIYITKKE
+2699 PIQFNNYIYITKKE
-2713 GNESVTKLY
+2713 GNESITRLY
-2722 KIVSPAPGIGFAYPL
+2722 KIVSPDLGSGIGFAYPL

-2746 EVSINNANNSVP
+2746 EVSINNANNTVP

-2766 IENLMSDDT
+2766 IDNLMNSEVA
-2775 DYTLEQLNEL
+2775 DYTLDELNEL
-2785 YKKHIAT
+2785 YKKHVAT
-2792 TKVNKVKAVTHFDI
+2792 TKVNNVKAVTHFDI
-2806 MADANNDNGGAKDA
+2806 MSDANNDNGGAKDA
-2820 INKIIKTFNNYEGNR
+2820 IDKIIKTFNDHEGNR
-2835 IFIQNMYLYGKTKYD
+2835 IFIQNMYLYDKTKYN

-2858 EGETISND
+2858 EGETISNG
-2866 GESISINGNF
+2866 GEPISINGNF

-2897 EEKPQMVEIV
+2897 EEKPQLVEIV

-2921 GSASSKL
+2921 GSASSRL

-2958 GKLMRQLR
+2958 GKLMSQLR

-3000 GKFNQFYRDENGNYF
+3000 GKFSQFYRDENGNYF
-3015 AINSPEVIEAIK
+3015 AINSSEVIDAIK
-3027 NNPDLQRQFLEALA
+3027 NNPVLQRQFLETLA
-3041 DANAIIDKF
+3041 DANAIVDKF

-3070 EEMQKMIKELS
+3070 DEMQKMIKELNNS
-3081 NTSVIDDAEVKFGID
+3081 SIIDDAEVKFGLD

-3106 IQNGIVSIW
+3106 IQNGLISIY

-3148 DIHAKESQSKDF
+3148 DIRAKESQAKDF
-3160 AVAFGKHFEDIK
+3160 AIAFGKHFEDIK
-3172 ARAAKVGAS
+3172 DRAAKVGAS
-3181 VDLNKIFDKN
+3181 VDINKIFDKN

-3214 KARVNVQENPME
+3214 KARVNARENPME

-3251 QKLYNEDEFIINN
+3251 QKLYDEDEFIINN

-3271 YVKLRET
+3271 YVKLREA

-3306 DDLTSQFIGNDYK
+3306 NDLTSQFIGNDYK
-3319 PAYEYGFPGIERAPD
+3319 PAYEYGFPGTEQAPD
-3334 DSIIVINQ
+3334 GSIIVTDQ
-3342 ELYDNARKQSL
+3342 EVYDNARKQSL
-3353 NDAIQLDQYL
+3353 NDAVQLDQYL

-3372 YTAKEEK
+3372 YTGKEEK

-3427 NAHWSVDDILK
+3427 NAHWSVDNVLK
-3438 VQIEDAYKKLGITS
+3438 VRIEDAYKKLGIS
-3452 GKASK
+3452 NFKASK
-3457 ARKLIKEKLTKGEQI
+3457 ARAFIKDKLAKGEQI

-3484 TNTEI
+3484 TNAEI
-3489 AKIKEDVERNYG
+3489 AAIKADVERNYG

-3511 NLINSAEL
+3511 NLINSAEP

-3532 NSGGR
+3532 NSGGMT
-3537 SNPEYQKIITKINDI
+3537 NPEYQEIITKINNI

-3567 KMSIEDLKTLADLY
+3567 KMSIEDLKSLGDLY
-3581 DELDKTKKK
+3581 DELDKTKKHK
-3590 IKTKYGY
+3590 GKGSY
-3597 DVYEAYS
+3597 DAYQAYS
-3604 EYAKEN
+3604 KYAKEN
-3610 VNEKAYYDEEGE
+3610 VNEQAYYSEEDE

-3633 LWKRVNIRYE
+3633 LWKRVNARYE
-3643 VLRDEKG
+3643 VLRDNKG

-3660 AVYDLTKAP
+3660 VAYDLTKAP
-3669 KPNHWLYTT
+3669 KPNNWLYTT

-3686 KDLNKRDPKE
+3686 EDLNKRDPKE

-3721 NTPQYYKAKNAAL
+3721 NTPQYYKAKNTAL

-3744 YDNNHVYNPFT
+3744 YNNNHVYNPFT

-3788 PKAHYKN
+3788 PKDHYKN
-3795 PNYIES
+3795 PNYIEG

-3847 QFAKTETAKRAIAS
+3847 SFAKTETAKRAIAS
-3861 GMAPHRVK
+3861 GMAPHRAK

-3915 LMTQL
+3915 LITQL
-3920 KNKESVDLD
+3920 KNKESVDLN
-3929 NIRSTKPKRETYTSD
+3929 NIRSAKPKRETYASD
-3944 EAYEKDLEAYQKRM
+3944 EAYEKDLEAYQKRIN
-3958 DEATKK
+3958 EATKK

-3971 LLDRDYIGAIQDFIS
+3971 LLDRDYIGAIQEFIS

-4006 MLSKMKAYDTNL
+4006 MLGKMKAYDTNL

-4036 YIEKA
+4036 YIEKV

-4057 YDQYKIPQNKLTRN
+4057 YDQYKIPQNKLTRT

-4077 FTSAKFMMLNFTGA
+4077 FTSAKFMMLNITGG

-4099 SAIAGEYIAKE
+4099 SSIAGEYIAKE

-4123 WRQAVP
+4123 WRHAVP

-4168 ADTILNKIRDFMYS
+4168 ADTVLNKIRDFMYS

-4233 YAMKNIIGGNEELLN
+4233 YAMRNIIEGNEELIN

-4253 KKNILADD
+4253 KKDILADD
-4261 NKKKEYIWNRRD
+4261 NKKKEYVWNRRD

-4289 QFIAERK
+4289 QFITERK

-4308 LPTVMDQLD
+4308 LPTVMDQVD

-4329 ILAELQAKSQDKE
+4329 ILAELQAKSKDKE

-4355 KVISV
+4355 KAISI

-4403 GYFNEERGTKEV
+4403 GYFNEERGTKEI

-4425 TTPIR
+4425 TSPIR
-4430 QLRYEKEMSD
+4430 KLRYEKEMSD
-4440 GQVEALESLQV
+4440 GQVEVLESLQV

-4481 AGDVVGALGGVCTAL
+4481 AGDVVGALGGICTAL

-4513 NLMLYEADDLTTQ
+4513 NLMLYEADELTTQ

-4555 IMSAC
+4555 IMAAC
-4560 NNIAAYVMDDDYD
+4560 NNIAAYVMDDNYD

-4580 YAGQNKILVKLGRQI
+4580 YAGQNKIIVKLGRQI

-4609 ANSYYKTGDNLLTL
+4609 ANSYYKIGDNLLTL

>member
-45 FNKEFETYYVNN
+45 FNKEFETYYANN

-140 RKDNLANRVINRMFG
+140 RKDNLANRVINRMLG
-155 AVAKNILETRKI
+155 AVATNILEARKV

-180 LMNTKSNDFIKI
+180 LMNTKSNDFVKL
-192 EEEVSKYTP
+192 EDEVSKTTP

-217 VKYFTEVFQGDD
+217 VKYFTQVIQTDD

-240 EISQQEVNW
+240 DLSQQEADW
-249 NESYSIEDDEA
+249 SESFDIEDDDD
-260 LNLDDAADNGSNSEK
+260 LNLNNAADNASNNEK

-333 MDFKSVDNA
+333 MDFKVVNSA
-342 IKGDIETT
+342 IRGDIETT

-361 VAESNKEYAGLAYLA
+361 IAKSNKEYAGLAYLA
-376 NDLRKKPDFAY
+376 NDLKKKPDFAY
-387 KVFQVYRRRTMRKQ
+387 KLFQVYRRRTIRKQ
-401 QARIDDNT
+401 QVRIDDNSVSPT
-409 VIPVRSNT
+409 RSNN

-441 IEDTKDILESIK
+441 IEDTNDILGAIK
-453 TKIKDYKALQ
+453 TKIDDYKTLQ

-469 LNKEALSADI
+469 LNKQALSADI

-512 APNIANNLTQLY
+512 TPNIANNLTQLY

-534 NETLTN
+534 NETLNN
-540 KKYLDNKFKEANKI
+540 KRNLDNRFKEANKI
-554 EDKKARKEA
+554 KDKKAKKEA

-579 TKTYALELAKALAPY
+579 TKAYALELAKSLAPY
-594 SVVNIDSNSTNAL
+594 SIVNIDSNSTNAL

-625 AIKAT
+625 AVKAT
-630 LTEEQKD
+630 LTEQQKD

-667 RNENGAII
+667 RDENGAVI

-725 VYTGFAQYFNAEQ
+725 VYTGFAQYFNTEQ
-738 NPNMLMGDYF
+738 NPKMLMGDYF

-768 DGLFSKMHAIRN
+768 DGLFSKMHAIKN
-780 AKGEVIGKEVS
+780 AKGEVIAKEVS

-804 FKNIFKQELL
+804 FRNIFKQELL
-814 DMANFINIVFEVKE
+814 DMVNFINIVFEVKE
-828 NIETLEDGTVVDQR
+828 NTETLKDGTVVDQR

-915 GDSLLKYLFP
+915 GDDLLKYLFP

-938 TINAN
+938 TTNAN

-970 NNAIA
+970 NNAIT

-1002 LMYIAFNDVFE
+1002 LMYIAFNDIFE

-1105 GRIEGEDGILVKD
+1105 GKVEGEDGILVKD

-1138 LYKPDGTPELNK
+1138 MYDNNGKPKLNADG
-1150 DKSCRRSGG
+1150 SYRRSGG
-1159 FSNTTVNDAQSYI
+1159 FSNTTINDAQSYI

-1214 VQKNFYYDQYYDEKL
+1214 VQKNFYYDQYYDDKL

-1252 QLEQVYNAMKDNN
+1252 QLEQVYEAMKANK

-1301 NNKAEDYRD
+1301 NNKAEDYRE

-1341 LDNIARNSP
+1341 LDNIDSNSP
-1350 LYAYKEDF
+1350 LHAYKEDF

-1371 NLVDE
+1371 KLVDE
-1376 LKIPIDKDGNIKFD
+1376 LKIPLDEDGNIKFD
-1390 ESGNITG
+1390 EAGNITG
-1397 LDMQVFFDKLKDE
+1397 VDMQVFFDKLKDE

-1431 IAPNGCPNPVM
+1431 ISANGCPNPVM
-1442 PTYLSNVI
+1442 PTYLSNVV

-1465 TRQELPGFHAAQ
+1465 TRQEFPGFHAAQ

-1511 KSNFGFAK
+1511 ASNFGFAK
-1519 NADGTYKDVDEVRDK
+1519 NADGTYKKSKEE
-1534 DGNLIGGLL
+1534 LL
-1543 KQLQDAHLD
+1543 KELQDAGLD

-1610 YIGRD
+1610 YID
-1615 GNIKRATWK
+1615 KHGNIRKQDYSEKLDIYDYANYVNRHLEKADKIK
-1624 DTVTENDWLNYIR
+1624 DKSVKEAFEKLNKEIDEQFEKSRKELAEEETQAYDVLSDETKELVKAAHKDFESQAVKNPETGKLTKDSYLKQLQFVADYIR
-1637 RETGLKLS
+1637 T
-1645 GIDNETFENIKTEAK
+1645 NKT
-1660 ASTKAEARDAR
+1660 
-1671 KAEIEE
+1671 
-1677 IKNKFDEIESEAY
+1677 
-1690 FNLDDNTKEVIKLI
+1690 NLDAADDNFISV
-1704 HEKINEAYGA
+1704 HEDMVDSISNEYID
-1714 KPSKAKYQEQLE
+1714 KKTFKSDKAKEILQARIDKFNKAAKKLGIMSYKQYLAQN
-1726 VEIATLSDRLEDFKD
+1726 VE
-1741 TYIEEELDA
+1741 DA
-1750 IKDYIE
+1750 NTRE
-1756 AKNQILNN
+1756 
-1764 VINGF
+1764 
-1769 ELSDDFDYNAIKS
+1769 
-1782 EKIKSAIKAYKDE
+1782 
-1795 QLRLAKQVAK
+1795 
-1805 GSRLLQFEAYK
+1805 
-1816 KKFDSD
+1816 
-1822 VIGNNSRQAR
+1822 AR

-1844 RANESLE
+1844 QANESLE

-1875 EVRESRSPYDFL
+1875 EVREARSPYDFL

-1914 VCNTVRPRI
+1914 VCNTVHPHI
-1923 ADNYVVKIAYSKD
+1923 TDKYTIKVVYSKD
-1936 KYNLKEL
+1936 KYNLEEL
-1943 KKRFEKVEE
+1943 QKRFEKVEE

-2001 NDFTFAVYKTLVDI
+2001 NDFTFAVYKTLADI

-2055 AIASL
+2055 AIRSL
-2060 GKEILNAYHIKTDK
+2060 GKEILNTYHINTDK
-2074 MNLDDIV
+2074 MNLGEII
-2081 ARVNALLGVKYS
+2081 ARVNGLLGTKYS

-2107 AKRLLNNDS
+2107 AKRLLNDKN
-2116 RPVKENK
+2116 RPVK
-2123 YIKHNTYSGLIDY
+2123 
-2136 NDNSVF
+2136 
-2142 VFGSNPLGING
+2142 GSI
-2153 NPSKGT
+2153 
-2159 GGAAL
+2159 
-2164 VALNQGRVQQ
+2164 
-2174 GEIMDNTI
+2174 
-2182 SNNGRAYGLTTVKAP
+2182 
-2197 NARNNKGN
+2197 
-2205 QLSIEEITNNIKKLY
+2205 Y
-2220 QYANNNKDKTF
+2220 Q
-2231 KVAYTD
+2231 
-2237 GKLLNGHSIEEL
+2237 H
-2249 VNAFINAGE
+2249 
-2258 IPNNVLFSDTLNK
+2258 
-2271 YFVKQTN
+2271 
-2278 INKENINN
+2278 
-2286 IATDWTVLFAYNDLA
+2286 DWAVLFAYNDLA
-2301 KLSNKIGDTAR
+2301 KLSDKIGSTAR

-2355 SIYAGYDPNKGLR
+2355 SIYAGYDPTKGLR
-2368 SYITSDAKSAY
+2368 SYITSNAKSAY

-2436 LNTAYKQTDAV
+2436 LNAAYKQTDAV
-2447 VCNYTYDIEKK
+2447 VNNYTYDVEKK
-2458 QTVVNKEVDETDEAL
+2458 QTVVNKEFDETDEAL

-2494 TQEEVDT
+2494 TQEEVNA

-2514 KANSVD
+2514 KANSFD

-2546 IRFNEDAID
+2546 IRFNEDAVD
-2555 SETAYNLFDTAFSS
+2555 NETAYNLFDTAFSS
-2569 DNPLVKLAAMDMI
+2569 DNPLVKLAAMDMV

-2599 KCIKNDALRDENTFV
+2599 KCIKNTALRDENTFV
-2614 QYNGSRTSVVAQI
+2614 QYNGSRTSIIAQI
-2627 KAQIDNAVARTDLIE
+2627 KAQVDNAVARIDLVE

-2657 FMNKKYSSMFK
+2657 FMNKKYSSMFE

-2674 YEFSLNDKNNA
+2674 YEFSLDDKDNA
-2685 IEFGFARESNSKVV
+2685 IEFGFARESNAEFV
-2699 PIQFNDYIYITKKE
+2699 PIQFNNYIYITKKE
-2713 GNESVTKLY
+2713 GNESITRLY
-2722 KIVSPAPGIGFAYPL
+2722 KIVSPDLGSGIGFAYPL

-2766 IENLMSDDT
+2766 IDNLMNSEVA
-2775 DYTLEQLNEL
+2775 DYTLDELNEL
-2785 YKKHIAT
+2785 YKKHVAT

-2806 MADANNDNGGAKDA
+2806 MSDANNDNGGAKDA

-2858 EGETISND
+2858 EGETISNG
-2866 GESISINGNF
+2866 GEPISINGNF

-2897 EEKPQMVEIV
+2897 EEKPQLVEIV
-2907 RETPMASSREEVTL
+2907 KETPMASSRGEVTL

-3000 GKFNQFYRDENGNYF
+3000 GKFSQFYRDENGNYF
-3015 AINSPEVIEAIK
+3015 AINSPEVINVIK
-3027 NNPDLQRQFLEALA
+3027 NNPALQRQFLETLA
-3041 DANAIIDKF
+3041 DANAIVDKF

-3070 EEMQKMIKELS
+3070 DEMQKMIKELS
-3081 NTSVIDDAEVKFGID
+3081 NSSIIDDAEVKFGLD

-3106 IQNGIVSIW
+3106 IQNGIVSIY

-3148 DIHAKESQSKDF
+3148 DIRAKESQAKDF

-3271 YVKLRET
+3271 YVKLREA

-3283 SRRIDGVLSKEFED
+3283 SRRIDGILSKEFED

-3306 DDLTSQFIGNDYK
+3306 NDLTSQFIGNEYK
-3319 PAYEYGFPGIERAPD
+3319 PAYEYGFPGTEQAPD
-3334 DSIIVINQ
+3334 GSIIVTNQ
-3342 ELYDNARKQSL
+3342 EVYDNARKQSL
-3353 NDAIQLDQYL
+3353 NDAVQLDQYL

-3388 MLNIIDNAEVRDSNG
+3388 MLNIIDNAEIRDSNG
-3403 KVTTPASQLDT
+3403 KVTTPTSQLET

-3427 NAHWSVDDILK
+3427 NAHWSVDDVLK
-3438 VQIEDAYKKLGITS
+3438 VRIEDAYKKLGITS

-3457 ARKLIKEKLTKGEQI
+3457 ARALIKEKLAKGEQI

-3489 AKIKEDVERNYG
+3489 AAIKEDVERNYG
-3501 TTNTSLFSDR
+3501 TSNTSLFSDR
-3511 NLINSAEL
+3511 NLINSAEP

-3532 NSGGR
+3532 NSGGMT
-3537 SNPEYQKIITKINDI
+3537 NPEYQEIITKINNI

-3567 KMSIEDLKTLADLY
+3567 KMSIEDLKALGDLY
-3581 DELDKTKKK
+3581 DELDKTKKHK
-3590 IKTKYGY
+3590 GKGSY
-3597 DVYEAYS
+3597 DAYQAYS
-3604 EYAKEN
+3604 KYAKEN
-3610 VNEKAYYDEEGE
+3610 VNEQAYYSEEDE

-3633 LWKRVNIRYE
+3633 LWKRVNARYE
-3643 VLRDEKG
+3643 VLRDKKG

-3669 KPNHWLYTT
+3669 TPNHWLYTT

-3686 KDLNKRDPKE
+3686 EDLNKRDPKE

-3734 AKGIDYYKEW
+3734 AKGIAYYKEW

-3795 PNYIES
+3795 PNYIEG

-3847 QFAKTETAKRAIAS
+3847 SFAKTETAKRAIAS
-3861 GMAPHRVK
+3861 GMAPHRAK

-3944 EAYEKDLEAYQKRM
+3944 EAYEKDLEAYQKRI

-4006 MLSKMKAYDTNL
+4006 MLGKMKAYDTNL

-4036 YIEKA
+4036 YIEKV

-4057 YDQYKIPQNKLTRN
+4057 YDQYKIPQNKLTRT

-4077 FTSAKFMMLNFTGA
+4077 FTSAKFMMLNITGG
-4091 IGNITIGE
+4091 IGNITVGE

-4123 WRQAVP
+4123 WRHAIP

-4168 ADTILNKIRDFMYS
+4168 ADTVLNKIRDFMYS

-4253 KKNILADD
+4253 KKDILADD
-4261 NKKKEYIWNRRD
+4261 NKKKEYVWNRRD

-4289 QFIAERK
+4289 QFITERK

-4308 LPTVMDQLD
+4308 LPTVMDQVD

-4329 ILAELQAKSQDKE
+4329 ILAELQAKSKDKE

-4355 KVISV
+4355 KIISV

-4403 GYFNEERGTKEV
+4403 GYFNEERGTKEI

-4430 QLRYEKEMSD
+4430 KLRYEKEMSD
-4440 GQVEALESLQV
+4440 GQVETLESLQV

-4481 AGDVVGALGGVCTAL
+4481 AGDVVGALGGICTAL

-4513 NLMLYEADDLTTQ
+4513 NLMLYEADELTTQ

-4555 IMSAC
+4555 IMAAC

-4580 YAGQNKILVKLGRQI
+4580 YAGQNKIIVKLGRQI

-4623 INVKDWA
+4623 INIKDWA

>member
-10 NETKVYTNLKA
+10 NETKVGTNLKA
-21 EVGNDDVLFNSL
+21 EVGNNDVLFNSL
-33 MSAVIDGSRPSG
+33 MSSVIDGSRPSG
-45 FNKEFETYYVNN
+45 FNKEFETYYANN
-57 YGSIPNT
+57 YGSIPNV

-76 NFYKNRNFNVNEHT
+76 NFYANTNFDVNAHT
-90 TDSAFISDVKSKGYT
+90 TDSTFISDVMSKGYT
-105 STAAKTCGIRTTGN
+105 STAAKSCGIRIAGN
-119 LMLAFYHNDLIKGR
+119 QMLMFYHDDLIKGR
-133 LEEHAED
+133 LDEHADD
-140 RKDNLANRVINRMFG
+140 RKNNLADRVINRMLSG
-155 AVAKNILETRKI
+155 VAVSILINRK
-167 EATKEEIAKVRKQ
+167 TKPTPVEIDKVRKQ
-180 LMNTKSNDFIKI
+180 LMNINGNDFIKI
-192 EEEVSKYTP
+192 EEEVAKATP

-217 VKYFTEVFQGDD
+217 VKYFTQVLQTDP

-240 EISQQEVNW
+240 DLSQQEVNW
-249 NESYSIEDDEA
+249 NESYSIEDDEDS
-260 LNLDDAADNGSNSEK
+260 NIDDAADNGSNNEK

-286 TKSDFMKDFSFAV
+286 TKSDFTKDFSFAV

-333 MDFKSVDNA
+333 MDFKAVNSA
-342 IKGDIETT
+342 IQGDRDVT
-350 NIDAFLKKLED
+350 NIDSFLKKLED
-361 VAESNKEYAGLAYLA
+361 IAKSNKEYAGLAYLA

-387 KVFQVYRRRTMRKQ
+387 KVFQIYQRSTIRKQ
-401 QARIDDNT
+401 QVRIDDNNVT
-409 VIPVRSNT
+409 PTRSNS
-417 RADKLETLRIN
+417 RADKLETLRLN

-441 IEDTKDILESIK
+441 NEDTNEILRAIND
-453 TKIKDYKALQ
+453 KIKEYKKIPADSR
-463 KTKGFD
+463 FD
-469 LNKEALSADI
+469 LNRQALSADI

-512 APNIANNLTQLY
+512 APNIGNNLTQLY
-524 GYLENTAKYA
+524 GYLSNTAKYA
-534 NETLTN
+534 NETLVN
-540 KKYLDNKFKEANKI
+540 KQTLDNRFKEANALK
-554 EDKKARKEA
+554 DKKAKKEA
-563 LDSVR
+563 LDNVR

-579 TKTYALELAKALAPY
+579 TKAYALELARDLAPY
-594 SVVNIDSNSTNAL
+594 SVVNIDCNSTNAL

-625 AIKAT
+625 AVKGT
-630 LTEEQKD
+630 LMEQQKD
-637 GTKVSTE
+637 GNKVSTE
-644 LINYGKYKFQGVQ
+644 LVNYGKYKFQGVQ

-667 RNENGAII
+667 RNENGAIT

-685 GNIQITNYARDMVNI
+685 GNIQITSYARDMINI

-709 NTKDNVLYSGM
+709 NTKNNVLYSGM

-738 NPNMLMGDYF
+738 NSKMIMGDYF

-780 AKGEVIGKEVS
+780 AKGEVIGKEVN
-791 VDDINENHPIVQQ
+791 VEDINENHPIVQQ
-804 FKNIFKQELL
+804 FRNIFKQELL
-814 DMANFINIVFEVKE
+814 DMANFINIVFDTNSSGQIKY
-828 NIETLEDGTVVDQR
+828 NDDG
-842 GRIVFNNDNTPMF
+842 TPMF

-868 VFANYHIGKGHKHF
+868 VFANYHIGKGYNHF
-882 IEKKGDGWAFNG
+882 IEKKGNGWAFNG
-894 LLFKDDRFV
+894 LLFNDDRFV

-908 TGTTTKY
+908 TGKTTKY
-915 GDSLLKYLFP
+915 GNDLLKYLFP
-925 SLYGGARDGFIPF
+925 SLYGGDIKTFIPF
-938 TINAN
+938 TSNAN

-970 NNAIA
+970 NDAIT

-1043 TSLDLRENSTIVQGA
+1043 TSLDLRENSAVVQGA
-1058 FLNTPEVQA
+1058 FLNTPEVQN

-1090 VRTSEECKVAKTYPD
+1090 VRTSEECKIAKVYPD
-1105 GRIEGEDGILVKD
+1105 GRVEGEDGILVKD
-1118 LVKNAKLTLE
+1118 LVKHAKLTIE

-1138 LYKPDGTPELNK
+1138 LYNSDGTPQLNK
-1150 DKSCRRSGG
+1150 DKSCKRSGG
-1159 FSNTTVNDAQSYI
+1159 FSGTTVNDAQSYI

-1195 AIQDESKEIPADL
+1195 AIQDESKEIPTDL
-1208 LKKFVQ
+1208 MKKFVQ
-1214 VQKNFYYDQYYDEKL
+1214 VQKNFYYDQYYDKDL

-1241 FVLVPRFIRGT
+1241 FVLVPRFIKGT
-1252 QLEQVYNAMKDNN
+1252 QLEQVYNAMKANG

-1284 IFDEKTGEVTE
+1284 LFDTKTGEVTE

-1301 NNKAEDYRD
+1301 NNKAEAYRE

-1341 LDNIARNSP
+1341 LDNIDRNSP
-1350 LYAYKEDF
+1350 LHKYKEDF

-1371 NLVDE
+1371 QLVNE
-1376 LKIPIDKDGNIKFD
+1376 LKIPLDKDGNIKFNED
-1390 ESGNITG
+1390 GSIQGV
-1397 LDMQVFFDKLKDE
+1397 DMQVFFDKLKDE
-1410 CMRLGLDSNMMDF
+1410 AMRLGLDSNMMDF
-1423 VTLNASMP
+1423 VTLNAECPVSV
-1431 IAPNGCPNPVM
+1431 NGLPNPVM

-1511 KSNFGFAK
+1511 ASNFGFAK
-1519 NADGTYKDVDEVRDK
+1519 NADGTYKKSKEE
-1534 DGNLIGGLL
+1534 LL
-1543 KQLQDAHLD
+1543 KELQDAKLD

-1598 DIDSVYGIQYNT
+1598 DIDSVYGIQYSTSINA
-1610 YIGRD
+1610 D
-1615 GNIKRATWK
+1615 GNIQKVIYNDLAGKSYDDYVKSQLNSEAK
-1624 DTVTENDWLNYIR
+1624 DK
-1637 RETGLKLS
+1637 LKKAIKE
-1645 GIDNETFENIKTEAK
+1645 GVNETTALSNVAVEYGLQ
-1660 ASTKAEARDAR
+1660 SR
-1671 KAEIEE
+1671 EE
-1677 IKNKFDEIESEAY
+1677 FSKGKNLADE
-1690 FNLDDNTKEVIKLI
+1690 
-1704 HEKINEAYGA
+1704 
-1714 KPSKAKYQEQLE
+1714 
-1726 VEIATLSDRLEDFKD
+1726 
-1741 TYIEEELDA
+1741 
-1750 IKDYIE
+1750 
-1756 AKNQILNN
+1756 
-1764 VINGF
+1764 
-1769 ELSDDFDYNAIKS
+1769 
-1782 EKIKSAIKAYKDE
+1782 
-1795 QLRLAKQVAK
+1795 
-1805 GSRLLQFEAYK
+1805 
-1816 KKFDSD
+1816 
-1822 VIGNNSRQAR
+1822 NSRAAR

-1839 MIHIL
+1839 MINIL
-1844 RANESLE
+1844 QANESLE

-1875 EVRESRSPYDFL
+1875 QVREARSPYDFL

-1914 VCNTVRPRI
+1914 VCNTVQPHI
-1923 ADNYVVKIAYSKD
+1923 ADNYVVKVVYSKD
-1936 KYNLKEL
+1936 KYNLEEL
-1943 KKRFEKVEE
+1943 QKRFEKVEE

-1963 LGWTNDNKN
+1963 LGWTKDNKN

-2001 NDFTFAVYKTLVDI
+2001 NDFTFAVYKTLADI

-2055 AIASL
+2055 AIRSL
-2060 GKEILNAYHIKTDK
+2060 GKEILAAYHINTDK
-2074 MNLDDIV
+2074 MNLDEVIS
-2081 ARVNALLGVKYS
+2081 RTNALLGVKYS

-2107 AKRLLNNDS
+2107 AKRLLNDEN
-2116 RPVKENK
+2116 RPVK
-2123 YIKHNTYSGLIDY
+2123 
-2136 NDNSVF
+2136 
-2142 VFGSNPLGING
+2142 GSI
-2153 NPSKGT
+2153 
-2159 GGAAL
+2159 
-2164 VALNQGRVQQ
+2164 
-2174 GEIMDNTI
+2174 
-2182 SNNGRAYGLTTVKAP
+2182 
-2197 NARNNKGN
+2197 
-2205 QLSIEEITNNIKKLY
+2205 Y
-2220 QYANNNKDKTF
+2220 Q
-2231 KVAYTD
+2231 
-2237 GKLLNGHSIEEL
+2237 H
-2249 VNAFINAGE
+2249 
-2258 IPNNVLFSDTLNK
+2258 
-2271 YFVKQTN
+2271 
-2278 INKENINN
+2278 
-2286 IATDWTVLFAYNDLA
+2286 DWTVLFAYNDLA
-2301 KLSNKIGDTAR
+2301 KLSDKIGATAR

-2339 EDENPALVVGT
+2339 EDEHPALVVGT
-2350 SSIVN
+2350 SSIVS
-2355 SIYAGYDPNKGLR
+2355 SIYAGYEPNKGLR
-2368 SYITSDAKSAY
+2368 SYITSDATSAY

-2393 ILVNRMLFDTEQDNF
+2393 ILVNRMLFDTEQDSF

-2447 VCNYTYDIEKK
+2447 INNYTYDVEKK
-2458 QTVVNKEVDETDEAL
+2458 QTVVNKEVEEEDEAL

-2484 TFNVKDVTNP
+2484 TFNVKNVTAP
-2494 TQEEVDT
+2494 TQKEVDA

-2546 IRFNEDAID
+2546 IRFNEDAVD
-2555 SETAYNLFDTAFSS
+2555 SETAYNLFDTAFNS

-2589 GFKIGRGAIN
+2589 GFKMGRGAIN
-2599 KCIKNDALRDENTFV
+2599 KCIKNTTLRDENTFV
-2614 QYNGSRTSVVAQI
+2614 QYNGARTSVVDQI
-2627 KAQIDNAVARTDLIE
+2627 KAQINNAVARTDLVE

-2657 FMNKKYSSMFK
+2657 FMSKKYSSMFK

-2674 YEFSLNDKNNA
+2674 YELGLSDDNVLVD
-2685 IEFGFARESNSKVV
+2685 FGFARQSSSKLF

-2713 GNESVTKLY
+2713 GNENVTRLY
-2722 KIVSPAPGIGFAYPL
+2722 KIYSPAPSIAFAYPL

-2746 EVSINNANNSVP
+2746 EVSINNANNTVP
-2758 LPSYYEAV
+2758 LPSYYETV
-2766 IENLMSDDT
+2766 IDNLMSDEA
-2775 DYTLEQLNEL
+2775 DYTLDQMNEL
-2785 YKKHIAT
+2785 YKQHIAT
-2792 TKVNKVKAVTHFDI
+2792 TKVNKVKAATHFDI
-2806 MADANNDNGGAKDA
+2806 MADAKNDNGGAKDA

-2858 EGETISND
+2858 EGETTSST
-2866 GESISINGNF
+2866 GEPININGNF
-2876 LFRRATKVSIE
+2876 LFRRANKISIE
-2887 SHNIRTGEHI
+2887 SHNVRTGEHI

-2907 RETPMASSREEVTL
+2907 RETPMASSREEITL
-2921 GSASSKL
+2921 GSASSRL

-2950 SGLGDIEA
+2950 SGLGDMEA

-3000 GKFNQFYRDENGNYF
+3000 GKFSQFYRDENGNYF
-3015 AINSPEVIEAIK
+3015 AINSPEVINAIK
-3027 NNPDLQRQFLEALA
+3027 NNPALQRQFLEALA

-3070 EEMQKMIKELS
+3070 DEMQKMIKELS
-3081 NTSVIDDAEVKFGID
+3081 NSSVIDDAEVKFGID

-3106 IQNGIVSIW
+3106 IQNGLVSIF
-3115 DGFHSSGWLDAWFG
+3115 DGFHSSGWFDAWVG

-3148 DIHAKESQSKDF
+3148 DIRAKESQAKDF
-3160 AVAFGKHFEDIK
+3160 AVTFGKHFEDIK
-3172 ARAAKVGAS
+3172 ARAAKAGAS

-3191 GNIVRNYTDK
+3191 GNIVRAYTDN

-3226 YIQAKHKLDKFLL
+3226 YIQTKHKLDKFLL

-3251 QKLYNEDEFIINN
+3251 QKLYDEDEFIINN

-3271 YVKLRET
+3271 YVKFREG

-3297 KLVELRTKI
+3297 KLIELRTKI
-3306 DDLTSQFIGNDYK
+3306 NDLTSQFIGDDYK
-3319 PAYEYGFPGIERAPD
+3319 PAYEYGFPGTEQAPD
-3334 DSIIVINQ
+3334 GSIIITNQ
-3342 ELYDNARKQSL
+3342 EVYDNARKQSL
-3353 NDAIQLDQYL
+3353 NDAVQLDQYL
-3363 RRIKDIKEE
+3363 KRIKDIKEE

-3379 EGFRDMLDK
+3379 DGFRDMLEK

-3403 KVTTPASQLDT
+3403 KVTTPSSQLES
-3414 NKEYKKAKEWIAN
+3414 NKEYQKAKEWIAN
-3427 NAHWSVDDILK
+3427 NAHWSVDDTIK
-3438 VQIEDAYKKLGITS
+3438 VQIEDAYKKLGIS
-3452 GKASK
+3452 GGRGSVAK
-3457 ARKLIKEKLTKGEQI
+3457 RIIKEKLAKGEQL

-3484 TNTEI
+3484 TNVEI
-3489 AKIKEDVERNYG
+3489 AAIKADVEKNYG
-3501 TTNTSLFSDR
+3501 TSNTSLFSDR
-3511 NLINSAEL
+3511 NLINSAEP

-3532 NSGGR
+3532 NSGGMT
-3537 SNPEYQKIITKINDI
+3537 NPEYQKIVTKINDI

-3567 KMSIEDLKTLADLY
+3567 KMSIEDLKSLADLY

-3590 IKTKYGY
+3590 VRAKYGY
-3597 DVYEAYS
+3597 DAYKAYS
-3604 EYAKEN
+3604 KYAKEN
-3610 VNEKAYYDEEGE
+3610 VNTKAYYDEEGE
-3622 AKKRTEPEFYT
+3622 AKKRTEPEFYE
-3633 LWKRVNIRYE
+3633 LWKRVNNRYE
-3643 VLRDEKG
+3643 VLRDKDG
-3650 KIVIDETTGK
+3650 KIVTDEATGK
-3660 AVYDLTKAP
+3660 PVYDVTKAA
-3669 KPNHWLYTT
+3669 KPNPWLYTS

-3686 KDLNKRDPKE
+3686 EDLNKRDPKE
-3696 AARQKKEVE
+3696 AARQKQEVE
-3705 DKTKAQEFLS
+3705 NKTKAQEFLS

-3721 NTPQYYKAKNAAL
+3721 NTPQYYAARNAA
-3734 AKGIDYYKEW
+3734 AKQGEAAYKEW

-3795 PNYIES
+3795 PNYIEG
-3801 YTDNENYKTVETDD
+3801 YTDNENYKTVETDN

-3847 QFAKTETAKRAIAS
+3847 GFAKTETAKRAIAS
-3861 GMAPHRVK
+3861 GMAPHRAK

-3891 LPSGKDSWYEKI
+3891 LPSGKDTWYEKI

-3915 LMTQL
+3915 LMSQL

-3944 EAYEKDLEAYQKRM
+3944 EAYEKDLEAYQKRI

-3971 LLDRDYIGAIQDFIS
+3971 LLDRDYIGAIQDFIA

-4006 MLSKMKAYDTNL
+4006 MLGKMKAYDTNL

-4057 YDQYKIPQNKLTRN
+4057 YDQYKIPQNKLTRT

-4077 FTSAKFMMLNFTGA
+4077 FTSAKFMMLNITGG
-4091 IGNITIGE
+4091 IGNVTIGE

-4123 WRQAVP
+4123 WRQGVL

-4151 NIVDFDEVNN
+4151 NVVDFDEVNN

-4168 ADTILNKIRDFMYS
+4168 ADGVLNKIRDFMYS

-4197 SMFFDNRMVKVPD
+4197 SMFFDNRMVKVPE

-4248 KYETF
+4248 KYEEF

-4301 AKVKFEE
+4301 AKAKFEE
-4308 LPTVMDQLD
+4308 LPTIMDQVD
-4317 LKDGRLAFKEGS
+4317 LKDGRLGFKDGS

-4355 KVISV
+4355 KVIST

-4451 LLKGYAEFAMN
+4451 LLKGYTEFAMN

-4496 AVRCIWDDDD
+4496 AVRCIWDDND

-4555 IMSAC
+4555 IMAAC

-4580 YAGQNKILVKLGRQI
+4580 YAGQNKILVKLGRQV

-4600 LNNLATLDK
+4600 INNLATLDK

-4630 NDIRGTSSL
+4630 NYIRGTNTL

>member
-45 FNKEFETYYVNN
+45 FNKEFETYYANN

-64 NDESKEV
+64 NDENKEV
-71 ATAIQ
+71 VNAIQ

-140 RKDNLANRVINRMFG
+140 RKDNLANRVINRMLG
-155 AVAKNILETRKI
+155 AVAKNILEARKV

-180 LMNTKSNDFIKI
+180 LMNTKSNDFVKL
-192 EEEVSKYTP
+192 ENEVSKYTP
-201 QLRNQFATLKD
+201 QLRNQFATLND

-217 VKYFTEVFQGDD
+217 VKYFTQVIQTDD

-240 EISQQEVNW
+240 DLSQQESDW
-249 NESYSIEDDEA
+249 SESFDIEDDDD
-260 LNLDDAADNGSNSEK
+260 LNLNNAADNASNNEK

-333 MDFKSVDNA
+333 MDFKVVNSA
-342 IKGDIETT
+342 IRGDIETT
-350 NIDAFLKKLED
+350 NIDVFLKKLED
-361 VAESNKEYAGLAYLA
+361 IAESNKEYAGLAYLA
-376 NDLRKKPDFAY
+376 NDLRNKPDFAY
-387 KVFQVYRRRTMRKQ
+387 KLFQVYRRRTIRKQ
-401 QARIDDNT
+401 QVRIDDNSVSPT
-409 VIPVRSNT
+409 RSNN

-441 IEDTKDILESIK
+441 IEDTNDILGAIK
-453 TKIKDYKALQ
+453 TKIDDYKKLQ

-469 LNKEALSADI
+469 LNKQALSADI

-524 GYLENTAKYA
+524 GYLESTAKYA
-534 NETLTN
+534 NETLKN
-540 KKYLDNKFKEANKI
+540 KQNLDNRFKEANKLQ
-554 EDKKARKEA
+554 DKKAKKEA

-579 TKTYALELAKALAPY
+579 TKAYALELAKSLAPY

-625 AIKAT
+625 AVKAT
-630 LTEEQKD
+630 LTEQQKD

-667 RNENGAII
+667 RNENGAVT

-685 GNIQITNYARDMVNI
+685 GNIQITNYARDMINI

-768 DGLFSKMHAIRN
+768 DGLFSKMHAIKN

-814 DMANFINIVFEVKE
+814 DMANFINIVFETNSLGQIKY
-828 NIETLEDGTVVDQR
+828 NDDGS
-842 GRIVFNNDNTPMF
+842 PMF

-903 LTDYK
+903 ITDYK

-915 GDSLLKYLFP
+915 GDKLLNYLFP

-938 TINAN
+938 TTNAN

-958 TRMVKGFVTDYS
+958 TRMVKSFVTDYS
-970 NNAIA
+970 NDAIT

-1002 LMYIAFNDVFE
+1002 LMYIAFNDIFE

-1043 TSLDLRENSTIVQGA
+1043 TSLDLRENSAIVQGA

-1090 VRTSEECKVAKTYPD
+1090 VKTSEECKVAKVYPD
-1105 GRIEGEDGILVKD
+1105 GRVEGEDGILVKD
-1118 LVKNAKLTLE
+1118 LVKNAKLTLD

-1138 LYKPDGTPELNK
+1138 IYDNNGKPKLNNDG
-1150 DKSCRRSGG
+1150 SYRRSGG
-1159 FSNTTVNDAQSYI
+1159 FSNTTINDAQSYI

-1214 VQKNFYYDQYYDEKL
+1214 VQKNFYYDQYYDKDL
-1229 NTIAPRQIKNAE
+1229 NTIVPRQIKNAE
-1241 FVLVPRFIRGT
+1241 FVLVPRFIKGT
-1252 QLEQVYNAMKDNN
+1252 KLEQVYKVMKDNN

-1284 IFDEKTGEVTE
+1284 IFDEKTGEVTD

-1301 NNKAEDYRD
+1301 NNKAEDYRE

-1341 LDNIARNSP
+1341 LDNIDSNSP
-1350 LYAYKEDF
+1350 LYDYKEDF

-1371 NLVDE
+1371 KLVDE
-1376 LKIPIDKDGNIKFD
+1376 LKIPLDKDGNIEFD
-1390 ESGNITG
+1390 AAGNITG
-1397 LDMQVFFDKLKDE
+1397 VDMQVFFDKLKDE

-1423 VTLNASMP
+1423 VTLNASAP
-1431 IAPNGCPNPVM
+1431 IAANGCPNPVM

-1490 SYSKEL
+1490 SYSKQL

-1519 NADGTYKDVDEVRDK
+1519 NADGTYKNVDEVRDK

-1569 MKVVGFLDDAQGSTI
+1569 MKVVGFLDDSQGSTI

-1610 YIGRD
+1610 TINAD
-1615 GNIKRATWK
+1615 GNIQK
-1624 DTVTENDWLNYIR
+1624 VIYNDLAGKSYDDYVKSQLN
-1637 RETGLKLS
+1637 
-1645 GIDNETFENIKTEAK
+1645 TEAK
-1660 ASTKAEARDAR
+1660 
-1671 KAEIEE
+1671 
-1677 IKNKFDEIESEAY
+1677 
-1690 FNLDDNTKEVIKLI
+1690 VKL
-1704 HEKINEAYGA
+1704 K
-1714 KPSKAKYQEQLE
+1714 K
-1726 VEIATLSDRLEDFKD
+1726 
-1741 TYIEEELDA
+1741 A
-1750 IKDYIE
+1750 IKEGVNETTALSNVATEYGLQSRE
-1756 AKNQILNN
+1756 EFSKGKNL
-1764 VINGF
+1764 
-1769 ELSDDFDYNAIKS
+1769 A
-1782 EKIKSAIKAYKDE
+1782 DE
-1795 QLRLAKQVAK
+1795 
-1805 GSRLLQFEAYK
+1805 
-1816 KKFDSD
+1816 
-1822 VIGNNSRQAR
+1822 NSRQAR

-1844 RANESLE
+1844 QSNESLE

-1875 EVRESRSPYDFL
+1875 EVREARSPYDFL

-1914 VCNTVRPRI
+1914 VCNTVHPHI
-1923 ADNYVVKIAYSKD
+1923 TDKYTIKVAYNKD
-1936 KYNLKEL
+1936 KYNLEEL
-1943 KKRFEKVEE
+1943 QKRFEKVEE

-1963 LGWTNDNKN
+1963 LGWTKDNKN

-2001 NDFTFAVYKTLVDI
+2001 NDFTFAVYKTLADI

-2031 TRIVNAYNANKSI
+2031 TTIVNAYNANKSI

-2055 AIASL
+2055 AIKSTGRA
-2060 GKEILNAYHIKTDK
+2060 ILETYHINTDK
-2074 MNLDDIV
+2074 MNLGEIV
-2081 ARVNALLGVKYS
+2081 DRVNGLLGTKYS

-2107 AKRLLNNDS
+2107 AKRLLNDKN
-2116 RPVKENK
+2116 RPVK
-2123 YIKHNTYSGLIDY
+2123 G
-2136 NDNSVF
+2136 SV
-2142 VFGSNPLGING
+2142 
-2153 NPSKGT
+2153 
-2159 GGAAL
+2159 
-2164 VALNQGRVQQ
+2164 
-2174 GEIMDNTI
+2174 
-2182 SNNGRAYGLTTVKAP
+2182 
-2197 NARNNKGN
+2197 
-2205 QLSIEEITNNIKKLY
+2205 Y
-2220 QYANNNKDKTF
+2220 Q
-2231 KVAYTD
+2231 
-2237 GKLLNGHSIEEL
+2237 H
-2249 VNAFINAGE
+2249 
-2258 IPNNVLFSDTLNK
+2258 
-2271 YFVKQTN
+2271 
-2278 INKENINN
+2278 
-2286 IATDWTVLFAYNDLA
+2286 DWAVLFAYNDIA
-2301 KLSNKIGDTAR
+2301 KLADKIGSTAR

-2339 EDENPALVVGT
+2339 EDEHPALVVGT
-2350 SSIVN
+2350 SSIVS
-2355 SIYAGYDPNKGLR
+2355 SIYAGYDPTKGLK

-2447 VCNYTYDIEKK
+2447 VCNYTYDVNKK
-2458 QTVVNKEVDETDEAL
+2458 QTVVNKEVEEDDEAL

-2494 TQEEVDT
+2494 TQEEVDA

-2520 AGIFNYINTNLFNE
+2520 AGIFNYISTNLFNE
-2534 YEMNRDGQSRQT
+2534 YEMNKDGQSRQT
-2546 IRFNEDAID
+2546 IRFNEDAVD
-2555 SETAYNLFDTAFSS
+2555 NETAYNLFDTAFNS

-2599 KCIKNDALRDENTFV
+2599 KCIKNTTLRDENTFV
-2614 QYNGSRTSVVAQI
+2614 QYNGARTSIIAQI
-2627 KAQIDNAVARTDLIE
+2627 KAQVDNAVARTDLVE
-2642 QYLRTDPGVTNVPHK
+2642 QYLRSDPGVTNVPHK

-2674 YEFSLNDKNNA
+2674 YEFSLDDKDNA
-2685 IEFGFARESNSKVV
+2685 IEFGFARESNSKFI
-2699 PIQFNDYIYITKKE
+2699 PIQFNNYIYITNKE
-2713 GNESVTKLY
+2713 GNETVTRLY
-2722 KIVSPAPGIGFAYPL
+2722 KIVSPDLGSGIGFAYPL
-2737 NSLEAGEDR
+2737 NGLEAGEDR
-2746 EVSINNANNSVP
+2746 ELSINNANNSVP

-2766 IENLMSDDT
+2766 IDNLMNSEVA
-2775 DYTLEQLNEL
+2775 DYTLDELNEL
-2785 YKKHIAT
+2785 YKNHIAT

-2820 INKIIKTFNNYEGNR
+2820 IDKIIKTFNDYEGNR

-2858 EGETISND
+2858 EGETISDD
-2866 GESISINGNF
+2866 GEPISVNGNF

-2897 EEKPQMVEIV
+2897 EEKPQLVEIV

-2921 GSASSKL
+2921 GSATSRL

-3000 GKFNQFYRDENGNYF
+3000 GKFSQFYKDDNGNYF
-3015 AINSPEVIEAIK
+3015 AINSPEVINAIK
-3027 NNPDLQRQFLEALA
+3027 NNPALQRQFLETLA
-3041 DANAIIDKF
+3041 DANAIVDKF

-3057 ADEIENPTLKFYI
+3057 ADDIENPTLKFYI

-3081 NTSVIDDAEVKFGID
+3081 NSSVIDDAEVKFGID

-3106 IQNGIVSIW
+3106 IQNGLVSIF
-3115 DGFHSSGWLDAWFG
+3115 DGFHSSGWFDAWVG

-3148 DIHAKESQSKDF
+3148 DIRAKESQAKDF

-3172 ARAAKVGAS
+3172 AKAAKVGAS

-3191 GNIVRNYTDK
+3191 GNIVRDYTDK

-3271 YVKLRET
+3271 YVKLREA

-3283 SRRIDGVLSKEFED
+3283 SRRSDGVLSKEFED

-3306 DDLTSQFIGNDYK
+3306 NDLTSQFIGDDYK
-3319 PAYEYGFPGIERAPD
+3319 PAYEYGFPGTEQAPD
-3334 DSIIVINQ
+3334 GSIIVTNQ
-3342 ELYDNARKQSL
+3342 EVYDNARKQSL
-3353 NDAIQLDQYL
+3353 NDAVQLDQYL

-3403 KVTTPASQLDT
+3403 KVTTPASQLET

-3427 NAHWSVDDILK
+3427 NAHWSVDEVLK
-3438 VQIEDAYKKLGITS
+3438 VRIEDAYKKLGITS

-3457 ARKLIKEKLTKGEQI
+3457 ARALIKDKLAKGEQI

-3489 AKIKEDVERNYG
+3489 AAIKEDVEKNYG
-3501 TTNTSLFSDR
+3501 TSSTSLFSDR
-3511 NLINSAEL
+3511 NLINSAEP

-3532 NSGGR
+3532 NSGGMT
-3537 SNPEYQKIITKINDI
+3537 NPEYQEIITKINNI

-3567 KMSIEDLKTLADLY
+3567 KMSIEDLKALGDLY

-3590 IKTKYGY
+3590 KGKGSY
-3597 DVYEAYS
+3597 DAYQTYS
-3604 EYAKEN
+3604 KYAKEN
-3610 VNEKAYYDEEGE
+3610 VNNKAYYDEEGE

-3633 LWKRVNIRYE
+3633 LWKRVNARYE
-3643 VLRDEKG
+3643 VLRDKKG
-3650 KIVIDETTGK
+3650 KIVIDEATGK

-3669 KPNHWLYTT
+3669 TPNHWLYTT

-3686 KDLNKRDPKE
+3686 EDLNKRDPKE

-3721 NTPQYYKAKNAAL
+3721 NTPQYYEAKNAAL
-3734 AKGIDYYKEW
+3734 AKGIAYYKEW

-3795 PNYIES
+3795 PNYIEG

-3827 NLGLNEY
+3827 DLGLNEY

-3847 QFAKTETAKRAIAS
+3847 NFAKTETAKRAIAS

-3891 LPSGKDSWYEKI
+3891 LPSGKDTWYEKI

-3929 NIRSTKPKRETYTSD
+3929 NIRSTKPKRETYASD
-3944 EAYEKDLEAYQKRM
+3944 EAYEKDLEAYQKRI

-3993 IQDNKQLLFYTHR
+3993 IQDNKQLLLYTHR
-4006 MLSKMKAYDTNL
+4006 MLGKMKAYDTNL

-4029 STSDETS
+4029 STSDEIS

-4051 WVRRLV
+4051 WVRRLL
-4057 YDQYKIPQNKLTRN
+4057 YDQYKIPQNKLTRT

-4077 FTSAKFMMLNFTGA
+4077 FTSAKFMMLNITGG
-4091 IGNITIGE
+4091 IGNITVGE

-4123 WRQAVP
+4123 WRHAIP

-4168 ADTILNKIRDFMYS
+4168 ADTVLNKIRDFMYS

-4233 YAMKNIIGGNEELLN
+4233 YAMKNIIGGNDELLN
-4248 KYETF
+4248 KYEEF

-4301 AKVKFEE
+4301 AKAKFEE
-4308 LPTVMDQLD
+4308 LPTVMDQVD

-4403 GYFNEERGTKEV
+4403 GYFNEERGTKEI

-4440 GQVEALESLQV
+4440 CQVEALESLQV

-4481 AGDVVGALGGVCTAL
+4481 AGDVVGALGGICTAL

-4506 LKNSLWG
+4506 LKNSLWA

-4555 IMSAC
+4555 IMAAC
-4560 NNIAAYVMDDDYD
+4560 NNIAAYVMNDDYD

>member
-45 FNKEFETYYVNN
+45 FNKEFETYYANN

-140 RKDNLANRVINRMFG
+140 RKDNLANRVINRMLG
-155 AVAKNILETRKI
+155 AVATNILEARKV

-180 LMNTKSNDFIKI
+180 LMNTKSNDFVKL
-192 EEEVSKYTP
+192 EDEVSKTTP

-217 VKYFTEVFQGDD
+217 VKYFTQVIQTDD

-240 EISQQEVNW
+240 DLSQQEADW
-249 NESYSIEDDEA
+249 SESFDIEDDDD
-260 LNLDDAADNGSNSEK
+260 LNLNNAADNASNNEK

-333 MDFKSVDNA
+333 MDFKVVNSA
-342 IKGDIETT
+342 IRGDIETT
-350 NIDAFLKKLED
+350 NIEAFLKKLED
-361 VAESNKEYAGLAYLA
+361 IAKSNKEYAGLAYLA
-376 NDLRKKPDFAY
+376 NDLKKKPDFAY
-387 KVFQVYRRRTMRKQ
+387 KLFQVYRRRTIRKQ
-401 QARIDDNT
+401 QVRIDDNSVSPT
-409 VIPVRSNT
+409 RSNN

-441 IEDTKDILESIK
+441 IEDTNDILGAIK
-453 TKIKDYKALQ
+453 TKIDDYKTLQ

-469 LNKEALSADI
+469 LNKQALSADI

-512 APNIANNLTQLY
+512 TPNIANNLTQLY

-534 NETLTN
+534 NETLNN
-540 KKYLDNKFKEANKI
+540 KRNLDNRFKEANKI
-554 EDKKARKEA
+554 KDKKAKKEA

-579 TKTYALELAKALAPY
+579 TKAYALELAKSLAPY

-625 AIKAT
+625 AVKAT
-630 LTEEQKD
+630 LTEQQKD
-637 GTKVSTE
+637 GSKVSTE

-667 RNENGAII
+667 RDENGAVI

-709 NTKDNVLYSGM
+709 NIKDNVLYSGM

-738 NPNMLMGDYF
+738 NPKMLMGDYF

-768 DGLFSKMHAIRN
+768 DGLFSKMHAIKN
-780 AKGEVIGKEVS
+780 AKGEVIAKEVS

-804 FKNIFKQELL
+804 FRNIFKQELL

-828 NIETLEDGTVVDQR
+828 NTETLEDGTVVDQR

-908 TGTTTKY
+908 TGKTTKY
-915 GDSLLKYLFP
+915 GDKLLEYLFP

-938 TINAN
+938 TTNAN

-948 NLTADQEAMI
+948 NLSADQEAMI

-970 NNAIA
+970 NNAIT

-1002 LMYIAFNDVFE
+1002 LMYIAFNDIFE

-1105 GRIEGEDGILVKD
+1105 GKVEGEDGILVKD
-1118 LVKNAKLTLE
+1118 LVKNSKLTLE

-1138 LYKPDGTPELNK
+1138 MYDNDGKPKLNADG
-1150 DKSCRRSGG
+1150 SYRRSGG
-1159 FSNTTVNDAQSYI
+1159 FSNTTINDAQSYI

-1214 VQKNFYYDQYYDEKL
+1214 VQKNFYYDQYYDDKL

-1252 QLEQVYNAMKDNN
+1252 QLEQVYEAMKANK

-1301 NNKAEDYRD
+1301 NNKAEDYRE

-1341 LDNIARNSP
+1341 LDNIDSNSP
-1350 LYAYKEDF
+1350 LHAYKEDF

-1371 NLVDE
+1371 KLVDE
-1376 LKIPIDKDGNIKFD
+1376 LKISLDEDGNIKFD

-1397 LDMQVFFDKLKDE
+1397 VDMQVFFDKLKDE

-1431 IAPNGCPNPVM
+1431 IAANGCPNPVM
-1442 PTYLSNVI
+1442 PTYLSNVV

-1511 KSNFGFAK
+1511 ASNFGFAK
-1519 NADGTYKDVDEVRDK
+1519 NADGTYKKSKEE
-1534 DGNLIGGLL
+1534 LL
-1543 KQLQDAHLD
+1543 KELQDAGLD

-1610 YIGRD
+1610 TINANGDIQKVLY
-1615 GNIKRATWK
+1615 
-1624 DTVTENDWLNYIR
+1624 NDLAGKSYDNYVKSQLN
-1637 RETGLKLS
+1637 S
-1645 GIDNETFENIKTEAK
+1645 EAK
-1660 ASTKAEARDAR
+1660 A
-1671 KAEIEE
+1671 
-1677 IKNKFDEIESEAY
+1677 
-1690 FNLDDNTKEVIKLI
+1690 KL
-1704 HEKINEAYGA
+1704 K
-1714 KPSKAKYQEQLE
+1714 K
-1726 VEIATLSDRLEDFKD
+1726 
-1741 TYIEEELDA
+1741 A
-1750 IKDYIE
+1750 IKDGVNETTALSNVATEYGLQSRE
-1756 AKNQILNN
+1756 EFSKDKNL
-1764 VINGF
+1764 
-1769 ELSDDFDYNAIKS
+1769 A
-1782 EKIKSAIKAYKDE
+1782 DE
-1795 QLRLAKQVAK
+1795 NTR
-1805 GSRLLQFEAYK
+1805 E
-1816 KKFDSD
+1816 
-1822 VIGNNSRQAR
+1822 AR

-1844 RANESLE
+1844 QANESLE

-1875 EVRESRSPYDFL
+1875 EVREARSPYDFL

-1914 VCNTVRPRI
+1914 VCNTVHPHI
-1923 ADNYVVKIAYSKD
+1923 TDKYTIKVAYSKD
-1936 KYNLKEL
+1936 KYNLEEL
-1943 KKRFEKVEE
+1943 QKRFEKVEE

-2001 NDFTFAVYKTLVDI
+2001 NDFTFAVYKTLADI
-2015 GSNYDTAVGFI
+2015 GSNYDTAIGFI

-2031 TRIVNAYNANKSI
+2031 TKIVNAYNANKSI

-2055 AIASL
+2055 AIRSL
-2060 GKEILNAYHIKTDK
+2060 GKEILNTYHINTDK
-2074 MNLDDIV
+2074 MNLGEII
-2081 ARVNALLGVKYS
+2081 ARVNGLLGTKYS

-2107 AKRLLNNDS
+2107 AKRLLNDKN
-2116 RPVKENK
+2116 RPVK
-2123 YIKHNTYSGLIDY
+2123 
-2136 NDNSVF
+2136 
-2142 VFGSNPLGING
+2142 GSI
-2153 NPSKGT
+2153 
-2159 GGAAL
+2159 
-2164 VALNQGRVQQ
+2164 
-2174 GEIMDNTI
+2174 
-2182 SNNGRAYGLTTVKAP
+2182 
-2197 NARNNKGN
+2197 
-2205 QLSIEEITNNIKKLY
+2205 Y
-2220 QYANNNKDKTF
+2220 Q
-2231 KVAYTD
+2231 
-2237 GKLLNGHSIEEL
+2237 H
-2249 VNAFINAGE
+2249 
-2258 IPNNVLFSDTLNK
+2258 
-2271 YFVKQTN
+2271 
-2278 INKENINN
+2278 
-2286 IATDWTVLFAYNDLA
+2286 DWGVLFAYNDLA
-2301 KLSNKIGDTAR
+2301 KLSDKIGSTAR

-2355 SIYAGYDPNKGLR
+2355 SIYAGYDPTKGLR
-2368 SYITSDAKSAY
+2368 SYITSNAKSAY

-2436 LNTAYKQTDAV
+2436 LNAAYKQTDAV
-2447 VCNYTYDIEKK
+2447 VNNYTYDVEKK
-2458 QTVVNKEVDETDEAL
+2458 QTVVNKEFDETDEAL

-2494 TQEEVDT
+2494 TQEEVNA

-2546 IRFNEDAID
+2546 IRFNEDAVD
-2555 SETAYNLFDTAFSS
+2555 NETAYNLFDTAFSS
-2569 DNPLVKLAAMDMI
+2569 DNPLVKLAAMDMV

-2599 KCIKNDALRDENTFV
+2599 KCIKNTALRDENTFV
-2614 QYNGSRTSVVAQI
+2614 QFNGARTSIIAQI
-2627 KAQIDNAVARTDLIE
+2627 KAQVDNAVSRTDLVE
-2642 QYLRTDPGVTNVPHK
+2642 QYLRSDPGVSNVPHK
-2657 FMNKKYSSMFK
+2657 FMNKKYSSMFE

-2674 YEFSLNDKNNA
+2674 YEFSLDDKDNA
-2685 IEFGFARESNSKVV
+2685 IEFGFARESNAEFV
-2699 PIQFNDYIYITKKE
+2699 PIQFNNYIYITKKE
-2713 GNESVTKLY
+2713 GNESVTRLY
-2722 KIVSPAPGIGFAYPL
+2722 KIVSPDLGSGIGFAYPL
-2737 NSLEAGEDR
+2737 NGLEAGEDR

-2766 IENLMSDDT
+2766 IDNLMNSEVA
-2775 DYTLEQLNEL
+2775 DYTLDELNEL
-2785 YKKHIAT
+2785 YKKHVAT
-2792 TKVNKVKAVTHFDI
+2792 TKINKVKAVTHFDI
-2806 MADANNDNGGAKDA
+2806 MSDANNDNGGAKDA
-2820 INKIIKTFNNYEGNR
+2820 INKIIKTFNDYEGNR

-2858 EGETISND
+2858 EGETISNG
-2866 GESISINGNF
+2866 GEPISINGNF

-2897 EEKPQMVEIV
+2897 EEKPQLVEIV

-3000 GKFNQFYRDENGNYF
+3000 GKFSQFYRDENGNYF
-3015 AINSPEVIEAIK
+3015 AINSPEVINVIK
-3027 NNPDLQRQFLEALA
+3027 NNPALQRQFLETLA
-3041 DANAIIDKF
+3041 DANAIVDKF

-3070 EEMQKMIKELS
+3070 DEMQKMIKELS
-3081 NTSVIDDAEVKFGID
+3081 NSSIIDDAEVKFGLD

-3106 IQNGIVSIW
+3106 IQNGLISIY

-3148 DIHAKESQSKDF
+3148 DIRAKESQAKDF
-3160 AVAFGKHFEDIK
+3160 AIAFGKHFEDIK

-3181 VDLNKIFDKN
+3181 VDINKIFDKN

-3271 YVKLRET
+3271 YVKLREA

-3283 SRRIDGVLSKEFED
+3283 SRRIDGVLGKEFED

-3306 DDLTSQFIGNDYK
+3306 NDLTSQFIGNEYK
-3319 PAYEYGFPGIERAPD
+3319 PDFREGFPGTSKAPD
-3334 DSIIVINQ
+3334 ESIIITNQ
-3342 ELYDNARKQSL
+3342 EVYDNARKLSL
-3353 NDAIQLDQYL
+3353 NDAVQLNQYL

-3427 NAHWSVDDILK
+3427 NAHWSVDDVLK
-3438 VQIEDAYKKLGITS
+3438 VRIEDAYKKLGITS

-3457 ARKLIKEKLTKGEQI
+3457 ARALIKDKLAKGEQI

-3484 TNTEI
+3484 TNVEI
-3489 AKIKEDVERNYG
+3489 AAIKEDVEKNYG
-3501 TTNTSLFSDR
+3501 TSSTSLFSDR
-3511 NLINSAEL
+3511 NLINSAEP

-3532 NSGGR
+3532 NSGGM
-3537 SNPEYQKIITKINDI
+3537 SNPEYQKIITDINNI

-3567 KMSIEDLKTLADLY
+3567 KMSIEDLKALGDLY

-3590 IKTKYGY
+3590 KGKGSYY
-3597 DVYEAYS
+3597 AYQTYS
-3604 EYAKEN
+3604 KYAKEN
-3610 VNEKAYYDEEGE
+3610 VNKQAYYSEEDE

-3633 LWKRVNIRYE
+3633 LWKRVNARYE
-3643 VLRDEKG
+3643 VLRDKKG

-3669 KPNHWLYTT
+3669 TPNHWLYTT

-3686 KDLNKRDPKE
+3686 EDLNKRDPKE

-3734 AKGIDYYKEW
+3734 AKGIAYYKEW

-3795 PNYIES
+3795 PNYIEG

-3847 QFAKTETAKRAIAS
+3847 SFAKTETAKRAIAS
-3861 GMAPHRVK
+3861 GMAPHRAK

-3929 NIRSTKPKRETYTSD
+3929 NIRSTKPKRETYASD
-3944 EAYEKDLEAYQKRM
+3944 EAYEKDLEAYQKRI

-4006 MLSKMKAYDTNL
+4006 MLGKMKAYDTNL

-4057 YDQYKIPQNKLTRN
+4057 YDQYKIPQNKLTRT

-4077 FTSAKFMMLNFTGA
+4077 FTSAKFMMLNITGG
-4091 IGNITIGE
+4091 IGNITVGE

-4123 WRQAVP
+4123 WRHAIP

-4168 ADTILNKIRDFMYS
+4168 ADTVLNKIRDFMYS

-4253 KKNILADD
+4253 KKDILADD
-4261 NKKKEYIWNRRD
+4261 NKKKEYVWNRRD

-4289 QFIAERK
+4289 QFITERK

-4308 LPTVMDQLD
+4308 LPTVMDQVD

-4329 ILAELQAKSQDKE
+4329 ILAELQAKSKDKE

-4403 GYFNEERGTKEV
+4403 GYFNEERGTKEI

-4430 QLRYEKEMSD
+4430 KLRYEKEMSD
-4440 GQVEALESLQV
+4440 GQVEVLESLQV

-4481 AGDVVGALGGVCTAL
+4481 AGDVVGALGGICTAL

-4513 NLMLYEADDLTTQ
+4513 NLMLYEADELTTQ

-4555 IMSAC
+4555 IMAAC

>member
-45 FNKEFETYYVNN
+45 FNKEFETYYANN

-90 TDSAFISDVKSKGYT
+90 TGSAFISDVKSKGYT

-140 RKDNLANRVINRMFG
+140 RKDNLANRVINRMLG
-155 AVAKNILETRKI
+155 AVAKNILEARKV
-167 EATKEEIAKVRKQ
+167 EATKEEISKVRKQ
-180 LMNTKSNDFIKI
+180 LMNTKSNDFVKL
-192 EEEVSKYTP
+192 ENEVSKYTP
-201 QLRNQFATLKD
+201 QLRNQFATLND

-217 VKYFTEVFQGDD
+217 VKYFTQVIQTDD

-240 EISQQEVNW
+240 DLSQQEADW
-249 NESYSIEDDEA
+249 SESFNIEDDED
-260 LNLDDAADNGSNSEK
+260 LNLDNAADNASNNEK

-333 MDFKSVDNA
+333 MDFKVVNSA
-342 IKGDIETT
+342 IRGDIETT

-361 VAESNKEYAGLAYLA
+361 IAESNKEYAGLSYLA
-376 NDLRKKPDFAY
+376 NDLKKKPDFAY
-387 KVFQVYRRRTMRKQ
+387 KLFQVYRRRTIRKQ
-401 QARIDDNT
+401 QVRIDDNSVSPT
-409 VIPVRSNT
+409 RSNN

-441 IEDTKDILESIK
+441 IEDTNDILGAIK
-453 TKIKDYKALQ
+453 TKIDDYKTLQ

-479 INAIASRLKQ
+479 INTIASRLKQ

-534 NETLTN
+534 NETLNN
-540 KKYLDNKFKEANKI
+540 KRNLDNRFKEANKI
-554 EDKKARKEA
+554 KDKKAKKEA

-579 TKTYALELAKALAPY
+579 TKAYALELAKSLAPY

-625 AIKAT
+625 AVKAT
-630 LTEEQKD
+630 LTEQQKD

-667 RNENGAII
+667 RDENGAVI

-738 NPNMLMGDYF
+738 NPKMLMGDYF

-768 DGLFSKMHAIRN
+768 DGLFSKMHAIKN
-780 AKGEVIGKEVS
+780 PKGEVIGKEVS

-828 NIETLEDGTVVDQR
+828 NTETLDDGTVVDQR

-915 GDSLLKYLFP
+915 GDKLLEYLFP

-938 TINAN
+938 TTNAN

-970 NNAIA
+970 NNAIT

-1002 LMYIAFNDVFE
+1002 LMYIAFNDIFE

-1058 FLNTPEVQA
+1058 FLNTPEVQT
-1067 RLKAIGLDVQQKTKF
+1067 RLKAISLDVQQKTKF

-1105 GRIEGEDGILVKD
+1105 GKVEGEDGILVKD
-1118 LVKNAKLTLE
+1118 LVKNSKLTLE

-1138 LYKPDGTPELNK
+1138 MYDNNGKPKLNADG
-1150 DKSCRRSGG
+1150 SYRRSGG
-1159 FSNTTVNDAQSYI
+1159 FSNTTINDAQSYI

-1195 AIQDESKEIPADL
+1195 AIQDENKEIPADL

-1229 NTIAPRQIKNAE
+1229 NTIVPRQIKNAE
-1241 FVLVPRFIRGT
+1241 FVLVPRFIKGT
-1252 QLEQVYNAMKDNN
+1252 QLEQVYKAMKDNN

-1284 IFDEKTGEVTE
+1284 IFDEKTGEVTD

-1301 NNKAEDYRD
+1301 NNKAEDYRE

-1341 LDNIARNSP
+1341 LDNIDSNSP
-1350 LYAYKEDF
+1350 LHDYKEDF

-1371 NLVDE
+1371 KLVDE
-1376 LKIPIDKDGNIKFD
+1376 LKIPLDKDGNIEFD
-1390 ESGNITG
+1390 AAGNITG
-1397 LDMQVFFDKLKDE
+1397 VDMQVFFDKLKDE

-1423 VTLNASMP
+1423 VTLNASAP
-1431 IAPNGCPNPVM
+1431 IAANGCPNPVM

-1490 SYSKEL
+1490 GYSKEL

-1511 KSNFGFAK
+1511 ASNFGFAK
-1519 NADGTYKDVDEVRDK
+1519 NADGTYKKSKEE
-1534 DGNLIGGLL
+1534 LL
-1543 KQLQDAHLD
+1543 KELQDAGLD

-1610 YIGRD
+1610 TINANGDIQKVLYNNLAGKSYD
-1615 GNIKRATWK
+1615 NYVKSK
-1624 DTVTENDWLNYIR
+1624 LN
-1637 RETGLKLS
+1637 S
-1645 GIDNETFENIKTEAK
+1645 EAK
-1660 ASTKAEARDAR
+1660 A
-1671 KAEIEE
+1671 
-1677 IKNKFDEIESEAY
+1677 
-1690 FNLDDNTKEVIKLI
+1690 KL
-1704 HEKINEAYGA
+1704 K
-1714 KPSKAKYQEQLE
+1714 K
-1726 VEIATLSDRLEDFKD
+1726 
-1741 TYIEEELDA
+1741 A
-1750 IKDYIE
+1750 IKDGVNETTALSNVATEYSLQSRE
-1756 AKNQILNN
+1756 EFSKDKNL
-1764 VINGF
+1764 
-1769 ELSDDFDYNAIKS
+1769 A
-1782 EKIKSAIKAYKDE
+1782 DE
-1795 QLRLAKQVAK
+1795 NTR
-1805 GSRLLQFEAYK
+1805 E
-1816 KKFDSD
+1816 
-1822 VIGNNSRQAR
+1822 AR

-1844 RANESLE
+1844 QANESLE

-1875 EVRESRSPYDFL
+1875 EVREARSPYDFL

-1914 VCNTVRPRI
+1914 VCNTVHPHI
-1923 ADNYVVKIAYSKD
+1923 TDKYTVKVTYSKD
-1936 KYNLKEL
+1936 KYNLEEL
-1943 KKRFEKVEE
+1943 QKRFEKVEE

-2001 NDFTFAVYKTLVDI
+2001 NDFTFAVYKTIADI

-2031 TRIVNAYNANKSI
+2031 TKIVNAYNANKSI

-2055 AIASL
+2055 AIKST
-2060 GKEILNAYHIKTDK
+2060 GKEILNTYHINTDK
-2074 MNLDDIV
+2074 MNLGEIV
-2081 ARVNALLGVKYS
+2081 ARVNGLLGTKYS
-2093 LDKHNDITLSPDEL
+2093 LDKHNDIILSPDEL
-2107 AKRLLNNDS
+2107 AKRLLNDKN
-2116 RPVKENK
+2116 RPVKGSI
-2123 YIKHNTYSGLIDY
+2123 YKH
-2136 NDNSVF
+2136 
-2142 VFGSNPLGING
+2142 
-2153 NPSKGT
+2153 
-2159 GGAAL
+2159 
-2164 VALNQGRVQQ
+2164 
-2174 GEIMDNTI
+2174 
-2182 SNNGRAYGLTTVKAP
+2182 
-2197 NARNNKGN
+2197 
-2205 QLSIEEITNNIKKLY
+2205 
-2220 QYANNNKDKTF
+2220 
-2231 KVAYTD
+2231 
-2237 GKLLNGHSIEEL
+2237 
-2249 VNAFINAGE
+2249 
-2258 IPNNVLFSDTLNK
+2258 
-2271 YFVKQTN
+2271 
-2278 INKENINN
+2278 
-2286 IATDWTVLFAYNDLA
+2286 DWAVLFAYNDLA
-2301 KLSNKIGDTAR
+2301 KLSDKIGATAR

-2355 SIYAGYDPNKGLR
+2355 SIYAGYDPTKGLR
-2368 SYITSDAKSAY
+2368 SYITSNAKSAY

-2436 LNTAYKQTDAV
+2436 LNAAYKQTDAV
-2447 VCNYTYDIEKK
+2447 VNNYTYDVEKK
-2458 QTVVNKEVDETDEAL
+2458 QTVVNKEFDETDEAL

-2494 TQEEVDT
+2494 TQEEVNA

-2546 IRFNEDAID
+2546 IRFNEDAVD
-2555 SETAYNLFDTAFSS
+2555 NETAYNLFDTAFSS
-2569 DNPLVKLAAMDMI
+2569 DNPLVKLAAMDMV

-2599 KCIKNDALRDENTFV
+2599 KCIKNTALRDENTFV
-2614 QYNGSRTSVVAQI
+2614 QFNGARTSIIAQI
-2627 KAQIDNAVARTDLIE
+2627 KAQVDNVVARTDLIE
-2642 QYLRTDPGVTNVPHK
+2642 QYLRSDPGVSNVPHK
-2657 FMNKKYSSMFK
+2657 FMNKKYSSIFK

-2674 YEFSLNDKNNA
+2674 YEFSLDDKDNA
-2685 IEFGFARESNSKVV
+2685 IEFGFARESNAEFV
-2699 PIQFNDYIYITKKE
+2699 PIQFNNYIYITKKE
-2713 GNESVTKLY
+2713 GNESVTRLY
-2722 KIVSPAPGIGFAYPL
+2722 KIVSPDLGSGIGFAYPL
-2737 NSLEAGEDR
+2737 NGLEADEDR

-2766 IENLMSDDT
+2766 IDNLMNSEVA
-2775 DYTLEQLNEL
+2775 DYTLDELNEL
-2785 YKKHIAT
+2785 YKKHVAT
-2792 TKVNKVKAVTHFDI
+2792 TKINKVKAVTHFDI
-2806 MADANNDNGGAKDA
+2806 MSDANNDNGGAKDA
-2820 INKIIKTFNNYEGNR
+2820 INKIIKTFNDYEGNR
-2835 IFIQNMYLYGKTKYD
+2835 IFIQNMYLYDKTKYD

-2858 EGETISND
+2858 EGEIISNG
-2866 GESISINGNF
+2866 GEPISINGNF

-2897 EEKPQMVEIV
+2897 EEKPQLVEIV

-3000 GKFNQFYRDENGNYF
+3000 GKFSQFYRNENGNYF
-3015 AINSPEVIEAIK
+3015 AINSPEVINVIK
-3027 NNPDLQRQFLEALA
+3027 NNPALQRQFLETLA
-3041 DANAIIDKF
+3041 DANAIVDKF

-3070 EEMQKMIKELS
+3070 DEMQKMIKELS
-3081 NTSVIDDAEVKFGID
+3081 NSSIIDDAEVKFGLD

-3106 IQNGIVSIW
+3106 IQNGLISIY

-3148 DIHAKESQSKDF
+3148 DIRAKESQAKDF

-3181 VDLNKIFDKN
+3181 VDINKIFDKN

-3251 QKLYNEDEFIINN
+3251 QKLYDEDEFIINN

-3271 YVKLRET
+3271 YVKLREA

-3306 DDLTSQFIGNDYK
+3306 NDLTSQFIGNDYK
-3319 PAYEYGFPGIERAPD
+3319 PAYEYGFPGTEQAPD
-3334 DSIIVINQ
+3334 GSIIVTNQ
-3342 ELYDNARKQSL
+3342 EVYDNARKQSL
-3353 NDAIQLDQYL
+3353 NDAVQLDQYL

-3427 NAHWSVDDILK
+3427 NAHWSVDDVLK
-3438 VQIEDAYKKLGITS
+3438 VRIEDAYKKLGITNF
-3452 GKASK
+3452 KASK
-3457 ARKLIKEKLTKGEQI
+3457 ARAFIKDKLAKGEQI

-3489 AKIKEDVERNYG
+3489 AAIKEDVERNYG

-3511 NLINSAEL
+3511 NLINSAEP

-3532 NSGGR
+3532 NSGGMT
-3537 SNPEYQKIITKINDI
+3537 NPEYQEIITKINNI

-3567 KMSIEDLKTLADLY
+3567 KMSIEDLKALGDLY
-3581 DELDKTKKK
+3581 DELDKTKKHK
-3590 IKTKYGY
+3590 GKGSY
-3597 DVYEAYS
+3597 DAYQAYS
-3604 EYAKEN
+3604 KYAKEN
-3610 VNEKAYYDEEGE
+3610 VNEQAYYSEEDE

-3633 LWKRVNIRYE
+3633 LWKRVNARYE
-3643 VLRDEKG
+3643 VLRDKKG

-3686 KDLNKRDPKE
+3686 EDLNKRDPKE

-3734 AKGIDYYKEW
+3734 AKGIAYYKEW
-3744 YDNNHVYNPFT
+3744 YNNNHVYNPFT

-3795 PNYIES
+3795 PNYIEG

-3847 QFAKTETAKRAIAS
+3847 SFAKTETAKRAIAS
-3861 GMAPHRVK
+3861 GMAPHRAK

-3929 NIRSTKPKRETYTSD
+3929 NIRSTKPKRETYASD
-3944 EAYEKDLEAYQKRM
+3944 EAYEKDLEAYQKRI

-4006 MLSKMKAYDTNL
+4006 MLGKMKAYDTNL

-4057 YDQYKIPQNKLTRN
+4057 YDQYKIPQNKLTRT

-4077 FTSAKFMMLNFTGA
+4077 FTSAKFMMLNITGG
-4091 IGNITIGE
+4091 IGNITVGE

-4123 WRQAVP
+4123 WRQAIP

-4168 ADTILNKIRDFMYS
+4168 ADTVLNKIRDFMYS

-4233 YAMKNIIGGNEELLN
+4233 YAMRNIIGGNEELLN

-4253 KKNILADD
+4253 KKDILADD
-4261 NKKKEYIWNRRD
+4261 NKKKEYVWNRRD

-4289 QFIAERK
+4289 QFITERK

-4308 LPTVMDQLD
+4308 LPTVMDQVD

-4329 ILAELQAKSQDKE
+4329 ILAELQAKSKDKE

-4403 GYFNEERGTKEV
+4403 GYFNEERGTKEI

-4430 QLRYEKEMSD
+4430 KLRYEKEMSD
-4440 GQVEALESLQV
+4440 GQVEVLESLQV

-4481 AGDVVGALGGVCTAL
+4481 AGDVVGALGGICTAL

-4513 NLMLYEADDLTTQ
+4513 NLMLYEADELTTQ

-4555 IMSAC
+4555 IMAAC

-4580 YAGQNKILVKLGRQI
+4580 YAGQNKIIVKLGRQI

>member
-45 FNKEFETYYVNN
+45 FNKEFETYYANN

-140 RKDNLANRVINRMFG
+140 RKDNLANRVINRMLG
-155 AVAKNILETRKI
+155 AVAKNILEARKV

-180 LMNTKSNDFIKI
+180 LMNTKSNDFVKL
-192 EEEVSKYTP
+192 ENEVSKYTP

-212 MLSDK
+212 MISDK
-217 VKYFTEVFQGDD
+217 VKYFTQVIQTDD

-240 EISQQEVNW
+240 DLSQQEADW
-249 NESYSIEDDEA
+249 SESFDIEDNDD
-260 LNLDDAADNGSNSEK
+260 LNLNNAADNASNNEK

-333 MDFKSVDNA
+333 MDFKVVNSA
-342 IKGDIETT
+342 IRGDIETT

-361 VAESNKEYAGLAYLA
+361 IAESNKEYAGLAYLA
-376 NDLRKKPDFAY
+376 NDLKKKPDFAY
-387 KVFQVYRRRTMRKQ
+387 KLFQVYRRRTIRKQ
-401 QARIDDNT
+401 QVRIDDT
-409 VIPVRSNT
+409 AVSPTRSNN

-441 IEDTKDILESIK
+441 IEDTNDILRVIK
-453 TKIKDYKALQ
+453 TKIDDYKTLQ

-469 LNKEALSADI
+469 LNKQALSADI
-479 INAIASRLKQ
+479 INAIATRLKQ

-512 APNIANNLTQLY
+512 SPNIANNLTQLY
-524 GYLENTAKYA
+524 GYLENTAKHA
-534 NETLTN
+534 NVTLNN
-540 KKYLDNKFKEANKI
+540 KRNLDNRFKEAIKI
-554 EDKKARKEA
+554 KDKKARKEA

-568 EAYKQGYLSTN
+568 EAYKQGYLSTS
-579 TKTYALELAKALAPY
+579 TKTYALELAKSLAPY

-625 AIKAT
+625 AVKAT
-630 LTEEQKD
+630 LTEQQKD

-667 RNENGAII
+667 RNENGAVI

-738 NPNMLMGDYF
+738 NPKMLMGDYF

-768 DGLFSKMHAIRN
+768 DGLFSKMHAIKN
-780 AKGEVIGKEVS
+780 AKGEVIGKEVN

-804 FKNIFKQELL
+804 FRNIFKQELL
-814 DMANFINIVFEVKE
+814 DMVNFINIVFEVKE
-828 NIETLEDGTVVDQR
+828 NTETLEDGTIVDQR

-868 VFANYHIGKGHKHF
+868 VYANYHIGKGHKHF

-915 GDSLLKYLFP
+915 GDKLLEYLFP

-938 TINAN
+938 TTNAN

-948 NLTADQEAMI
+948 NLSADQEAMI

-970 NNAIA
+970 NNAIT

-1105 GRIEGEDGILVKD
+1105 GKVEGEDGILVKD
-1118 LVKNAKLTLE
+1118 LVKNAKLTLD

-1138 LYKPDGTPELNK
+1138 VYDNNGKPKLNDDG
-1150 DKSCRRSGG
+1150 SYRRSGG
-1159 FSNTTVNDAQSYI
+1159 FSNTTINDAQSYI

-1214 VQKNFYYDQYYDEKL
+1214 VQKNFYYDQYYDKDL

-1252 QLEQVYNAMKDNN
+1252 QLEQVYKAMKDNN

-1301 NNKAEDYRD
+1301 NNKAEDYRE

-1341 LDNIARNSP
+1341 LDNIDSNSP
-1350 LYAYKEDF
+1350 LHAYKEDF

-1371 NLVDE
+1371 KLVDE
-1376 LKIPIDKDGNIKFD
+1376 LKIPLDKDGNIKFD
-1390 ESGNITG
+1390 ETGNITG
-1397 LDMQVFFDKLKDE
+1397 VDMQVFFDKLKDE

-1431 IAPNGCPNPVM
+1431 IAANGCPNPVM
-1442 PTYLSNVI
+1442 PTYLSNVV

-1490 SYSKEL
+1490 SYSKQL

-1543 KQLQDAHLD
+1543 KQLQDAGLD

-1610 YIGRD
+1610 YID
-1615 GNIKRATWK
+1615 KHGNIRKQDYSEKLDIYDYANYVNRHLEKADKIKDKSVKEAFEKLNKEIDEQFEKSRKELSEEEEQAFNALSEDTQNLVRAAHKAFEPQAVRNPETNKLTK
-1624 DTVTENDWLNYIR
+1624 DSYLKQLQFVADYIR
-1637 RETGLKLS
+1637 T
-1645 GIDNETFENIKTEAK
+1645 NKT
-1660 ASTKAEARDAR
+1660 T
-1671 KAEIEE
+1671 
-1677 IKNKFDEIESEAY
+1677 
-1690 FNLDDNTKEVIKLI
+1690 LDDADKNFISV
-1704 HEKINEAYGA
+1704 HEDMVDSISNEYID
-1714 KPSKAKYQEQLE
+1714 KKTFKSDKAKEILQARIDKFNKAAKKLGIMSYKQYLAQN
-1726 VEIATLSDRLEDFKD
+1726 VE
-1741 TYIEEELDA
+1741 DA
-1750 IKDYIE
+1750 NTRE
-1756 AKNQILNN
+1756 
-1764 VINGF
+1764 
-1769 ELSDDFDYNAIKS
+1769 
-1782 EKIKSAIKAYKDE
+1782 
-1795 QLRLAKQVAK
+1795 
-1805 GSRLLQFEAYK
+1805 
-1816 KKFDSD
+1816 
-1822 VIGNNSRQAR
+1822 AR

-1844 RANESLE
+1844 KANESLE

-1875 EVRESRSPYDFL
+1875 EVREARSPYDFL

-1914 VCNTVRPRI
+1914 VCNTVHPHI
-1923 ADNYVVKIAYSKD
+1923 TDKYTIKVAYSKD
-1936 KYNLKEL
+1936 KYNLEEL
-1943 KKRFEKVEE
+1943 QKRFEKVEE
-1952 TDEGYVVTHNT
+1952 TNEGYVVTHNT

-2001 NDFTFAVYKTLVDI
+2001 NDFTFAVYKTLADI

-2031 TRIVNAYNANKSI
+2031 TTIVNAYNANKSI

-2055 AIASL
+2055 AIKSTGRA
-2060 GKEILNAYHIKTDK
+2060 ILETYHINTDK
-2074 MNLDDIV
+2074 MSLGEIV
-2081 ARVNALLGVKYS
+2081 DRVNGLLGTKYS

-2107 AKRLLNNDS
+2107 AKRLLNDKN
-2116 RPVKENK
+2116 RPVK
-2123 YIKHNTYSGLIDY
+2123 G
-2136 NDNSVF
+2136 SV
-2142 VFGSNPLGING
+2142 
-2153 NPSKGT
+2153 
-2159 GGAAL
+2159 
-2164 VALNQGRVQQ
+2164 
-2174 GEIMDNTI
+2174 
-2182 SNNGRAYGLTTVKAP
+2182 
-2197 NARNNKGN
+2197 
-2205 QLSIEEITNNIKKLY
+2205 Y
-2220 QYANNNKDKTF
+2220 Q
-2231 KVAYTD
+2231 
-2237 GKLLNGHSIEEL
+2237 H
-2249 VNAFINAGE
+2249 
-2258 IPNNVLFSDTLNK
+2258 
-2271 YFVKQTN
+2271 
-2278 INKENINN
+2278 
-2286 IATDWTVLFAYNDLA
+2286 DWAVLFAYKDIA
-2301 KLSNKIGDTAR
+2301 KLADKIGSTAR

-2350 SSIVN
+2350 SSIVS

-2368 SYITSDAKSAY
+2368 SYITSDAKSVY

-2447 VCNYTYDIEKK
+2447 VNNYTYDVEKK

-2484 TFNVKDVTNP
+2484 TFDVKDVTNP
-2494 TQEEVDT
+2494 TQEEVDA

-2546 IRFNEDAID
+2546 IRFNEDAVD
-2555 SETAYNLFDTAFSS
+2555 NETAYNLFDTAFSS

-2599 KCIKNDALRDENTFV
+2599 KCIKNTALRDENTFV
-2614 QYNGSRTSVVAQI
+2614 QYNGSRTSIIAQI
-2627 KAQIDNAVARTDLIE
+2627 KAQVDNAVARTDLVE
-2642 QYLRTDPGVTNVPHK
+2642 QYLRSDPGITNVPHK

-2668 TVTRGM
+2668 SITRGM
-2674 YEFSLNDKNNA
+2674 YDLSVEQASFEDNL
-2685 IEFGFARESNSKVV
+2685 IEFGFARKSNSKDVS
-2699 PIQFNDYIYITKKE
+2699 IHYNDYIYITNKE
-2713 GNESVTKLY
+2713 GNERVTRLY
-2722 KIVSPAPGIGFAYPL
+2722 KIYSPAPYIAFAYPL
-2737 NSLEAGEDR
+2737 NGLETGEDR
-2746 EVSINNANNSVP
+2746 ELSINNANNSVP

-2766 IENLMSDDT
+2766 IDNLMNSEVA
-2775 DYTLEQLNEL
+2775 DYTLDELNEL
-2785 YKKHIAT
+2785 YKKNVAT

-2806 MADANNDNGGAKDA
+2806 MSDANNDNGGAKDA
-2820 INKIIKTFNNYEGNR
+2820 IDKIIKTFNNYEGNR

-2850 SFTPPIHV
+2850 LFTPPIHV

-2866 GESISINGNF
+2866 GEPISINGNF

-2897 EEKPQMVEIV
+2897 EEKPQLVEIV

-3000 GKFNQFYRDENGNYF
+3000 GKFSQFYKDENGNYF
-3015 AINSPEVIEAIK
+3015 AINSPEVIDAIK
-3027 NNPDLQRQFLEALA
+3027 TNPALQRQFLETLA
-3041 DANAIIDKF
+3041 DANAIVDKF

-3070 EEMQKMIKELS
+3070 DEMQKMIKELS
-3081 NTSVIDDAEVKFGID
+3081 NSSVIDDAEVKFGID

-3106 IQNGIVSIW
+3106 IQNGLVSIF
-3115 DGFHSSGWLDAWFG
+3115 DGFHSSGWFDAWVG

-3148 DIHAKESQSKDF
+3148 DIRAKESQAKDF

-3191 GNIVRNYTDK
+3191 GNIVHDYTDK

-3214 KARVNVQENPME
+3214 KTRVNVQENPME

-3271 YVKLRET
+3271 YVKLRED

-3283 SRRIDGVLSKEFED
+3283 SRRSDGVLSKEFED

-3306 DDLTSQFIGNDYK
+3306 NDLTSQFIGNDYK
-3319 PAYEYGFPGIERAPD
+3319 PDFREGFPGTSKAPD
-3334 DSIIVINQ
+3334 ESIIITNQ
-3342 ELYDNARKQSL
+3342 EVYDNARKQSL
-3353 NDAIQLDQYL
+3353 NDAVQLDQYL

-3403 KVTTPASQLDT
+3403 KVTTPASQLET

-3427 NAHWSVDDILK
+3427 NAHWSVDEVLK
-3438 VQIEDAYKKLGITS
+3438 VRIEDAYKKLGITS
-3452 GKASK
+3452 SKASK
-3457 ARKLIKEKLTKGEQI
+3457 ARKLIKEKLAKGEQI

-3484 TNTEI
+3484 TNVEI
-3489 AKIKEDVERNYG
+3489 AAIKEDVERNYG
-3501 TTNTSLFSDR
+3501 TSSTSLFSDR
-3511 NLINSAEL
+3511 NLINSAEP

-3532 NSGGR
+3532 NSNGMT
-3537 SNPEYQKIITKINDI
+3537 NPEYQEIVTKINNI

-3557 NSAAKIVETS
+3557 DSAAKIVETS
-3567 KMSIEDLKTLADLY
+3567 KMSIEDLKALGDLY

-3590 IKTKYGY
+3590 KGKGSYY
-3597 DVYEAYS
+3597 AYQTYS
-3604 EYAKEN
+3604 KYAKEN
-3610 VNEKAYYDEEGE
+3610 VNKKAYYDEEGE

-3633 LWKRVNIRYE
+3633 LWKRVNARYE
-3643 VLRDEKG
+3643 VLRDKKG
-3650 KIVIDETTGK
+3650 NIVIDETTGK

-3669 KPNHWLYTT
+3669 TPNHWLYTT

-3686 KDLNKRDPKE
+3686 EDLNKRDPKE

-3734 AKGIDYYKEW
+3734 AKGIAYYKEW

-3795 PNYIES
+3795 PNYIEG
-3801 YTDNENYKTVETDD
+3801 YTDNENYKTVKTDNN
-3815 KNGTTHVPGYDN
+3815 NGTTHVPGYDN
-3827 NLGLNEY
+3827 DLELNEY

-3847 QFAKTETAKRAIAS
+3847 SFAKTETAKRAIAS
-3861 GMAPHRVK
+3861 GMVPHRVK

-3891 LPSGKDSWYEKI
+3891 LPSGKDTWYEKI

-3915 LMTQL
+3915 LMNQL
-3920 KNKESVDLD
+3920 KNKESIDLD
-3929 NIRSTKPKRETYTSD
+3929 NIRSTKPKRETYASD
-3944 EAYEKDLEAYQKRM
+3944 EAYEKDLEAYQKRI

-3993 IQDNKQLLFYTHR
+3993 IQDNKQLLLYTHR
-4006 MLSKMKAYDTNL
+4006 MLGKMKAYDTNL

-4051 WVRRLV
+4051 WVRRLL
-4057 YDQYKIPQNKLTRN
+4057 YDQYKIPQNKLTRT

-4077 FTSAKFMMLNFTGA
+4077 FTSAKFMMLNITGG
-4091 IGNITIGE
+4091 IGNITVGE

-4123 WRQAVP
+4123 WRQAIP

-4139 STTLADALVKFM
+4139 STTLADALIKFM

-4168 ADTILNKIRDFMYS
+4168 ADTVLNKIRDFMYS

-4233 YAMKNIIGGNEELLN
+4233 YAMKNIIGGNDELLN
-4248 KYETF
+4248 KYEEF
-4253 KKNILADD
+4253 KNNILADD

-4289 QFIAERK
+4289 QFITERK

-4308 LPTVMDQLD
+4308 LPTVMDQVD

-4329 ILAELQAKSQDKE
+4329 ILAELQAKSKDKE

-4425 TTPIR
+4425 TTPVR
-4430 QLRYEKEMSD
+4430 KLRYEKEMSD

-4555 IMSAC
+4555 IMAAC

-4580 YAGQNKILVKLGRQI
+4580 YAGQNKIIVKLGRQI

-4600 LNNLATLDK
+4600 INNLATLDK

>member
-21 EVGNDDVLFNSL
+21 EVGNNDVLFNSL

-45 FNKEFETYYVNN
+45 FNKEFETYYANN

-140 RKDNLANRVINRMFG
+140 RKDNLANRVINRMLG
-155 AVAKNILETRKI
+155 AVATNILEARKV

-180 LMNTKSNDFIKI
+180 LMNTKSNDFVKL
-192 EEEVSKYTP
+192 EDEVSKTTP

-217 VKYFTEVFQGDD
+217 VKYFTQVIQTDD

-240 EISQQEVNW
+240 DLSQQEADW
-249 NESYSIEDDEA
+249 SESFDIEDDDD
-260 LNLDDAADNGSNSEK
+260 LNLNNAADNASNNEK

-333 MDFKSVDNA
+333 MDFKVVNSA
-342 IKGDIETT
+342 IRGDIETT

-361 VAESNKEYAGLAYLA
+361 IAKSNKEYAGLAYLA
-376 NDLRKKPDFAY
+376 NDLKKKPDFAY
-387 KVFQVYRRRTMRKQ
+387 KLFQVYRRRTIRKQ
-401 QARIDDNT
+401 QVRIDDNSVSPT
-409 VIPVRSNT
+409 RSNN

-441 IEDTKDILESIK
+441 IEDTNDILGAIK
-453 TKIKDYKALQ
+453 TKIDDYKTLQ

-469 LNKEALSADI
+469 LNKEALSGDI
-479 INAIASRLKQ
+479 INAIATRLKQ

-534 NETLTN
+534 NETLNN
-540 KKYLDNKFKEANKI
+540 KRNLDNRFKEANKI
-554 EDKKARKEA
+554 KDKKAKKEA

-579 TKTYALELAKALAPY
+579 TKAYALELAKSLAPY

-625 AIKAT
+625 AVKAT
-630 LTEEQKD
+630 LTEQQKD
-637 GTKVSTE
+637 GSKVSTE

-667 RNENGAII
+667 RDENGSVI

-738 NPNMLMGDYF
+738 NPKMLMGDYF

-768 DGLFSKMHAIRN
+768 DGLFSKMHAIKN
-780 AKGEVIGKEVS
+780 AKGEVIAKEVS

-804 FKNIFKQELL
+804 FRNIFKQELL
-814 DMANFINIVFEVKE
+814 DMVNFINIVFEIKE
-828 NIETLEDGTVVDQR
+828 NTETLEDGTVVDQR

-908 TGTTTKY
+908 TGKTTKY
-915 GDSLLKYLFP
+915 GDKLLEYLFP

-938 TINAN
+938 TTNAN

-948 NLTADQEAMI
+948 NLSADQEAMI

-970 NNAIA
+970 NNAIT

-1002 LMYIAFNDVFE
+1002 LMYIAFNDIFE

-1105 GRIEGEDGILVKD
+1105 GKVEGEDGILVKD
-1118 LVKNAKLTLE
+1118 LVKNAKLTLD

-1138 LYKPDGTPELNK
+1138 MYDNNGKPKLNADG
-1150 DKSCRRSGG
+1150 SYRRSGG
-1159 FSNTTVNDAQSYI
+1159 FSNTTINDAQSYI

-1214 VQKNFYYDQYYDEKL
+1214 VQKNFYYDQYYDDKL

-1252 QLEQVYNAMKDNN
+1252 QLEQVYEAMKANK

-1301 NNKAEDYRD
+1301 NNKAEDYRE

-1341 LDNIARNSP
+1341 LDNIDSNSP
-1350 LYAYKEDF
+1350 LHAYKEDF

-1371 NLVDE
+1371 KLVDE
-1376 LKIPIDKDGNIKFD
+1376 LKISLDEDGNIKFD

-1397 LDMQVFFDKLKDE
+1397 VDMQVFFDKLKDE

-1431 IAPNGCPNPVM
+1431 IAANGCPNPVM
-1442 PTYLSNVI
+1442 PTYLSNVV

-1511 KSNFGFAK
+1511 ASNFGFAK
-1519 NADGTYKDVDEVRDK
+1519 NADGTYKKSKEE
-1534 DGNLIGGLL
+1534 LL
-1543 KQLQDAHLD
+1543 KELQDAGLD

-1610 YIGRD
+1610 TINANGDIQKVLY
-1615 GNIKRATWK
+1615 
-1624 DTVTENDWLNYIR
+1624 NDLAGKSYDDYVKSQLN
-1637 RETGLKLS
+1637 S
-1645 GIDNETFENIKTEAK
+1645 EAK
-1660 ASTKAEARDAR
+1660 SKL
-1671 KAEIEE
+1671 
-1677 IKNKFDEIESEAY
+1677 NK
-1690 FNLDDNTKEVIKLI
+1690 
-1704 HEKINEAYGA
+1704 
-1714 KPSKAKYQEQLE
+1714 
-1726 VEIATLSDRLEDFKD
+1726 
-1741 TYIEEELDA
+1741 A
-1750 IKDYIE
+1750 IKDGVNETTALSNVATEYGLQSRE
-1756 AKNQILNN
+1756 EFSKDKNL
-1764 VINGF
+1764 
-1769 ELSDDFDYNAIKS
+1769 A
-1782 EKIKSAIKAYKDE
+1782 DE
-1795 QLRLAKQVAK
+1795 NTR
-1805 GSRLLQFEAYK
+1805 E
-1816 KKFDSD
+1816 
-1822 VIGNNSRQAR
+1822 AR

-1844 RANESLE
+1844 QANESLE

-1860 SIIAARDKVMNPIVK
+1860 SIIAARDKVMNPVVK
-1875 EVRESRSPYDFL
+1875 EVREARSPYDFL

-1914 VCNTVRPRI
+1914 VCNTVHPHI
-1923 ADNYVVKIAYSKD
+1923 TDKYTIKVAYSKD
-1936 KYNLKEL
+1936 KYNLEEL
-1943 KKRFEKVEE
+1943 QKRFEKVEE

-2001 NDFTFAVYKTLVDI
+2001 NDFTFAVYKTLADI

-2031 TRIVNAYNANKSI
+2031 TKIVNAYNANKSI

-2055 AIASL
+2055 AIRSL
-2060 GKEILNAYHIKTDK
+2060 GKEILNTYHINTDK
-2074 MNLDDIV
+2074 MNLGEII
-2081 ARVNALLGVKYS
+2081 ARVNGLLGTKYS

-2107 AKRLLNNDS
+2107 AKRLLNDKN
-2116 RPVKENK
+2116 RPVK
-2123 YIKHNTYSGLIDY
+2123 
-2136 NDNSVF
+2136 
-2142 VFGSNPLGING
+2142 GSI
-2153 NPSKGT
+2153 
-2159 GGAAL
+2159 
-2164 VALNQGRVQQ
+2164 
-2174 GEIMDNTI
+2174 
-2182 SNNGRAYGLTTVKAP
+2182 
-2197 NARNNKGN
+2197 
-2205 QLSIEEITNNIKKLY
+2205 Y
-2220 QYANNNKDKTF
+2220 Q
-2231 KVAYTD
+2231 
-2237 GKLLNGHSIEEL
+2237 H
-2249 VNAFINAGE
+2249 
-2258 IPNNVLFSDTLNK
+2258 
-2271 YFVKQTN
+2271 
-2278 INKENINN
+2278 
-2286 IATDWTVLFAYNDLA
+2286 DWGVLFAYNDLA
-2301 KLSNKIGDTAR
+2301 KLSDKIGSTAR

-2355 SIYAGYDPNKGLR
+2355 SIYAGYDPTKGLR
-2368 SYITSDAKSAY
+2368 SYITSNAKSAY

-2436 LNTAYKQTDAV
+2436 LNAAYKQTDAV
-2447 VCNYTYDIEKK
+2447 VNNYTYDVEKK
-2458 QTVVNKEVDETDEAL
+2458 QTIVNKEFDETDEAL

-2494 TQEEVDT
+2494 TQEEVNA

-2514 KANSVD
+2514 KSNSVD

-2555 SETAYNLFDTAFSS
+2555 NETAYNLFDTAFSS
-2569 DNPLVKLAAMDMI
+2569 DNPLVKLAAMDMV

-2599 KCIKNDALRDENTFV
+2599 KCIKNTALRDENTFV
-2614 QYNGSRTSVVAQI
+2614 QFNGARTSIIAQI
-2627 KAQIDNAVARTDLIE
+2627 KAQVDNVVARTDLIE
-2642 QYLRTDPGVTNVPHK
+2642 QYLRSDPGVSNVPHK
-2657 FMNKKYSSMFK
+2657 FMNKKYSSMFE

-2674 YEFSLNDKNNA
+2674 YEFSLDDKDNA
-2685 IEFGFARESNSKVV
+2685 IEFGFARESNAEFV
-2699 PIQFNDYIYITKKE
+2699 PIQFNNYIYITKKE
-2713 GNESVTKLY
+2713 GNESVTRLY
-2722 KIVSPAPGIGFAYPL
+2722 KIVSPDLGSGIGFAYPL
-2737 NSLEAGEDR
+2737 NGLEAGEDR

-2766 IENLMSDDT
+2766 IDNLMNSEVA
-2775 DYTLEQLNEL
+2775 DYTLDELNEL
-2785 YKKHIAT
+2785 YKKHVAT

-2806 MADANNDNGGAKDA
+2806 MSDANNDNGGAKDA

-2858 EGETISND
+2858 EGETISNG
-2866 GESISINGNF
+2866 GEPISINGNF

-2897 EEKPQMVEIV
+2897 EEKPQLVEIV

-3000 GKFNQFYRDENGNYF
+3000 GKFSQFYRDENGNYF
-3015 AINSPEVIEAIK
+3015 AINSPEVINVIK
-3027 NNPDLQRQFLEALA
+3027 NNPALQRQFLETLA
-3041 DANAIIDKF
+3041 DANAIVDKF

-3070 EEMQKMIKELS
+3070 DEMQKMIKELS
-3081 NTSVIDDAEVKFGID
+3081 NSSIIDDAEVKFGLD

-3106 IQNGIVSIW
+3106 IQNGLISIY

-3148 DIHAKESQSKDF
+3148 DIRAKESQAKDF
-3160 AVAFGKHFEDIK
+3160 AIAFGKHFEDIK

-3181 VDLNKIFDKN
+3181 VDINKIFDKN

-3271 YVKLRET
+3271 YVKLREA

-3306 DDLTSQFIGNDYK
+3306 NDLTSQFIGNEYK
-3319 PAYEYGFPGIERAPD
+3319 PDFREGFPGTSKAPD
-3334 DSIIVINQ
+3334 ESIIITNQ
-3342 ELYDNARKQSL
+3342 EVYDNARKLSL
-3353 NDAIQLDQYL
+3353 NDAVQLNQYL

-3427 NAHWSVDDILK
+3427 NAHWSVDDVLK
-3438 VQIEDAYKKLGITS
+3438 VRIEDAYKKLGITS
-3452 GKASK
+3452 DKASK
-3457 ARKLIKEKLTKGEQI
+3457 ARALIKDKLAKGEQI

-3484 TNTEI
+3484 TNVEI
-3489 AKIKEDVERNYG
+3489 AAIKEDVEKNYG
-3501 TTNTSLFSDR
+3501 TSSTSLFSDR
-3511 NLINSAEL
+3511 NLINSAEP

-3532 NSGGR
+3532 NSGGM
-3537 SNPEYQKIITKINDI
+3537 SNPEYQKIITDINNI

-3567 KMSIEDLKTLADLY
+3567 KMSIEDLKALGDLY

-3590 IKTKYGY
+3590 KGKGSYY
-3597 DVYEAYS
+3597 AYQTYS
-3604 EYAKEN
+3604 KYAKEN
-3610 VNEKAYYDEEGE
+3610 VNKQAYYSEEDE

-3633 LWKRVNIRYE
+3633 LWKRVNARYE
-3643 VLRDEKG
+3643 VLRDKKG

-3669 KPNHWLYTT
+3669 TPNHWLYTT

-3686 KDLNKRDPKE
+3686 EDLNKRDPKE

-3734 AKGIDYYKEW
+3734 AKGIAYYKEW

-3795 PNYIES
+3795 PNYIEG
-3801 YTDNENYKTVETDD
+3801 YTDNENYKTIETDD

-3847 QFAKTETAKRAIAS
+3847 SFAKTETAKRAIAS
-3861 GMAPHRVK
+3861 GMAPHRAK

-3929 NIRSTKPKRETYTSD
+3929 NIRSTKPKRETYASD
-3944 EAYEKDLEAYQKRM
+3944 EAYEKDLEAYQKRI

-4006 MLSKMKAYDTNL
+4006 MLGKMKAYDTNL

-4057 YDQYKIPQNKLTRN
+4057 YDQYKIPQNKLTRT

-4077 FTSAKFMMLNFTGA
+4077 FTSAKFMMLNITGG
-4091 IGNITIGE
+4091 IGNITVGE

-4123 WRQAVP
+4123 WRHAIP

-4168 ADTILNKIRDFMYS
+4168 ADTVLNKIRDFMYS

-4233 YAMKNIIGGNEELLN
+4233 YAMRNIIGGNEELLN

-4253 KKNILADD
+4253 KKDILADD
-4261 NKKKEYIWNRRD
+4261 NKKKEYVWNRRD

-4289 QFIAERK
+4289 QFITERK

-4308 LPTVMDQLD
+4308 LPTVMDQVD

-4329 ILAELQAKSQDKE
+4329 ILAELQAKSKDKE

-4403 GYFNEERGTKEV
+4403 GYFNEERGTKEI

-4430 QLRYEKEMSD
+4430 KLRYEKEMSD
-4440 GQVEALESLQV
+4440 GQVEVLESLQV

-4481 AGDVVGALGGVCTAL
+4481 AGDVVGALGGICTAL

-4513 NLMLYEADDLTTQ
+4513 NLMLYEADELTTQ

-4555 IMSAC
+4555 IMAAC

-4580 YAGQNKILVKLGRQI
+4580 YAGQNKIIVKLGRQI

-4623 INVKDWA
+4623 INIKDWA

>member
-10 NETKVYTNLKA
+10 NETKVGTNLKA

-45 FNKEFETYYVNN
+45 FNKEFETYYSNN

-105 STAAKTCGIRTTGN
+105 STAAKTCGIRMAAN
-119 LMLAFYHNDLIKGR
+119 QMLMFYHDDLIKGR
-133 LEEHAED
+133 LDEHADD
-140 RKDNLANRVINRMFG
+140 RKNNLADRVINRMLSG
-155 AVAKNILETRKI
+155 VAVGILINRK
-167 EATKEEIAKVRKQ
+167 TKPIPAEINKIRKQ
-180 LMNTKSNDFIKI
+180 LMNIDGNDFVKL
-192 EEEVSKYTP
+192 EDEVSKYTL

-217 VKYFTEVFQGDD
+217 VKYFTQVIQTDQ

-240 EISQQEVNW
+240 DLSQQEVDW
-249 NESYSIEDDEA
+249 NESFNIEDDDN
-260 LNLDDAADNGSNSEK
+260 LNLNNAADNASNNEK

-333 MDFKSVDNA
+333 MDFKVVNSA
-342 IKGDIETT
+342 IRGDIETT

-361 VAESNKEYAGLAYLA
+361 IAESNKEYACLAYLA

-387 KVFQVYRRRTMRKQ
+387 KVFQVYRRRTIRKQ
-401 QARIDDNT
+401 QVRIDDTT
-409 VIPVRSNT
+409 VAPTRSNT

-441 IEDTKDILESIK
+441 IEDTNEILRAINE
-453 TKIKDYKALQ
+453 KIKAYKKIPADSR
-463 KTKGFD
+463 FD
-469 LNKEALSADI
+469 LNRQALSADI

-498 IERFARLNGKVDGK
+498 IERFARLNGRVDGK
-512 APNIANNLTQLY
+512 ATNIANNLTQLY

-534 NETLTN
+534 NETLAN
-540 KKYLDNKFKEANKI
+540 KKYLDNRFKEANKI

-579 TKTYALELAKALAPY
+579 TKAYALELAKDLAPY

-625 AIKAT
+625 AVKAT
-630 LTEEQKD
+630 LTEQQKD

-667 RNENGAII
+667 RDENGAII

-780 AKGEVIGKEVS
+780 AKGEVIAKEVN
-791 VDDINENHPIVQQ
+791 VEDINENHPIVQQ
-804 FKNIFKQELL
+804 FRNIFKQELL
-814 DMANFINIVFEVKE
+814 DMANFINIVFETNSLGQIKY
-828 NIETLEDGTVVDQR
+828 NDDGS
-842 GRIVFNNDNTPMF
+842 PMF

-868 VFANYHIGKGHKHF
+868 VFANYHIAKGHKHF
-882 IEKKGDGWAFNG
+882 IEKEGDGWAFNG

-915 GDSLLKYLFP
+915 GDRLLKYLFP

-938 TINAN
+938 TTNAN

-948 NLTADQEAMI
+948 NLSADQEAMI

-970 NNAIA
+970 NNAIT

-1058 FLNTPEVQA
+1058 FLNTPEIQA

-1090 VRTSEECKVAKTYPD
+1090 VRTSEECKVAKVYPD
-1105 GRIEGEDGILVKD
+1105 GRVEGEDGILVKD

-1138 LYKPDGTPELNK
+1138 MYDNNGNPKLNNDGSYK
-1150 DKSCRRSGG
+1150 RSGG
-1159 FSNTTVNDAQSYI
+1159 FSNTTINDAQSYI

-1252 QLEQVYNAMKDNN
+1252 QLEQVYKAMKDNN

-1301 NNKAEDYRD
+1301 NNKAEDYRE

-1341 LDNIARNSP
+1341 LDNIDSKNP
-1350 LYAYKEDF
+1350 LYKYKEDF

-1371 NLVDE
+1371 KLVDE
-1376 LKIPIDKDGNIKFD
+1376 LKIPLDKDGNIKFD

-1397 LDMQVFFDKLKDE
+1397 IDMQVFFDKLKDE

-1431 IAPNGCPNPVM
+1431 IAANGCPNPVM

-1450 NKLESISQAMFNSAI
+1450 NKLESISQAMFNNAI

-1477 ITNVGFKATKDQV
+1477 ITNIGFNSKKYTKENPFNLDGIDKTKFDVEVYDREKTPGYKSKALRIYIKGKKKGWFELVKDKEDNNYSVHFKTTTEKIGKVEQDGKVVNPSTKEERDELYTVLRNAIPNGANVSTWGSISDGGVYALNKLGKGWKKVGERTIKHKKDDKDIVIPIYQKNGLTI
-1490 SYSKEL
+1490 SKTL
-1496 KYHPNGE
+1496 RYHPKTKEHPEGE

-1511 KSNFGFAK
+1511 ASNFGFAK
-1519 NADGTYKDVDEVRDK
+1519 NSDGTYKKSKEE
-1534 DGNLIGGLL
+1534 LL
-1543 KQLQDAHLD
+1543 KELQDAGLD

-1569 MKVVGFLDDAQGSTI
+1569 MKVVGFLDDTQGSTI

-1598 DIDSVYGIQYNT
+1598 DIDSVYDIQYNT

-1615 GNIKRATWK
+1615 GNIKRAAWK
-1624 DTVTENDWLNYIR
+1624 DTVTENDWLNYVR

-1645 GIDNETFENIKTEAK
+1645 GIDNETFENIKADAK

-1690 FNLDDNTKEVIKLI
+1690 FNLDDDTKEVIKLI
-1704 HEKINEAYGA
+1704 HKKINEAYGT

-1726 VEIATLSDRLEDFKD
+1726 VEIATLSDRLKNFKD

-1756 AKNQILNN
+1756 AKKQILNN
-1764 VINGF
+1764 IINGF

-1782 EKIKSAIKAYKDE
+1782 EKIKNAIKAYKDE

-1805 GSRLLQFEAYK
+1805 SSRLLQFEAYK

-1822 VIGNNSRQAR
+1822 IVGNNTRAAR

-1844 RANESLE
+1844 QANESLE

-1860 SIIAARDKVMNPIVK
+1860 SIIAARDKVMNLIVK
-1875 EVRESRSPYDFL
+1875 EVREARSPYDFF

-1894 DVMSGAKLKAFSV
+1894 DAMSGIKLKAFSV

-1914 VCNTVRPRI
+1914 VCNTVHPHI
-1923 ADNYVVKIAYSKD
+1923 ANNYVVKIAYSKD

-1943 KKRFEKVEE
+1943 QKRFEKVEE
-1952 TDEGYVVTHNT
+1952 TDKGYVVTHNT

-1986 AHILDAVKEGAIPNV
+1986 SHIFDAIKEGAIPNV

-2074 MNLDDIV
+2074 LNLDDIIFN
-2081 ARVNALLGVKYS
+2081 VNRLLGVKYI

-2107 AKRLLNNDS
+2107 AKRLLNDKN
-2116 RPVKENK
+2116 RPVK
-2123 YIKHNTYSGLIDY
+2123 
-2136 NDNSVF
+2136 
-2142 VFGSNPLGING
+2142 GSI
-2153 NPSKGT
+2153 
-2159 GGAAL
+2159 
-2164 VALNQGRVQQ
+2164 
-2174 GEIMDNTI
+2174 
-2182 SNNGRAYGLTTVKAP
+2182 
-2197 NARNNKGN
+2197 
-2205 QLSIEEITNNIKKLY
+2205 Y
-2220 QYANNNKDKTF
+2220 Q
-2231 KVAYTD
+2231 
-2237 GKLLNGHSIEEL
+2237 H
-2249 VNAFINAGE
+2249 
-2258 IPNNVLFSDTLNK
+2258 
-2271 YFVKQTN
+2271 
-2278 INKENINN
+2278 
-2286 IATDWTVLFAYNDLA
+2286 DWAVLFAYKDLA
-2301 KLSNKIGDTAR
+2301 KLSDKIGATAR

-2339 EDENPALVVGT
+2339 EDENPALVVGN

-2408 RIANRAIEVINGSN
+2408 RIANRAIEFINGNN

-2447 VCNYTYDIEKK
+2447 VCNYTYDVEKK

-2494 TQEEVDT
+2494 TQEEVDA

-2514 KANSVD
+2514 KSNSVD

-2546 IRFNEDAID
+2546 IRFNEDAVD
-2555 SETAYNLFDTAFSS
+2555 SETAYNLFDTAFRSN
-2569 DNPLVKLAAMDMI
+2569 NPLVKLAAMDMI

-2589 GFKIGRGAIN
+2589 GFKIGRDAIN
-2599 KCIKNDALRDENTFV
+2599 KCIKNTTLRDENTFV
-2614 QYNGSRTSVVAQI
+2614 QHNGSRTSIIAQI
-2627 KAQIDNAVARTDLIE
+2627 KAQVDNAVVRTDLIE

-2668 TVTRGM
+2668 PLTRGM
-2674 YEFSLNDKNNA
+2674 YEFGLEDKNNA
-2685 IEFGFARESNSKVV
+2685 IEFGFARESNSKIV
-2699 PIQFNDYIYITKKE
+2699 PIQFNNYIYITKKE
-2713 GNESVTKLY
+2713 GNESVTRLY

-2737 NSLEAGEDR
+2737 NSLEPGEDR

-2766 IENLMSDDT
+2766 ISNLMNSDIA
-2775 DYTLEQLNEL
+2775 DYTLPELNEL
-2785 YKKHIAT
+2785 YKNHIAT

-2806 MADANNDNGGAKDA
+2806 MQDANNDNGGAKDA

-2858 EGETISND
+2858 EGETISNGD
-2866 GESISINGNF
+2866 EPISINGNF

-2897 EEKPQMVEIV
+2897 EEKPQLVEIV
-2907 RETPMASSREEVTL
+2907 RETPMASSREEITL
-2921 GSASSKL
+2921 SSATSKL

-3000 GKFNQFYRDENGNYF
+3000 GKFSQFYRDENGNYF
-3015 AINSPEVIEAIK
+3015 AINSPEVINAIK
-3027 NNPDLQRQFLEALA
+3027 NNPALQRQFLEALA

-3070 EEMQKMIKELS
+3070 DEMQKMIKELS

-3106 IQNGIVSIW
+3106 IQNGLVSIF
-3115 DGFHSSGWLDAWFG
+3115 DGFHSSGWFDAWVG

-3148 DIHAKESQSKDF
+3148 DIRAKESQAKDF

-3239 DHVNREYVDSYY
+3239 DHVNREFVDSYY
-3251 QKLYNEDEFIINN
+3251 KKLYDEDEYIINN

-3271 YVKLRET
+3271 YVKLREA

-3306 DDLTSQFIGNDYK
+3306 NDLTSQFIGNDYK
-3319 PAYEYGFPGIERAPD
+3319 PAYENGFPGTEQAPD
-3334 DSIIVINQ
+3334 GSIIVTNQ
-3342 ELYDNARKQSL
+3342 EVYDNARKHSL
-3353 NDAIQLDQYL
+3353 NDAVQLDQYL

-3403 KVTTPASQLDT
+3403 KVTTPASQLET

-3438 VQIEDAYKKLGITS
+3438 VQIEDAYKKLGIAS

-3457 ARKLIKEKLTKGEQI
+3457 ARKLIKEKLAKGEQI
-3472 YDEFGNIDASKF
+3472 YDEFGNIDGSKF

-3489 AKIKEDVERNYG
+3489 AAIREDVEKNYG

-3511 NLINSAEL
+3511 NLINSAEP

-3532 NSGGR
+3532 NSGGM
-3537 SNPEYQKIITKINDI
+3537 SNPEYQKIITKINNI

-3557 NSAAKIVETS
+3557 NSATKIVETS
-3567 KMSIEDLKTLADLY
+3567 KMSIEDLKALGDLY
-3581 DELDKTKKK
+3581 DELDKTKKHK
-3590 IKTKYGY
+3590 GKGSY
-3597 DVYEAYS
+3597 DAYQS
-3604 EYAKEN
+3604 YSKYAKEN
-3610 VNEKAYYDEEGE
+3610 VNKKAYYDEEGE
-3622 AKKRTEPEFYT
+3622 AKKRTEPEFYN
-3633 LWKRVNIRYE
+3633 LWKRVNSRYE
-3643 VLRDEKG
+3643 VLRDKKG

-3669 KPNHWLYTT
+3669 TPNHWLYTT

-3686 KDLNKRDPKE
+3686 EDLNKRNSKE

-3734 AKGIDYYKEW
+3734 AKGIAYYKEW

-3775 GEYSPNWTQTTLT
+3775 GEYYPNWTQTTLT

-3795 PNYIES
+3795 PNYIEG

-3815 KNGTTHVPGYDN
+3815 KNGTTHIPGYDN
-3827 NLGLNEY
+3827 DLGLNEY

-3861 GMAPHRVK
+3861 GMAPHRAK

-3891 LPSGKDSWYEKI
+3891 LPSGKDTWYEKI

-3915 LMTQL
+3915 LMNQL
-3920 KNKESVDLD
+3920 KNKESIDLD
-3929 NIRSTKPKRETYTSD
+3929 NIRSTKPKRETYASD
-3944 EAYEKDLEAYQKRM
+3944 EAYEKDLEAYQKRI

-4006 MLSKMKAYDTNL
+4006 MLGKMKAYDTNL

-4057 YDQYKIPQNKLTRN
+4057 YDQYKIPQNKLTKT

-4077 FTSAKFMMLNFTGA
+4077 FTSAKFMMLNITGG

-4123 WRQAVP
+4123 WRQAIP

-4168 ADTILNKIRDFMYS
+4168 ADTVLNKIRDFMYS

-4280 LYLTKEQKK
+4280 IYLTKEQKK

-4308 LPTVMDQLD
+4308 LPTVMDQVD

-4329 ILAELQAKSQDKE
+4329 ILAELQAKSKDKE

-4555 IMSAC
+4555 IMAAC

-4580 YAGQNKILVKLGRQI
+4580 YAGQNKIIVKLGRQI